1 MKAKKLLSLLL
12 ALIMC
17 AGLVPAQVL
26 AAGNKTIVINT
37 DGVENG
43 TVEIVSIPD
52 DATQDGNK
60 ITGLTAK
67 TGFISIKA
75 TPKEGYEFINW
86 TARFTMN
93 NGKTWVPKTTPNAH
107 YVLKSGNT
115 FGSNPMEI
123 APGSVGS
130 AKAYLELTP
139 NFGKPLKLAVE
150 SSDPEMGEV
159 VLGPNTGKQLTEKT
173 EKGYVGS
180 YTAGN
185 VEIGYRLKDSEKYQ
199 FVGWTIRYTNGESG
213 IVDDLDEYHYH
224 DLNMAKTTTW
234 PYDKNPWSTDETV
247 VGNTVRDLIDTNKKG
262 IKHDATITA
271 VFNDKT
277 SPNYAL
283 QDSYWNIRMH
293 VIFQTQTIYYPT
305 ITGWDNTTNEVV
317 VEFNDIPAADVLKSA
332 NECSIFM
339 PIGKS
344 GNTGKTA
351 PGLAINFTDDAP
363 KYTYK
368 DENKLEYGFGQ
379 YTIDDFADVYE
390 IHFNVLDNNG
400 NTKPGVIRLNFK
412 NRGKLTAEHGAVQY
426 LGKQYENGSVIDFV
440 PDGDGDATMTAVP
453 EEGYKLLKWIINGA
467 EYPANGNDI
476 TFAVPESTFDIQA
489 VFAAPEFV
497 VAGKTPR
504 FDIRD
509 NLLELTP
516 FVTLATEGTVTGWSN
531 DTDEQVVVTFNN
543 VGTLPQYVAAYY
555 RLNKDSYAPDGTSLS
570 FGGRETGEKGSWLS
584 WSRYYYTQLNADDYE
599 IPFTITDKNGFVK
612 RGVIRFERDG
622 KAGIEAEH
630 GSVIYN
636 DTEYT
641 NGQTIDVAAGE
652 ITLQAKADEGYAFA
666 GWEIA
671 GKEYSDNP
679 LTIEADGKFFIIKAK
694 FAKLVTVSTGEGIV
708 SEGAARFAD
717 DETAESKTVAA
728 GGSVSI
734 TNVPGE
740 KSKFVAWHV
749 EYEKAEGKFMPAE
762 EGRHYALG
770 AGESLTDGTITIVA
784 KEYNLRVYPEFER
797 TYSIT
802 LQQAEGGKASFA
814 KPISAI
820 GKDTVSGLTK
830 DSAEVTW
837 EIDSTEA
844 GYKFSSWGIEYF
856 DTAKNEWVTDTTG
869 SSQFERFNYW
879 TPVNGDGRTQRSMSA
894 KVTKYD
900 LRITPQFAK
909 GNIVEA
915 VADPAAGGTAEVTG
929 DADGYF
935 YKYSN
940 SAQLKATAA
949 DGYNF
954 GGWTIEYKQ
963 EDGTYAPAE
972 LMKQYS
978 SASGNENTPNMS
990 INVMGYDLR
999 FTAKFTKQLYVE
1011 LAQGEH
1017 GTAEFVGVTPDADN
1031 RVYGPD
1037 DSTGNI
1043 VATVKATPEEGYVFG
1058 GWNVVDAETGNSV
1071 MPSEPGFDFYYEIA
1085 DGGTVA
1091 SNPMGVGFSKSEM
1104 DRYHVN
1110 LKIKPVF
1117 GKGIKVIVGSD
1128 NSAYGTVTPEG
1139 ENIISGT
1146 NGRLDFSAKPA
1157 EGCMFMGWE
1166 VTYADGTEIPDE
1178 EKGNMFMFNVN
1189 TVNNDETG
1197 DNNQLLTFNCEK
1209 DLKLTAHFVKK
1220 GEPNFVRYNTN
1231 SYHAGCLMMP
1241 ESTIYAPGR
1250 TVPSSFTGWSNDLSE
1265 PIVITFNAAAQAD
1278 KAVSIFYRYRYTVLA
1293 APDVSFDFGEGTEH
1307 SNASD
1312 STRSYKYTFSA
1323 EQAATLYELP
1333 FTATDANGNVKKGVI
1348 RFTPARRALIEA
1360 ENGAVSYNDATYAA
1374 GSIIDFPAGEATITA
1389 AANEGYAFA
1398 GWEIEGVELSEEQA
1412 KSETITFNVPEK
1424 FFTIKAR
1431 FEVAAKQLYVEL
1443 AQGEHGTAE
1452 FVGVTPDANN
1462 RVYGPDDSTGNIVA
1476 TVKATPEEGYA
1487 FGGWTILN
1495 ADTGKKAVGLMGGQ
1509 YGNYFLEDG
1518 ESEASNPL
1526 RIGFSKHSS
1535 ANFHVNLKLV
1545 PVFGKE
1551 MKVTVASDNSEYG
1564 TVTPEGENIVSSVGG
1579 KLDFGAKP
1587 AEDCLFMG
1595 WEITY
1600 ADGTEIPEKEKDN
1613 LFSFNTNSTDNDATG
1628 DNNQLTIFSCEKDLK
1643 LTAHFVKKGEPNFV
1657 RYNSHKS
1664 DRGSMQ
1670 APRVTVFAPNMTLP
1684 SSYTGWSNDVSEPIV
1699 IIFDA
1704 PAMQSKSGLRLFYRY
1719 KSTDL
1724 TAAGVTF
1731 NLGEGTEHDASRDT
1745 TKYYVY
1751 NITAEEAATLYELP
1765 FTATDANGNVKKGV
1779 IRFTPARR
1787 ALIEAENGAV
1797 SYNDATYAAG
1807 SIIDFPAGEATITAA
1822 ANEGYAFAGWEI
1834 EGVEL
1839 SEEQAKSET
1848 LTFNVPEKFFTIKA
1862 KFEVE
1867 NKVNVTLSVN
1877 EATYGTLTSE
1887 SNLTG
1892 LKKGDKVE
1900 LVAAR
1905 NPDGYED
1912 FLLWHISGK
1921 EGTDYT
1927 IDNDPEVPG
1936 KATLTVLGTK
1946 DISVMAVFR
1955 GKVVGLQTSGRK
1967 YAIMPVKHGQ
1977 RLIITYLG
1985 HQDVKVGVTEVTG
1998 WNNNPN
2004 ETLAVT
2010 ITLNGFNDG
2019 GSLVVLKKYMGMM
2032 RDNAPDILAPG
2043 ASYVFPDMEDT
2054 AGPVTSIGA
2063 MYLHFTNG
2071 WDRTKTY
2078 HFSIVDESGNVLK
2091 NGTVEF
2097 RAKGLAKIEAEN
2109 GAVEFD
2115 GTKYNNGEKVYLG
2128 TGSATITAAANEGY
2142 AFAGWEIEGVELS
2155 EEQAKSETL
2164 TFTVPEKFFTI
2175 KAKFEAD
2182 TTPGIKVTVKS
2193 ENTAKGSAAAT
2204 TDGLDNF
2211 KPNGT
2216 SIIELSATPAANCTL
2231 VGWTV
2236 TDTAS
2241 GEYLDKSLY
2250 TLYEEGENKLLLAK
2264 GVDKDVTVTAY
2275 FANSTEGVFVM
2286 PGERLPAFTITGK
2299 DGTVYTGAIENWD
2312 NNTYNEIVVTF
2323 SGFGTSDILG
2333 QDMLITLSNGS
2344 SDVLA
2349 PTDLVMK
2356 RTDAGNGKEE
2366 VVRHENDGKVYYSL
2380 SGYQRESRIPFTFT
2394 DRNGNVKK
2402 GTIKLNLDYR
2412 AEVYIVGFCQ
2422 PSGDRLGGYVLYNG
2436 NKYYSGDVIP
2446 FEPDTEGYVTITAVP
2461 EEKFANIE
2469 YVFKNWKMD
2478 TVELTADEVYANPL
2492 KFKPSKEYCVIQPQF
2507 AGDGRLVVVT
2517 DAENG
2522 HAEIKKNG
2530 ELVEGGEANG
2540 IAYGT
2545 DKLSVEAIPDDGYV
2559 FVRWQVEMNNSIIDP
2574 DSWVGEK
2581 FTEDE
2586 QARLLA
2592 RNTSLSESDISE
2604 AKLDFTLEGSGAY
2617 GLRLTPLFG
2626 LDAKGAT
2633 ITLDNSESEKGTISS
2648 EDDLTDVR
2656 WYLPAVTIKAEK
2668 KDGYEFQG
2676 WTVTSTATGKRLYNG
2691 KDYEMVEVDEYTMTI
2706 RPLRSSTQ
2714 DMTVKG
2720 IFIDYQPVHGTVK
2733 GHGYAVVYEGKEY
2746 REGDVI
2752 TFPNGKGIA
2761 TLEWKPDNADT
2772 HFVFWFFS
2780 NYVMNNESEARR
2792 QPRIDVQ
2799 LLERDF
2805 DINVVMGYYVDYRI
2819 MCDGVDITNSDDWA
2833 NSIGPSIY
2841 NLQGRYGYDIS
2852 KYPTIDD
2859 AIDNYSEITSSGN
2872 HTNYVAPGDGMIFWF
2887 DENFRLGG
2895 NVGDGRVKYVYDS
2908 VTTEPAAEEIGIT
2921 KELIDKQY
2929 SGRTDKSDEYRVW
2942 AAYVM
2947 PESDITIV
2955 INVRRIGYSQITAQ
2969 PNNTAYGSVT
2979 MSPESTGGDGY
2990 YREGIYLRINAAAKS
3005 GYRFVKWEEAQGSSY
3020 LSEEQ
3025 KLSSS
3030 LNLRV
3035 GIDSA
3040 ALTAVFEEDTNP
3052 VAQALNLVVDPAG
3065 KANVL
3070 VNGAKGVT
3078 GAFEGES
3085 VTVSLGDLDDYY
3097 EFDHWEITRDSSGES
3112 LITSAASYNE
3122 SVTFV
3127 VPNGSVSVKAVLNQR
3142 AIEVT
3147 WMYYVKKG
3155 ENSYVSSSV
3164 TTPYMADISIWK
3176 NGVYQDPN
3184 SKTTVVKGDTIS
3196 FEVKL
3201 KDANK
3206 YILEKIWLVSSGTMV
3221 QNYDDYN
3228 GEYTVTS
3235 WKYKGKNIYQLTI
3248 NAYFDTNNGDIQR
3261 YNLNVVQPASG
3272 GTIECSSV
3280 YPLADSIVK
3289 LTAKPE
3295 ENYRL
3300 KRWIVTDEYNNAVDV
3315 TVDDSDA
3322 NSAKFTMPA
3331 ADVTVTAEF
3340 EQTDV
3345 RGAEMLAV
3353 DILSGKG
3360 GAVIA
3365 SGALAGDAWTVD
3377 LSGVID
3383 KATADGIP
3391 QGTSGLYMRI
3401 TANEGTT
3408 VEQVNAFTGDWS
3420 NGDIAC
3426 YMPLNQGVIFIAHN
3440 GEQSRNYT
3448 ITLAYSEP
3456 GAPELSNG
3464 SAERISDKEANI
3476 KFTSSEGGSCYY
3488 VVVESGAAEPAI
3500 DTEGRGMSISAG
3512 ENTLM
3517 LTNLAKGARDIYI
3530 VVKNASG
3537 VASKPMKIEI
3547 PAFSSGEEE
3556 GEYTISV
3563 AEHVGGTLTPS
3574 RTRANE
3580 GDEVTISISAADGMQ
3595 MKAGSLTYTEAIENG
3610 KTVTIENG
3618 KFTMPA
3624 CDVTISCQWE
3634 STASQPTGGGITGFV
3649 IDGIPGTIDASGN
3662 IVVTMPYKTDVTA
3675 LRPVIT
3681 GVNIAEMTPASGEA
3695 VDFTKPVIYT
3705 VTLTDGTV
3713 KLYTVTVQ
3721 LQNAGAADELW
3732 DKLTDPSQTLPWWKY
3747 AEQQRNS
3754 GYYPRYW

>member
-17 AGLVPAQVL
+17 AGLVPTQAL
-26 AAGNKTIVINT
+26 AAGNMTLMINT
-37 DGVENG
+37 EGIENG

-52 DATQDGNK
+52 GATQEGNK
-60 ITGLTAK
+60 VSGLTAK
-67 TGFISIKA
+67 TGFVTVKA
-75 TPKEGYEFINW
+75 TPKEGYEFLNW
-86 TARFTMN
+86 TVKIST
-93 NGKTWVPKTTPNAH
+93 NGTKWLSTAKPNSG
-107 YVLKSGNT
+107 YVLKSGQT
-115 FGSNPMEI
+115 FASNPIEI
-123 APGSVGS
+123 ANGTM
-130 AKAYLELTP
+130 AKFLQLTP
-139 NFGKPLKLAVE
+139 NFGIPLKLAVE

-180 YTAGN
+180 YNAGN

-213 IVDDLDEYHYH
+213 ITEDLDAYHYM
-224 DLNMAKTTTW
+224 DLSMRPTTTW
-234 PYDKNPWSTDETV
+234 PYDQNPWSKDDTV
-247 VGNTVRDLIDTNKKG
+247 VGNTVRDLISYNRKG
-262 IKHDATITA
+262 IKHDITITA

-277 SPNYAL
+277 SPNYTLADDNWKIGMTVRP
-283 QDSYWNIRMH
+283 QNGNQS
-293 VIFQTQTIYYPT
+293 IYSANV
-305 ITGWDNTTNEVV
+305 TGWDNTTNEVV
-317 VEFNDIPAADVLKSA
+317 AEFNGAVTAAELKDA
-332 NECSIFM
+332 NTYFISM
-339 PIGKS
+339 PIGMD
-344 GNTGKTA
+344 GGTIRTA
-351 PGLAINFTDDAP
+351 PGLTVEFTDENP
-363 KYTYK
+363 NYTYGIG
-368 DENKLEYGFGQ
+368 DTQGLSPDTYHVGN
-379 YTIDDFADVYE
+379 FADVYE

-426 LGKQYENGSVIDFV
+426 FGKQYENGSVIDFV

-453 EEGYKLLKWIINGA
+453 EEGYKLLKWIINDV

-570 FGGRETGEKGSWLS
+570 FDGRETGEKGSWLS

-666 GWEIA
+666 GWEIG
-671 GKEYSDNP
+671 GKEYSNNP

-728 GGSVSI
+728 GESVSI

-740 KSKFVAWHV
+740 KSKFVRWHV
-749 EYEKAEGKFMPAE
+749 DYEKAEGKFMPAE
-762 EGRHYALG
+762 EGRHYTLG
-770 AGESLTDGTITIVA
+770 EGASYTDGTITIVA
-784 KEYNLRVYPEFER
+784 KEYNIKVYPEFER

-814 KPISAI
+814 EPVSAI
-820 GKDTVSGLTK
+820 GKDAVSGLTK
-830 DSAEVTW
+830 DSAAVTW
-837 EIDSTEA
+837 EREVET
-844 GYKFSSWGIEYF
+844 GYRFVKWGIEYF
-856 DTAKNEWVTDTTG
+856 DTAKNEWVADPTG
-869 SSQFERFNYW
+869 GGSTAIYRYW
-879 TPVNGDGRTQRSMSA
+879 TPVNGDGRMRPSMSV
-894 KVTKYD
+894 KVTEYD
-900 LRITPQFAK
+900 LRITPQFSK
-909 GNIVEA
+909 GLTVEA

-929 DADGYF
+929 DTDGYF
-935 YKYSN
+935 YKNQY
-940 SAQLKATAA
+940 AKLKAAAA

-963 EDGTYAPAE
+963 EDGIYAPAVAGTH
-972 LMKQYS
+972 YRAIIG
-978 SASGNENTPNMS
+978 SADTAEITAAVLDHS
-990 INVMGYDLR
+990 LR
-999 FTAKFTKQLYVE
+999 FTAKFT
-1011 LAQGEH
+1011 
-1017 GTAEFVGVTPDADN
+1017 
-1031 RVYGPD
+1031 
-1037 DSTGNI
+1037 
-1043 VATVKATPEEGYVFG
+1043 
-1058 GWNVVDAETGNSV
+1058 
-1071 MPSEPGFDFYYEIA
+1071 
-1085 DGGTVA
+1085 
-1091 SNPMGVGFSKSEM
+1091 
-1104 DRYHVN
+1104 
-1110 LKIKPVF
+1110 
-1117 GKGIKVIVGSD
+1117 
-1128 NSAYGTVTPEG
+1128 
-1139 ENIISGT
+1139 
-1146 NGRLDFSAKPA
+1146 
-1157 EGCMFMGWE
+1157 
-1166 VTYADGTEIPDE
+1166 
-1178 EKGNMFMFNVN
+1178 
-1189 TVNNDETG
+1189 
-1197 DNNQLLTFNCEK
+1197 
-1209 DLKLTAHFVKK
+1209 
-1220 GEPNFVRYNTN
+1220 
-1231 SYHAGCLMMP
+1231 
-1241 ESTIYAPGR
+1241 
-1250 TVPSSFTGWSNDLSE
+1250 
-1265 PIVITFNAAAQAD
+1265 
-1278 KAVSIFYRYRYTVLA
+1278 
-1293 APDVSFDFGEGTEH
+1293 
-1307 SNASD
+1307 
-1312 STRSYKYTFSA
+1312 
-1323 EQAATLYELP
+1323 
-1333 FTATDANGNVKKGVI
+1333 
-1348 RFTPARRALIEA
+1348 
-1360 ENGAVSYNDATYAA
+1360 
-1374 GSIIDFPAGEATITA
+1374 
-1389 AANEGYAFA
+1389 
-1398 GWEIEGVELSEEQA
+1398 
-1412 KSETITFNVPEK
+1412 
-1424 FFTIKAR
+1424 
-1431 FEVAAKQLYVEL
+1431 KQLYVEL

-1476 TVKATPEEGYA
+1476 TVKATPEEGYV
-1487 FGGWTILN
+1487 FGGWEVVDAETGDMMFPSEPDFDFHYEI
-1495 ADTGKKAVGLMGGQ
+1495 ADGGTV
-1509 YGNYFLEDG
+1509 
-1518 ESEASNPL
+1518 ASNPMSV
-1526 RIGFSKHSS
+1526 GFSKSGMDS
-1535 ANFHVNLKLV
+1535 YHVNLKIK
-1545 PVFGKE
+1545 PVFGKGI
-1551 MKVTVASDNSEYG
+1551 KVTVGSDNSAYG
-1564 TVTPEGENIVSSVGG
+1564 TVTPEGENIISGTNG
-1579 KLDFGAKP
+1579 RLDFSAKP
-1587 AEDCLFMG
+1587 ADGCLFMG
-1595 WEITY
+1595 WEVTY
-1600 ADGTEIPEKEKDN
+1600 ADGTAIPDAEKGN
-1613 LFSFNTNSTDNDATG
+1613 MFMFNVNTVNNDETG
-1628 DNNQLTIFSCEKDLK
+1628 DDNQLTIFECEKDLK

-1657 RYNSHKS
+1657 RYNTDSYHAGCRMPLEIDLS
-1664 DRGSMQ
+1664 DKTSTRIY
-1670 APRVTVFAPNMTLP
+1670 P
-1684 SSYTGWSNDVSEPIV
+1684 SSVTGWSNDLSELFV
-1699 IIFDA
+1699 ITFDVAA
-1704 PAMQSKSGLRLFYRY
+1704 PADESVMICYRY
-1719 KSTDL
+1719 RFTDL
-1724 TAAGVTF
+1724 AAPDVSF
-1731 NLGEGTEHDASRDT
+1731 DYGEGTEKGSST
-1745 TKYYVY
+1745 GGSTIGYNYYF
-1751 NITAEEAATLYELP
+1751 TEEQAATLYELP

-1848 LTFNVPEKFFTIKA
+1848 LTFTVPEKFFTIKA
-1862 KFEVE
+1862 RFEVE

-1912 FLLWHISGK
+1912 FLLWYISGT

-1946 DISVMAVFR
+1946 DVSVMAVFR
-1955 GKVVGLQTSGRK
+1955 GKVVGLQPSSRK

-2004 ETLAVT
+2004 EPLAVT
-2010 ITLNGFNDG
+2010 ITLDNFNDG

-2097 RAKGLAKIEAEN
+2097 RAKGLAKIDAEN

-2356 RTDAGNGKEE
+2356 RTDAGDGKEE
-2366 VVRHENDGKVYYSL
+2366 VVRHEDGGKVYYSL
-2380 SGYQRESRIPFTFT
+2380 SDYQRESRIPFTFT

-2412 AEVYIVGFCQ
+2412 AEVNIVGFCQ
-2422 PSGDRLGGYVLYNG
+2422 PSGNRLGGYVLYNG

-2446 FEPDTEGYVTITAVP
+2446 FEPDAEGYVTITAVP

-2492 KFKPSKEYCVIQPQF
+2492 KFKPSKEYCMIQPQF

-2522 HAEIKKNG
+2522 RAEIKKNG

-2559 FVRWQVEMNNSIIDP
+2559 FVRWQVEKNYSIIDQ

-2581 FTEDE
+2581 FTEEE

-2592 RNTSLSESDISE
+2592 LVTSLSENDIRE
-2604 AKLDFTLEGSGAY
+2604 AKLDFTLEDGLYA
-2617 GLRLTPLFG
+2617 LRLTPLFG

-2633 ITLDNSESEKGTISS
+2633 ITLDNSESEKGTLSS

-2706 RPLRSSTQ
+2706 RPLRTSTQ

-2720 IFIDYQPVHGTVK
+2720 IFPEYQPVHGTVK

-2761 TLEWKPDNADT
+2761 TLEWKPDNANA
-2772 HFVFWFFS
+2772 HFVYWFFS
-2780 NYVMNNESEARR
+2780 DYVMNNESEARR

-2805 DINVVMGYYVDYRI
+2805 EINVTMGYQVNYRI
-2819 MCDGVDITNSDDWA
+2819 MCDGKDITRSDDWA
-2833 NSIGPSIY
+2833 SAGTANIY
-2841 NLQGRYGYDIS
+2841 ALQGLYGYNRS

-2859 AIDNYSEITSSGN
+2859 AIDNYSEIAKAASRS
-2872 HTNYVAPGDGMIFWF
+2872 YVIPGDGVIFWLN
-2887 DENFRLGG
+2887 ENFRLGG
-2895 NVGDGRVKYVYDS
+2895 AINGRIKYVYDS
-2908 VTTEPAAEEIGIT
+2908 ITVEPAAEEIGVT

-2929 SGRTDKSDEYRVW
+2929 GAYEDKSDEYRVW

-2947 PESDITIV
+2947 PESDITID
-2955 INVRRIGYSQITAQ
+2955 INIRRIGYSQITAQ

-3035 GIDSA
+3035 GVDSA

-3052 VAQALNLVVDPAG
+3052 IAQALNLVVEPAG

-3070 VNGAKGVT
+3070 VNGAKGVA

-3127 VPNGSVSVKAVLNQR
+3127 MPNGSVSVKAVLNAKSVNVAWR
-3142 AIEVT
+3142 FMI
-3147 WMYYVKKG
+3147 KKG
-3155 ENSYVSSSV
+3155 NNTYVGSSA

-3184 SKTTVVKGDTIS
+3184 SKITVVKGDTIS

-3201 KDANK
+3201 KDPNK
-3206 YILEKIWLVSSGTMV
+3206 YILEKIWLDLSGTTAK
-3221 QNYDDYN
+3221 NYYDYK
-3228 GEYTVTS
+3228 GEYTLTS
-3235 WKYKGKNIYQLTI
+3235 WKHNGKAIYQFLI
-3248 NAYFDTNNGDIQR
+3248 NVGFDMNDGDIQR

-3280 YPLADSIVK
+3280 YPLADSVVK

-3331 ADVTVTAEF
+3331 ADVTITAEF
-3340 EQTDV
+3340 EQTDAS
-3345 RGAEMLAV
+3345 GAEMLAV

-3365 SGALAGDAWTVD
+3365 SGTLAGDAWTVD

-3476 KFTSSEGGSCYY
+3476 KFTLSEGGSCYY

-3547 PAFSSGEEE
+3547 PAFSSGEDD

-3574 RTRANE
+3574 RTKANE
-3580 GDEVTISISAADGMQ
+3580 GNEVTISISAADGMQ
-3595 MKAGSLTYTEAIENG
+3595 MKVGSLTYTEAIENG

-3649 IDGIPGTIDASGN
+3649 IDGIPGTIDVGGN

-3747 AEQQRNS
+3747 AEHQQS
-3754 GYYPRYW
+3754 YGKYPRYW

>member
-26 AAGNKTIVINT
+26 AAGNMTLMINT
-37 DGVENG
+37 EGIENG

-52 DATQDGNK
+52 GATQDGNTV
-60 ITGLTAK
+60 TGLTAK
-67 TGFISIKA
+67 TSFVTVKA
-75 TPKEGYEFINW
+75 TPKEGYEFLNW
-86 TARFTMN
+86 TVKIST
-93 NGKTWVPKTTPNAH
+93 NGKKWLSTAKPNSG
-107 YVLKSGNT
+107 YVLKSGQT
-115 FGSNPMEI
+115 FASNPIEI
-123 APGSVGS
+123 ANGPM
-130 AKAYLELTP
+130 AKFLQLTP
-139 NFGKPLKLAVE
+139 NFGIPLKLAVE

-180 YTAGN
+180 YNAGN

-213 IVDDLDEYHYH
+213 ITEDLDAYHYM
-224 DLNMAKTTTW
+224 DLSMRPTTTW
-234 PYDKNPWSTDETV
+234 PYDQNPWSKDDTV
-247 VGNTVRDLIDTNKKG
+247 VGNTVRDLISYNRKG
-262 IKHDATITA
+262 IKHDITITA

-277 SPNYAL
+277 SPNYTLADDNWKIGMTVRP
-283 QDSYWNIRMH
+283 QNGNQS
-293 VIFQTQTIYYPT
+293 IYSANV
-305 ITGWDNTTNEVV
+305 TGWDNTTNEVV
-317 VEFNDIPAADVLKSA
+317 AEFNGAVTAAELKDA
-332 NECSIFM
+332 NTYFISM
-339 PIGKS
+339 PIGMDGGTIRTAS
-344 GNTGKTA
+344 GLTVE
-351 PGLAINFTDDAP
+351 FTDEKP
-363 KYTYK
+363 GYTYGVG
-368 DENKLEYGFGQ
+368 DIQGLSPDTYHVGN
-379 YTIDDFADVYE
+379 FADVYE

-453 EEGYKLLKWIINGA
+453 EEGYKLLKWIINGT

-555 RLNKDSYAPDGTSLS
+555 RLNNDSYAPDGTSLS
-570 FGGRETGEKGSWLS
+570 FGGRETGEKGSWLG

-666 GWEIA
+666 GWEIG
-671 GKEYSDNP
+671 GKEYSNNP

-728 GGSVSI
+728 GESVSL

-762 EGRHYALG
+762 EGRHYTLG
-770 AGESLTDGTITIVA
+770 EGASYTDGTITIVT

-802 LQQAEGGKASFA
+802 LQQAEGGKANFA
-814 KPISAI
+814 YPIPAI
-820 GKDTVSGLTK
+820 GKDAVSGLTK

-837 EIDSTEA
+837 ELESTEA

-856 DTAKNEWVTDTTG
+856 DTTKNEWVADTTPSG
-869 SSQFERFNYW
+869 STVLYRYW
-879 TPVNGDGRTQRSMSA
+879 TPVNGDGRRKASMSV
-894 KVTKYD
+894 KVTEYD
-900 LRITPQFAK
+900 LRITPQIFK
-909 GNIVEA
+909 GHTVEA
-915 VADPAAGGTAEVTG
+915 VADPAAGGTAEVSG
-929 DADGYF
+929 DTNGYF
-935 YKYSN
+935 YKN
-940 SAQLKATAA
+940 ESARLKATAN
-949 DGYNF
+949 DGYEFN
-954 GGWTIEYKQ
+954 GWTVEYKQ

-972 LMKQYS
+972 SLTHYYPM
-978 SASGNENTPNMS
+978 SGTMNTVNTT
-990 INVMGYDLR
+990 VRVLDYDLR
-999 FTAKFTKQLYVE
+999 LTAKFTKQLYVE

-1058 GWNVVDAETGNSV
+1058 GWEVVNGETGNSV
-1071 MPSEPGFDFYYEIA
+1071 SPSKPGYSFYYEIA

-1091 SNPMGVGFSKSEM
+1091 SNPMSVGFSKSEM
-1104 DRYHVN
+1104 DSYHVN

-1312 STRSYKYTFSA
+1312 STRSYKYTFS
-1323 EQAATLYELP
+1323 E
-1333 FTATDANGNVKKGVI
+1333 
-1348 RFTPARRALIEA
+1348 
-1360 ENGAVSYNDATYAA
+1360 
-1374 GSIIDFPAGEATITA
+1374 
-1389 AANEGYAFA
+1389 
-1398 GWEIEGVELSEEQA
+1398 
-1412 KSETITFNVPEK
+1412 
-1424 FFTIKAR
+1424 
-1431 FEVAAKQLYVEL
+1431 
-1443 AQGEHGTAE
+1443 
-1452 FVGVTPDANN
+1452 
-1462 RVYGPDDSTGNIVA
+1462 
-1476 TVKATPEEGYA
+1476 
-1487 FGGWTILN
+1487 
-1495 ADTGKKAVGLMGGQ
+1495 
-1509 YGNYFLEDG
+1509 
-1518 ESEASNPL
+1518 
-1526 RIGFSKHSS
+1526 
-1535 ANFHVNLKLV
+1535 
-1545 PVFGKE
+1545 
-1551 MKVTVASDNSEYG
+1551 
-1564 TVTPEGENIVSSVGG
+1564 
-1579 KLDFGAKP
+1579 
-1587 AEDCLFMG
+1587 
-1595 WEITY
+1595 
-1600 ADGTEIPEKEKDN
+1600 
-1613 LFSFNTNSTDNDATG
+1613 
-1628 DNNQLTIFSCEKDLK
+1628 
-1643 LTAHFVKKGEPNFV
+1643 
-1657 RYNSHKS
+1657 
-1664 DRGSMQ
+1664 
-1670 APRVTVFAPNMTLP
+1670 
-1684 SSYTGWSNDVSEPIV
+1684 
-1699 IIFDA
+1699 
-1704 PAMQSKSGLRLFYRY
+1704 
-1719 KSTDL
+1719 
-1724 TAAGVTF
+1724 
-1731 NLGEGTEHDASRDT
+1731 
-1745 TKYYVY
+1745 
-1751 NITAEEAATLYELP
+1751 EEAATLYELP

-1787 ALIEAENGAV
+1787 ALIEAENGVV

-1862 KFEVE
+1862 RFEVE

-1977 RLIITYLG
+1977 KLIITYLG
-1985 HQDVKVGVTEVTG
+1985 HQDMKVGVTEVTG

-2004 ETLAVT
+2004 EPLAVT
-2010 ITLNGFNDG
+2010 ITLNDFFNDSG
-2019 GSLVVLKKYMGMM
+2019 DLVVLKKFMGMM
-2032 RDNAPDILAPG
+2032 RANVPDILAPG
-2043 ASYVFPDMEDT
+2043 ASYVFPGMKDT
-2054 AGPVTSIGA
+2054 ATGVSAIG
-2063 MYLHFTNG
+2063 MMRMQFIDG
-2071 WDRTKTY
+2071 WDRIKTY

-2109 GAVEFD
+2109 GAVEFN

-2128 TGSATITAAANEGY
+2128 TDSATITAAANEGY

-2264 GVDKDVTVTAY
+2264 GVDKDITVTAY

-2366 VVRHENDGKVYYSL
+2366 VVRHENGGKVYYSL

-2446 FEPDTEGYVTITAVP
+2446 FEPDAEGYVTITAVP

-2522 HAEIKKNG
+2522 RAEFKKNG
-2530 ELVEGGEANG
+2530 ELVEGGEADG

-2559 FVRWQVEMNNSIIDP
+2559 FVRWQVEMNNSITDP
-2574 DSWVGEK
+2574 DLWVGEK

-2592 RNTSLSESDISE
+2592 RNTSLSESDIRE
-2604 AKLDFTLEGSGAY
+2604 AKLDFTLEGGIYA
-2617 GLRLTPLFG
+2617 LRLTPLFG

-2706 RPLRSSTQ
+2706 RPLRTSTQ

-2720 IFIDYQPVHGTVK
+2720 IFPEYQPVHGTVK

-2761 TLEWKPDNADT
+2761 TLEWKPDNANA
-2772 HFVFWFFS
+2772 HFVYWFFS
-2780 NYVMNNESEARR
+2780 DYVMNNESEARR

-2805 DINVVMGYYVDYRI
+2805 EINVTMGYQVNYRI
-2819 MCDGVDITNSDDWA
+2819 MCDGKDITRSDDWA
-2833 NSIGPSIY
+2833 SAGTANIY
-2841 NLQGRYGYDIS
+2841 TLQGLYGYDRS

-2859 AIDNYSEITSSGN
+2859 AIDNYSEIAKAASRS
-2872 HTNYVAPGDGMIFWF
+2872 YVIPGDGVIFWLN
-2887 DENFRLGG
+2887 ENFRLGG
-2895 NVGDGRVKYVYDS
+2895 AINGRIKYVYDS
-2908 VTTEPAAEEIGIT
+2908 ITVEPAAEEIGVT

-2929 SGRTDKSDEYRVW
+2929 GAYEDKSDEYRVW

-2969 PNNTAYGSVT
+2969 PNNTTYGSVT

-3085 VTVSLGDLDDYY
+3085 VTVSLGDVDDYY
-3097 EFDHWEITRDSSGES
+3097 AFDHWEITRDSSGES
-3112 LITSAASYNE
+3112 LITSAASYSE
-3122 SVTFV
+3122 SLTFV
-3127 VPNGSVSVKAVLNQR
+3127 MPNGSVTVKAVLNAKSVNVSWR
-3142 AIEVT
+3142 FMI
-3147 WMYYVKKG
+3147 KKG
-3155 ENSYVSSSV
+3155 ENTYVGSSAI
-3164 TTPYMADISIWK
+3164 TPYMADMSIWK
-3176 NGVYQDPN
+3176 NGVLQDPN
-3184 SKTTVVKGDTIS
+3184 SKITVVKGDTIS

-3201 KDANK
+3201 KDPNK
-3206 YILEKIWLVSSGTMV
+3206 YILEKIWLDLSGTTAK
-3221 QNYDDYN
+3221 NYYDYK
-3228 GEYTVTS
+3228 GEYTLTS
-3235 WKYKGKNIYQLTI
+3235 WKHNGKAIYQFLI
-3248 NAYFDTNNGDIQR
+3248 NVGFDMNDGDIQR

-3280 YPLADSIVK
+3280 YPLADSVVK

-3331 ADVTVTAEF
+3331 ADVTITAEF

-3547 PAFSSGEEE
+3547 PAFSSGEDD

-3595 MKAGSLTYTEAIENG
+3595 MKVGSLTYTEAIENG

-3721 LQNAGAADELW
+3721 LHNAGAANELW

>member
-17 AGLVPAQVL
+17 AGLVPTQAL
-26 AAGNKTIVINT
+26 AAGNMTLMINT
-37 DGVENG
+37 EGIENG

-52 DATQDGNK
+52 GATQEGNK
-60 ITGLTAK
+60 VSGLTAK
-67 TGFISIKA
+67 TGFVTVKA
-75 TPKEGYEFINW
+75 TPKEGYEFLNW
-86 TARFTMN
+86 TVKIST
-93 NGKTWVPKTTPNAH
+93 NGTKWLSTAKPNSG
-107 YVLKSGNT
+107 YVLKSGQT
-115 FGSNPMEI
+115 FASNPIEI
-123 APGSVGS
+123 ANGTM
-130 AKAYLELTP
+130 AKFLQLTP
-139 NFGKPLKLAVE
+139 NFGIPLKLAVE

-180 YTAGN
+180 YNAGN

-213 IVDDLDEYHYH
+213 ITEDLDPYHYM
-224 DLNMAKTTTW
+224 DLSMRPTTTW
-234 PYDKNPWSTDETV
+234 PYDKNPWSKDDTV
-247 VGNTVRDLIDTNKKG
+247 VGNTVRDLISYNRKG
-262 IKHDATITA
+262 IKHDITITA
-271 VFNDKT
+271 MFNDKT
-277 SPNYAL
+277 SPNYTLADDNWKIGMTVRP
-283 QDSYWNIRMH
+283 QNGNQS
-293 VIFQTQTIYYPT
+293 IYSANV
-305 ITGWDNTTNEVV
+305 TGWDNTTNEVV
-317 VEFNDIPAADVLKSA
+317 AEFNGAVTAAELKDA
-332 NECSIFM
+332 NTYFISM
-339 PIGKS
+339 PIGMDGGTIRTAS
-344 GNTGKTA
+344 GLTVE
-351 PGLAINFTDDAP
+351 FTDEKP
-363 KYTYK
+363 GYTYGVG
-368 DENKLEYGFGQ
+368 DIQGLSPTTYHVGN
-379 YTIDDFADVYE
+379 FADVYE

-400 NTKPGVIRLNFK
+400 NTKPGVIRLNLK

-426 LGKQYENGSVIDFV
+426 LGKQYENGSVIDFITDS
-440 PDGDGDATMTAVP
+440 DGEATMTAVP
-453 EEGYKLLKWIINGA
+453 EEGYKLLKWIINGT

-666 GWEIA
+666 GWEIG

-679 LTIEADGKFFIIKAK
+679 LTIEADSKFFIIKAK

-708 SEGAARFAD
+708 SEGVSRFAD

-728 GGSVSI
+728 GESVSL

-740 KSKFVAWHV
+740 KSKFARWHV
-749 EYEKAEGKFMPAE
+749 DYEKAEGKFMPAE
-762 EGRHYALG
+762 EGRHYTLG
-770 AGESLTDGTITIVA
+770 EGASYTDGTITIVT
-784 KEYNLRVYPEFER
+784 KEYNIKVYPEFER

-814 KPISAI
+814 EPVSAI
-820 GKDTVSGLTK
+820 GKDAVSGLTK
-830 DSAEVTW
+830 DSNAVTW
-837 EIDSTEA
+837 EREVET
-844 GYKFSSWGIEYF
+844 GYRFVKWGIEYF
-856 DTAKNEWVTDTTG
+856 DTAKNEWVADPTG
-869 SSQFERFNYW
+869 GGSTAIYRYW
-879 TPVNGDGRTQRSMSA
+879 TPVNGDGRMRPSMSV
-894 KVTKYD
+894 KVTEYD
-900 LRITPQFAK
+900 LRITPQFSK
-909 GNIVEA
+909 GLTVEA

-929 DADGYF
+929 DTDGYF
-935 YKYSN
+935 YKNQY
-940 SAQLKATAA
+940 AKLKAAAA
-949 DGYNF
+949 DGYSF

-963 EDGTYAPAE
+963 EDGIYAPAVAGTHYRAVIGSTDTAE
-972 LMKQYS
+972 ITATVLDYS
-978 SASGNENTPNMS
+978 
-990 INVMGYDLR
+990 LR

-1017 GTAEFVGVTPDADN
+1017 GTAEFVGVTPDANN

-1043 VATVKATPEEGYVFG
+1043 AATVKATPEEGYVFG
-1058 GWNVVDAETGNSV
+1058 GWDVVDAETGNSV

-1312 STRSYKYTFSA
+1312 STRSYKYTFS
-1323 EQAATLYELP
+1323 E
-1333 FTATDANGNVKKGVI
+1333 
-1348 RFTPARRALIEA
+1348 
-1360 ENGAVSYNDATYAA
+1360 
-1374 GSIIDFPAGEATITA
+1374 
-1389 AANEGYAFA
+1389 
-1398 GWEIEGVELSEEQA
+1398 
-1412 KSETITFNVPEK
+1412 
-1424 FFTIKAR
+1424 
-1431 FEVAAKQLYVEL
+1431 
-1443 AQGEHGTAE
+1443 
-1452 FVGVTPDANN
+1452 
-1462 RVYGPDDSTGNIVA
+1462 
-1476 TVKATPEEGYA
+1476 
-1487 FGGWTILN
+1487 
-1495 ADTGKKAVGLMGGQ
+1495 
-1509 YGNYFLEDG
+1509 
-1518 ESEASNPL
+1518 
-1526 RIGFSKHSS
+1526 
-1535 ANFHVNLKLV
+1535 
-1545 PVFGKE
+1545 
-1551 MKVTVASDNSEYG
+1551 
-1564 TVTPEGENIVSSVGG
+1564 
-1579 KLDFGAKP
+1579 
-1587 AEDCLFMG
+1587 
-1595 WEITY
+1595 
-1600 ADGTEIPEKEKDN
+1600 
-1613 LFSFNTNSTDNDATG
+1613 
-1628 DNNQLTIFSCEKDLK
+1628 
-1643 LTAHFVKKGEPNFV
+1643 
-1657 RYNSHKS
+1657 
-1664 DRGSMQ
+1664 
-1670 APRVTVFAPNMTLP
+1670 
-1684 SSYTGWSNDVSEPIV
+1684 
-1699 IIFDA
+1699 
-1704 PAMQSKSGLRLFYRY
+1704 
-1719 KSTDL
+1719 
-1724 TAAGVTF
+1724 
-1731 NLGEGTEHDASRDT
+1731 
-1745 TKYYVY
+1745 
-1751 NITAEEAATLYELP
+1751 EEAATLYELP

-1797 SYNDATYAAG
+1797 SYNNATYAAG

-1848 LTFNVPEKFFTIKA
+1848 LTFTVPEKFFTIKA

-1892 LKKGDKVE
+1892 LKNGDKVE

-1905 NPDGYED
+1905 NPNGYED

-1977 RLIITYLG
+1977 KLIITYLG

-2019 GSLVVLKKYMGMM
+2019 GDLVVLKKYMGMM

-2043 ASYVFPDMEDT
+2043 ASYVFPGMKDT
-2054 AGPVTSIGA
+2054 ATGVSVIG
-2063 MYLHFTNG
+2063 MMRMQFTDG

-2097 RAKGLAKIEAEN
+2097 RAKGLAKIDAEN

-2128 TGSATITAAANEGY
+2128 TDSATITAAANEGY

-2155 EEQAKSETL
+2155 EEQAKSETI

-2356 RTDAGNGKEE
+2356 RTDAGDGKEE
-2366 VVRHENDGKVYYSL
+2366 VVRHEDGGKVYYSL

-2422 PSGDRLGGYVLYNG
+2422 PAGDRLGGYVLYNG

-2446 FEPDTEGYVTITAVP
+2446 FEPDAEGYVTITAVP

-2522 HAEIKKNG
+2522 RAEFKKNG
-2530 ELVEGGEANG
+2530 ELVESGEADG

-2559 FVRWQVEMNNSIIDP
+2559 FVRWQVEMNNSITDP

-2592 RNTSLSESDISE
+2592 RNTSLSESDIRE
-2604 AKLDFTLEGSGAY
+2604 AKLDFTLEGGIYA
-2617 GLRLTPLFG
+2617 LRLTPLFG

-2706 RPLRSSTQ
+2706 RPLRTSTQ

-2720 IFIDYQPVHGTVK
+2720 IFLEYQPVHGTVK

-2761 TLEWKPDNADT
+2761 TLEWKPDNANV
-2772 HFVFWFFS
+2772 HFVYWFFS
-2780 NYVMNNESEARR
+2780 NYVMNNESEARK

-2805 DINVVMGYYVDYRI
+2805 EINVVMGYHVDYRI
-2819 MCDGVDITNSDDWA
+2819 MCDGVDITRSDDWA
-2833 NSIGPSIY
+2833 SAGTANIY
-2841 NLQGRYGYDIS
+2841 TLQGLYGYDRS

-2859 AIDNYSEITSSGN
+2859 AIDNYSEIFKAASRS
-2872 HTNYVAPGDGMIFWF
+2872 YVIPGDGVIFWLN
-2887 DENFRLGG
+2887 ENFRLGG
-2895 NVGDGRVKYVYDS
+2895 ATNGRIKYVYDS
-2908 VTTEPAAEEIGIT
+2908 ITVEPAAEEIGIT

-2929 SGRTDKSDEYRVW
+2929 GAYDDKSDEYRVW

-2947 PESDITIV
+2947 PESDITID
-2955 INVRRIGYSQITAQ
+2955 INIRRIGYSQITAQ
-2969 PNNTAYGSVT
+2969 PNNTTYGSVT

-2990 YREGIYLRINAAAKS
+2990 YREGAYLRINAAAKS

-3035 GIDSA
+3035 GVDSA

-3052 VAQALNLVVDPAG
+3052 IAQALNLVVDPAG

-3112 LITSAASYNE
+3112 LITSAASYSE
-3122 SVTFV
+3122 SLTFV
-3127 VPNGSVSVKAVLNQR
+3127 MPNGSVTVKAVLNAKSVNVSWR
-3142 AIEVT
+3142 FMI
-3147 WMYYVKKG
+3147 KKG
-3155 ENSYVSSSV
+3155 ENTYVGSSAI
-3164 TTPYMADISIWK
+3164 TPYMADMSIWK
-3176 NGVYQDPN
+3176 NGVLQDPN
-3184 SKTTVVKGDTIS
+3184 SKITVVKGDTIS

-3201 KDANK
+3201 KDPNK
-3206 YILEKIWLVSSGTMV
+3206 YILEKIWLDLSGTTAK
-3221 QNYDDYN
+3221 NYYDYK

-3235 WKYKGKNIYQLTI
+3235 WKFRGKKIYQFLI
-3248 NAYFDTNNGDIQR
+3248 NVGFDMNDGDIQR

-3272 GTIECSSV
+3272 GTIECDSV
-3280 YPLADSIVK
+3280 YPLADSVVNLI
-3289 LTAKPE
+3289 AKPE

-3300 KRWIVTDEYNNAVDV
+3300 KRWIVTDEYNNAVEV

-3383 KATADGIP
+3383 KATANGIP

-3547 PAFSSGEEE
+3547 PAFSSGEDD

-3595 MKAGSLTYTEAIENG
+3595 MKVGSLTYTEAIENG

-3649 IDGIPGTIDASGN
+3649 IDGIPGTIDVGGN

-3681 GVNIAEMTPASGEA
+3681 GVNIAEMTPASSEA

>member
-17 AGLVPAQVL
+17 AGLVPTQAL
-26 AAGNKTIVINT
+26 AAGNMTLMINT
-37 DGVENG
+37 EGIENG

-52 DATQDGNK
+52 GATQEGNK
-60 ITGLTAK
+60 VSGLTAK
-67 TGFISIKA
+67 TGFVTVKA
-75 TPKEGYEFINW
+75 TPKEGYEFLNW
-86 TARFTMN
+86 TVKIST
-93 NGKTWVPKTTPNAH
+93 NGTKWLSTAKPNSG
-107 YVLKSGNT
+107 YVLKSGQT
-115 FGSNPMEI
+115 FASNPIEI
-123 APGSVGS
+123 ANGTM
-130 AKAYLELTP
+130 AKFLQLTP
-139 NFGKPLKLAVE
+139 NFGIPLKLAVE

-180 YTAGN
+180 YNAGN

-213 IVDDLDEYHYH
+213 ITEDLDPYHYM
-224 DLNMAKTTTW
+224 DLSMRPTTTW
-234 PYDKNPWSTDETV
+234 PYDKNPWSKDDTV
-247 VGNTVRDLIDTNKKG
+247 VGNTVRDLISYNRKG
-262 IKHDATITA
+262 IKHDITITA
-271 VFNDKT
+271 MFNDKT
-277 SPNYAL
+277 SPNYTLADDNWKIGMTVRP
-283 QDSYWNIRMH
+283 QNGNQS
-293 VIFQTQTIYYPT
+293 IYSANV
-305 ITGWDNTTNEVV
+305 TGWDNTTNEVV
-317 VEFNDIPAADVLKSA
+317 AEFNGAVTAAELKDA
-332 NECSIFM
+332 NTYFISM
-339 PIGKS
+339 PIGMDGGTIRTAS
-344 GNTGKTA
+344 GLTVE
-351 PGLAINFTDDAP
+351 FTDEKP
-363 KYTYK
+363 GYTYGVG
-368 DENKLEYGFGQ
+368 DIQGLSPTTYHVGN
-379 YTIDDFADVYE
+379 FADVYE

-400 NTKPGVIRLNFK
+400 NTKPGVIRLNLK

-426 LGKQYENGSVIDFV
+426 LGKQYENGSVIDFITDS
-440 PDGDGDATMTAVP
+440 DGEATMTAVP
-453 EEGYKLLKWIINGA
+453 EEGYKLLKWIINGT

-728 GGSVSI
+728 GESVSI
-734 TNVPGE
+734 TNVPGK

-762 EGRHYALG
+762 EGRHYTLG
-770 AGESLTDGTITIVA
+770 DDTSLSDGTITIVA
-784 KEYNLRVYPEFER
+784 KEYNIKVYPEFER

-814 KPISAI
+814 EPVSAI
-820 GKDTVSGLTK
+820 GKDAVSGLTK
-830 DSAEVTW
+830 DSAAVTW
-837 EIDSTEA
+837 EREVET
-844 GYKFSSWGIEYF
+844 GYRFDKWGIEYF
-856 DTAKNEWVTDTTG
+856 DTAKNEWVADPTG
-869 SSQFERFNYW
+869 GGSTAIYRYW
-879 TPVNGDGRTQRSMSA
+879 TPVNGDGRMRPSMSV
-894 KVTKYD
+894 KVTEYD
-900 LRITPQFAK
+900 LRITPQFSK
-909 GNIVEA
+909 GLTVEA

-929 DADGYF
+929 DTDGYF
-935 YKYSN
+935 YKNQY
-940 SAQLKATAA
+940 AKLKAAAA

-963 EDGTYAPAE
+963 EDGTYAPAVAGTH
-972 LMKQYS
+972 YRAIIG
-978 SASGNENTPNMS
+978 SADTAEITAAVLDHS
-990 INVMGYDLR
+990 LR

-1017 GTAEFVGVTPDADN
+1017 GTAEFVGVTPDANN

-1058 GWNVVDAETGNSV
+1058 GWEVVNGETGNSV
-1071 MPSEPGFDFYYEIA
+1071 SPSETGYSFHYEIA

-1091 SNPMGVGFSKSEM
+1091 SNPMSVGFSKSEM
-1104 DRYHVN
+1104 DSYHVN

-1117 GKGIKVIVGSD
+1117 GKGIKVTVGSD

-1312 STRSYKYTFSA
+1312 STRSYKYTFS
-1323 EQAATLYELP
+1323 E
-1333 FTATDANGNVKKGVI
+1333 
-1348 RFTPARRALIEA
+1348 
-1360 ENGAVSYNDATYAA
+1360 
-1374 GSIIDFPAGEATITA
+1374 
-1389 AANEGYAFA
+1389 
-1398 GWEIEGVELSEEQA
+1398 
-1412 KSETITFNVPEK
+1412 
-1424 FFTIKAR
+1424 
-1431 FEVAAKQLYVEL
+1431 
-1443 AQGEHGTAE
+1443 
-1452 FVGVTPDANN
+1452 
-1462 RVYGPDDSTGNIVA
+1462 
-1476 TVKATPEEGYA
+1476 
-1487 FGGWTILN
+1487 
-1495 ADTGKKAVGLMGGQ
+1495 
-1509 YGNYFLEDG
+1509 
-1518 ESEASNPL
+1518 
-1526 RIGFSKHSS
+1526 
-1535 ANFHVNLKLV
+1535 
-1545 PVFGKE
+1545 
-1551 MKVTVASDNSEYG
+1551 
-1564 TVTPEGENIVSSVGG
+1564 
-1579 KLDFGAKP
+1579 
-1587 AEDCLFMG
+1587 
-1595 WEITY
+1595 
-1600 ADGTEIPEKEKDN
+1600 
-1613 LFSFNTNSTDNDATG
+1613 
-1628 DNNQLTIFSCEKDLK
+1628 
-1643 LTAHFVKKGEPNFV
+1643 
-1657 RYNSHKS
+1657 
-1664 DRGSMQ
+1664 
-1670 APRVTVFAPNMTLP
+1670 
-1684 SSYTGWSNDVSEPIV
+1684 
-1699 IIFDA
+1699 
-1704 PAMQSKSGLRLFYRY
+1704 
-1719 KSTDL
+1719 
-1724 TAAGVTF
+1724 
-1731 NLGEGTEHDASRDT
+1731 
-1745 TKYYVY
+1745 
-1751 NITAEEAATLYELP
+1751 EEAATLYELP

-1779 IRFTPARR
+1779 IRFAPARR

-1797 SYNDATYAAG
+1797 SYNNATYAAG

-1848 LTFNVPEKFFTIKA
+1848 LTFTVPEKFFTIKA
-1862 KFEVE
+1862 RFEVE

-2155 EEQAKSETL
+2155 EEQAKSETI

-2366 VVRHENDGKVYYSL
+2366 VVRHENGGKVYYSL

-2446 FEPDTEGYVTITAVP
+2446 FEPDAEGYVTITAVP

-2522 HAEIKKNG
+2522 RAEFKKNG
-2530 ELVEGGEANG
+2530 ELVEGGEADG

-2559 FVRWQVEMNNSIIDP
+2559 FVRWQVEMNNSITDP
-2574 DSWVGEK
+2574 DLWVGEK

-2592 RNTSLSESDISE
+2592 RNTSLSESDIRE
-2604 AKLDFTLEGSGAY
+2604 AKLDFTLEGGIYA
-2617 GLRLTPLFG
+2617 LRLTPLFG

-2720 IFIDYQPVHGTVK
+2720 IFLEYQPVYGTVK

-2761 TLEWKPDNADT
+2761 TLEWKPDNANV
-2772 HFVFWFFS
+2772 HFVYWFFS
-2780 NYVMNNESEARR
+2780 NYVMNNESEARK

-2805 DINVVMGYYVDYRI
+2805 EINVVMGYHVDYRI
-2819 MCDGVDITNSDDWA
+2819 MCDGVDITRSDDWA
-2833 NSIGPSIY
+2833 SAGTANIY
-2841 NLQGRYGYDIS
+2841 TLQGLYGYDRS

-2859 AIDNYSEITSSGN
+2859 AIDNYSEIFKAASRS
-2872 HTNYVAPGDGMIFWF
+2872 YVIPGDGVIFWLN
-2887 DENFRLGG
+2887 ENFRLGG
-2895 NVGDGRVKYVYDS
+2895 ATNGRIKYVYDS
-2908 VTTEPAAEEIGIT
+2908 ITVEPAAEEIGIT

-2929 SGRTDKSDEYRVW
+2929 GAYDDKSDEYRVW

-2947 PESDITIV
+2947 PESDITID
-2955 INVRRIGYSQITAQ
+2955 INIRRIGYSQITAQ
-2969 PNNTAYGSVT
+2969 PNNTTYGSVT

-2990 YREGIYLRINAAAKS
+2990 YREGAYLRINAAAKS

-3035 GIDSA
+3035 GVDSA

-3052 VAQALNLVVDPAG
+3052 IAQALNLVVDPAG

-3112 LITSAASYNE
+3112 LITSAASYSE
-3122 SVTFV
+3122 SLTFV
-3127 VPNGSVSVKAVLNQR
+3127 MPNGSVTVKAVLNAKSVNVSWR
-3142 AIEVT
+3142 FMI
-3147 WMYYVKKG
+3147 KKG
-3155 ENSYVSSSV
+3155 ENTYVGSSAI
-3164 TTPYMADISIWK
+3164 TPYMADMSIWK
-3176 NGVYQDPN
+3176 NGVLQDPN
-3184 SKTTVVKGDTIS
+3184 SKITVVKGDTIS

-3201 KDANK
+3201 KDPNK
-3206 YILEKIWLVSSGTMV
+3206 YILEKIWLDLSGTTAK
-3221 QNYDDYN
+3221 NYYDYK

-3235 WKYKGKNIYQLTI
+3235 WKFRGKKIYQFLI
-3248 NAYFDTNNGDIQR
+3248 NVGFDMNDGDIQR

-3280 YPLADSIVK
+3280 YPLADSVVK

-3331 ADVTVTAEF
+3331 ADVTITAEF

-3547 PAFSSGEEE
+3547 PAFSSGEDD

-3595 MKAGSLTYTEAIENG
+3595 MKVGSLTYTEAIENG

-3649 IDGIPGTIDASGN
+3649 IDGIPGTIDVGGN

-3681 GVNIAEMTPASGEA
+3681 GVNIAKMTPASSEA

-3721 LQNAGAADELW
+3721 LHNAGAANELW

>member
-17 AGLVPAQVL
+17 AGLVPTQAL
-26 AAGNKTIVINT
+26 AAGNMTLMINT
-37 DGVENG
+37 EGIENG

-52 DATQDGNK
+52 GATQEGNK
-60 ITGLTAK
+60 VSGLTAK
-67 TGFISIKA
+67 TGFVTVKA
-75 TPKEGYEFINW
+75 TPKEGYEFLNW
-86 TARFTMN
+86 TVKIST
-93 NGKTWVPKTTPNAH
+93 NGTKWLSTAKPNSG
-107 YVLKSGNT
+107 YVLKSGQT
-115 FGSNPMEI
+115 FASNPIEI
-123 APGSVGS
+123 ANGTM
-130 AKAYLELTP
+130 AKFLQLTP
-139 NFGKPLKLAVE
+139 NFGIPLKLAVE

-180 YTAGN
+180 YNAGN

-213 IVDDLDEYHYH
+213 ITEDLDPYHYM
-224 DLNMAKTTTW
+224 DLSMRPTTTW
-234 PYDKNPWSTDETV
+234 PYDKNPWSKDDTV
-247 VGNTVRDLIDTNKKG
+247 VGNTVRDLISYNRKG
-262 IKHDATITA
+262 IKHDITITA
-271 VFNDKT
+271 MFNDKT
-277 SPNYAL
+277 SPNYTLADDNWKIGMTVRP
-283 QDSYWNIRMH
+283 QNGNQS
-293 VIFQTQTIYYPT
+293 IYSANV
-305 ITGWDNTTNEVV
+305 TGWDNTTNEVV
-317 VEFNDIPAADVLKSA
+317 AEFNGAVTAAELKDA
-332 NECSIFM
+332 NTYFISM
-339 PIGKS
+339 PIGMDGGTIRTAS
-344 GNTGKTA
+344 GLTVE
-351 PGLAINFTDDAP
+351 FTDEKP
-363 KYTYK
+363 GYTYGVG
-368 DENKLEYGFGQ
+368 DIQGLSPTTYHVGN
-379 YTIDDFADVYE
+379 FADVYE

-400 NTKPGVIRLNFK
+400 NTKPGVIRLNLK

-426 LGKQYENGSVIDFV
+426 LGKQYENGSVIDFITDS
-440 PDGDGDATMTAVP
+440 DGEATMTAVP
-453 EEGYKLLKWIINGA
+453 EEGYKLLKWIINGT

-666 GWEIA
+666 GWEIG

-728 GGSVSI
+728 GESVSI
-734 TNVPGE
+734 TNVPGK

-762 EGRHYALG
+762 EGRHYTLG
-770 AGESLTDGTITIVA
+770 EGASYTDGTITIVT
-784 KEYNLRVYPEFER
+784 KEYNIKVYPEFER

-814 KPISAI
+814 EPVSAI
-820 GKDTVSGLTK
+820 GKDAVSGLTK
-830 DSAEVTW
+830 DSAAVTW
-837 EIDSTEA
+837 EREVET
-844 GYKFSSWGIEYF
+844 GYRFDKWGIEYF
-856 DTAKNEWVTDTTG
+856 DTAKNEWVADPTG
-869 SSQFERFNYW
+869 GGSTAIYRYW
-879 TPVNGDGRTQRSMSA
+879 TPVNGDGRMRPSMSV
-894 KVTKYD
+894 KVTEYD
-900 LRITPQFAK
+900 LRITPQFSK
-909 GNIVEA
+909 GLTVEA

-929 DADGYF
+929 DTDGYF
-935 YKYSN
+935 YKNQY
-940 SAQLKATAA
+940 AKLKAAAA

-963 EDGTYAPAE
+963 EDGIYAPAVAGTH
-972 LMKQYS
+972 YRAIIG
-978 SASGNENTPNMS
+978 SADTAEITAAVLDHS
-990 INVMGYDLR
+990 LR
-999 FTAKFTKQLYVE
+999 FTAKFT
-1011 LAQGEH
+1011 
-1017 GTAEFVGVTPDADN
+1017 
-1031 RVYGPD
+1031 
-1037 DSTGNI
+1037 
-1043 VATVKATPEEGYVFG
+1043 
-1058 GWNVVDAETGNSV
+1058 
-1071 MPSEPGFDFYYEIA
+1071 
-1085 DGGTVA
+1085 
-1091 SNPMGVGFSKSEM
+1091 
-1104 DRYHVN
+1104 
-1110 LKIKPVF
+1110 
-1117 GKGIKVIVGSD
+1117 
-1128 NSAYGTVTPEG
+1128 
-1139 ENIISGT
+1139 
-1146 NGRLDFSAKPA
+1146 
-1157 EGCMFMGWE
+1157 
-1166 VTYADGTEIPDE
+1166 
-1178 EKGNMFMFNVN
+1178 
-1189 TVNNDETG
+1189 
-1197 DNNQLLTFNCEK
+1197 
-1209 DLKLTAHFVKK
+1209 
-1220 GEPNFVRYNTN
+1220 
-1231 SYHAGCLMMP
+1231 
-1241 ESTIYAPGR
+1241 
-1250 TVPSSFTGWSNDLSE
+1250 
-1265 PIVITFNAAAQAD
+1265 
-1278 KAVSIFYRYRYTVLA
+1278 
-1293 APDVSFDFGEGTEH
+1293 
-1307 SNASD
+1307 
-1312 STRSYKYTFSA
+1312 
-1323 EQAATLYELP
+1323 
-1333 FTATDANGNVKKGVI
+1333 
-1348 RFTPARRALIEA
+1348 
-1360 ENGAVSYNDATYAA
+1360 
-1374 GSIIDFPAGEATITA
+1374 
-1389 AANEGYAFA
+1389 
-1398 GWEIEGVELSEEQA
+1398 
-1412 KSETITFNVPEK
+1412 
-1424 FFTIKAR
+1424 
-1431 FEVAAKQLYVEL
+1431 KQLYVEL

-1699 IIFDA
+1699 IVFDA

-1731 NLGEGTEHDASRDT
+1731 NLGEGTVHDASRDT

-1765 FTATDANGNVKKGV
+1765 FTATDANGNVKNGV
-1779 IRFTPARR
+1779 IRFAPARR

-1848 LTFNVPEKFFTIKA
+1848 ITFNVPEKFFTIKA
-1862 KFEVE
+1862 RFEVE

-1900 LVAAR
+1900 LIAAR
-1905 NPDGYED
+1905 NPNGYED

-1946 DISVMAVFR
+1946 DVSVMAVFR
-1955 GKVVGLQTSGRK
+1955 GKVVGLQPSGRK

-2115 GTKYNNGEKVYLG
+2115 STKYNNGEKVYLG
-2128 TGSATITAAANEGY
+2128 TDSATITAAANEGY

-2366 VVRHENDGKVYYSL
+2366 VVRHENGGKVYYSL

-2446 FEPDTEGYVTITAVP
+2446 FEPDAEGYVTITAVP

-2522 HAEIKKNG
+2522 RAEFKKNG
-2530 ELVEGGEANG
+2530 ELVEGGEADG

-2559 FVRWQVEMNNSIIDP
+2559 FVRWQVEMNNSITDP
-2574 DSWVGEK
+2574 DLWVGEK

-2592 RNTSLSESDISE
+2592 RNTSLSESDIRE
-2604 AKLDFTLEGSGAY
+2604 AKLDFTLEGGIYA
-2617 GLRLTPLFG
+2617 LRLTPLFG

-2720 IFIDYQPVHGTVK
+2720 IFLEYQPVYGTVK

-2761 TLEWKPDNADT
+2761 TLEWKPDNANV
-2772 HFVFWFFS
+2772 HFVYWFFS
-2780 NYVMNNESEARR
+2780 NYVMNNESEARK

-2805 DINVVMGYYVDYRI
+2805 EINVVMGYHVDYRI
-2819 MCDGVDITNSDDWA
+2819 MCDGVDITRSDDWA
-2833 NSIGPSIY
+2833 SAGTANIY
-2841 NLQGRYGYDIS
+2841 TLQGLYGYDRS

-2859 AIDNYSEITSSGN
+2859 AIDNYSEIFKAASRS
-2872 HTNYVAPGDGMIFWF
+2872 YVIPGDGVIFWLN
-2887 DENFRLGG
+2887 ENFRLGG
-2895 NVGDGRVKYVYDS
+2895 ATNGRIKYVYDS
-2908 VTTEPAAEEIGIT
+2908 ITVEPAAEEIGIT

-2929 SGRTDKSDEYRVW
+2929 GAYDDKSDEYRVW

-2947 PESDITIV
+2947 PESDITID
-2955 INVRRIGYSQITAQ
+2955 INIRRIGYSQITAQ
-2969 PNNTAYGSVT
+2969 PNNTTYGSVT

-2990 YREGIYLRINAAAKS
+2990 YREGAYLRINAAAKS

-3035 GIDSA
+3035 GVDSA

-3052 VAQALNLVVDPAG
+3052 IAQALNLVVDPAG

-3112 LITSAASYNE
+3112 LITSAASYSE
-3122 SVTFV
+3122 SLTFV
-3127 VPNGSVSVKAVLNQR
+3127 MPNGSVTVKAVLNAKSVNVAWR
-3142 AIEVT
+3142 FMI
-3147 WMYYVKKG
+3147 KKG
-3155 ENSYVSSSV
+3155 ENTYVGSSAI
-3164 TTPYMADISIWK
+3164 TPYMADISIWK
-3176 NGVYQDPN
+3176 NGVLQDQN
-3184 SKTTVVKGDTIS
+3184 SKITVVKGDTIS

-3201 KDANK
+3201 KDPNK
-3206 YILEKIWLVSSGTMV
+3206 YILEKIWLDLSGTTAK
-3221 QNYDDYN
+3221 NYYDYK

-3235 WKYKGKNIYQLTI
+3235 WKFRGKKIYQFLI
-3248 NAYFDTNNGDIQR
+3248 NVGFDMNDGDIQR

-3280 YPLADSIVK
+3280 YPLADSVVNLI
-3289 LTAKPE
+3289 AKPE

-3300 KRWIVTDEYNNAVDV
+3300 KRWIVTDEYNNAVEV

-3340 EQTDV
+3340 EQTDAS
-3345 RGAEMLAV
+3345 GAEILAV

-3365 SGALAGDAWTVD
+3365 SGTLAGDAWTVD

-3547 PAFSSGEEE
+3547 PAFSSGEDD

-3595 MKAGSLTYTEAIENG
+3595 MKVGSLTYTEAIENG

-3649 IDGIPGTIDASGN
+3649 IDGIPGTIDVGGN

-3681 GVNIAEMTPASGEA
+3681 GVNIAKMTPASSEA

-3721 LQNAGAADELW
+3721 LHNAGAANELW

>member
-26 AAGNKTIVINT
+26 AAGNMTLMINT
-37 DGVENG
+37 EGIENG

-52 DATQDGNK
+52 GATQEGNK
-60 ITGLTAK
+60 VSGLTAK
-67 TGFISIKA
+67 TGFVTVKA
-75 TPKEGYEFINW
+75 TPKEGYEFLNW
-86 TARFTMN
+86 TVKIST
-93 NGKTWVPKTTPNAH
+93 NGTKWLSTAKPNSG
-107 YVLKSGNT
+107 YVLKSGQT
-115 FGSNPMEI
+115 FASNPIEI
-123 APGSVGS
+123 ANGTM
-130 AKAYLELTP
+130 AKFLQLTP
-139 NFGKPLKLAVE
+139 NFGIPLKLAVE

-180 YTAGN
+180 YNAGN

-213 IVDDLDEYHYH
+213 ITEDLDAYHYM
-224 DLNMAKTTTW
+224 DLSMRPTTTW
-234 PYDKNPWSTDETV
+234 PYDQNPWSKDDTV
-247 VGNTVRDLIDTNKKG
+247 VGNTVRDLISYNRKG
-262 IKHDATITA
+262 IKHDITITA

-277 SPNYAL
+277 SPNYTLADDNWKIGMTVRP
-283 QDSYWNIRMH
+283 QNGNQS
-293 VIFQTQTIYYPT
+293 IYSANV
-305 ITGWDNTTNEVV
+305 TGWDNTTNEVV
-317 VEFNDIPAADVLKSA
+317 AEFNGAVTAAELKDA
-332 NECSIFM
+332 NTYFISM
-339 PIGKS
+339 PIGMDGGTIRTAS
-344 GNTGKTA
+344 GLTVE
-351 PGLAINFTDDAP
+351 FTDEKP
-363 KYTYK
+363 GYTYGVG
-368 DENKLEYGFGQ
+368 DIQGLSPDTYHVGN
-379 YTIDDFADVYE
+379 FADVYE

-400 NTKPGVIRLNFK
+400 NTKPGVIRLNLK
-412 NRGKLTAEHGAVQY
+412 NRGRLTAEHGAVQY

-666 GWEIA
+666 GWEIG

-728 GGSVSI
+728 GESVSI
-734 TNVPGE
+734 TNVPGK

-762 EGRHYALG
+762 EGRHYTLG
-770 AGESLTDGTITIVA
+770 EGASYTDGTITIVT
-784 KEYNLRVYPEFER
+784 KEYNIKVYPEFER

-814 KPISAI
+814 EPVSAI
-820 GKDTVSGLTK
+820 GKDAVSGLTK
-830 DSAEVTW
+830 DSAAVTW
-837 EIDSTEA
+837 EREVET
-844 GYKFSSWGIEYF
+844 GYRFDKWGIEYF
-856 DTAKNEWVTDTTG
+856 DTAKNEWVADPTG
-869 SSQFERFNYW
+869 GGSTAIYRYW
-879 TPVNGDGRTQRSMSA
+879 TPVNGDGRMRPSMSV
-894 KVTKYD
+894 KVTEYD
-900 LRITPQFAK
+900 LRITPQFSK
-909 GNIVEA
+909 GLTVEA

-929 DADGYF
+929 DTDGYF
-935 YKYSN
+935 YKNQY
-940 SAQLKATAA
+940 AKLKAAAA

-963 EDGTYAPAE
+963 EDGIYAPAVAGTH
-972 LMKQYS
+972 YRAIIG
-978 SASGNENTPNMS
+978 SADTAEITAAVLDHS
-990 INVMGYDLR
+990 LR
-999 FTAKFTKQLYVE
+999 FTAKFT
-1011 LAQGEH
+1011 
-1017 GTAEFVGVTPDADN
+1017 
-1031 RVYGPD
+1031 
-1037 DSTGNI
+1037 
-1043 VATVKATPEEGYVFG
+1043 
-1058 GWNVVDAETGNSV
+1058 
-1071 MPSEPGFDFYYEIA
+1071 
-1085 DGGTVA
+1085 
-1091 SNPMGVGFSKSEM
+1091 
-1104 DRYHVN
+1104 
-1110 LKIKPVF
+1110 
-1117 GKGIKVIVGSD
+1117 
-1128 NSAYGTVTPEG
+1128 
-1139 ENIISGT
+1139 
-1146 NGRLDFSAKPA
+1146 
-1157 EGCMFMGWE
+1157 
-1166 VTYADGTEIPDE
+1166 
-1178 EKGNMFMFNVN
+1178 
-1189 TVNNDETG
+1189 
-1197 DNNQLLTFNCEK
+1197 
-1209 DLKLTAHFVKK
+1209 
-1220 GEPNFVRYNTN
+1220 
-1231 SYHAGCLMMP
+1231 
-1241 ESTIYAPGR
+1241 
-1250 TVPSSFTGWSNDLSE
+1250 
-1265 PIVITFNAAAQAD
+1265 
-1278 KAVSIFYRYRYTVLA
+1278 
-1293 APDVSFDFGEGTEH
+1293 
-1307 SNASD
+1307 
-1312 STRSYKYTFSA
+1312 
-1323 EQAATLYELP
+1323 
-1333 FTATDANGNVKKGVI
+1333 
-1348 RFTPARRALIEA
+1348 
-1360 ENGAVSYNDATYAA
+1360 
-1374 GSIIDFPAGEATITA
+1374 
-1389 AANEGYAFA
+1389 
-1398 GWEIEGVELSEEQA
+1398 
-1412 KSETITFNVPEK
+1412 
-1424 FFTIKAR
+1424 
-1431 FEVAAKQLYVEL
+1431 KQLYVEL

-1699 IIFDA
+1699 IVFDA

-1731 NLGEGTEHDASRDT
+1731 NLGEGTVHDASRDT

-1751 NITAEEAATLYELP
+1751 NITAEEAATLYELPFTATDANGNVKNGVIRFAPARRALIEAENGAVSYNDATYAAGSIIDFPAGEATITAAANEGYAFAGWEIEGVELSEEQAKSETITFNVPEKFFTIKARFEVENKVNVTLSVNEATYGTLTSESNLTGLKKGDKVELIAARNPNGYEDFLLWHISGKEGTDYTIDNDPEVPGKATLTVLGTKDVSVMAVFRGKVVGLQPSGRKYAIMPVKHGQRLIITYLGPQDQKVGVTEVTGWNNNPNETLAVTIKLTDKPTGNGNAELVVLKKFMGMMYANIPDILAPGASYVFPGTVDNAKGTSVVGMMRLQFIDEDWGWTTYHFSIVDESGSVLKNGIVEFEYNGLAKIEAENGAVEFNGTKYNNGEKVYLGTDSATITAAANEGYAFAGWEIEGVELSEEQAKSETITFTVPEKFFTIKAKFEVAAKQLYVELAQGEHGTAEFVGVTPDANNRVYGPDDSTGNIVATVKATPEEGYVFGGWDVVDAETGNSVMPSEPGFDFYYEIADGGTVASNPMGVGFSKSEMDRYHVNLKIKPVFGKGIKVIVGSDNSAYGTVTPEGENIISGTNGRLDFSAKPAEGCMFMGWEVTYADGTEIPDEEKGNMFMFNVNTVNNDETGDNNQLLTFNCEKDLKLTAHFVKKGEPNFVRYNTNSYHAGCLMMPESTIYAPGRTVPSSFTGWSNDLSEPIVITFNAAAQADKAVSIFYRYRYTVLAAPDVSFDFGEGTEHSNASDSTRSYKYTFSEEEAATLYELP

-1848 LTFNVPEKFFTIKA
+1848 LTF
-1862 KFEVE
+1862 
-1867 NKVNVTLSVN
+1867 
-1877 EATYGTLTSE
+1877 
-1887 SNLTG
+1887 
-1892 LKKGDKVE
+1892 
-1900 LVAAR
+1900 
-1905 NPDGYED
+1905 
-1912 FLLWHISGK
+1912 
-1921 EGTDYT
+1921 
-1927 IDNDPEVPG
+1927 
-1936 KATLTVLGTK
+1936 
-1946 DISVMAVFR
+1946 
-1955 GKVVGLQTSGRK
+1955 
-1967 YAIMPVKHGQ
+1967 
-1977 RLIITYLG
+1977 
-1985 HQDVKVGVTEVTG
+1985 
-1998 WNNNPN
+1998 
-2004 ETLAVT
+2004 
-2010 ITLNGFNDG
+2010 
-2019 GSLVVLKKYMGMM
+2019 
-2032 RDNAPDILAPG
+2032 
-2043 ASYVFPDMEDT
+2043 
-2054 AGPVTSIGA
+2054 
-2063 MYLHFTNG
+2063 
-2071 WDRTKTY
+2071 
-2078 HFSIVDESGNVLK
+2078 
-2091 NGTVEF
+2091 
-2097 RAKGLAKIEAEN
+2097 
-2109 GAVEFD
+2109 
-2115 GTKYNNGEKVYLG
+2115 
-2128 TGSATITAAANEGY
+2128 
-2142 AFAGWEIEGVELS
+2142 
-2155 EEQAKSETL
+2155 
-2164 TFTVPEKFFTI
+2164 TVPEKFFTI
-2175 KAKFEAD
+2175 KARFEAD

-2366 VVRHENDGKVYYSL
+2366 VVRHENGGKVYYSL

-2412 AEVYIVGFCQ
+2412 AEVNIVGFCQ

-2446 FEPDTEGYVTITAVP
+2446 FEPDAEGYVTITAVP

-2522 HAEIKKNG
+2522 HAEFKKNG
-2530 ELVEGGEANG
+2530 ELVESGEADG

-2559 FVRWQVEMNNSIIDP
+2559 FVRWQVEMNNSITDP
-2574 DSWVGEK
+2574 DLWVGEK
-2581 FTEDE
+2581 FTEEE

-2592 RNTSLSESDISE
+2592 RNTSLSESDIRE
-2604 AKLDFTLEGSGAY
+2604 AKLDFTLEGGIYA
-2617 GLRLTPLFG
+2617 LRLTPLFG

-2706 RPLRSSTQ
+2706 RPLRSSTK

-2720 IFIDYQPVHGTVK
+2720 IFLEYQPVHGTVK

-2761 TLEWKPDNADT
+2761 TLEWKPDNANA
-2772 HFVFWFFS
+2772 HFVYWFFS
-2780 NYVMNNESEARR
+2780 DYVMNNESEARR

-2805 DINVVMGYYVDYRI
+2805 EINVTMGYQVNYRI
-2819 MCDGVDITNSDDWA
+2819 MCDGKDITRSDDWA
-2833 NSIGPSIY
+2833 SAGTANIY
-2841 NLQGRYGYDIS
+2841 ALQGLYGYNRS

-2859 AIDNYSEITSSGN
+2859 AIDNYSEIAKAASRS
-2872 HTNYVAPGDGMIFWF
+2872 YVIPGDGVIFWLN
-2887 DENFRLGG
+2887 ENFRLGG
-2895 NVGDGRVKYVYDS
+2895 ATNGRIKYVYDS
-2908 VTTEPAAEEIGIT
+2908 ITVEPAAEEIGIT

-2929 SGRTDKSDEYRVW
+2929 GGYEDKSDEYRVW

-2947 PESDITIV
+2947 PESDITID
-2955 INVRRIGYSQITAQ
+2955 INIRRIGYSQITAQ

-3035 GIDSA
+3035 GVDSA

-3052 VAQALNLVVDPAG
+3052 IAQALNLVVDPAG

-3112 LITSAASYNE
+3112 LITSAASYSE
-3122 SVTFV
+3122 SLTFV
-3127 VPNGSVSVKAVLNQR
+3127 MPNGSVTVKAVLNAKSVNVSWR
-3142 AIEVT
+3142 FMI
-3147 WMYYVKKG
+3147 KKG
-3155 ENSYVSSSV
+3155 ENTYVGSSAI
-3164 TTPYMADISIWK
+3164 TPYMADMSIWK
-3176 NGVYQDPN
+3176 NGVLQDPN
-3184 SKTTVVKGDTIS
+3184 SKITVVKGDTIS

-3201 KDANK
+3201 KDPNK
-3206 YILEKIWLVSSGTMV
+3206 YILEKIWLDLSGTTAK
-3221 QNYDDYN
+3221 NYYDYK

-3235 WKYKGKNIYQLTI
+3235 WKFRGKKIYQFLI
-3248 NAYFDTNNGDIQR
+3248 NVGFDMNDGDIQR

-3272 GTIECSSV
+3272 GTIECDSV
-3280 YPLADSIVK
+3280 YPLADSVVNLI
-3289 LTAKPE
+3289 AKPE

-3300 KRWIVTDEYNNAVDV
+3300 KRWIVTDEYNNAVEV

-3383 KATADGIP
+3383 KATANGIP

-3547 PAFSSGEEE
+3547 PAFSSGEDD

-3595 MKAGSLTYTEAIENG
+3595 MKVGSLTYTEAIENG

-3649 IDGIPGTIDASGN
+3649 IDGIPGTIDVGGN

-3681 GVNIAEMTPASGEA
+3681 GVNIAEMTPASSEA

-3721 LQNAGAADELW
+3721 LHNAGAADELW

>member
-67 TGFISIKA
+67 TGFVTVKA
-75 TPKEGYEFINW
+75 TPKEGYEFLNW
-86 TARFTMN
+86 TVKIST
-93 NGKTWVPKTTPNAH
+93 NGTKWLSTAKPNSG
-107 YVLKSGNT
+107 YVLKSGQT
-115 FGSNPMEI
+115 FASNPIEI
-123 APGSVGS
+123 ANGTM
-130 AKAYLELTP
+130 AKFLQLTP
-139 NFGKPLKLAVE
+139 NFGIPLKLAVE

-213 IVDDLDEYHYH
+213 IVDDLDVYHYH
-224 DLNMAKTTTW
+224 DLGMSKTTTW
-234 PYDKNPWSTDETV
+234 PYDKEPWSTDETV
-247 VGNTVRDLIDTNKKG
+247 VGNTVRDLIDYNRKG

-351 PGLAINFTDDAP
+351 PGLVISFTDDAP

-379 YTIDDFADVYE
+379 YTIDDFADAYE

-555 RLNKDSYAPDGTSLS
+555 RLNNDSYAPDGTSLS
-570 FGGRETGEKGSWLS
+570 FGGRETGEKGSWLG

-666 GWEIA
+666 GWEIG

-708 SEGAARFAD
+708 SEGAAKFAD

-728 GGSVSI
+728 GESVSI

-740 KSKFVAWHV
+740 KSKFARWHV
-749 EYEKAEGKFMPAE
+749 DYEKAEGKFMPAE
-762 EGRHYALG
+762 EGRHYTLG
-770 AGESLTDGTITIVA
+770 EGASYTDGTITIVA
-784 KEYNLRVYPEFER
+784 KEYNLRVYPEFEP

-814 KPISAI
+814 EPVSAI

-830 DSAEVTW
+830 DSAAVTW
-837 EIDSTEA
+837 ELESTET
-844 GYKFSSWGIEYF
+844 GYRFVKWGIEYF
-856 DTAKNEWVTDTTG
+856 DTAKNEWVADPTLAG
-869 SSQFERFNYW
+869 SFVTYRFW

-894 KVTKYD
+894 KVTEYD
-900 LRITPQFAK
+900 LRITPQFSK
-909 GNIVEA
+909 GLTVEA
-915 VADPAAGGTAEVTG
+915 VADPAAGGKVEASG
-929 DADGYF
+929 DTDGYF
-935 YKYSN
+935 YTN
-940 SAQLKATAA
+940 DMAFVTATAN
-949 DGYNF
+949 DGYEFN
-954 GGWTIEYKQ
+954 GWTVEYKQ

-972 LMKQYS
+972 LAKHYSPFGSLDDADLGVRMKDYS
-978 SASGNENTPNMS
+978 
-990 INVMGYDLR
+990 LR
-999 FTAKFTKQLYVE
+999 FTAKFT
-1011 LAQGEH
+1011 
-1017 GTAEFVGVTPDADN
+1017 
-1031 RVYGPD
+1031 
-1037 DSTGNI
+1037 
-1043 VATVKATPEEGYVFG
+1043 
-1058 GWNVVDAETGNSV
+1058 
-1071 MPSEPGFDFYYEIA
+1071 
-1085 DGGTVA
+1085 
-1091 SNPMGVGFSKSEM
+1091 
-1104 DRYHVN
+1104 
-1110 LKIKPVF
+1110 
-1117 GKGIKVIVGSD
+1117 
-1128 NSAYGTVTPEG
+1128 
-1139 ENIISGT
+1139 
-1146 NGRLDFSAKPA
+1146 
-1157 EGCMFMGWE
+1157 
-1166 VTYADGTEIPDE
+1166 
-1178 EKGNMFMFNVN
+1178 
-1189 TVNNDETG
+1189 
-1197 DNNQLLTFNCEK
+1197 
-1209 DLKLTAHFVKK
+1209 
-1220 GEPNFVRYNTN
+1220 
-1231 SYHAGCLMMP
+1231 
-1241 ESTIYAPGR
+1241 
-1250 TVPSSFTGWSNDLSE
+1250 
-1265 PIVITFNAAAQAD
+1265 
-1278 KAVSIFYRYRYTVLA
+1278 
-1293 APDVSFDFGEGTEH
+1293 
-1307 SNASD
+1307 
-1312 STRSYKYTFSA
+1312 
-1323 EQAATLYELP
+1323 
-1333 FTATDANGNVKKGVI
+1333 
-1348 RFTPARRALIEA
+1348 
-1360 ENGAVSYNDATYAA
+1360 
-1374 GSIIDFPAGEATITA
+1374 
-1389 AANEGYAFA
+1389 
-1398 GWEIEGVELSEEQA
+1398 
-1412 KSETITFNVPEK
+1412 
-1424 FFTIKAR
+1424 
-1431 FEVAAKQLYVEL
+1431 KQLYVEL

-1765 FTATDANGNVKKGV
+1765 FTATDANGNVKNGV
-1779 IRFTPARR
+1779 IRFAPARR

-1797 SYNDATYAAG
+1797 SYNNATYAAG

-1848 LTFNVPEKFFTIKA
+1848 ITFNVPEKFFTIKA
-1862 KFEVE
+1862 RFEVE

-2097 RAKGLAKIEAEN
+2097 RAKGLAKIDAEN

-2128 TGSATITAAANEGY
+2128 TDSATITAAANEGY

-2155 EEQAKSETL
+2155 EEQAKSETI

-2356 RTDAGNGKEE
+2356 RTDAGDGKEE
-2366 VVRHENDGKVYYSL
+2366 VVRHEDGGKVYYSL

-2422 PSGDRLGGYVLYNG
+2422 PAGDRLGGYVLYNG

-2446 FEPDTEGYVTITAVP
+2446 FEPDAEGYVTITAVP

-2522 HAEIKKNG
+2522 RAEFKKNG
-2530 ELVEGGEANG
+2530 ELVESGEADG

-2559 FVRWQVEMNNSIIDP
+2559 FVRWQVEMNNSITDP

-2592 RNTSLSESDISE
+2592 RNTSLSESDIRE
-2604 AKLDFTLEGSGAY
+2604 AKLDFTLEGGIYA
-2617 GLRLTPLFG
+2617 LRLTPLFG

-2706 RPLRSSTQ
+2706 RPLRTSTQ

-2720 IFIDYQPVHGTVK
+2720 IFLEYQPVHGTVK

-2761 TLEWKPDNADT
+2761 TLEWKPDNANV
-2772 HFVFWFFS
+2772 HFVYWFFS
-2780 NYVMNNESEARR
+2780 NYVMNNESEARK

-2805 DINVVMGYYVDYRI
+2805 EINVVMGYHVDYRI
-2819 MCDGVDITNSDDWA
+2819 MCDGVDITRSDDWA
-2833 NSIGPSIY
+2833 SAGTANIY
-2841 NLQGRYGYDIS
+2841 TLQGLYGYDRS

-2859 AIDNYSEITSSGN
+2859 AIDNYSEIFKAASRS
-2872 HTNYVAPGDGMIFWF
+2872 YVIPGDGVIFWLN
-2887 DENFRLGG
+2887 ENFRLGG
-2895 NVGDGRVKYVYDS
+2895 AINGRIKYVYDS
-2908 VTTEPAAEEIGIT
+2908 ITVEPAAEEIGIT

-2929 SGRTDKSDEYRVW
+2929 GAYDDKSDEYRVW

-2947 PESDITIV
+2947 PESDITID
-2955 INVRRIGYSQITAQ
+2955 INIRRIGYSQITAQ
-2969 PNNTAYGSVT
+2969 PNNTTYGSVT

-2990 YREGIYLRINAAAKS
+2990 YREGAYLRINAAAKS

-3030 LNLRV
+3030 LTIKV
-3035 GIDSA
+3035 GVDSA

-3052 VAQALNLVVDPAG
+3052 VAQALNLVVEPAG

-3070 VNGAKGVT
+3070 VNGTKGVT

-3085 VTVSLGDLDDYY
+3085 VTVSLGDVDDYY
-3097 EFDHWEITRDSSGES
+3097 AFDHWEITRDSSGES
-3112 LITSAASYNE
+3112 LITSAASYSE
-3122 SVTFV
+3122 SLTFV
-3127 VPNGSVSVKAVLNQR
+3127 MPNGSVTVKAVLNAKSVNVSWR
-3142 AIEVT
+3142 FMI
-3147 WMYYVKKG
+3147 KKG
-3155 ENSYVSSSV
+3155 ENTYVGSSA
-3164 TTPYMADISIWK
+3164 TTPYMADMSIWK
-3176 NGVYQDPN
+3176 NGVLQDPN
-3184 SKTTVVKGDTIS
+3184 SKITVVKGDTIS

-3201 KDANK
+3201 KDPNK
-3206 YILEKIWLVSSGTMV
+3206 YILEKIWLDLSGTTAK
-3221 QNYDDYN
+3221 NYYDYK
-3228 GEYTVTS
+3228 GEYTLTS
-3235 WKYKGKNIYQLTI
+3235 WKHNGKAIYQFLI
-3248 NAYFDTNNGDIQR
+3248 NVGFDMNDGDIQR

-3280 YPLADSIVK
+3280 YPLADSVVK

-3315 TVDDSDA
+3315 AVDDSDA

-3345 RGAEMLAV
+3345 HGAEILAV

-3365 SGALAGDAWTVD
+3365 SGTLAGDAWTVD

-3547 PAFSSGEEE
+3547 PAFSSGEDD

-3580 GDEVTISISAADGMQ
+3580 GDEVTMIISAADGMQ
-3595 MKAGSLTYTEAIENG
+3595 MKVGSLTYTEAIENG

-3649 IDGIPGTIDASGN
+3649 IDGIPGTIDVGGN

-3681 GVNIAEMTPASGEA
+3681 GVNIAEMTPASSEA

-3721 LQNAGAADELW
+3721 LHNAGAADELW

>member
-52 DATQDGNK
+52 GATQDGNTV
-60 ITGLTAK
+60 TGLTAK
-67 TGFISIKA
+67 TSFVTVKA
-75 TPKEGYEFINW
+75 TPKEGYEFLNW
-86 TARFTMN
+86 TVKISP
-93 NGKTWVPKTTPNAH
+93 NGTKWLSTAKPNSG
-107 YVLKSGNT
+107 YVLKSGQT
-115 FGSNPMEI
+115 FASNPIEI
-123 APGSVGS
+123 ANGTM
-130 AKAYLELTP
+130 AKFLQLTP
-139 NFGKPLKLAVE
+139 NFGIPLKLAVE

-180 YTAGN
+180 YNAGN

-199 FVGWTIRYTNGESG
+199 FVGWAIRYTNGESG
-213 IVDDLDEYHYH
+213 ITEDLDPYHYM
-224 DLNMAKTTTW
+224 DLSMRPTTTW
-234 PYDKNPWSTDETV
+234 PYDKNPWSKDDTV
-247 VGNTVRDLIDTNKKG
+247 VGNTVRDLISYNRKG
-262 IKHDATITA
+262 IKHDITITA
-271 VFNDKT
+271 MFNDKT
-277 SPNYAL
+277 SPNYTLADDNWKIGMTVRP
-283 QDSYWNIRMH
+283 QNGNQS
-293 VIFQTQTIYYPT
+293 IYSANV
-305 ITGWDNTTNEVV
+305 TGWDNTTNEVV
-317 VEFNDIPAADVLKSA
+317 AEFNGAVTAAELKDA
-332 NECSIFM
+332 NTYFISM
-339 PIGKS
+339 PIGMDGGTIRTAS
-344 GNTGKTA
+344 GLTVE
-351 PGLAINFTDDAP
+351 FTDEKP
-363 KYTYK
+363 GYTYGVG
-368 DENKLEYGFGQ
+368 DIQGLSPTTYHVGN
-379 YTIDDFADVYE
+379 FADAYE

-555 RLNKDSYAPDGTSLS
+555 RLNNDSYAPDGTSLS
-570 FGGRETGEKGSWLS
+570 FGGRETGEKGSWLG

-728 GGSVSI
+728 GESVSL

-740 KSKFVAWHV
+740 KSKFVRWHV
-749 EYEKAEGKFMPAE
+749 DYEKAEGKFMPAE
-762 EGRHYALG
+762 EGRHYTLG
-770 AGESLTDGTITIVA
+770 EGASYTDGTITIVA
-784 KEYNLRVYPEFER
+784 KEYNLRVYPEFEP

-814 KPISAI
+814 EPVIAI
-820 GKDTVSGLTK
+820 GKDAVSGLTK
-830 DSAEVTW
+830 DSNAVTW
-837 EIDSTEA
+837 ELESTET
-844 GYKFSSWGIEYF
+844 GYKFTKWGIEYF
-856 DTAKNEWVTDTTG
+856 DTAKNEWVADPTLAG
-869 SSQFERFNYW
+869 SFVTYRYW
-879 TPVNGDGRTQRSMSA
+879 TPVNGDGRMRPSMSV
-894 KVTKYD
+894 KVTEYD

-1058 GWNVVDAETGNSV
+1058 GWEVVNGETGNSVSPSETGYSFHYEIADGGTVASNPMSVGFSKSEMDSYHVNLKIKPVFGKGIKVTVGSDNSAYGTVTPEGENIISGTNGRLDFSAKPADGCLFMGWEVTYADGTAIPDAEKGNMFMFNVNTVDNDETGDDNQLTIFECEKDLKLTAHFVKKGEPNFVRYNSNSSYAGSKQIPRVTVFAPGMTLPSSYTGWSNDVSEPIVITFDAPAMESKSGLRLFYRYKSTDLTAAGVTFNLGEGTEHDASRDTTKCYVYNITAEEAATLYELPFTATDANGNVKKGVIRFAPARRALIEAENGAVSYNDATYAAGSIIDFPAGEATITAAANEGYAFAGWEIEGVELSEEQAKSETITFTVPEKFFTIKARFEVAAKQLYVELAQGEHGTAEFVGVTPDADNRVYGPDDSTGNIVATVKATPEEGYVFGGWEVVDAETGNSV

-1312 STRSYKYTFSA
+1312 STRSYKYTFS
-1323 EQAATLYELP
+1323 EEEAATLYELP

-1348 RFTPARRALIEA
+1348 RFAPARRALIEA

-1412 KSETITFNVPEK
+1412 KSETITFTVPEK

-1431 FEVAAKQLYVEL
+1431 
-1443 AQGEHGTAE
+1443 
-1452 FVGVTPDANN
+1452 
-1462 RVYGPDDSTGNIVA
+1462 
-1476 TVKATPEEGYA
+1476 
-1487 FGGWTILN
+1487 
-1495 ADTGKKAVGLMGGQ
+1495 
-1509 YGNYFLEDG
+1509 
-1518 ESEASNPL
+1518 
-1526 RIGFSKHSS
+1526 
-1535 ANFHVNLKLV
+1535 
-1545 PVFGKE
+1545 
-1551 MKVTVASDNSEYG
+1551 
-1564 TVTPEGENIVSSVGG
+1564 
-1579 KLDFGAKP
+1579 
-1587 AEDCLFMG
+1587 
-1595 WEITY
+1595 
-1600 ADGTEIPEKEKDN
+1600 
-1613 LFSFNTNSTDNDATG
+1613 
-1628 DNNQLTIFSCEKDLK
+1628 
-1643 LTAHFVKKGEPNFV
+1643 
-1657 RYNSHKS
+1657 
-1664 DRGSMQ
+1664 
-1670 APRVTVFAPNMTLP
+1670 
-1684 SSYTGWSNDVSEPIV
+1684 
-1699 IIFDA
+1699 
-1704 PAMQSKSGLRLFYRY
+1704 
-1719 KSTDL
+1719 
-1724 TAAGVTF
+1724 
-1731 NLGEGTEHDASRDT
+1731 
-1745 TKYYVY
+1745 
-1751 NITAEEAATLYELP
+1751 
-1765 FTATDANGNVKKGV
+1765 
-1779 IRFTPARR
+1779 
-1787 ALIEAENGAV
+1787 
-1797 SYNDATYAAG
+1797 
-1807 SIIDFPAGEATITAA
+1807 
-1822 ANEGYAFAGWEI
+1822 
-1834 EGVEL
+1834 
-1839 SEEQAKSET
+1839 
-1848 LTFNVPEKFFTIKA
+1848 
-1862 KFEVE
+1862 
-1867 NKVNVTLSVN
+1867 
-1877 EATYGTLTSE
+1877 
-1887 SNLTG
+1887 
-1892 LKKGDKVE
+1892 
-1900 LVAAR
+1900 
-1905 NPDGYED
+1905 
-1912 FLLWHISGK
+1912 
-1921 EGTDYT
+1921 
-1927 IDNDPEVPG
+1927 
-1936 KATLTVLGTK
+1936 
-1946 DISVMAVFR
+1946 
-1955 GKVVGLQTSGRK
+1955 
-1967 YAIMPVKHGQ
+1967 
-1977 RLIITYLG
+1977 
-1985 HQDVKVGVTEVTG
+1985 
-1998 WNNNPN
+1998 
-2004 ETLAVT
+2004 
-2010 ITLNGFNDG
+2010 
-2019 GSLVVLKKYMGMM
+2019 
-2032 RDNAPDILAPG
+2032 
-2043 ASYVFPDMEDT
+2043 
-2054 AGPVTSIGA
+2054 
-2063 MYLHFTNG
+2063 
-2071 WDRTKTY
+2071 
-2078 HFSIVDESGNVLK
+2078 
-2091 NGTVEF
+2091 
-2097 RAKGLAKIEAEN
+2097 
-2109 GAVEFD
+2109 
-2115 GTKYNNGEKVYLG
+2115 
-2128 TGSATITAAANEGY
+2128 
-2142 AFAGWEIEGVELS
+2142 
-2155 EEQAKSETL
+2155 
-2164 TFTVPEKFFTI
+2164 
-2175 KAKFEAD
+2175 FEAD

-2366 VVRHENDGKVYYSL
+2366 VVRHENGGKVYYSL

-2446 FEPDTEGYVTITAVP
+2446 FEPDAEGYVTITAVP

-2522 HAEIKKNG
+2522 RAEFKKNG
-2530 ELVEGGEANG
+2530 ELVESGEADG

-2559 FVRWQVEMNNSIIDP
+2559 FVRWQVEMNNSITDP
-2574 DSWVGEK
+2574 DLWVGEK

-2592 RNTSLSESDISE
+2592 RNTSLSESDIRE
-2604 AKLDFTLEGSGAY
+2604 AKLDFTLEGGIYA
-2617 GLRLTPLFG
+2617 LRLTPLFG

-2706 RPLRSSTQ
+2706 RPLRTSTQ

-2720 IFIDYQPVHGTVK
+2720 IFPEYQPVHGTVK

-2761 TLEWKPDNADT
+2761 TLEWKPDNANV
-2772 HFVFWFFS
+2772 HFVYWFFS

-2805 DINVVMGYYVDYRI
+2805 EINVTMGYQVNYRI
-2819 MCDGVDITNSDDWA
+2819 MCDGKDITRSDDWA
-2833 NSIGPSIY
+2833 SAGTANIY
-2841 NLQGRYGYDIS
+2841 TLQGLYGYDRS

-2859 AIDNYSEITSSGN
+2859 AIDNYSEIFKAASRS
-2872 HTNYVAPGDGMIFWF
+2872 YVIPGDGVIFWLN
-2887 DENFRLGG
+2887 ENFRLGG
-2895 NVGDGRVKYVYDS
+2895 ATNGRIKYVYDS
-2908 VTTEPAAEEIGIT
+2908 ITVEPAAEEIGIT

-2929 SGRTDKSDEYRVW
+2929 GAYDDKSDEYRVW

-3030 LNLRV
+3030 LNLKV
-3035 GIDSA
+3035 GADSA

-3052 VAQALNLVVDPAG
+3052 IAQALNLVVEPAG

-3085 VTVSLGDLDDYY
+3085 VTVSLGDVDDYY
-3097 EFDHWEITRDSSGES
+3097 AFDHWEITRDSSGES
-3112 LITSAASYNE
+3112 LITSAESYGK

-3127 VPNGSVSVKAVLNQR
+3127 MPNGSVTVKAVLNER
-3142 AIEVT
+3142 AIGVG
-3147 WMYYVKKG
+3147 WRYWIKKG
-3155 ENSYVSSSV
+3155 DNAYTGSSV

-3176 NGVYQDPN
+3176 NGVLQDLN
-3184 SKTTVVKGDTIS
+3184 SKITVVKGDTIS

-3201 KDANK
+3201 KDPNK
-3206 YILEKIWLVSSGTMV
+3206 YILEKIWLVSSNYMV
-3221 QNYDDYN
+3221 KNYDDYK

-3235 WKYKGKNIYQLTI
+3235 WKHRGKKIYGLTI
-3248 NAYFDTNNGDIQR
+3248 EVYFDTNNGDIQR

-3280 YPLADSIVK
+3280 YPLADSVVK

-3331 ADVTVTAEF
+3331 ADVTITAEF
-3340 EQTDV
+3340 EQTDAS
-3345 RGAEMLAV
+3345 GAEILAV

-3365 SGALAGDAWTVD
+3365 SGTLAGDAWTVD

-3488 VVVESGAAEPAI
+3488 VVVESGAAEPTI
-3500 DTEGRGMSISAG
+3500 DTEGKGMSISAG

-3547 PAFSSGEEE
+3547 PVFSSGEDD

-3595 MKAGSLTYTEAIENG
+3595 MKVGSLTYTEAIENG

-3649 IDGIPGTIDASGN
+3649 IDGIPGTIDVGGN

-3721 LQNAGAADELW
+3721 LHNAGAANELW

>member
-17 AGLVPAQVL
+17 AGLVPTQAL

-67 TGFISIKA
+67 TGFVTVKA
-75 TPKEGYEFINW
+75 TPKEGYEFLNW
-86 TARFTMN
+86 TVKIST
-93 NGKTWVPKTTPNAH
+93 NGTKWLSTAKPNSG
-107 YVLKSGNT
+107 YVLKSGQT
-115 FGSNPMEI
+115 FASNPIEI
-123 APGSVGS
+123 ANGPM
-130 AKAYLELTP
+130 AKFLQLTP
-139 NFGKPLKLAVE
+139 NFGIPLKLAVE

-180 YTAGN
+180 YNAGN

-213 IVDDLDEYHYH
+213 ITEDLDAYHYM
-224 DLNMAKTTTW
+224 DLSMRPTTTW
-234 PYDKNPWSTDETV
+234 PYDQNPWSKDDTV
-247 VGNTVRDLIDTNKKG
+247 VGNTVRDLISYNRKG
-262 IKHDATITA
+262 IKHDITITA

-277 SPNYAL
+277 SPNYTLADDNWKIGMTVRP
-283 QDSYWNIRMH
+283 QNGNQS
-293 VIFQTQTIYYPT
+293 IYSANV
-305 ITGWDNTTNEVV
+305 TGWDNTTNEVV
-317 VEFNDIPAADVLKSA
+317 AEFNGTVTAAELKDA
-332 NECSIFM
+332 NTYFISM
-339 PIGKS
+339 PIGMD
-344 GNTGKTA
+344 GGTIRTA
-351 PGLAINFTDDAP
+351 PGLTVEFTDENP
-363 KYTYK
+363 NYTYGIG
-368 DENKLEYGFGQ
+368 DTQGLSPDTYHVGN
-379 YTIDDFADVYE
+379 FADVYE

-426 LGKQYENGSVIDFV
+426 LGKQYENGSVIDFITDS
-440 PDGDGDATMTAVP
+440 DGEATMTAVP
-453 EEGYKLLKWIINGA
+453 EEGYKLLKWIINGT

-543 VGTLPQYVAAYY
+543 VGTLPRYVAAYY

-666 GWEIA
+666 GWEIG
-671 GKEYSDNP
+671 GKEYSNNP

-728 GGSVSI
+728 GESVSI

-814 KPISAI
+814 EPVSAI
-820 GKDTVSGLTK
+820 GKDAVSGLTK
-830 DSAEVTW
+830 ESAAVTW
-837 EIDSTEA
+837 EREVET
-844 GYKFSSWGIEYF
+844 GYRFVKWGIEYF
-856 DTAKNEWVTDTTG
+856 DTAKNEWVADPTG
-869 SSQFERFNYW
+869 GGSTAIYRYW
-879 TPVNGDGRTQRSMSA
+879 TPVNGDGRMRPSMSA
-894 KVTKYD
+894 KVTEYD
-900 LRITPQFAK
+900 LRITPQFSK
-909 GNIVEA
+909 GLTVEA

-929 DADGYF
+929 DTDGYF
-935 YKYSN
+935 YKNQY
-940 SAQLKATAA
+940 AKLKAAAA

-963 EDGTYAPAE
+963 EDGIYAPAVAGTH
-972 LMKQYS
+972 YRAIIG
-978 SASGNENTPNMS
+978 SADTAEITAAVLDHS
-990 INVMGYDLR
+990 LR
-999 FTAKFTKQLYVE
+999 FTAKFT
-1011 LAQGEH
+1011 
-1017 GTAEFVGVTPDADN
+1017 
-1031 RVYGPD
+1031 
-1037 DSTGNI
+1037 
-1043 VATVKATPEEGYVFG
+1043 
-1058 GWNVVDAETGNSV
+1058 
-1071 MPSEPGFDFYYEIA
+1071 
-1085 DGGTVA
+1085 
-1091 SNPMGVGFSKSEM
+1091 
-1104 DRYHVN
+1104 
-1110 LKIKPVF
+1110 
-1117 GKGIKVIVGSD
+1117 
-1128 NSAYGTVTPEG
+1128 
-1139 ENIISGT
+1139 
-1146 NGRLDFSAKPA
+1146 
-1157 EGCMFMGWE
+1157 
-1166 VTYADGTEIPDE
+1166 
-1178 EKGNMFMFNVN
+1178 
-1189 TVNNDETG
+1189 
-1197 DNNQLLTFNCEK
+1197 
-1209 DLKLTAHFVKK
+1209 
-1220 GEPNFVRYNTN
+1220 
-1231 SYHAGCLMMP
+1231 
-1241 ESTIYAPGR
+1241 
-1250 TVPSSFTGWSNDLSE
+1250 
-1265 PIVITFNAAAQAD
+1265 
-1278 KAVSIFYRYRYTVLA
+1278 
-1293 APDVSFDFGEGTEH
+1293 
-1307 SNASD
+1307 
-1312 STRSYKYTFSA
+1312 
-1323 EQAATLYELP
+1323 
-1333 FTATDANGNVKKGVI
+1333 
-1348 RFTPARRALIEA
+1348 
-1360 ENGAVSYNDATYAA
+1360 
-1374 GSIIDFPAGEATITA
+1374 
-1389 AANEGYAFA
+1389 
-1398 GWEIEGVELSEEQA
+1398 
-1412 KSETITFNVPEK
+1412 
-1424 FFTIKAR
+1424 
-1431 FEVAAKQLYVEL
+1431 KQLYVEL

-1476 TVKATPEEGYA
+1476 TVKATPEEGYV
-1487 FGGWTILN
+1487 FGGWEVVNGETGNSVSPSKTGYSFHYEI
-1495 ADTGKKAVGLMGGQ
+1495 ADGGTV
-1509 YGNYFLEDG
+1509 
-1518 ESEASNPL
+1518 ASNPMSV
-1526 RIGFSKHSS
+1526 GFSKSEMDS
-1535 ANFHVNLKLV
+1535 YHVNLKIK

-1848 LTFNVPEKFFTIKA
+1848 ITFTVPEKFFTIKA

-1887 SNLTG
+1887 SSLTG

-1900 LVAAR
+1900 LIAAR
-1905 NPDGYED
+1905 NPNGYED

-1955 GKVVGLQTSGRK
+1955 GKVVGLQPSGRK

-2004 ETLAVT
+2004 EPLAVT

-2128 TGSATITAAANEGY
+2128 TDSATITAAANEGY

-2155 EEQAKSETL
+2155 EEQAKSETI

-2349 PTDLVMK
+2349 PTDLAMK

-2366 VVRHENDGKVYYSL
+2366 VVRHENGGKVYYSL

-2446 FEPDTEGYVTITAVP
+2446 FEPDAEGYVTITAVP

-2522 HAEIKKNG
+2522 RAEIKKNG

-2559 FVRWQVEMNNSIIDP
+2559 FVRWQVEKNNSIIDQ

-2581 FTEDE
+2581 FTEEE

-2592 RNTSLSESDISE
+2592 LVTSLSENDIRE
-2604 AKLDFTLEGSGAY
+2604 AKLDFTLEDGLYA
-2617 GLRLTPLFG
+2617 LRLTPLFG

-2706 RPLRSSTQ
+2706 RPLRTSTQ

-2720 IFIDYQPVHGTVK
+2720 IFPEYQPVHGTVK

-2761 TLEWKPDNADT
+2761 TLEWKPDNANA
-2772 HFVFWFFS
+2772 HFVYWFFS
-2780 NYVMNNESEARR
+2780 DYVMNNESEARR

-2805 DINVVMGYYVDYRI
+2805 EINVTMGYQVNYRI
-2819 MCDGVDITNSDDWA
+2819 MCDGKDITRSDDWA
-2833 NSIGPSIY
+2833 SAGTANIY
-2841 NLQGRYGYDIS
+2841 TLQGLYGYDRS

-2859 AIDNYSEITSSGN
+2859 AIDNYSEIFKAASRS
-2872 HTNYVAPGDGMIFWF
+2872 YVIPGDGVIFWLN
-2887 DENFRLGG
+2887 ENFRLGG
-2895 NVGDGRVKYVYDS
+2895 ATNGRIKYVYDS
-2908 VTTEPAAEEIGIT
+2908 ITVEPAAEEIGIT

-2929 SGRTDKSDEYRVW
+2929 GGYDDKSDEYRVW

-2947 PESDITIV
+2947 PESDITID

-3035 GIDSA
+3035 GVDSA

-3052 VAQALNLVVDPAG
+3052 IAQALNLVVEPEG

-3112 LITSAASYNE
+3112 LITSAESYGK

-3127 VPNGSVSVKAVLNQR
+3127 MPNSPVTVKAVLNAKSVNVAWR
-3142 AIEVT
+3142 FMI
-3147 WMYYVKKG
+3147 KKG
-3155 ENSYVSSSV
+3155 NNTYVGSSA

-3184 SKTTVVKGDTIS
+3184 SKITVVKGDTIS

-3206 YILEKIWLVSSGTMV
+3206 YILEKIWLDLSGTTAK
-3221 QNYDDYN
+3221 NYYDYK
-3228 GEYTVTS
+3228 GEYTLTS
-3235 WKYKGKNIYQLTI
+3235 WKHNGKAIYQFLI
-3248 NAYFDTNNGDIQR
+3248 NVGFDMNDGDIQR

-3280 YPLADSIVK
+3280 YPLADSVVK

-3331 ADVTVTAEF
+3331 ADVTITAEF

-3476 KFTSSEGGSCYY
+3476 KFTLSEDGSCYY

-3547 PAFSSGEEE
+3547 PAFSSGEDD

-3580 GDEVTISISAADGMQ
+3580 GDEVTVSISAVDGMQ

-3649 IDGIPGTIDASGN
+3649 IDGIPGTIDAGGN

>member
-26 AAGNKTIVINT
+26 AAGNMTLMINT
-37 DGVENG
+37 EGIENG

-52 DATQDGNK
+52 GATQEGNK
-60 ITGLTAK
+60 VSGLTAK
-67 TGFISIKA
+67 TGFVTVKA
-75 TPKEGYEFINW
+75 TPKEGYEFLNW
-86 TARFTMN
+86 TVKIST
-93 NGKTWVPKTTPNAH
+93 NGTKWLSTAKPNSG
-107 YVLKSGNT
+107 YVLKSGQT
-115 FGSNPMEI
+115 FASNPIEI
-123 APGSVGS
+123 ANGTM
-130 AKAYLELTP
+130 AKFLQLTP
-139 NFGKPLKLAVE
+139 NFGIPLKLAVE

-180 YTAGN
+180 YNAGN

-213 IVDDLDEYHYH
+213 ITEDLDAYHYM
-224 DLNMAKTTTW
+224 DLSMRPTTTW
-234 PYDKNPWSTDETV
+234 PYDQNPWSKDDTV
-247 VGNTVRDLIDTNKKG
+247 VGNTVRDLISYNRKG
-262 IKHDATITA
+262 IKHDITITA

-277 SPNYAL
+277 SPNYTLADDNWKIGMTVRP
-283 QDSYWNIRMH
+283 QNGNQS
-293 VIFQTQTIYYPT
+293 IYSANV
-305 ITGWDNTTNEVV
+305 TGWDNTTNEVV
-317 VEFNDIPAADVLKSA
+317 AEFNGAVTAAELKDA
-332 NECSIFM
+332 NTYFISM
-339 PIGKS
+339 PIGMDGGTIRTAS
-344 GNTGKTA
+344 GLTVE
-351 PGLAINFTDDAP
+351 FTDEKP
-363 KYTYK
+363 GYTYGVG
-368 DENKLEYGFGQ
+368 DIQGLSPDTYHVGN
-379 YTIDDFADVYE
+379 FADVYE

-400 NTKPGVIRLNFK
+400 NTKPGVIRLNLK
-412 NRGKLTAEHGAVQY
+412 NRGRLTAEHGAVQY

-666 GWEIA
+666 GWEIG
-671 GKEYSDNP
+671 GKEYSNNP

-694 FAKLVTVSTGEGIV
+694 FTKLVTVSTGEGIV
-708 SEGAARFAD
+708 SEGVSRFAD

-728 GGSVSI
+728 GESVSL

-762 EGRHYALG
+762 EGRHYTLG
-770 AGESLTDGTITIVA
+770 EGASYTDGTITIVA
-784 KEYNLRVYPEFER
+784 KEYNLRVYPEFEP

-814 KPISAI
+814 EPVSAI
-820 GKDTVSGLTK
+820 GKDAVSGLTK
-830 DSAEVTW
+830 DSAAVTW
-837 EIDSTEA
+837 EREVET
-844 GYKFSSWGIEYF
+844 GYRFVKWGIEYF
-856 DTAKNEWVTDTTG
+856 DTAKNEWVADPTG
-869 SSQFERFNYW
+869 GGSTAIYRYW
-879 TPVNGDGRTQRSMSA
+879 TPVNGDGRMRPSMSV
-894 KVTKYD
+894 KVTEYD
-900 LRITPQFAK
+900 LRITPQFSK
-909 GNIVEA
+909 GLTVEA

-929 DADGYF
+929 DTDGYF
-935 YKYSN
+935 YKNQY
-940 SAQLKATAA
+940 AKLKAAAA
-949 DGYNF
+949 DGYSF

-963 EDGTYAPAE
+963 EDGIYAPAVAGTHYRAVIGSTDTAE
-972 LMKQYS
+972 ITATVLDYS
-978 SASGNENTPNMS
+978 
-990 INVMGYDLR
+990 LR

-1058 GWNVVDAETGNSV
+1058 GWEVVNGETGNSV
-1071 MPSEPGFDFYYEIA
+1071 SPSKTGYSFHYEIA

-1091 SNPMGVGFSKSEM
+1091 SNPMSVGFSKSEM
-1104 DRYHVN
+1104 DSYHVN

-1117 GKGIKVIVGSD
+1117 GKGIKVTVGSD

-1157 EGCMFMGWE
+1157 DGCLFMGWE

-1312 STRSYKYTFSA
+1312 STRSYKYTFS
-1323 EQAATLYELP
+1323 E
-1333 FTATDANGNVKKGVI
+1333 
-1348 RFTPARRALIEA
+1348 
-1360 ENGAVSYNDATYAA
+1360 
-1374 GSIIDFPAGEATITA
+1374 
-1389 AANEGYAFA
+1389 
-1398 GWEIEGVELSEEQA
+1398 
-1412 KSETITFNVPEK
+1412 
-1424 FFTIKAR
+1424 
-1431 FEVAAKQLYVEL
+1431 
-1443 AQGEHGTAE
+1443 
-1452 FVGVTPDANN
+1452 
-1462 RVYGPDDSTGNIVA
+1462 
-1476 TVKATPEEGYA
+1476 
-1487 FGGWTILN
+1487 
-1495 ADTGKKAVGLMGGQ
+1495 
-1509 YGNYFLEDG
+1509 
-1518 ESEASNPL
+1518 
-1526 RIGFSKHSS
+1526 
-1535 ANFHVNLKLV
+1535 
-1545 PVFGKE
+1545 
-1551 MKVTVASDNSEYG
+1551 
-1564 TVTPEGENIVSSVGG
+1564 
-1579 KLDFGAKP
+1579 
-1587 AEDCLFMG
+1587 
-1595 WEITY
+1595 
-1600 ADGTEIPEKEKDN
+1600 
-1613 LFSFNTNSTDNDATG
+1613 
-1628 DNNQLTIFSCEKDLK
+1628 
-1643 LTAHFVKKGEPNFV
+1643 
-1657 RYNSHKS
+1657 
-1664 DRGSMQ
+1664 
-1670 APRVTVFAPNMTLP
+1670 
-1684 SSYTGWSNDVSEPIV
+1684 
-1699 IIFDA
+1699 
-1704 PAMQSKSGLRLFYRY
+1704 
-1719 KSTDL
+1719 
-1724 TAAGVTF
+1724 
-1731 NLGEGTEHDASRDT
+1731 
-1745 TKYYVY
+1745 
-1751 NITAEEAATLYELP
+1751 EEAATLYELP

-1848 LTFNVPEKFFTIKA
+1848 ITFNVPEKFFTIKA

-1977 RLIITYLG
+1977 KLIITYLG

-2019 GSLVVLKKYMGMM
+2019 GDLVVLKKYMGMM

-2043 ASYVFPDMEDT
+2043 ASYVFPGMKDT
-2054 AGPVTSIGA
+2054 ATGVSVIG
-2063 MYLHFTNG
+2063 MMRMQFTDG

-2078 HFSIVDESGNVLK
+2078 NFSIVDENGNVLK

-2109 GAVEFD
+2109 GAVEFN

-2175 KAKFEAD
+2175 KARFEAD

-2264 GVDKDVTVTAY
+2264 GVDKDVTVTAC

-2366 VVRHENDGKVYYSL
+2366 VVRHENGGKVYYSL

-2446 FEPDTEGYVTITAVP
+2446 FEPDAEGYVTITAVP

-2522 HAEIKKNG
+2522 RAEFKKNG
-2530 ELVEGGEANG
+2530 ELVEGGEADG

-2559 FVRWQVEMNNSIIDP
+2559 FVRWQVEKNYSIIDQ

-2581 FTEDE
+2581 FTEEE

-2592 RNTSLSESDISE
+2592 LVTSLSENDIRE
-2604 AKLDFTLEGSGAY
+2604 AKLDFTLEDGLYA
-2617 GLRLTPLFG
+2617 LRLTPLFG

-2706 RPLRSSTQ
+2706 RPLRTSTQ

-2720 IFIDYQPVHGTVK
+2720 IFLEYQPVHGTVK

-2761 TLEWKPDNADT
+2761 TLEWKPDNANA
-2772 HFVFWFFS
+2772 HFVYWFFS
-2780 NYVMNNESEARR
+2780 DYVMNNESEARR

-2805 DINVVMGYYVDYRI
+2805 EINVTMGYQVNYRI
-2819 MCDGVDITNSDDWA
+2819 MCDGKDITRSDDWA
-2833 NSIGPSIY
+2833 SAGTANIY
-2841 NLQGRYGYDIS
+2841 ALQGLYGYNRS

-2859 AIDNYSEITSSGN
+2859 AIDNYSEIAKAASRS
-2872 HTNYVAPGDGMIFWF
+2872 YVIPGDGVIFWLN
-2887 DENFRLGG
+2887 ENFRLGG
-2895 NVGDGRVKYVYDS
+2895 ATNGRIKYVYDS
-2908 VTTEPAAEEIGIT
+2908 ITVEPAAEEIGIT

-2929 SGRTDKSDEYRVW
+2929 GGYEDKSDEYRVW

-2947 PESDITIV
+2947 PESDITID
-2955 INVRRIGYSQITAQ
+2955 INIRRIGYSQITAQ

-3035 GIDSA
+3035 GVDSA

-3052 VAQALNLVVDPAG
+3052 IAQALNLVVDPAG

-3112 LITSAASYNE
+3112 LITSAASYSE
-3122 SVTFV
+3122 SLTFV
-3127 VPNGSVSVKAVLNQR
+3127 MPNGSVTVKAVLNAKSVNVSWR
-3142 AIEVT
+3142 FMI
-3147 WMYYVKKG
+3147 KKG
-3155 ENSYVSSSV
+3155 ENTYVGSSAI
-3164 TTPYMADISIWK
+3164 TPYMADMSIWK
-3176 NGVYQDPN
+3176 NGVLQDPN
-3184 SKTTVVKGDTIS
+3184 SKITVVKGDTIS

-3201 KDANK
+3201 KDPNK
-3206 YILEKIWLVSSGTMV
+3206 YILEKIWLDLSGTTAK
-3221 QNYDDYN
+3221 NYYDYK

-3235 WKYKGKNIYQLTI
+3235 WKFRGKKIYQFLI
-3248 NAYFDTNNGDIQR
+3248 NVGFDMNDGDIQR

-3272 GTIECSSV
+3272 GTIECDSV
-3280 YPLADSIVK
+3280 YPLADSVVNLI
-3289 LTAKPE
+3289 AKPE

-3300 KRWIVTDEYNNAVDV
+3300 KRWIVTDEYNNAVEV

-3383 KATADGIP
+3383 KATANGIP

-3547 PAFSSGEEE
+3547 PAFSSGEDD

-3595 MKAGSLTYTEAIENG
+3595 MKVGSLTYTEAIENG

-3649 IDGIPGTIDASGN
+3649 IDGIPGTIDVGGN

-3681 GVNIAEMTPASGEA
+3681 GVNIAEMTPASSEA

-3721 LQNAGAADELW
+3721 LHNAGAADELW

>member
-67 TGFISIKA
+67 TGFVTVKA
-75 TPKEGYEFINW
+75 TPKEGYEFLNW
-86 TARFTMN
+86 TVKIST
-93 NGKTWVPKTTPNAH
+93 NGTKWLSTAKPNSG
-107 YVLKSGNT
+107 YVLKSGQT
-115 FGSNPMEI
+115 FASNPIEI
-123 APGSVGS
+123 ANGTM
-130 AKAYLELTP
+130 AKFLQLTP
-139 NFGKPLKLAVE
+139 NFGIPLTLAVE

-180 YTAGN
+180 YNAGN

-199 FVGWTIRYTNGESG
+199 FVGWAIRYTNGESG
-213 IVDDLDEYHYH
+213 ITEDLDPYHYM
-224 DLNMAKTTTW
+224 DLSMRPTTTW
-234 PYDKNPWSTDETV
+234 PYDKNPWSKDDTV
-247 VGNTVRDLIDTNKKG
+247 VGNTVRDLISYNRKG
-262 IKHDATITA
+262 IKHDITITA
-271 VFNDKT
+271 MFNDKT
-277 SPNYAL
+277 SPNYTLADDNWKIGMTVRP
-283 QDSYWNIRMH
+283 QNGNQS
-293 VIFQTQTIYYPT
+293 IYSANV
-305 ITGWDNTTNEVV
+305 TGWDNTTNEVV
-317 VEFNDIPAADVLKSA
+317 AEFNGAVTAAELKDA
-332 NECSIFM
+332 NTYFISM
-339 PIGKS
+339 PIGMDGGTIRTAS
-344 GNTGKTA
+344 GLTVE
-351 PGLAINFTDDAP
+351 FTDEKP
-363 KYTYK
+363 GYTYGVG
-368 DENKLEYGFGQ
+368 DIQGLSPTTYHVGN
-379 YTIDDFADVYE
+379 FADVYE

-400 NTKPGVIRLNFK
+400 NTKPGVIRLNLK
-412 NRGKLTAEHGAVQY
+412 NRGRLTAEHGAVQY

-440 PDGDGDATMTAVP
+440 PDGDGEATMTAVP

-666 GWEIA
+666 GWEIG

-740 KSKFVAWHV
+740 KSKFVRWHV
-749 EYEKAEGKFMPAE
+749 DYEKAEGKFMPAE

-784 KEYNLRVYPEFER
+784 KEYNIKVYPEFER

-814 KPISAI
+814 EPVSAI
-820 GKDTVSGLTK
+820 GKDAVSGLTK
-830 DSAEVTW
+830 DSAAVTW
-837 EIDSTEA
+837 EREVET
-844 GYKFSSWGIEYF
+844 GYRFVKWGIEYF
-856 DTAKNEWVTDTTG
+856 DTAKNEWVADPTG
-869 SSQFERFNYW
+869 GGSTAIYRYW
-879 TPVNGDGRTQRSMSA
+879 TPVNGDGRMRPSMSV
-894 KVTKYD
+894 KVTEYD
-900 LRITPQFAK
+900 LRITPQFSK
-909 GNIVEA
+909 GLTVEA

-929 DADGYF
+929 DTDGYF
-935 YKYSN
+935 YKN
-940 SAQLKATAA
+940 QTAKLKAAA
-949 DGYNF
+949 TDGYAF
-954 GGWTIEYKQ
+954 GGWTIEYRQ
-963 EDGTYAPAE
+963 EDGTYAPAVAGTH
-972 LMKQYS
+972 YRAIIG
-978 SASGNENTPNMS
+978 SADTAEITAAVLDHS
-990 INVMGYDLR
+990 LR

-1017 GTAEFVGVTPDADN
+1017 GTAEFVGVTPDANN

-1058 GWNVVDAETGNSV
+1058 GWDVVDAETGD
-1071 MPSEPGFDFYYEIA
+1071 MMFPSEPDYNFHYEIA
-1085 DGGTVA
+1085 DGGTVG
-1091 SNPMGVGFSKSEM
+1091 SNPMGIGFSKSSF
-1104 DRYHVN
+1104 DGFHHS
-1110 LKIKPVF
+1110 LKITPTF
-1117 GKGIKVIVGSD
+1117 GKGIKVTVDSD

-1139 ENIISGT
+1139 DNTVSGT
-1146 NGRLDFSAKPA
+1146 NGVLDISAKPA
-1157 EGCMFMGWE
+1157 DGCLFMGWE
-1166 VTYADGTEIPDE
+1166 LTYADGTAIPDA
-1178 EKGNMFMFNVN
+1178 EKVLMFMF
-1189 TVNNDETG
+1189 TRDPADNDEVG
-1197 DNNQLLTFNCEK
+1197 GNKQLTVINCEK

-1220 GEPNFVRYNTN
+1220 GEPNFVRYNTDEYN
-1231 SYHAGCLMMP
+1231 DMGSMVVP
-1241 ESTIYAPGR
+1241 EFAHNTARSTKADI
-1250 TVPSSFTGWSNDLSE
+1250 TGWSNDLSE
-1265 PIVITFNAAAQAD
+1265 TIVVTLNTIPAD
-1278 KAVSIFYRYRYTVLA
+1278 TEAGVRVFYRLVYEDLTA
-1293 APDVSFDFGEGTEH
+1293 AGVTFDFGEGTENDG
-1307 SNASD
+1307 SSAS
-1312 STRSYKYTFSA
+1312 SRVFVYYPSE
-1323 EQAATLYELP
+1323 EQLVGLYELP

-1398 GWEIEGVELSEEQA
+1398 GWEIEGVELTEEQA
-1412 KSETITFNVPEK
+1412 KS
-1424 FFTIKAR
+1424 A
-1431 FEVAAKQLYVEL
+1431 
-1443 AQGEHGTAE
+1443 
-1452 FVGVTPDANN
+1452 
-1462 RVYGPDDSTGNIVA
+1462 
-1476 TVKATPEEGYA
+1476 
-1487 FGGWTILN
+1487 
-1495 ADTGKKAVGLMGGQ
+1495 
-1509 YGNYFLEDG
+1509 
-1518 ESEASNPL
+1518 
-1526 RIGFSKHSS
+1526 
-1535 ANFHVNLKLV
+1535 
-1545 PVFGKE
+1545 
-1551 MKVTVASDNSEYG
+1551 
-1564 TVTPEGENIVSSVGG
+1564 
-1579 KLDFGAKP
+1579 
-1587 AEDCLFMG
+1587 
-1595 WEITY
+1595 
-1600 ADGTEIPEKEKDN
+1600 
-1613 LFSFNTNSTDNDATG
+1613 
-1628 DNNQLTIFSCEKDLK
+1628 
-1643 LTAHFVKKGEPNFV
+1643 
-1657 RYNSHKS
+1657 
-1664 DRGSMQ
+1664 
-1670 APRVTVFAPNMTLP
+1670 
-1684 SSYTGWSNDVSEPIV
+1684 
-1699 IIFDA
+1699 
-1704 PAMQSKSGLRLFYRY
+1704 
-1719 KSTDL
+1719 
-1724 TAAGVTF
+1724 
-1731 NLGEGTEHDASRDT
+1731 
-1745 TKYYVY
+1745 
-1751 NITAEEAATLYELP
+1751 
-1765 FTATDANGNVKKGV
+1765 
-1779 IRFTPARR
+1779 
-1787 ALIEAENGAV
+1787 
-1797 SYNDATYAAG
+1797 
-1807 SIIDFPAGEATITAA
+1807 
-1822 ANEGYAFAGWEI
+1822 
-1834 EGVEL
+1834 
-1839 SEEQAKSET
+1839 T
-1848 LTFNVPEKFFTIKA
+1848 LTFTVPEKFFTIKA
-1862 KFEVE
+1862 KFEAE

-1977 RLIITYLG
+1977 KLIITYLG

-2004 ETLAVT
+2004 EPLAVT

-2019 GSLVVLKKYMGMM
+2019 GDLVVLKKYMGMM

-2043 ASYVFPDMEDT
+2043 ASYVFPGMEDT
-2054 AGPVTSIGA
+2054 ATGVSVIG
-2063 MYLHFTNG
+2063 MMRMQFTDG

-2155 EEQAKSETL
+2155 EEQAKSESI

-2356 RTDAGNGKEE
+2356 RTDAGDGKEE
-2366 VVRHENDGKVYYSL
+2366 VVRHEDGGKVYYSL

-2422 PSGDRLGGYVLYNG
+2422 PAGDRLGGYVLYNG

-2446 FEPDTEGYVTITAVP
+2446 FEPDAEGYVTITAVP

-2522 HAEIKKNG
+2522 RAEFKKNG
-2530 ELVEGGEANG
+2530 ELVESGEADG

-2559 FVRWQVEMNNSIIDP
+2559 FVRWQVEMNNSITDP

-2592 RNTSLSESDISE
+2592 RNTSLSESDIRE
-2604 AKLDFTLEGSGAY
+2604 AKLDFTLEGGIYA
-2617 GLRLTPLFG
+2617 LRLTPLFG

-2706 RPLRSSTQ
+2706 RPLRTSTQ

-2720 IFIDYQPVHGTVK
+2720 IFLEYQPVHGTVK

-2761 TLEWKPDNADT
+2761 TLEWKPDNANV
-2772 HFVFWFFS
+2772 HFVYWFFS
-2780 NYVMNNESEARR
+2780 NYVMNNESEARK

-2805 DINVVMGYYVDYRI
+2805 EINVVMGYHVDYRI
-2819 MCDGVDITNSDDWA
+2819 MCDGVDITRSDDWA
-2833 NSIGPSIY
+2833 SAGTANIY
-2841 NLQGRYGYDIS
+2841 TLQGLYGYDRS

-2859 AIDNYSEITSSGN
+2859 AIDNYSEIFKAASRS
-2872 HTNYVAPGDGMIFWF
+2872 YVIPGDGVIFWLN
-2887 DENFRLGG
+2887 ENFRLGG
-2895 NVGDGRVKYVYDS
+2895 ATNGRIKYVYDS
-2908 VTTEPAAEEIGIT
+2908 ITVEPAAEEIGIT

-2929 SGRTDKSDEYRVW
+2929 GAYDDKSDEYRVW

-2947 PESDITIV
+2947 PESDITID
-2955 INVRRIGYSQITAQ
+2955 INIRRIGYSQITAQ
-2969 PNNTAYGSVT
+2969 PNNTTYGSVT

-2990 YREGIYLRINAAAKS
+2990 YREGAYLRINAAAKS

-3035 GIDSA
+3035 GVDSA

-3052 VAQALNLVVDPAG
+3052 IAQALNLVVDPAG

-3112 LITSAASYNE
+3112 LITSAASYSE
-3122 SVTFV
+3122 SLTFV
-3127 VPNGSVSVKAVLNQR
+3127 MPNGSVTVKAVLNAKSVNVSWR
-3142 AIEVT
+3142 FMI
-3147 WMYYVKKG
+3147 KKG
-3155 ENSYVSSSV
+3155 ENTYVGSSAI
-3164 TTPYMADISIWK
+3164 TPYMADMSIWK
-3176 NGVYQDPN
+3176 NGVLQDPN
-3184 SKTTVVKGDTIS
+3184 SKITVVKGDTIS

-3201 KDANK
+3201 KDPNK
-3206 YILEKIWLVSSGTMV
+3206 YILEKIWLDLSGTTAK
-3221 QNYDDYN
+3221 NYYDYK

-3235 WKYKGKNIYQLTI
+3235 WKFRGKKIYQFLI
-3248 NAYFDTNNGDIQR
+3248 NVGFDMNDGDIQR

-3272 GTIECSSV
+3272 GTIECDSV
-3280 YPLADSIVK
+3280 YPLADSVVNLI
-3289 LTAKPE
+3289 AKPE

-3300 KRWIVTDEYNNAVDV
+3300 KRWIVTDEYNNAVEV

-3383 KATADGIP
+3383 KATANGIP

-3547 PAFSSGEEE
+3547 PAFSSGEDD

-3595 MKAGSLTYTEAIENG
+3595 MKVGSLTYTEAIENG

-3649 IDGIPGTIDASGN
+3649 IDGIPGTIDVGGN

-3681 GVNIAEMTPASGEA
+3681 GVNIAEMTPASSEA

-3721 LQNAGAADELW
+3721 LHNAGAADELW

>member
-17 AGLVPAQVL
+17 AGLVPTQAL
-26 AAGNKTIVINT
+26 AAGNMTLMINT
-37 DGVENG
+37 EGIENG

-52 DATQDGNK
+52 GATQEGNK
-60 ITGLTAK
+60 VSGLTAK
-67 TGFISIKA
+67 TGFVTVKA
-75 TPKEGYEFINW
+75 TPKEGYEFLNW
-86 TARFTMN
+86 TVKIST
-93 NGKTWVPKTTPNAH
+93 NGTKWLSTAKPNSG
-107 YVLKSGNT
+107 YVLKSGQT
-115 FGSNPMEI
+115 FASNPIEI
-123 APGSVGS
+123 ANGTM
-130 AKAYLELTP
+130 AKFLQLTP
-139 NFGKPLKLAVE
+139 NFGIPLKLAVE

-180 YTAGN
+180 YNAGN

-199 FVGWTIRYTNGESG
+199 FVGWAIRYTNGESG
-213 IVDDLDEYHYH
+213 ITEDLSSYHYM
-224 DLNMAKTTTW
+224 DLAMTGTTTW
-234 PYDKNPWSTDETV
+234 PYEHNPWNTDETV
-247 VGNTVRDLIDTNKKG
+247 VGNTIRDLIDTNKKG

-271 VFNDKT
+271 VFNDRT
-277 SPNYAL
+277 SPNFTLA
-283 QDSYWNIRMH
+283 DDTWPISMN
-293 VIFQTQTIYYPT
+293 VIPQNSNQQIYSPN

-317 VEFNDIPAADVLKSA
+317 VEFDGNVTAAELKDA
-332 NECSIFM
+332 KQYHILMNTA
-339 PIGKS
+339 S
-344 GNTGKTA
+344 GTVNRTA
-351 PGLAINFTDDAP
+351 PGLTVKFTDENPNYICGNGSDATLASISP
-363 KYTYK
+363 STYWVRS
-368 DENKLEYGFGQ
+368 
-379 YTIDDFADVYE
+379 FADAYE

-400 NTKPGVIRLNFK
+400 NTKPGVIRLNLK
-412 NRGKLTAEHGAVQY
+412 NRGRLTAEHGAVQY

-440 PDGDGDATMTAVP
+440 PDGDGEATMTAVP
-453 EEGYKLLKWIINGA
+453 EEGYKLLKWIINGT

-476 TFAVPESTFDIQA
+476 TFAVPENTFDIQA

-509 NLLELTP
+509 SLLNISLFAE
-516 FVTLATEGTVTGWSN
+516 LATEGAVTGWSN
-531 DTDEQVVVTFNN
+531 DADEQVVVTFNN

-555 RLNKDSYAPDGTSLS
+555 KLNSDSYAPDGATLS
-570 FGGRETGEKGSWLS
+570 FDGRTTDERGTLLS
-584 WSRYYYTQLNADDYE
+584 WSRYYYTRLNADDYE

-666 GWEIA
+666 GWEIG

-679 LTIEADGKFFIIKAK
+679 LTVEADGKFFIIKAK

-728 GGSVSI
+728 GESVSL

-762 EGRHYALG
+762 EGRHYTLG

-802 LQQAEGGKASFA
+802 LQQAEGGKANFA
-814 KPISAI
+814 YPVTAI
-820 GKDTVSGLTK
+820 GKDTVAGLTK

-837 EIDSTEA
+837 ELESTEA
-844 GYKFSSWGIEYF
+844 GYKFNKWGIEYF
-856 DTAKNEWVTDTTG
+856 NTDKNEWVADPTG
-869 SSQFERFNYW
+869 SGSYVKFDYW
-879 TPVNGDGRTQRSMSA
+879 TPVNGDGRWKTSMSV

-900 LRITPQFAK
+900 LRITPQFSK
-909 GNIVEA
+909 GLTVEA
-915 VADPAAGGTAEVTG
+915 VADPAAGGKVEASG
-929 DADGYF
+929 DTDGYF
-935 YKYSN
+935 YTN
-940 SAQLKATAA
+940 NMAFVTATAN
-949 DGYNF
+949 DGYEFN
-954 GGWTIEYKQ
+954 GWTVEYKQ

-972 LMKQYS
+972 LAKHYSPFGSLDDADLGVRMKD
-978 SASGNENTPNMS
+978 
-990 INVMGYDLR
+990 YDLR
-999 FTAKFTKQLYVE
+999 FTAKFT
-1011 LAQGEH
+1011 
-1017 GTAEFVGVTPDADN
+1017 
-1031 RVYGPD
+1031 
-1037 DSTGNI
+1037 
-1043 VATVKATPEEGYVFG
+1043 
-1058 GWNVVDAETGNSV
+1058 
-1071 MPSEPGFDFYYEIA
+1071 
-1085 DGGTVA
+1085 
-1091 SNPMGVGFSKSEM
+1091 
-1104 DRYHVN
+1104 
-1110 LKIKPVF
+1110 
-1117 GKGIKVIVGSD
+1117 
-1128 NSAYGTVTPEG
+1128 
-1139 ENIISGT
+1139 
-1146 NGRLDFSAKPA
+1146 
-1157 EGCMFMGWE
+1157 
-1166 VTYADGTEIPDE
+1166 
-1178 EKGNMFMFNVN
+1178 
-1189 TVNNDETG
+1189 
-1197 DNNQLLTFNCEK
+1197 
-1209 DLKLTAHFVKK
+1209 
-1220 GEPNFVRYNTN
+1220 
-1231 SYHAGCLMMP
+1231 
-1241 ESTIYAPGR
+1241 
-1250 TVPSSFTGWSNDLSE
+1250 
-1265 PIVITFNAAAQAD
+1265 
-1278 KAVSIFYRYRYTVLA
+1278 
-1293 APDVSFDFGEGTEH
+1293 
-1307 SNASD
+1307 
-1312 STRSYKYTFSA
+1312 
-1323 EQAATLYELP
+1323 
-1333 FTATDANGNVKKGVI
+1333 
-1348 RFTPARRALIEA
+1348 
-1360 ENGAVSYNDATYAA
+1360 
-1374 GSIIDFPAGEATITA
+1374 
-1389 AANEGYAFA
+1389 
-1398 GWEIEGVELSEEQA
+1398 
-1412 KSETITFNVPEK
+1412 
-1424 FFTIKAR
+1424 
-1431 FEVAAKQLYVEL
+1431 KQLYVEL

-1495 ADTGKKAVGLMGGQ
+1495 ADTGEKAVGLMGKQ
-1509 YGNYFLEDG
+1509 YMNYVLADG
-1518 ESEASNPL
+1518 ESAASNPL
-1526 RIGFSKHSS
+1526 NIGFSNNSK
-1535 ANFHVNLKLV
+1535 ANFHINLKLV

-1551 MKVTVASDNSEYG
+1551 MKVTVASNNSEYG
-1564 TVTPEGENIVSSVGG
+1564 TVTPEGENIVSGTNG
-1579 KLDFGAKP
+1579 RLDFSAKP
-1587 AEDCLFMG
+1587 ADGCLFMG
-1595 WEITY
+1595 WEVTY
-1600 ADGTEIPEKEKDN
+1600 ADGTAIPDEEKGN
-1613 LFSFNTNSTDNDATG
+1613 MFMFNVNTVDNDETG
-1628 DNNQLTIFSCEKDLK
+1628 DNNQLTIFECEKDLK

-1657 RYNSHKS
+1657 RYNSDKS

-1704 PAMQSKSGLRLFYRY
+1704 PAMESKSGLRLFYRY

-1731 NLGEGTEHDASRDT
+1731 DLGEGTVHDASRAT

-1787 ALIEAENGAV
+1787 ALIEAENGTV

-1848 LTFNVPEKFFTIKA
+1848 LTFTVPEKFFTIKA

-1887 SNLTG
+1887 SSLTG

-1912 FLLWHISGK
+1912 FLLWHISGT

-1936 KATLTVLGTK
+1936 RATLTVLGTQ

-1955 GKVVGLQTSGRK
+1955 GKVVGLQPSSRK

-2004 ETLAVT
+2004 EPLAVT
-2010 ITLNGFNDG
+2010 ITLDNFNDG

-2043 ASYVFPDMEDT
+2043 ASYVFPGMEDR
-2054 AGPVTSIGA
+2054 AGTITGIGA

-2155 EEQAKSETL
+2155 EEQAKSATL

-2193 ENTAKGSAAAT
+2193 ENAAKGSAAAMT
-2204 TDGLDNF
+2204 EGLDNF

-2216 SIIELSATPAANCTL
+2216 SIIELSAAPAANCTL

-2299 DGTVYTGAIENWD
+2299 DGTMYTGAIENWD

-2356 RTDAGNGKEE
+2356 RTDAGDGKEE
-2366 VVRHENDGKVYYSL
+2366 VVRHEDGGKVYYSL
-2380 SGYQRESRIPFTFT
+2380 SDYQRESRIPFTFT

-2412 AEVYIVGFCQ
+2412 AEVYIYGFCQ
-2422 PSGDRLGGYVLYNG
+2422 PAGDRLGGYVLYNG

-2446 FEPDTEGYVTITAVP
+2446 FEPDAEGYVTITAVP

-2478 TVELTADEVYANPL
+2478 TVELTADEIYSNPL

-2522 HAEIKKNG
+2522 RAEFKKNG
-2530 ELVEGGEANG
+2530 ELVEGGEADG

-2559 FVRWQVEMNNSIIDP
+2559 FVRWQVEMNNSITDP
-2574 DSWVGEK
+2574 DLWVGEK

-2592 RNTSLSESDISE
+2592 RNTSLSESDIRE
-2604 AKLDFTLEGSGAY
+2604 AKLDFTLEGGIYA
-2617 GLRLTPLFG
+2617 LRLTPLFG

-2720 IFIDYQPVHGTVK
+2720 IFPEYQPVHGTVK

-2761 TLEWKPDNADT
+2761 TLEWKPDNANA
-2772 HFVFWFFS
+2772 HFVYWFFS
-2780 NYVMNNESEARR
+2780 DYVMNNESEARR

-2805 DINVVMGYYVDYRI
+2805 EINVTMGYQVNYRI
-2819 MCDGVDITNSDDWA
+2819 MCDGKDITRSDDWA
-2833 NSIGPSIY
+2833 SAAGVNIY
-2841 NLQGRYGYDIS
+2841 TLQGLYGYDRS

-2859 AIDNYSEITSSGN
+2859 AIDNYSEIFKAASRS
-2872 HTNYVAPGDGMIFWF
+2872 YVIPGDGVIFWF
-2887 DENFRLGG
+2887 NENFRVGG
-2895 NVGDGRVKYVYDS
+2895 NIDGRIKYVYDS
-2908 VTTEPAAEEIGIT
+2908 ITVEPAAEEIGIT
-2921 KELIDKQY
+2921 KRLIDKQY
-2929 SGRTDKSDEYRVW
+2929 GGYDDKSDEYRVW

-2947 PESDITIV
+2947 PESDITID
-2955 INVRRIGYSQITAQ
+2955 INIRRIGYSQITAQ

-3030 LNLRV
+3030 LTIKV
-3035 GIDSA
+3035 GVDSA

-3052 VAQALNLVVDPAG
+3052 IAQALNLVVDPAG

-3112 LITSAASYNE
+3112 LITSAESYGE
-3122 SVTFV
+3122 SVMFV
-3127 VPNGSVSVKAVLNQR
+3127 MPNGSVSVKAVLNAKSVNVAWR
-3142 AIEVT
+3142 FMI
-3147 WMYYVKKG
+3147 KKG
-3155 ENSYVSSSV
+3155 ANTYVGSSA

-3176 NGVYQDPN
+3176 NGVLQDPN

-3201 KDANK
+3201 KDPNK
-3206 YILEKIWLVSSGTMV
+3206 YILEKIWLDLSGTTAK
-3221 QNYDDYN
+3221 NYYDYK
-3228 GEYTVTS
+3228 GEYTLTS
-3235 WKYKGKNIYQLTI
+3235 WKHNGKAIYQFLI
-3248 NAYFDTNNGDIQR
+3248 SVGFDMNDGDIQR

-3272 GTIECSSV
+3272 GTIECGSV
-3280 YPLADSIVK
+3280 YPLADSVVK

-3295 ENYRL
+3295 ENYKL

-3315 TVDDSDA
+3315 AVDDSDA

-3345 RGAEMLAV
+3345 HGAEILAV

-3365 SGALAGDAWTVD
+3365 SGTLAGDAWTVD

-3476 KFTSSEGGSCYY
+3476 KFTASEGGSCYY
-3488 VVVESGAAEPAI
+3488 VVVESGAAEPSI

-3547 PAFSSGEEE
+3547 PAFSSGEDD

-3580 GDEVTISISAADGMQ
+3580 GDEVTVSISAADGMQ

-3649 IDGIPGTIDASGN
+3649 IDGIPGTIDAGGN

>member
-67 TGFISIKA
+67 TGFVTVKA
-75 TPKEGYEFINW
+75 TPKEGYEFLNW
-86 TARFTMN
+86 TVKIST
-93 NGKTWVPKTTPNAH
+93 NGTKWLSTAKPNSG
-107 YVLKSGNT
+107 YVLKSGQT
-115 FGSNPMEI
+115 FASNPIEI
-123 APGSVGS
+123 ANGTM
-130 AKAYLELTP
+130 AKFLQLTP
-139 NFGKPLKLAVE
+139 NFGIPLKLAVE

-180 YTAGN
+180 YNAGN

-199 FVGWTIRYTNGESG
+199 FVGWAIRYTNGESG
-213 IVDDLDEYHYH
+213 ITEDLDPYHYM
-224 DLNMAKTTTW
+224 DLSMRPTTTW
-234 PYDKNPWSTDETV
+234 PYDKNPWSKDDTV
-247 VGNTVRDLIDTNKKG
+247 VGNTVRDLISYNRKG
-262 IKHDATITA
+262 IKHDITITA
-271 VFNDKT
+271 MFNDKT
-277 SPNYAL
+277 SPNYTLADDNWKIGMTVRP
-283 QDSYWNIRMH
+283 QNGNQS
-293 VIFQTQTIYYPT
+293 IYSANV
-305 ITGWDNTTNEVV
+305 TGWDNTTNEVV
-317 VEFNDIPAADVLKSA
+317 AEFNGAVTAAELKDA
-332 NECSIFM
+332 NTYFISM
-339 PIGKS
+339 PIGMDGGTIRTAS
-344 GNTGKTA
+344 GLTVE
-351 PGLAINFTDDAP
+351 FTDEKP
-363 KYTYK
+363 GYTYGVG
-368 DENKLEYGFGQ
+368 DIQGLSPTTYHVGN
-379 YTIDDFADVYE
+379 FADVYE

-400 NTKPGVIRLNFK
+400 NTKPGVIRLNLK
-412 NRGKLTAEHGAVQY
+412 NRGRLTAEHGAVQY

-440 PDGDGDATMTAVP
+440 PDGDGEATMTAVP

-694 FAKLVTVSTGEGIV
+694 FTKLVTVSTGEGIV
-708 SEGAARFAD
+708 SEGVSRFAD

-728 GGSVSI
+728 GESVSL

-740 KSKFVAWHV
+740 KSKFVRWHV
-749 EYEKAEGKFMPAE
+749 DYEKAEGKFMPAE
-762 EGRHYALG
+762 EGRHYTLG
-770 AGESLTDGTITIVA
+770 DDTSLSDGTITIVA
-784 KEYNLRVYPEFER
+784 KEYNLRVYPEFEP

-814 KPISAI
+814 WPVSAI
-820 GKDTVSGLTK
+820 GKDAVSGLTK
-830 DSAEVTW
+830 DSNAVTW
-837 EIDSTEA
+837 ELESTET
-844 GYKFSSWGIEYF
+844 GYRFVKWGIEYF
-856 DTAKNEWVTDTTG
+856 DTAKNEWVADPTLAG
-869 SSQFERFNYW
+869 SFVTYRFW

-894 KVTKYD
+894 KVTEYD
-900 LRITPQFAK
+900 LRITPQFSK
-909 GNIVEA
+909 GLTVEA
-915 VADPAAGGTAEVTG
+915 VADPAAGGKVEASG
-929 DADGYF
+929 DTDGYF
-935 YKYSN
+935 YTN
-940 SAQLKATAA
+940 DMAFVTATAN
-949 DGYNF
+949 DGYEFN
-954 GGWTIEYKQ
+954 GWTVEYKQ

-972 LMKQYS
+972 LAKHYSPFGSLDDADLGVRMKDYS
-978 SASGNENTPNMS
+978 
-990 INVMGYDLR
+990 LR

-1017 GTAEFVGVTPDADN
+1017 GTAEFVGVTPDAD
-1031 RVYGPD
+1031 
-1037 DSTGNI
+1037 
-1043 VATVKATPEEGYVFG
+1043 
-1058 GWNVVDAETGNSV
+1058 
-1071 MPSEPGFDFYYEIA
+1071 
-1085 DGGTVA
+1085 
-1091 SNPMGVGFSKSEM
+1091 
-1104 DRYHVN
+1104 
-1110 LKIKPVF
+1110 
-1117 GKGIKVIVGSD
+1117 
-1128 NSAYGTVTPEG
+1128 
-1139 ENIISGT
+1139 
-1146 NGRLDFSAKPA
+1146 
-1157 EGCMFMGWE
+1157 
-1166 VTYADGTEIPDE
+1166 
-1178 EKGNMFMFNVN
+1178 
-1189 TVNNDETG
+1189 
-1197 DNNQLLTFNCEK
+1197 
-1209 DLKLTAHFVKK
+1209 
-1220 GEPNFVRYNTN
+1220 
-1231 SYHAGCLMMP
+1231 
-1241 ESTIYAPGR
+1241 
-1250 TVPSSFTGWSNDLSE
+1250 
-1265 PIVITFNAAAQAD
+1265 
-1278 KAVSIFYRYRYTVLA
+1278 
-1293 APDVSFDFGEGTEH
+1293 
-1307 SNASD
+1307 
-1312 STRSYKYTFSA
+1312 
-1323 EQAATLYELP
+1323 
-1333 FTATDANGNVKKGVI
+1333 
-1348 RFTPARRALIEA
+1348 
-1360 ENGAVSYNDATYAA
+1360 
-1374 GSIIDFPAGEATITA
+1374 
-1389 AANEGYAFA
+1389 
-1398 GWEIEGVELSEEQA
+1398 
-1412 KSETITFNVPEK
+1412 
-1424 FFTIKAR
+1424 
-1431 FEVAAKQLYVEL
+1431 
-1443 AQGEHGTAE
+1443 
-1452 FVGVTPDANN
+1452 N

-1765 FTATDANGNVKKGV
+1765 FTATDANGNVKNGV
-1779 IRFTPARR
+1779 IRFAPARR

-1797 SYNDATYAAG
+1797 SYNNATYAAG

-1848 LTFNVPEKFFTIKA
+1848 ITFNVPEKFFTIKA
-1862 KFEVE
+1862 RFEVE

-1955 GKVVGLQTSGRK
+1955 GKVVGLQPSGRK

-2128 TGSATITAAANEGY
+2128 TDSATITAAANEGY

-2155 EEQAKSETL
+2155 EEQAKSETI

-2349 PTDLVMK
+2349 PTDLAMK
-2356 RTDAGNGKEE
+2356 RTDAGDGKEE
-2366 VVRHENDGKVYYSL
+2366 VVRHENGGKVYYSL

-2446 FEPDTEGYVTITAVP
+2446 FEPDAEGYVTITAVP

-2522 HAEIKKNG
+2522 RAEFKKNG
-2530 ELVEGGEANG
+2530 ELVEGGEADG

-2559 FVRWQVEMNNSIIDP
+2559 FVRWQVEKNYSIIDQ

-2581 FTEDE
+2581 FTEEE

-2592 RNTSLSESDISE
+2592 LVTSLSENDIRE
-2604 AKLDFTLEGSGAY
+2604 AKLDFTLEDGLYA
-2617 GLRLTPLFG
+2617 LRLTPLFG

-2706 RPLRSSTQ
+2706 RPLRTSTQ

-2720 IFIDYQPVHGTVK
+2720 IFPEYQPVHGTVK

-2761 TLEWKPDNADT
+2761 TLEWKPDNANA
-2772 HFVFWFFS
+2772 HFVYWFFS
-2780 NYVMNNESEARR
+2780 DYVMNNESEARR

-2805 DINVVMGYYVDYRI
+2805 EINVTMGYQVNYRI
-2819 MCDGVDITNSDDWA
+2819 MCDGKDITRSDDWA
-2833 NSIGPSIY
+2833 SAGTANIY
-2841 NLQGRYGYDIS
+2841 ALQGLYGYNRS

-2859 AIDNYSEITSSGN
+2859 AIDNYSEIAKAASRS
-2872 HTNYVAPGDGMIFWF
+2872 YVIPGDGVIFWLN
-2887 DENFRLGG
+2887 ENFRLGG
-2895 NVGDGRVKYVYDS
+2895 AINGRIKYVYDS
-2908 VTTEPAAEEIGIT
+2908 ITVEPAAEEIGVT

-2929 SGRTDKSDEYRVW
+2929 GAYEDKSDEYRVW

-2990 YREGIYLRINAAAKS
+2990 YREGAYLRINAAAKS

-3035 GIDSA
+3035 GVDSA

-3052 VAQALNLVVDPAG
+3052 IAQALNLVVDPAG

-3112 LITSAASYNE
+3112 LITSAASYSE
-3122 SVTFV
+3122 SLTFV
-3127 VPNGSVSVKAVLNQR
+3127 MPNGSVTVKAVLNAKSVNVSWR
-3142 AIEVT
+3142 FMI
-3147 WMYYVKKG
+3147 KKG
-3155 ENSYVSSSV
+3155 ENTYVGSSAI
-3164 TTPYMADISIWK
+3164 TPYMADMSIWK
-3176 NGVYQDPN
+3176 NGVLQDPN
-3184 SKTTVVKGDTIS
+3184 SKITVVKGDTIS

-3201 KDANK
+3201 KDPNK
-3206 YILEKIWLVSSGTMV
+3206 YILEKIWLDLSGTTAK
-3221 QNYDDYN
+3221 NYYDYK

-3235 WKYKGKNIYQLTI
+3235 WKFRGKKIYQFLI
-3248 NAYFDTNNGDIQR
+3248 NVGFDMNDGDIQR

-3272 GTIECSSV
+3272 GTIECDSV
-3280 YPLADSIVK
+3280 YPLADSVVNLI
-3289 LTAKPE
+3289 AKPE

-3300 KRWIVTDEYNNAVDV
+3300 KRWIVTDEYNNAVEV

-3383 KATADGIP
+3383 KATANGIP

-3547 PAFSSGEEE
+3547 PAFSSGEDD

-3595 MKAGSLTYTEAIENG
+3595 MKVGSLTYTEAIENG

-3649 IDGIPGTIDASGN
+3649 IDGIPGTIDVGGN

-3681 GVNIAEMTPASGEA
+3681 GVNIAEMTPASSEA

-3721 LQNAGAADELW
+3721 LHNAGAADELW

>member
-26 AAGNKTIVINT
+26 AAGNMTLMINT
-37 DGVENG
+37 EGIENG

-52 DATQDGNK
+52 GATQDGNTV
-60 ITGLTAK
+60 TGLTAK
-67 TGFISIKA
+67 TSFVTVKA
-75 TPKEGYEFINW
+75 TPKEGYEFLNW
-86 TARFTMN
+86 TVKISP
-93 NGKTWVPKTTPNAH
+93 NGKNWLSKAMPNAG
-107 YVLKSGNT
+107 YVLKSGQT
-115 FGSNPMEI
+115 FASNPIEI
-123 APGSVGS
+123 ANGTM
-130 AKAYLELTP
+130 AKFLQLTP
-139 NFGKPLKLAVE
+139 NFGLPLKLAVE

-180 YTAGN
+180 YNAGN

-213 IVDDLDEYHYH
+213 IVDDLDVYHYH
-224 DLNMAKTTTW
+224 DLGMSKTTTW

-247 VGNTVRDLIDTNKKG
+247 VGNTVRDLIDYNRKG

-283 QDSYWNIRMH
+283 QDSYWNIRMY
-293 VIFQTQTIYYPT
+293 VILQSQTVYYPT

-317 VEFNDIPAADVLKSA
+317 VEFNDVPSADVLKSA
-332 NECSIFM
+332 QQCHIYM

-344 GNTGKTA
+344 GTTGITA

-379 YTIDDFADVYE
+379 YTIDDFADAYE

-453 EEGYKLLKWIINGA
+453 EEGYKLLKWIINGT

-570 FGGRETGEKGSWLS
+570 FDGRETEEKGSWLG

-666 GWEIA
+666 GWEIG

-728 GGSVSI
+728 GESVSL
-734 TNVPGE
+734 TNVPGK

-762 EGRHYALG
+762 EGRHYTLG
-770 AGESLTDGTITIVA
+770 NDTSLSDGTITIVA
-784 KEYNLRVYPEFER
+784 KEYNLRVYPEFEP

-814 KPISAI
+814 EPVSAI
-820 GKDTVSGLTK
+820 GKDAVSGLTK
-830 DSAEVTW
+830 DSAAVTW
-837 EIDSTEA
+837 EREVET
-844 GYKFSSWGIEYF
+844 GYRFDKWGIEYF
-856 DTAKNEWVTDTTG
+856 DTAKNEWVADPTLAG
-869 SSQFERFNYW
+869 SFVTYRFW
-879 TPVNGDGRTQRSMSA
+879 TPVNGDGRMRPSMSA
-894 KVTKYD
+894 KVTEYD
-900 LRITPQFAK
+900 LRITPQFSK
-909 GNIVEA
+909 GLTVEA

-949 DGYNF
+949 DGYAF

-963 EDGTYAPAE
+963 EDGTYAPAVAGTH
-972 LMKQYS
+972 YRAIIG
-978 SASGNENTPNMS
+978 SADTAEITATVLDHS
-990 INVMGYDLR
+990 LR

-1058 GWNVVDAETGNSV
+1058 GWEVVNGETGNSV
-1071 MPSEPGFDFYYEIA
+1071 SPSETGYSFHYEIA

-1091 SNPMGVGFSKSEM
+1091 SNPMSVGFSKSEM
-1104 DRYHVN
+1104 DSYHVN

-1117 GKGIKVIVGSD
+1117 GKGIKVTVGSD

-1312 STRSYKYTFSA
+1312 STRSYKYTFS
-1323 EQAATLYELP
+1323 E
-1333 FTATDANGNVKKGVI
+1333 
-1348 RFTPARRALIEA
+1348 
-1360 ENGAVSYNDATYAA
+1360 
-1374 GSIIDFPAGEATITA
+1374 
-1389 AANEGYAFA
+1389 
-1398 GWEIEGVELSEEQA
+1398 
-1412 KSETITFNVPEK
+1412 
-1424 FFTIKAR
+1424 
-1431 FEVAAKQLYVEL
+1431 
-1443 AQGEHGTAE
+1443 
-1452 FVGVTPDANN
+1452 
-1462 RVYGPDDSTGNIVA
+1462 
-1476 TVKATPEEGYA
+1476 
-1487 FGGWTILN
+1487 
-1495 ADTGKKAVGLMGGQ
+1495 
-1509 YGNYFLEDG
+1509 
-1518 ESEASNPL
+1518 
-1526 RIGFSKHSS
+1526 
-1535 ANFHVNLKLV
+1535 
-1545 PVFGKE
+1545 
-1551 MKVTVASDNSEYG
+1551 
-1564 TVTPEGENIVSSVGG
+1564 
-1579 KLDFGAKP
+1579 
-1587 AEDCLFMG
+1587 
-1595 WEITY
+1595 
-1600 ADGTEIPEKEKDN
+1600 
-1613 LFSFNTNSTDNDATG
+1613 
-1628 DNNQLTIFSCEKDLK
+1628 
-1643 LTAHFVKKGEPNFV
+1643 
-1657 RYNSHKS
+1657 
-1664 DRGSMQ
+1664 
-1670 APRVTVFAPNMTLP
+1670 
-1684 SSYTGWSNDVSEPIV
+1684 
-1699 IIFDA
+1699 
-1704 PAMQSKSGLRLFYRY
+1704 
-1719 KSTDL
+1719 
-1724 TAAGVTF
+1724 
-1731 NLGEGTEHDASRDT
+1731 
-1745 TKYYVY
+1745 
-1751 NITAEEAATLYELP
+1751 EEAATLYELP

-1779 IRFTPARR
+1779 IRFAPARR

-1797 SYNDATYAAG
+1797 SYNNATYAAG

-1848 LTFNVPEKFFTIKA
+1848 LTFTVPEKFFTIKA
-1862 KFEVE
+1862 RFEVE

-2366 VVRHENDGKVYYSL
+2366 VVRHENGGKVYYSL

-2412 AEVYIVGFCQ
+2412 AEVYVNGFCQ

-2446 FEPDTEGYVTITAVP
+2446 FEPDAEGYVTITAVP
-2461 EEKFANIE
+2461 EEKFTNIE

-2522 HAEIKKNG
+2522 RAEFKKNG
-2530 ELVEGGEANG
+2530 ELVESGEADG

-2720 IFIDYQPVHGTVK
+2720 IFPEYQPVHGTVK

-2761 TLEWKPDNADT
+2761 TLEWKPDNANA
-2772 HFVFWFFS
+2772 HFVYWFFS

-2805 DINVVMGYYVDYRI
+2805 EINVTMGYQVNYRI
-2819 MCDGVDITNSDDWA
+2819 MCDGKDITRSDDWA
-2833 NSIGPSIY
+2833 SAGTANIY
-2841 NLQGRYGYDIS
+2841 ALQGLYGYNRS

-2859 AIDNYSEITSSGN
+2859 AIDNYSEIAKAASRS
-2872 HTNYVAPGDGMIFWF
+2872 YVIPGDGVIFWLN
-2887 DENFRLGG
+2887 ENFRLGG
-2895 NVGDGRVKYVYDS
+2895 AINGRIKYVYDS
-2908 VTTEPAAEEIGIT
+2908 ITVEPAAEEIGVT

-2929 SGRTDKSDEYRVW
+2929 GAYDDKSDEYRVW

-2969 PNNTAYGSVT
+2969 PNNTTYGSVT

-2990 YREGIYLRINAAAKS
+2990 YREGAYLRINAAAKS

-3035 GIDSA
+3035 GVDSA

-3085 VTVSLGDLDDYY
+3085 VTVSLGDVDDYY
-3097 EFDHWEITRDSSGES
+3097 AFDHWEITRDSSGES
-3112 LITSAASYNE
+3112 LITSAASYSE
-3122 SVTFV
+3122 SLTFV
-3127 VPNGSVSVKAVLNQR
+3127 MPNGSVSVKAVLNQR

-3147 WMYYVKKG
+3147 YMYYIKRG

-3176 NGVYQDPN
+3176 NGVYQDLN

-3221 QNYDDYN
+3221 QNYDDYK

-3235 WKYKGKNIYQLTI
+3235 WKFRGKRIYQLAI
-3248 NAYFDTNNGDIQR
+3248 NVYFDTNDGDIQR

-3272 GTIECSSV
+3272 GTIECGSV
-3280 YPLADSIVK
+3280 YPLADSVVN

-3295 ENYRL
+3295 ENYKL

-3315 TVDDSDA
+3315 AVDDSDA

-3345 RGAEMLAV
+3345 HGAEILAV

-3365 SGALAGDAWTVD
+3365 SGTLAGDAWTVD

-3420 NGDIAC
+3420 KGDIAC

-3488 VVVESGAAEPAI
+3488 VVVESGAAEPSI

-3580 GDEVTISISAADGMQ
+3580 GDEVTVSISAVDGMQ

-3649 IDGIPGTIDASGN
+3649 IDGIPGTIDVGGN

-3681 GVNIAEMTPASGEA
+3681 GVNIAKMTPASSEA

-3721 LQNAGAADELW
+3721 LHNAGAANELW

>member
-52 DATQDGNK
+52 GATQDGNK

-93 NGKTWVPKTTPNAH
+93 NGKTWVPKTTPNVH

-139 NFGKPLKLAVE
+139 NFGIPLKLAVE

-213 IVDDLDEYHYH
+213 IVDDLDVYHYH
-224 DLNMAKTTTW
+224 DLGMSKTTTW
-234 PYDKNPWSTDETV
+234 PYDKEPWSTDETV
-247 VGNTVRDLIDTNKKG
+247 VGNTVRDLIDYNRKG

-351 PGLAINFTDDAP
+351 PGLVISFTDDAP

-379 YTIDDFADVYE
+379 YTIDDFADAYE

-453 EEGYKLLKWIINGA
+453 EEGYKLLKWIINGT

-570 FGGRETGEKGSWLS
+570 FDGRETGEKGSWLS

-666 GWEIA
+666 GWEIS

-694 FAKLVTVSTGEGIV
+694 FTKLVTVSTGEGIV

-728 GGSVSI
+728 GESVSL

-740 KSKFVAWHV
+740 KSKFVRWHV
-749 EYEKAEGKFMPAE
+749 DYEKAEGKFMPAE
-762 EGRHYALG
+762 EGRHYTLG
-770 AGESLTDGTITIVA
+770 DDTSLSDGTITIVA
-784 KEYNLRVYPEFER
+784 KEYNLRVYPEFEP

-814 KPISAI
+814 WPVSAI
-820 GKDTVSGLTK
+820 GKDAVSGLTK
-830 DSAEVTW
+830 DSNAVTW
-837 EIDSTEA
+837 ELESTET
-844 GYKFSSWGIEYF
+844 GYRFVKWGIEYF
-856 DTAKNEWVTDTTG
+856 DTAKNEWVADPTLAG
-869 SSQFERFNYW
+869 SFVTYRFW

-894 KVTKYD
+894 KVTEYD
-900 LRITPQFAK
+900 LRITPQFSK
-909 GNIVEA
+909 GLTVEA
-915 VADPAAGGTAEVTG
+915 VADPAAGGKVEASG
-929 DADGYF
+929 DTDGYF
-935 YKYSN
+935 YTN
-940 SAQLKATAA
+940 DMAFVTATAN
-949 DGYNF
+949 DGYEFN
-954 GGWTIEYKQ
+954 GWTVEYKQ

-972 LMKQYS
+972 LAKHYSPFGSLDDADLGVRMKDYS
-978 SASGNENTPNMS
+978 
-990 INVMGYDLR
+990 LR

-1017 GTAEFVGVTPDADN
+1017 GTAEFVGVTPDAD
-1031 RVYGPD
+1031 
-1037 DSTGNI
+1037 
-1043 VATVKATPEEGYVFG
+1043 
-1058 GWNVVDAETGNSV
+1058 
-1071 MPSEPGFDFYYEIA
+1071 
-1085 DGGTVA
+1085 
-1091 SNPMGVGFSKSEM
+1091 
-1104 DRYHVN
+1104 
-1110 LKIKPVF
+1110 
-1117 GKGIKVIVGSD
+1117 
-1128 NSAYGTVTPEG
+1128 
-1139 ENIISGT
+1139 
-1146 NGRLDFSAKPA
+1146 
-1157 EGCMFMGWE
+1157 
-1166 VTYADGTEIPDE
+1166 
-1178 EKGNMFMFNVN
+1178 
-1189 TVNNDETG
+1189 
-1197 DNNQLLTFNCEK
+1197 
-1209 DLKLTAHFVKK
+1209 
-1220 GEPNFVRYNTN
+1220 
-1231 SYHAGCLMMP
+1231 
-1241 ESTIYAPGR
+1241 
-1250 TVPSSFTGWSNDLSE
+1250 
-1265 PIVITFNAAAQAD
+1265 
-1278 KAVSIFYRYRYTVLA
+1278 
-1293 APDVSFDFGEGTEH
+1293 
-1307 SNASD
+1307 
-1312 STRSYKYTFSA
+1312 
-1323 EQAATLYELP
+1323 
-1333 FTATDANGNVKKGVI
+1333 
-1348 RFTPARRALIEA
+1348 
-1360 ENGAVSYNDATYAA
+1360 
-1374 GSIIDFPAGEATITA
+1374 
-1389 AANEGYAFA
+1389 
-1398 GWEIEGVELSEEQA
+1398 
-1412 KSETITFNVPEK
+1412 
-1424 FFTIKAR
+1424 
-1431 FEVAAKQLYVEL
+1431 
-1443 AQGEHGTAE
+1443 
-1452 FVGVTPDANN
+1452 N

-1848 LTFNVPEKFFTIKA
+1848 LTFTVPEKFFTIKA
-1862 KFEVE
+1862 RFEVE

-1900 LVAAR
+1900 LVATR

-1912 FLLWHISGK
+1912 FLLWHISGT

-1936 KATLTVLGTK
+1936 RATLTVLGTK

-2097 RAKGLAKIEAEN
+2097 RAKGLAKIDAEN

-2128 TGSATITAAANEGY
+2128 TDSATITAAANEGY

-2155 EEQAKSETL
+2155 EEQAKSETI

-2366 VVRHENDGKVYYSL
+2366 VVRHENGGKVYYSL

-2446 FEPDTEGYVTITAVP
+2446 FEPDAEGYVTITAVP

-2522 HAEIKKNG
+2522 RAEFKKNG
-2530 ELVEGGEANG
+2530 ELVEGGDADG

-2545 DKLSVEAIPDDGYV
+2545 DKLSVETIPDDGYV
-2559 FVRWQVEMNNSIIDP
+2559 FVRWQVEMNNSITDP
-2574 DSWVGEK
+2574 DLWVGEK

-2592 RNTSLSESDISE
+2592 RNTSLSESDIRE
-2604 AKLDFTLEGSGAY
+2604 AKLDFTLEGGIYA
-2617 GLRLTPLFG
+2617 LRLTPLFG

-2633 ITLDNSESEKGTISS
+2633 ITLDNSESEKGTLSS

-2720 IFIDYQPVHGTVK
+2720 IFLEYQPVHGTVK

-2761 TLEWKPDNADT
+2761 TLEWKPDNADA
-2772 HFVFWFFS
+2772 HFVSWFFS

-2805 DINVVMGYYVDYRI
+2805 EINVTMGYQVNYRI
-2819 MCDGVDITNSDDWA
+2819 MCDGKDITRSDDWA
-2833 NSIGPSIY
+2833 SAGTANIY
-2841 NLQGRYGYDIS
+2841 ALQGIYGYNRS

-2859 AIDNYSEITSSGN
+2859 AIDNYSEIAKAASRS
-2872 HTNYVAPGDGMIFWF
+2872 YVIPGDGVIFWLN
-2887 DENFRLGG
+2887 ENFRLGG
-2895 NVGDGRVKYVYDS
+2895 NVVNGRVKYVYDS
-2908 VTTEPAAEEIGIT
+2908 INTEPAAEEIGIT
-2921 KELIDKQY
+2921 KRLIDKQY
-2929 SGRTDKSDEYRVW
+2929 GAYEDKSDEYRVC

-3097 EFDHWEITRDSSGES
+3097 AFDHWEITRDSSGES

-3176 NGVYQDPN
+3176 NGVLQDPN
-3184 SKTTVVKGDTIS
+3184 SKITVVKGDTIG

-3280 YPLADSIVK
+3280 YPLADSVVK

-3331 ADVTVTAEF
+3331 ADVTITAEF

-3345 RGAEMLAV
+3345 RGAEILAV

-3547 PAFSSGEEE
+3547 PAFSSGEDD

-3595 MKAGSLTYTEAIENG
+3595 MKVGSLTYTEAIENG

>member
-213 IVDDLDEYHYH
+213 IVDDLDVYHYH
-224 DLNMAKTTTW
+224 DLGMSKTTTW
-234 PYDKNPWSTDETV
+234 PYDKEPWSTDETV
-247 VGNTVRDLIDTNKKG
+247 VGNTVRDLIDYNRKG

-351 PGLAINFTDDAP
+351 PGLVISFTDDAP

-379 YTIDDFADVYE
+379 YTIDDFADAYE

-440 PDGDGDATMTAVP
+440 PDGDGEATMTAVP
-453 EEGYKLLKWIINGA
+453 EEGYKLLKWIINGT

-555 RLNKDSYAPDGTSLS
+555 RLNNDSYAPDGTSLS
-570 FGGRETGEKGSWLS
+570 FGGRETGEKGSWLG

-666 GWEIA
+666 GWEIG

-728 GGSVSI
+728 GESVSI

-740 KSKFVAWHV
+740 KSKFARWHV
-749 EYEKAEGKFMPAE
+749 DYEKAEGKFMPAE
-762 EGRHYALG
+762 EGRHYTLG
-770 AGESLTDGTITIVA
+770 EGASYTDGTITIVA
-784 KEYNLRVYPEFER
+784 KEYNLRVYPEFEP

-814 KPISAI
+814 EPVSAI
-820 GKDTVSGLTK
+820 GKDAVSGLTK
-830 DSAEVTW
+830 DSNAVTW
-837 EIDSTEA
+837 ELESTET
-844 GYKFSSWGIEYF
+844 GYRFVKWGIEYF
-856 DTAKNEWVTDTTG
+856 DTAKNEWVADPTLAG
-869 SSQFERFNYW
+869 SFVTYRFW

-894 KVTKYD
+894 KVTEYD
-900 LRITPQFAK
+900 LRITPQFSK
-909 GNIVEA
+909 GLTVEA
-915 VADPAAGGTAEVTG
+915 VADPAAGGKVEASG
-929 DADGYF
+929 DTDGYF
-935 YKYSN
+935 YTN
-940 SAQLKATAA
+940 DMAFVTATAN
-949 DGYNF
+949 DGYEFN
-954 GGWTIEYKQ
+954 GWTVEYKQ

-972 LMKQYS
+972 LAKHYSPFGSLDDADLGVRMKDYS
-978 SASGNENTPNMS
+978 
-990 INVMGYDLR
+990 LR

-1017 GTAEFVGVTPDADN
+1017 GTAEFVGVTPDANN

-1058 GWNVVDAETGNSV
+1058 GWDVVDAETGNSV

-1312 STRSYKYTFSA
+1312 STRSYKYTFS
-1323 EQAATLYELP
+1323 EEEAATLYELP

-1360 ENGAVSYNDATYAA
+1360 ENGAVSYNNATYAA

-1431 FEVAAKQLYVEL
+1431 
-1443 AQGEHGTAE
+1443 
-1452 FVGVTPDANN
+1452 
-1462 RVYGPDDSTGNIVA
+1462 
-1476 TVKATPEEGYA
+1476 
-1487 FGGWTILN
+1487 
-1495 ADTGKKAVGLMGGQ
+1495 
-1509 YGNYFLEDG
+1509 
-1518 ESEASNPL
+1518 
-1526 RIGFSKHSS
+1526 
-1535 ANFHVNLKLV
+1535 
-1545 PVFGKE
+1545 
-1551 MKVTVASDNSEYG
+1551 
-1564 TVTPEGENIVSSVGG
+1564 
-1579 KLDFGAKP
+1579 
-1587 AEDCLFMG
+1587 
-1595 WEITY
+1595 
-1600 ADGTEIPEKEKDN
+1600 
-1613 LFSFNTNSTDNDATG
+1613 
-1628 DNNQLTIFSCEKDLK
+1628 
-1643 LTAHFVKKGEPNFV
+1643 
-1657 RYNSHKS
+1657 
-1664 DRGSMQ
+1664 
-1670 APRVTVFAPNMTLP
+1670 
-1684 SSYTGWSNDVSEPIV
+1684 
-1699 IIFDA
+1699 
-1704 PAMQSKSGLRLFYRY
+1704 
-1719 KSTDL
+1719 
-1724 TAAGVTF
+1724 
-1731 NLGEGTEHDASRDT
+1731 
-1745 TKYYVY
+1745 
-1751 NITAEEAATLYELP
+1751 
-1765 FTATDANGNVKKGV
+1765 
-1779 IRFTPARR
+1779 
-1787 ALIEAENGAV
+1787 
-1797 SYNDATYAAG
+1797 
-1807 SIIDFPAGEATITAA
+1807 
-1822 ANEGYAFAGWEI
+1822 
-1834 EGVEL
+1834 
-1839 SEEQAKSET
+1839 
-1848 LTFNVPEKFFTIKA
+1848 
-1862 KFEVE
+1862 FEVE

-1977 RLIITYLG
+1977 KLIITYLG
-1985 HQDVKVGVTEVTG
+1985 PQDQKVGVTEVTG

-2004 ETLAVT
+2004 EPLTVT
-2010 ITLNGFNDG
+2010 IKLTDKPTGNGNAE
-2019 GSLVVLKKYMGMM
+2019 LVVLKKFMGMM
-2032 RDNAPDILAPG
+2032 YANIPDILAPG
-2043 ASYVFPDMEDT
+2043 ASYVFPGTVDNAKGTSVVGMMRLQFIDEDW
-2054 AGPVTSIGA
+2054 
-2063 MYLHFTNG
+2063 G
-2071 WDRTKTY
+2071 WTTY
-2078 HFSIVDESGNVLK
+2078 HFSIVDESGSVLK
-2091 NGTVEF
+2091 NGIVEF
-2097 RAKGLAKIEAEN
+2097 EYNGLAKIEAEN
-2109 GAVEFD
+2109 GAVEFN

-2128 TGSATITAAANEGY
+2128 TDSATITAAANEGY

-2155 EEQAKSETL
+2155 EEQAKSETI

-2366 VVRHENDGKVYYSL
+2366 VVRHENGGKVYYSL

-2446 FEPDTEGYVTITAVP
+2446 FEPDAEGYVTITAVP

-2522 HAEIKKNG
+2522 RAEFKKNG
-2530 ELVEGGEANG
+2530 ELVEGGEADG

-2559 FVRWQVEMNNSIIDP
+2559 FVRWQVEMNNSITDP
-2574 DSWVGEK
+2574 DLWVGEK

-2592 RNTSLSESDISE
+2592 RNTSLSESDIRE
-2604 AKLDFTLEGSGAY
+2604 AKLDFTLEGGIYA
-2617 GLRLTPLFG
+2617 LRLTPLFG

-2720 IFIDYQPVHGTVK
+2720 IFLEYQPVHGTVK

-2761 TLEWKPDNADT
+2761 TLEWKPDNADA
-2772 HFVFWFFS
+2772 HFVSWFFS

-2805 DINVVMGYYVDYRI
+2805 EINVTMGYQVNYRI
-2819 MCDGVDITNSDDWA
+2819 MCDGKDITRSDDWA
-2833 NSIGPSIY
+2833 SAGTANIY
-2841 NLQGRYGYDIS
+2841 ALQGLYGYNRS

-2859 AIDNYSEITSSGN
+2859 AIDNYSEIAKAASRS
-2872 HTNYVAPGDGMIFWF
+2872 YVIPGDGVIFWLN
-2887 DENFRLGG
+2887 ENFRLGG
-2895 NVGDGRVKYVYDS
+2895 AINGRIKYVYDS
-2908 VTTEPAAEEIGIT
+2908 ITVEPAAEEIGVT

-2929 SGRTDKSDEYRVW
+2929 GAYEDKSDEYRVW

-3035 GIDSA
+3035 GVDSA

-3085 VTVSLGDLDDYY
+3085 VTVSLGDVDDYY
-3097 EFDHWEITRDSSGES
+3097 AFDHWEITRDSSGES

-3155 ENSYVSSSV
+3155 ENSYVSSSA

-3176 NGVYQDPN
+3176 NGVLQDPN
-3184 SKTTVVKGDTIS
+3184 SKITVVKGDTIG

-3280 YPLADSIVK
+3280 YPLADSVVK

-3315 TVDDSDA
+3315 AVDDSDA

-3331 ADVTVTAEF
+3331 ADVTITAEF

-3488 VVVESGAAEPAI
+3488 VVVESGAAELAI

-3547 PAFSSGEEE
+3547 PAFSSGEDD

-3580 GDEVTISISAADGMQ
+3580 GDEVTMSISAADGMQ
-3595 MKAGSLTYTEAIENG
+3595 MKVGSLTYTEAIENG

-3649 IDGIPGTIDASGN
+3649 IDGIPGTIDVGGN

-3681 GVNIAEMTPASGEA
+3681 GVNIAEMTPASSEA

-3721 LQNAGAADELW
+3721 LHNAGAADELW

>member
-52 DATQDGNK
+52 GATQDGNK

-67 TGFISIKA
+67 TGFITIKA
-75 TPKEGYEFINW
+75 TPKEGYEFLNW
-86 TARFTMN
+86 TVKIST
-93 NGKTWVPKTTPNAH
+93 NGTKWLSTAKPNSG
-107 YVLKSGNT
+107 YVLKSGQT
-115 FGSNPMEI
+115 FASNPIEI
-123 APGSVGS
+123 ANGTM
-130 AKAYLELTP
+130 AKFLQLTP
-139 NFGKPLKLAVE
+139 NFGIPLKLAVE

-180 YTAGN
+180 YNAGN

-199 FVGWTIRYTNGESG
+199 FVGWAIRYTNGESG
-213 IVDDLDEYHYH
+213 ITEDLDPYHYM
-224 DLNMAKTTTW
+224 DLSMRPTTTW
-234 PYDKNPWSTDETV
+234 PYDKNPWSKDDTV
-247 VGNTVRDLIDTNKKG
+247 VGNTVRDLISYNRKG
-262 IKHDATITA
+262 IKHDITITA

-277 SPNYAL
+277 SPNYTLADDNWKIGMTVRP
-283 QDSYWNIRMH
+283 QNGNQS
-293 VIFQTQTIYYPT
+293 IYSANV
-305 ITGWDNTTNEVV
+305 TGWDNTTNEVV
-317 VEFNDIPAADVLKSA
+317 AEFNGAVTAAELKDA
-332 NECSIFM
+332 NTYFISM
-339 PIGKS
+339 PIGMDGGTIRTAS
-344 GNTGKTA
+344 GLTVE
-351 PGLAINFTDDAP
+351 FTDEKP
-363 KYTYK
+363 GYTYGVG
-368 DENKLEYGFGQ
+368 DIQGLSPTTYHVGN
-379 YTIDDFADVYE
+379 FADVYE

-400 NTKPGVIRLNFK
+400 NTKPGVIRLNLK

-440 PDGDGDATMTAVP
+440 PDGDGEATMTAVP

-489 VFAAPEFV
+489 VFAAPDFV

-555 RLNKDSYAPDGTSLS
+555 RLNNDSYAPDGTSLS
-570 FGGRETGEKGSWLS
+570 FGGRETGEKGSWLG

-666 GWEIA
+666 GWEIG
-671 GKEYSDNP
+671 GKEYSNNP

-728 GGSVSI
+728 GESVSI
-734 TNVPGE
+734 TNVPGK

-762 EGRHYALG
+762 EGRHYTLG
-770 AGESLTDGTITIVA
+770 DDTSLSDGTITIVA
-784 KEYNLRVYPEFER
+784 KEYNLRVYPEFEP

-814 KPISAI
+814 EPVSAI
-820 GKDTVSGLTK
+820 GKDAVSGLTK
-830 DSAEVTW
+830 DSAAVTW
-837 EIDSTEA
+837 EREVET
-844 GYKFSSWGIEYF
+844 GYRFDKWGIEYF
-856 DTAKNEWVTDTTG
+856 DTAKNEWVADPTMTG
-869 SSQFERFNYW
+869 STVTYRFW
-879 TPVNGDGRTQRSMSA
+879 TPVNGDGRMRPSMSA
-894 KVTKYD
+894 KVTEYD
-900 LRITPQFAK
+900 LRITPQFSK
-909 GNIVEA
+909 GLTVEA

-929 DADGYF
+929 GTDGYF
-935 YKYSN
+935 YKN
-940 SAQLKATAA
+940 QNAKLKATAT
-949 DGYNF
+949 DGYAF
-954 GGWTIEYKQ
+954 GGWTIEYRQ
-963 EDGTYAPAE
+963 EDGTYAPAVAGTH
-972 LMKQYS
+972 YRAIIG
-978 SASGNENTPNMS
+978 SADTAEITATVLDHS
-990 INVMGYDLR
+990 LR

-1043 VATVKATPEEGYVFG
+1043 VATVKATPEEGYAFG
-1058 GWNVVDAETGNSV
+1058 GWTILNADTGKKAVGLMGKKYINYV
-1071 MPSEPGFDFYYEIA
+1071 LA
-1085 DGGTVA
+1085 DGESAA
-1091 SNPMGVGFSKSEM
+1091 SNPLNIGFSNNSNANF
-1104 DRYHVN
+1104 HIN
-1110 LKIKPVF
+1110 LKLVPVF
-1117 GKGIKVIVGSD
+1117 NEAKEIIIVSD
-1128 NSAYGTVTPEG
+1128 NPEYGTVTPDG
-1139 ENIISGT
+1139 STQISLG
-1146 NGRLDFSAKPA
+1146 GSLDITAKPA

-1166 VTYADGTEIPDE
+1166 VVYADGSSFSSDNDRGNVYGLKTSLNNTAGETNTIKLYNG
-1178 EKGNMFMFNVN
+1178 EKV
-1189 TVNNDETG
+1189 
-1197 DNNQLLTFNCEK
+1197 
-1209 DLKLTAHFVKK
+1209 LKVIGHFVKASD
-1220 GEPNFVRYNTN
+1220 PNFVVYNWNVIKGIMGLPDFAFRQNPPITSN
-1231 SYHAGCLMMP
+1231 SIIGWNNNTDEEIVVTFNTAAVEGSMGIGTTYSNGSVLQV
-1241 ESTIYAPGR
+1241 APG
-1250 TVPSSFTGWSNDLSE
+1250 V
-1265 PIVITFNAAAQAD
+1265 
-1278 KAVSIFYRYRYTVLA
+1278 K
-1293 APDVSFDFGEGTEH
+1293 FDFGEGT
-1307 SNASD
+1307 
-1312 STRSYKYTFSA
+1312 YTMA
-1323 EQAATLYELP
+1323 GPNVVYMKEITEEEAATLYELP

-1360 ENGAVSYNDATYAA
+1360 ENGAVSYNNATYAA

-1431 FEVAAKQLYVEL
+1431 FEV
-1443 AQGEHGTAE
+1443 
-1452 FVGVTPDANN
+1452 
-1462 RVYGPDDSTGNIVA
+1462 
-1476 TVKATPEEGYA
+1476 
-1487 FGGWTILN
+1487 
-1495 ADTGKKAVGLMGGQ
+1495 
-1509 YGNYFLEDG
+1509 
-1518 ESEASNPL
+1518 
-1526 RIGFSKHSS
+1526 
-1535 ANFHVNLKLV
+1535 
-1545 PVFGKE
+1545 
-1551 MKVTVASDNSEYG
+1551 
-1564 TVTPEGENIVSSVGG
+1564 
-1579 KLDFGAKP
+1579 
-1587 AEDCLFMG
+1587 
-1595 WEITY
+1595 
-1600 ADGTEIPEKEKDN
+1600 
-1613 LFSFNTNSTDNDATG
+1613 
-1628 DNNQLTIFSCEKDLK
+1628 
-1643 LTAHFVKKGEPNFV
+1643 
-1657 RYNSHKS
+1657 
-1664 DRGSMQ
+1664 
-1670 APRVTVFAPNMTLP
+1670 
-1684 SSYTGWSNDVSEPIV
+1684 
-1699 IIFDA
+1699 
-1704 PAMQSKSGLRLFYRY
+1704 
-1719 KSTDL
+1719 
-1724 TAAGVTF
+1724 
-1731 NLGEGTEHDASRDT
+1731 
-1745 TKYYVY
+1745 
-1751 NITAEEAATLYELP
+1751 
-1765 FTATDANGNVKKGV
+1765 
-1779 IRFTPARR
+1779 
-1787 ALIEAENGAV
+1787 
-1797 SYNDATYAAG
+1797 
-1807 SIIDFPAGEATITAA
+1807 
-1822 ANEGYAFAGWEI
+1822 
-1834 EGVEL
+1834 
-1839 SEEQAKSET
+1839 
-1848 LTFNVPEKFFTIKA
+1848 
-1862 KFEVE
+1862 E

-1905 NPDGYED
+1905 NPNGYED

-1977 RLIITYLG
+1977 KLIITYLG
-1985 HQDVKVGVTEVTG
+1985 QQDMKVGVTEVTG

-2004 ETLAVT
+2004 EPLAVT
-2010 ITLNGFNDG
+2010 ITLNDFFDSGD
-2019 GSLVVLKKYMGMM
+2019 LVVLKKYMGMM

-2043 ASYVFPDMEDT
+2043 ASYVFPGMKDT
-2054 AGPVTSIGA
+2054 AAGVSVIG
-2063 MYLHFTNG
+2063 MMRMQFIDG
-2071 WDRTKTY
+2071 WDRIKTY

-2115 GTKYNNGEKVYLG
+2115 STKYNNGEKVYLG

-2241 GEYLDKSLY
+2241 DEYLDKSLY

-2366 VVRHENDGKVYYSL
+2366 VVRHEDGGKVYYSL
-2380 SGYQRESRIPFTFT
+2380 SDYQRESRIPFTFT

-2446 FEPDTEGYVTITAVP
+2446 FEPDAEGYVTITAVP

-2522 HAEIKKNG
+2522 HAEFKKNG

-2581 FTEDE
+2581 FTEEE

-2706 RPLRSSTQ
+2706 RPLRSSTK

-2761 TLEWKPDNADT
+2761 TLEWKPDNADA
-2772 HFVFWFFS
+2772 HFVSWFFS

-2805 DINVVMGYYVDYRI
+2805 EINVVMGYKVNYRI
-2819 MCDGVDITNSDDWA
+2819 MCDGKDITISDDWKGVTGT
-2833 NSIGPSIY
+2833 NIY
-2841 NLQGRYGYDIS
+2841 ALQGLYGYDIS

-2859 AIDNYSEITSSGN
+2859 AIDNYSEIAKAASRS
-2872 HTNYVAPGDGMIFWF
+2872 YVIPGDGVIFWF
-2887 DENFRLGG
+2887 NENFRLGG
-2895 NVGDGRVKYVYDS
+2895 NVINGRVKYVYDS
-2908 VTTEPAAEEIGIT
+2908 ITVEPAAEEIDIT

-2929 SGRTDKSDEYRVW
+2929 GGYNDKSDEYRVW

-2947 PESDITIV
+2947 PESDITID
-2955 INVRRIGYSQITAQ
+2955 INIRRIGYSQITAQ
-2969 PNNTAYGSVT
+2969 PNNTTYGSVT

-2990 YREGIYLRINAAAKS
+2990 YREGAYLRINAAAKS

-3030 LNLRV
+3030 LNLKV
-3035 GIDSA
+3035 GADSA
-3040 ALTAVFEEDTNP
+3040 ALTAVFEEDTDP

-3085 VTVSLGDLDDYY
+3085 VTVSLGDVDDYY
-3097 EFDHWEITRDSSGES
+3097 AFDHWEITRDSSGES

-3164 TTPYMADISIWK
+3164 TAPYMADISIWK
-3176 NGVYQDPN
+3176 NGVLQDPN
-3184 SKTTVVKGDTIS
+3184 SKITVVKGDTIG

-3280 YPLADSIVK
+3280 YPLADSVVK

-3331 ADVTVTAEF
+3331 ADVTITAEF

-3345 RGAEMLAV
+3345 CGAEMLAV

-3547 PAFSSGEEE
+3547 PAFSSGEDD

-3580 GDEVTISISAADGMQ
+3580 GDEVTMSISAADGMQ
-3595 MKAGSLTYTEAIENG
+3595 MKVGSLTYTEAIENG

-3649 IDGIPGTIDASGN
+3649 IDGIPGTIDVGGN

-3681 GVNIAEMTPASGEA
+3681 GVNIAKMTPASSEA

-3721 LQNAGAADELW
+3721 LHNAGAANELW

>member
-67 TGFISIKA
+67 TGFVTVKA
-75 TPKEGYEFINW
+75 TPKEGYEFLNW
-86 TARFTMN
+86 TVKIST
-93 NGKTWVPKTTPNAH
+93 NGTKWLSTAKPNSG
-107 YVLKSGNT
+107 YVLKSGQT
-115 FGSNPMEI
+115 FASNPIEI
-123 APGSVGS
+123 ANGTM
-130 AKAYLELTP
+130 AKFLQLTP
-139 NFGKPLKLAVE
+139 NFGIPLKLAVE

-180 YTAGN
+180 YNAGN

-199 FVGWTIRYTNGESG
+199 FVGWAIRYTNGESG
-213 IVDDLDEYHYH
+213 ITEDLDPYHYM
-224 DLNMAKTTTW
+224 DLSMRPTTTW
-234 PYDKNPWSTDETV
+234 PYDKNPWSKDDTV
-247 VGNTVRDLIDTNKKG
+247 VGNTVRDLISYNRKG
-262 IKHDATITA
+262 IKHDITITA
-271 VFNDKT
+271 MFNDKT
-277 SPNYAL
+277 SPNYTLADDNWKIGMTVRP
-283 QDSYWNIRMH
+283 QNGNQS
-293 VIFQTQTIYYPT
+293 IYSANV
-305 ITGWDNTTNEVV
+305 TGWDNTTNEVV
-317 VEFNDIPAADVLKSA
+317 AEFNGAVTAAELKDA
-332 NECSIFM
+332 NTYFISM
-339 PIGKS
+339 PIGMDGGTIRTAS
-344 GNTGKTA
+344 GLTVE
-351 PGLAINFTDDAP
+351 FTDEKP
-363 KYTYK
+363 GYTYGVG
-368 DENKLEYGFGQ
+368 DIQGLSPTTYHVGN
-379 YTIDDFADVYE
+379 FADVYE

-400 NTKPGVIRLNFK
+400 NTKPGVIRLNLK
-412 NRGKLTAEHGAVQY
+412 NRGRLTAEHGAVQY

-440 PDGDGDATMTAVP
+440 PDGDGEATMTAVP

-652 ITLQAKADEGYAFA
+652 ITLQAKADEGYAFT
-666 GWEIA
+666 GWEIG
-671 GKEYSDNP
+671 GKEYSNNP

-728 GGSVSI
+728 GESVSI
-734 TNVPGE
+734 TNVPGK

-762 EGRHYALG
+762 EGRHYTLG
-770 AGESLTDGTITIVA
+770 NDTSLSDGTITIVA
-784 KEYNLRVYPEFER
+784 KEYNLRVYPEFEP

-814 KPISAI
+814 EPVSAI
-820 GKDTVSGLTK
+820 GKDAVSGLTK
-830 DSAEVTW
+830 DSAAVTW
-837 EIDSTEA
+837 EREVET
-844 GYKFSSWGIEYF
+844 GYRFVKWGIEYF
-856 DTAKNEWVTDTTG
+856 DTAKNEWVADPTG
-869 SSQFERFNYW
+869 GGSTAIYRYW
-879 TPVNGDGRTQRSMSA
+879 TPVNGDGRMRPSMSV
-894 KVTKYD
+894 KVTEYD
-900 LRITPQFAK
+900 LRITPQFSK
-909 GNIVEA
+909 GLTVEA

-929 DADGYF
+929 DTDGYF
-935 YKYSN
+935 YKNQY
-940 SAQLKATAA
+940 AKLKAAAA
-949 DGYNF
+949 DGYSF
-954 GGWTIEYKQ
+954 GGWTIEYRQ
-963 EDGTYAPAE
+963 EDGTYAPAVAGTH
-972 LMKQYS
+972 YRAIIG
-978 SASGNENTPNMS
+978 SADTAEITAAVLDHS
-990 INVMGYDLR
+990 LR

-1058 GWNVVDAETGNSV
+1058 GWDVVDAETGNSV

-1312 STRSYKYTFSA
+1312 STRSYKYTFS
-1323 EQAATLYELP
+1323 E
-1333 FTATDANGNVKKGVI
+1333 
-1348 RFTPARRALIEA
+1348 
-1360 ENGAVSYNDATYAA
+1360 
-1374 GSIIDFPAGEATITA
+1374 
-1389 AANEGYAFA
+1389 
-1398 GWEIEGVELSEEQA
+1398 
-1412 KSETITFNVPEK
+1412 
-1424 FFTIKAR
+1424 
-1431 FEVAAKQLYVEL
+1431 
-1443 AQGEHGTAE
+1443 
-1452 FVGVTPDANN
+1452 
-1462 RVYGPDDSTGNIVA
+1462 
-1476 TVKATPEEGYA
+1476 
-1487 FGGWTILN
+1487 
-1495 ADTGKKAVGLMGGQ
+1495 
-1509 YGNYFLEDG
+1509 
-1518 ESEASNPL
+1518 
-1526 RIGFSKHSS
+1526 
-1535 ANFHVNLKLV
+1535 
-1545 PVFGKE
+1545 
-1551 MKVTVASDNSEYG
+1551 
-1564 TVTPEGENIVSSVGG
+1564 
-1579 KLDFGAKP
+1579 
-1587 AEDCLFMG
+1587 
-1595 WEITY
+1595 
-1600 ADGTEIPEKEKDN
+1600 
-1613 LFSFNTNSTDNDATG
+1613 
-1628 DNNQLTIFSCEKDLK
+1628 
-1643 LTAHFVKKGEPNFV
+1643 
-1657 RYNSHKS
+1657 
-1664 DRGSMQ
+1664 
-1670 APRVTVFAPNMTLP
+1670 
-1684 SSYTGWSNDVSEPIV
+1684 
-1699 IIFDA
+1699 
-1704 PAMQSKSGLRLFYRY
+1704 
-1719 KSTDL
+1719 
-1724 TAAGVTF
+1724 
-1731 NLGEGTEHDASRDT
+1731 
-1745 TKYYVY
+1745 
-1751 NITAEEAATLYELP
+1751 EEAATLYELP
-1765 FTATDANGNVKKGV
+1765 FTATDANGNVKNGV

-1848 LTFNVPEKFFTIKA
+1848 LTFTVPEKFFTIKA
-1862 KFEVE
+1862 RFEVE

-2097 RAKGLAKIEAEN
+2097 RAKGLAKIDAEN

-2128 TGSATITAAANEGY
+2128 TDSATITAAANEGY

-2155 EEQAKSETL
+2155 EEQAKSETI

-2236 TDTAS
+2236 TDTVS

-2366 VVRHENDGKVYYSL
+2366 VVRHENGGKVYYSL

-2446 FEPDTEGYVTITAVP
+2446 FEPDAEGYVTITAVP

-2522 HAEIKKNG
+2522 RAEFKKNG
-2530 ELVEGGEANG
+2530 ELVESGEADG

-2604 AKLDFTLEGSGAY
+2604 AKLDFTLEGGIYA
-2617 GLRLTPLFG
+2617 LRLTPLFG

-2706 RPLRSSTQ
+2706 RPLRTSTQ

-2720 IFIDYQPVHGTVK
+2720 IFLEYQPVHGTVK

-2761 TLEWKPDNADT
+2761 TLEWKPDNANV
-2772 HFVFWFFS
+2772 HFVYWFFS
-2780 NYVMNNESEARR
+2780 NYVMNNESEARK

-2805 DINVVMGYYVDYRI
+2805 EINVVMGYHVDYRI
-2819 MCDGVDITNSDDWA
+2819 MCDGVDITRSDDWA
-2833 NSIGPSIY
+2833 SAGTANIY
-2841 NLQGRYGYDIS
+2841 TLQGLYGYDRS

-2859 AIDNYSEITSSGN
+2859 AIDNYSEIFKAASRS
-2872 HTNYVAPGDGMIFWF
+2872 YVIPGDGVIFWLN
-2887 DENFRLGG
+2887 ENFRLGG
-2895 NVGDGRVKYVYDS
+2895 ATNGRIKYVYDS
-2908 VTTEPAAEEIGIT
+2908 ITVEPAAEEIGIT

-2929 SGRTDKSDEYRVW
+2929 GAYDDKSDEYRVW

-2947 PESDITIV
+2947 PESDITID
-2955 INVRRIGYSQITAQ
+2955 INIRRIGYSQITAQ
-2969 PNNTAYGSVT
+2969 PNNTTYGSVT

-2990 YREGIYLRINAAAKS
+2990 YREGAYLRINAAAKS

-3035 GIDSA
+3035 GVDSA

-3052 VAQALNLVVDPAG
+3052 IAQALNLVVDPAG

-3112 LITSAASYNE
+3112 LITSAASYSE
-3122 SVTFV
+3122 SLTFV
-3127 VPNGSVSVKAVLNQR
+3127 MPNGSVTVKAVLNAKSVNVSWR
-3142 AIEVT
+3142 FMI
-3147 WMYYVKKG
+3147 KKG
-3155 ENSYVSSSV
+3155 ENTYVGSSAI
-3164 TTPYMADISIWK
+3164 TPYMADMSIWK
-3176 NGVYQDPN
+3176 NGVLQDPN
-3184 SKTTVVKGDTIS
+3184 SKITVVKGDTIS

-3201 KDANK
+3201 KDPNK
-3206 YILEKIWLVSSGTMV
+3206 YILEKIWLDLSGTTAK
-3221 QNYDDYN
+3221 NYYDYK

-3235 WKYKGKNIYQLTI
+3235 WKFRGKKIYQFLI
-3248 NAYFDTNNGDIQR
+3248 NVGFDMNDGDIQR

-3272 GTIECSSV
+3272 GTIECDSV
-3280 YPLADSIVK
+3280 YPLADSVVNLI
-3289 LTAKPE
+3289 AKPE

-3300 KRWIVTDEYNNAVDV
+3300 KRWIVTDEYNNAVEV

-3383 KATADGIP
+3383 KATANGIP

-3547 PAFSSGEEE
+3547 PAFSSGEDD

-3595 MKAGSLTYTEAIENG
+3595 MKVGSLTYTEAIENG

-3649 IDGIPGTIDASGN
+3649 IDGILGTIDASGN

-3681 GVNIAEMTPASGEA
+3681 GVNIAKMTPASSEA

-3721 LQNAGAADELW
+3721 LHNAGAANELW

>member
-26 AAGNKTIVINT
+26 AAGNMTLMINT
-37 DGVENG
+37 EGIENG

-52 DATQDGNK
+52 GATQDGNTV
-60 ITGLTAK
+60 TGLTAK
-67 TGFISIKA
+67 TSFVTVKA
-75 TPKEGYEFINW
+75 TPKEGYEFLNW
-86 TARFTMN
+86 TVKISP
-93 NGKTWVPKTTPNAH
+93 NGKKWLSTAKPNSG
-107 YVLKSGNT
+107 YVLKSGQT
-115 FGSNPMEI
+115 FASNPIEI
-123 APGSVGS
+123 ANGPM
-130 AKAYLELTP
+130 AKFLQLTP
-139 NFGKPLKLAVE
+139 NFGIPLKLAVE

-180 YTAGN
+180 YNAGN

-213 IVDDLDEYHYH
+213 ITEDLDAYHYM
-224 DLNMAKTTTW
+224 DLSMRPTTTW
-234 PYDKNPWSTDETV
+234 PYDQNPWSKDDTV
-247 VGNTVRDLIDTNKKG
+247 VGNTVRDLISYNRKG
-262 IKHDATITA
+262 IKHDITITA

-277 SPNYAL
+277 SPNYTLADDNWKIGMTVRP
-283 QDSYWNIRMH
+283 QNGNQS
-293 VIFQTQTIYYPT
+293 IYSANV
-305 ITGWDNTTNEVV
+305 TGWDNTTNEVV
-317 VEFNDIPAADVLKSA
+317 AEFNGAVTAAELKDA
-332 NECSIFM
+332 NTYFISM
-339 PIGKS
+339 PIGMDGGTIRTAS
-344 GNTGKTA
+344 GLTVE
-351 PGLAINFTDDAP
+351 FTDEKP
-363 KYTYK
+363 GYTYGVG
-368 DENKLEYGFGQ
+368 DIQGLSPDTYHVGN
-379 YTIDDFADVYE
+379 FADVYE

-400 NTKPGVIRLNFK
+400 NTKPGVIRLNLK
-412 NRGKLTAEHGAVQY
+412 NRGRLTAEHGAVQY

-489 VFAAPEFV
+489 VFATPEFV

-666 GWEIA
+666 GWEIG
-671 GKEYSDNP
+671 GKEYSNNP

-694 FAKLVTVSTGEGIV
+694 FTKLVTVSTGEGIV
-708 SEGAARFAD
+708 SEGVSRFAD

-728 GGSVSI
+728 GESVSL

-740 KSKFVAWHV
+740 KSKFARWHV
-749 EYEKAEGKFMPAE
+749 DYEKAEGKFMPAE
-762 EGRHYALG
+762 EGRHYTLG
-770 AGESLTDGTITIVA
+770 EGASYTDGTITIVT
-784 KEYNLRVYPEFER
+784 KEYNIKVYPEFER

-814 KPISAI
+814 EPVSAI
-820 GKDTVSGLTK
+820 GKDAVSGLTK
-830 DSAEVTW
+830 DSNAVTW
-837 EIDSTEA
+837 EREVET
-844 GYKFSSWGIEYF
+844 GYRFVKWGIEYF
-856 DTAKNEWVTDTTG
+856 DTAKNEWVADPTG
-869 SSQFERFNYW
+869 GGSTAIYRYW
-879 TPVNGDGRTQRSMSA
+879 TPVNGDGRMRPSMSA
-894 KVTKYD
+894 KVTEYD
-900 LRITPQFAK
+900 LRITPQFSK
-909 GNIVEA
+909 GLTVEA

-929 DADGYF
+929 GTDGYF
-935 YKYSN
+935 YKN
-940 SAQLKATAA
+940 QTAKLKATAT
-949 DGYNF
+949 DGYAF
-954 GGWTIEYKQ
+954 GGWTIEYRQ
-963 EDGTYAPAE
+963 EDGTYAPAVAGTH
-972 LMKQYS
+972 YRAIIG
-978 SASGNENTPNMS
+978 SADTAEITAAVLDHS
-990 INVMGYDLR
+990 LR

-1058 GWNVVDAETGNSV
+1058 GWEVVNGETGNSV
-1071 MPSEPGFDFYYEIA
+1071 SPSETGYSFHYEIA

-1091 SNPMGVGFSKSEM
+1091 SNPMSVGFSKSEM
-1104 DRYHVN
+1104 DSYHVN

-1117 GKGIKVIVGSD
+1117 GKGIKVTVGSD

-1312 STRSYKYTFSA
+1312 STRSYKYTFS
-1323 EQAATLYELP
+1323 E
-1333 FTATDANGNVKKGVI
+1333 
-1348 RFTPARRALIEA
+1348 
-1360 ENGAVSYNDATYAA
+1360 
-1374 GSIIDFPAGEATITA
+1374 
-1389 AANEGYAFA
+1389 
-1398 GWEIEGVELSEEQA
+1398 
-1412 KSETITFNVPEK
+1412 
-1424 FFTIKAR
+1424 
-1431 FEVAAKQLYVEL
+1431 
-1443 AQGEHGTAE
+1443 
-1452 FVGVTPDANN
+1452 
-1462 RVYGPDDSTGNIVA
+1462 
-1476 TVKATPEEGYA
+1476 
-1487 FGGWTILN
+1487 
-1495 ADTGKKAVGLMGGQ
+1495 
-1509 YGNYFLEDG
+1509 
-1518 ESEASNPL
+1518 
-1526 RIGFSKHSS
+1526 
-1535 ANFHVNLKLV
+1535 
-1545 PVFGKE
+1545 
-1551 MKVTVASDNSEYG
+1551 
-1564 TVTPEGENIVSSVGG
+1564 
-1579 KLDFGAKP
+1579 
-1587 AEDCLFMG
+1587 
-1595 WEITY
+1595 
-1600 ADGTEIPEKEKDN
+1600 
-1613 LFSFNTNSTDNDATG
+1613 
-1628 DNNQLTIFSCEKDLK
+1628 
-1643 LTAHFVKKGEPNFV
+1643 
-1657 RYNSHKS
+1657 
-1664 DRGSMQ
+1664 
-1670 APRVTVFAPNMTLP
+1670 
-1684 SSYTGWSNDVSEPIV
+1684 
-1699 IIFDA
+1699 
-1704 PAMQSKSGLRLFYRY
+1704 
-1719 KSTDL
+1719 
-1724 TAAGVTF
+1724 
-1731 NLGEGTEHDASRDT
+1731 
-1745 TKYYVY
+1745 
-1751 NITAEEAATLYELP
+1751 EEAATLYELP

-1779 IRFTPARR
+1779 IRFAPARR

-1797 SYNDATYAAG
+1797 SYNNATYAAG

-1848 LTFNVPEKFFTIKA
+1848 LTFTVPEKFFTIKA
-1862 KFEVE
+1862 RFEVE

-2019 GSLVVLKKYMGMM
+2019 GDLVVLKKYMGMM

-2043 ASYVFPDMEDT
+2043 ASYVFPGMKDT
-2054 AGPVTSIGA
+2054 ATGVSVIG
-2063 MYLHFTNG
+2063 MMRMQFTDG

-2078 HFSIVDESGNVLK
+2078 HFSIVDENGNVLK

-2097 RAKGLAKIEAEN
+2097 RAKGLAKIDAEN
-2109 GAVEFD
+2109 GAVEFG

-2128 TGSATITAAANEGY
+2128 TDSATITAAANEGY

-2366 VVRHENDGKVYYSL
+2366 VVRHENGGKVYYSL

-2446 FEPDTEGYVTITAVP
+2446 FEPDAEGYVTITAVP

-2492 KFKPSKEYCVIQPQF
+2492 KFKPSKEYCMIQPQF

-2522 HAEIKKNG
+2522 RAEFKKNG
-2530 ELVEGGEANG
+2530 ELVESGEANG

-2559 FVRWQVEMNNSIIDP
+2559 FVRWQVEKNYSIIDQ

-2581 FTEDE
+2581 FTEEE

-2592 RNTSLSESDISE
+2592 LVTSLSENDIRE
-2604 AKLDFTLEGSGAY
+2604 AKLDFTLEDGLYA
-2617 GLRLTPLFG
+2617 LRLTPLFG

-2706 RPLRSSTQ
+2706 RPLRTSTQ

-2720 IFIDYQPVHGTVK
+2720 IFPEYQPVHGTVK

-2761 TLEWKPDNADT
+2761 TLEWKPDNANA
-2772 HFVFWFFS
+2772 HFVYWFFS
-2780 NYVMNNESEARR
+2780 DYVMNNESEARR

-2805 DINVVMGYYVDYRI
+2805 EINVVMGYHVDYRI
-2819 MCDGVDITNSDDWA
+2819 MCDGVDITRSDDWA
-2833 NSIGPSIY
+2833 SAGTANIY
-2841 NLQGRYGYDIS
+2841 TLQGLYGYDRS

-2859 AIDNYSEITSSGN
+2859 AIDNYSEIFKAASRS
-2872 HTNYVAPGDGMIFWF
+2872 YVIPGDGVIFWLN
-2887 DENFRLGG
+2887 ENFRLGG
-2895 NVGDGRVKYVYDS
+2895 ATNGRIKYVYDS
-2908 VTTEPAAEEIGIT
+2908 ITVEPAAEEIGIT

-2929 SGRTDKSDEYRVW
+2929 GAYDDKSDEYRVW

-2947 PESDITIV
+2947 PESDITID
-2955 INVRRIGYSQITAQ
+2955 INIRRIGYSQITAQ
-2969 PNNTAYGSVT
+2969 PNNTTYGSVT

-2990 YREGIYLRINAAAKS
+2990 YREGAYLRINAAAKS

-3035 GIDSA
+3035 GVDSA

-3052 VAQALNLVVDPAG
+3052 IAQALNLVVDPAG

-3112 LITSAASYNE
+3112 LITSAASYSE
-3122 SVTFV
+3122 SLTFV
-3127 VPNGSVSVKAVLNQR
+3127 MPNGSVTVKAVLNAKSVNVAWR
-3142 AIEVT
+3142 FMI
-3147 WMYYVKKG
+3147 KKG
-3155 ENSYVSSSV
+3155 ENTYVGSSAI
-3164 TTPYMADISIWK
+3164 TPYMADISIWK
-3176 NGVYQDPN
+3176 NGVLQDQN
-3184 SKTTVVKGDTIS
+3184 SKITVVKGDTIS

-3201 KDANK
+3201 KDPNK
-3206 YILEKIWLVSSGTMV
+3206 YILEKIWLDLSGTTAK
-3221 QNYDDYN
+3221 NYYDYK

-3235 WKYKGKNIYQLTI
+3235 WKFRGKKIYQFLI
-3248 NAYFDTNNGDIQR
+3248 NVGFDMNDGDIQR

-3280 YPLADSIVK
+3280 YPLADSVVNLI
-3289 LTAKPE
+3289 AKPE

-3300 KRWIVTDEYNNAVDV
+3300 KRWIVTDEYNNAVEV

-3340 EQTDV
+3340 EQTDAS
-3345 RGAEMLAV
+3345 GAEILAV

-3365 SGALAGDAWTVD
+3365 SGTLAGDAWTVD

-3547 PAFSSGEEE
+3547 PAFSSGEDD

-3595 MKAGSLTYTEAIENG
+3595 MKVGSLTYTEAIENG

-3649 IDGIPGTIDASGN
+3649 IDGIPGTIDVGGN

-3681 GVNIAEMTPASGEA
+3681 GVNIAKMTPASSEA

-3721 LQNAGAADELW
+3721 LHNAGAANELW

>member
-26 AAGNKTIVINT
+26 AAGNMTLMINT
-37 DGVENG
+37 EGIENG

-52 DATQDGNK
+52 GATQDGNTV
-60 ITGLTAK
+60 TGLTAK
-67 TGFISIKA
+67 TSFVTVKA
-75 TPKEGYEFINW
+75 TPKEGYEFLNW
-86 TARFTMN
+86 TVKISP
-93 NGKTWVPKTTPNAH
+93 NGKKWLSTAKPNSG
-107 YVLKSGNT
+107 YVLKSGQT
-115 FGSNPMEI
+115 FASNPIEI
-123 APGSVGS
+123 ANGTM
-130 AKAYLELTP
+130 AKFLQLTP
-139 NFGKPLKLAVE
+139 NFGIPLKLAVE

-213 IVDDLDEYHYH
+213 ITEDLDAYHYM
-224 DLNMAKTTTW
+224 DLSMRPTTTW
-234 PYDKNPWSTDETV
+234 PYDQNPWSKDDTV
-247 VGNTVRDLIDTNKKG
+247 VGNTVRDLISYNRKG
-262 IKHDATITA
+262 IKHDITITA

-277 SPNYAL
+277 SPNYTLADDNWKIGMTVRP
-283 QDSYWNIRMH
+283 QNGNQS
-293 VIFQTQTIYYPT
+293 IYSANV
-305 ITGWDNTTNEVV
+305 TGWDNTTNEVV
-317 VEFNDIPAADVLKSA
+317 AEFNGAVTAAELKDA
-332 NECSIFM
+332 NTYFISM
-339 PIGKS
+339 PIGMDGGTIRTAS
-344 GNTGKTA
+344 GLTVE
-351 PGLAINFTDDAP
+351 FTDEKP
-363 KYTYK
+363 GYTYGVG
-368 DENKLEYGFGQ
+368 DIQGLSPDTYHVGN
-379 YTIDDFADVYE
+379 FADVYE

-453 EEGYKLLKWIINGA
+453 EEGYKLLKWIINGT

-516 FVTLATEGTVTGWSN
+516 FVDLATEGTVTGWSN

-543 VGTLPQYVAAYY
+543 VGTLPRYVAAYY

-728 GGSVSI
+728 GESVSI

-814 KPISAI
+814 EPVSAI
-820 GKDTVSGLTK
+820 GKDAVSGLTK
-830 DSAEVTW
+830 DSAAVTW
-837 EIDSTEA
+837 EREVET
-844 GYKFSSWGIEYF
+844 GYKFDKWGIEYF
-856 DTAKNEWVTDTTG
+856 DTAKNEWVADPTLAG
-869 SSQFERFNYW
+869 SFVTYRFW
-879 TPVNGDGRTQRSMSA
+879 TPVNGDGRMRPSMSA
-894 KVTKYD
+894 KVTEYD
-900 LRITPQFAK
+900 LRITPQFSK
-909 GNIVEA
+909 GLTVEA
-915 VADPAAGGTAEVTG
+915 VADPAAGGKVEVTG
-929 DADGYF
+929 GTDGYF
-935 YKYSN
+935 YKN
-940 SAQLKATAA
+940 QTAKLKATAT
-949 DGYNF
+949 DGYAF
-954 GGWTIEYKQ
+954 GGWTIEYRQ
-963 EDGTYAPAE
+963 EDGTYAPAVAGTH
-972 LMKQYS
+972 YRAIIG
-978 SASGNENTPNMS
+978 SADTAEITAAVLDHS
-990 INVMGYDLR
+990 LR

-1043 VATVKATPEEGYVFG
+1043 VATVKATPEEGYAFG
-1058 GWNVVDAETGNSV
+1058 GWTILNADTGKKAVGLMGGQYGNYFLEDGE
-1071 MPSEPGFDFYYEIA
+1071 SE
-1085 DGGTVA
+1085 A
-1091 SNPMGVGFSKSEM
+1091 SNPLRIGFSKHSSANF
-1104 DRYHVN
+1104 HIN
-1110 LKIKPVF
+1110 LKLVPVF

-1139 ENIISGT
+1139 ENTVSGT
-1146 NGRLDFSAKPA
+1146 NGVLSFSAKPA

-1166 VTYADGTEIPDE
+1166 ITYADGTEIPDA

-1312 STRSYKYTFSA
+1312 STRSYKYTFS
-1323 EQAATLYELP
+1323 E
-1333 FTATDANGNVKKGVI
+1333 
-1348 RFTPARRALIEA
+1348 
-1360 ENGAVSYNDATYAA
+1360 
-1374 GSIIDFPAGEATITA
+1374 
-1389 AANEGYAFA
+1389 
-1398 GWEIEGVELSEEQA
+1398 
-1412 KSETITFNVPEK
+1412 
-1424 FFTIKAR
+1424 
-1431 FEVAAKQLYVEL
+1431 
-1443 AQGEHGTAE
+1443 
-1452 FVGVTPDANN
+1452 
-1462 RVYGPDDSTGNIVA
+1462 
-1476 TVKATPEEGYA
+1476 
-1487 FGGWTILN
+1487 
-1495 ADTGKKAVGLMGGQ
+1495 
-1509 YGNYFLEDG
+1509 
-1518 ESEASNPL
+1518 
-1526 RIGFSKHSS
+1526 
-1535 ANFHVNLKLV
+1535 
-1545 PVFGKE
+1545 
-1551 MKVTVASDNSEYG
+1551 
-1564 TVTPEGENIVSSVGG
+1564 
-1579 KLDFGAKP
+1579 
-1587 AEDCLFMG
+1587 
-1595 WEITY
+1595 
-1600 ADGTEIPEKEKDN
+1600 
-1613 LFSFNTNSTDNDATG
+1613 
-1628 DNNQLTIFSCEKDLK
+1628 
-1643 LTAHFVKKGEPNFV
+1643 
-1657 RYNSHKS
+1657 
-1664 DRGSMQ
+1664 
-1670 APRVTVFAPNMTLP
+1670 
-1684 SSYTGWSNDVSEPIV
+1684 
-1699 IIFDA
+1699 
-1704 PAMQSKSGLRLFYRY
+1704 
-1719 KSTDL
+1719 
-1724 TAAGVTF
+1724 
-1731 NLGEGTEHDASRDT
+1731 
-1745 TKYYVY
+1745 
-1751 NITAEEAATLYELP
+1751 EEAATLYELP
-1765 FTATDANGNVKKGV
+1765 FTATDAYGNVKKGV
-1779 IRFTPARR
+1779 IRFAPARR

-1848 LTFNVPEKFFTIKA
+1848 LTFTVPEKFFTIKA

-2004 ETLAVT
+2004 EPLAVT
-2010 ITLNGFNDG
+2010 ITLNDFINDG
-2019 GSLVVLKKYMGMM
+2019 GDLVVLKKYMGMM

-2043 ASYVFPDMEDT
+2043 ASYVFPGMKDT
-2054 AGPVTSIGA
+2054 ATGVSVIG
-2063 MYLHFTNG
+2063 MMRMQFTDG

-2078 HFSIVDESGNVLK
+2078 NFSIVDENGNVLK

-2175 KAKFEAD
+2175 KARFEAD

-2356 RTDAGNGKEE
+2356 RTDAGDGKEE
-2366 VVRHENDGKVYYSL
+2366 VVRHEDGGKVYYSL
-2380 SGYQRESRIPFTFT
+2380 SDYQRESRIPFTFT

-2412 AEVYIVGFCQ
+2412 AEVYINGFCQ
-2422 PSGDRLGGYVLYNG
+2422 PAGDRLGGYVLYNG

-2446 FEPDTEGYVTITAVP
+2446 FEPDAEGYVTITAVP

-2492 KFKPSKEYCVIQPQF
+2492 KFKPSREYCVIQPQF

-2522 HAEIKKNG
+2522 RAEFKKNG
-2530 ELVEGGEANG
+2530 ELVEGGEADG

-2559 FVRWQVEMNNSIIDP
+2559 FVRWQVEMNNSITDP
-2574 DSWVGEK
+2574 DLWVGEK

-2592 RNTSLSESDISE
+2592 RNTSLSESDIRE
-2604 AKLDFTLEGSGAY
+2604 AKLDFTLEGGIYA
-2617 GLRLTPLFG
+2617 LRLTPLFG

-2706 RPLRSSTQ
+2706 RPLRTSTQ

-2720 IFIDYQPVHGTVK
+2720 IFPEYQPVHGTVK

-2761 TLEWKPDNADT
+2761 TLEWKPDNANA
-2772 HFVFWFFS
+2772 HFVYWFFS
-2780 NYVMNNESEARR
+2780 DYVMNNESEARR

-2805 DINVVMGYYVDYRI
+2805 EINVTMGYQVNYRI
-2819 MCDGVDITNSDDWA
+2819 MCDGKDITRSDDWA
-2833 NSIGPSIY
+2833 SAGTANIY
-2841 NLQGRYGYDIS
+2841 TLQGLYGYDRS

-2859 AIDNYSEITSSGN
+2859 AIDNYSEIAIAASRS
-2872 HTNYVAPGDGMIFWF
+2872 YVIPGDGVIFWLN
-2887 DENFRLGG
+2887 ENFRLGG
-2895 NVGDGRVKYVYDS
+2895 AINGRIKYVYDS
-2908 VTTEPAAEEIGIT
+2908 ITVEPAAEEIGVT

-2929 SGRTDKSDEYRVW
+2929 GAYEDKSDEYRVW

-2990 YREGIYLRINAAAKS
+2990 YREGAYLRINAAAKS

-3052 VAQALNLVVDPAG
+3052 VAQALNLVVEPAG

-3070 VNGAKGVT
+3070 VNGTKGVT

-3112 LITSAASYNE
+3112 LITSAASYSE
-3122 SVTFV
+3122 SLTFV
-3127 VPNGSVSVKAVLNQR
+3127 MPNGSVTVKAVLNAKSVNVSWR
-3142 AIEVT
+3142 FMI
-3147 WMYYVKKG
+3147 KKG
-3155 ENSYVSSSV
+3155 ENTYVGSSAI
-3164 TTPYMADISIWK
+3164 TPYMADMSIWK
-3176 NGVYQDPN
+3176 NGVLQDPN
-3184 SKTTVVKGDTIS
+3184 SKITVVKGDTIS

-3201 KDANK
+3201 KDPNK
-3206 YILEKIWLVSSGTMV
+3206 YILEKIWLDLSGTTAK
-3221 QNYDDYN
+3221 NYYDYK

-3235 WKYKGKNIYQLTI
+3235 WKFRGKKIYQFLI
-3248 NAYFDTNNGDIQR
+3248 NVGFDMNDGDIQR

-3280 YPLADSIVK
+3280 YPLADSVVK

-3322 NSAKFTMPA
+3322 NNAKFTMPA

-3345 RGAEMLAV
+3345 HGAEMLAV

-3476 KFTSSEGGSCYY
+3476 KFTLSEGGSCYY

-3547 PAFSSGEEE
+3547 PAFSSGEDD

-3595 MKAGSLTYTEAIENG
+3595 MKVGSLTYTEAIENG

-3649 IDGIPGTIDASGN
+3649 IDGIPGTIDVGGN

-3747 AEQQRNS
+3747 AEHQQS
-3754 GYYPRYW
+3754 YGKYPRYW

>member
-26 AAGNKTIVINT
+26 AAGNMTLMINT
-37 DGVENG
+37 EGIENG

-52 DATQDGNK
+52 GATQDGNTV
-60 ITGLTAK
+60 TGLTAK
-67 TGFISIKA
+67 TSFVTVKA
-75 TPKEGYEFINW
+75 TPKEGYEFLNW
-86 TARFTMN
+86 TVKISP
-93 NGKTWVPKTTPNAH
+93 NGTKWLSTAKPNSG
-107 YVLKSGNT
+107 YVLKSGQT
-115 FGSNPMEI
+115 FASNPIEI
-123 APGSVGS
+123 ANGPM
-130 AKAYLELTP
+130 AKFLQLTP
-139 NFGKPLKLAVE
+139 NFGIPLKLAVE

-180 YTAGN
+180 YNAGN

-213 IVDDLDEYHYH
+213 ITEDLDAYHYM
-224 DLNMAKTTTW
+224 DLSMRPTTTW
-234 PYDKNPWSTDETV
+234 PYDQNPWSKDDTV
-247 VGNTVRDLIDTNKKG
+247 VGNTVRDLISYNRRG
-262 IKHDATITA
+262 IKHDITITA

-277 SPNYAL
+277 SPNYTLADDNWKIGMTVRP
-283 QDSYWNIRMH
+283 QNGNQS
-293 VIFQTQTIYYPT
+293 IYSANV
-305 ITGWDNTTNEVV
+305 TGWDNTTNEVV
-317 VEFNDIPAADVLKSA
+317 AEFNGTVTAAELKDA
-332 NECSIFM
+332 NTYFISM
-339 PIGKS
+339 PIGMD
-344 GNTGKTA
+344 GGTIRTA
-351 PGLAINFTDDAP
+351 PGLTVEFTDENP
-363 KYTYK
+363 NYTYGIG
-368 DENKLEYGFGQ
+368 DTQGLSPDTYHVGN
-379 YTIDDFADVYE
+379 FADVYE

-426 LGKQYENGSVIDFV
+426 LGKQYENGSVIDFITDS
-440 PDGDGDATMTAVP
+440 DGEATMTAVP
-453 EEGYKLLKWIINGA
+453 EEGYKLLKWIINGT

-543 VGTLPQYVAAYY
+543 VGTLPRYVAAYY

-570 FGGRETGEKGSWLS
+570 FDGRETGEKGSWLS

-666 GWEIA
+666 GWEIG
-671 GKEYSDNP
+671 GKEYSNNP

-728 GGSVSI
+728 GESVSI

-784 KEYNLRVYPEFER
+784 KEYNLRVYPEFEP

-814 KPISAI
+814 EPVSAI
-820 GKDTVSGLTK
+820 GKDAVSGLTK
-830 DSAEVTW
+830 DSAAVTW
-837 EIDSTEA
+837 EREVET
-844 GYKFSSWGIEYF
+844 GYKFVKWGIEYF
-856 DTAKNEWVTDTTG
+856 DTAKNEWVADPTG
-869 SSQFERFNYW
+869 GGSTAIYRYW
-879 TPVNGDGRTQRSMSA
+879 TPVNGDGRMRPSMSA
-894 KVTKYD
+894 KVTEYD
-900 LRITPQFAK
+900 LRITPQFSK
-909 GNIVEA
+909 GLTVEA

-929 DADGYF
+929 DTDGYF
-935 YKYSN
+935 YKNQY
-940 SAQLKATAA
+940 AKLKAAA
-949 DGYNF
+949 TDGYAF
-954 GGWTIEYKQ
+954 GGWTIEYRQ
-963 EDGTYAPAE
+963 EDGTYAPAVAGTH
-972 LMKQYS
+972 YRAIIG
-978 SASGNENTPNMS
+978 SADTAEITAAVLDHS
-990 INVMGYDLR
+990 LR
-999 FTAKFTKQLYVE
+999 FTAKFT
-1011 LAQGEH
+1011 
-1017 GTAEFVGVTPDADN
+1017 
-1031 RVYGPD
+1031 
-1037 DSTGNI
+1037 
-1043 VATVKATPEEGYVFG
+1043 
-1058 GWNVVDAETGNSV
+1058 
-1071 MPSEPGFDFYYEIA
+1071 
-1085 DGGTVA
+1085 
-1091 SNPMGVGFSKSEM
+1091 
-1104 DRYHVN
+1104 
-1110 LKIKPVF
+1110 
-1117 GKGIKVIVGSD
+1117 
-1128 NSAYGTVTPEG
+1128 
-1139 ENIISGT
+1139 
-1146 NGRLDFSAKPA
+1146 
-1157 EGCMFMGWE
+1157 
-1166 VTYADGTEIPDE
+1166 
-1178 EKGNMFMFNVN
+1178 
-1189 TVNNDETG
+1189 
-1197 DNNQLLTFNCEK
+1197 
-1209 DLKLTAHFVKK
+1209 
-1220 GEPNFVRYNTN
+1220 
-1231 SYHAGCLMMP
+1231 
-1241 ESTIYAPGR
+1241 
-1250 TVPSSFTGWSNDLSE
+1250 
-1265 PIVITFNAAAQAD
+1265 
-1278 KAVSIFYRYRYTVLA
+1278 
-1293 APDVSFDFGEGTEH
+1293 
-1307 SNASD
+1307 
-1312 STRSYKYTFSA
+1312 
-1323 EQAATLYELP
+1323 
-1333 FTATDANGNVKKGVI
+1333 
-1348 RFTPARRALIEA
+1348 
-1360 ENGAVSYNDATYAA
+1360 
-1374 GSIIDFPAGEATITA
+1374 
-1389 AANEGYAFA
+1389 
-1398 GWEIEGVELSEEQA
+1398 
-1412 KSETITFNVPEK
+1412 
-1424 FFTIKAR
+1424 
-1431 FEVAAKQLYVEL
+1431 KQLYVEL

-1476 TVKATPEEGYA
+1476 TVKATPEEGYV
-1487 FGGWTILN
+1487 FGGWEVVDAETGDMMFPSEPDYNFHYEI
-1495 ADTGKKAVGLMGGQ
+1495 ADGGTV
-1509 YGNYFLEDG
+1509 
-1518 ESEASNPL
+1518 ASNPMGV
-1526 RIGFSKHSS
+1526 GFSKSSFDGFHHS
-1535 ANFHVNLKLV
+1535 LKIT
-1545 PVFGKE
+1545 PTFGKGI
-1551 MKVTVASDNSEYG
+1551 KVIVGSDNSAYG
-1564 TVTPEGENIVSSVGG
+1564 TVTPEGDNTVSGTNGV
-1579 KLDFGAKP
+1579 LDISAKP
-1587 AEDCLFMG
+1587 ADGCLFMG
-1595 WEITY
+1595 WELTY
-1600 ADGTEIPEKEKDN
+1600 ADGTAIPDAEKVLMFMFTRD
-1613 LFSFNTNSTDNDATG
+1613 TADNDEVG
-1628 DNNQLTIFSCEKDLK
+1628 GNKQLTVINCEKDLK

-1657 RYNSHKS
+1657 RYNT
-1664 DRGSMQ
+1664 DEYNDMGSMVV
-1670 APRVTVFAPNMTLP
+1670 PEFAHNTAR
-1684 SSYTGWSNDVSEPIV
+1684 STKADITGWSNDLSETIV
-1699 IIFDA
+1699 VTLNTI
-1704 PAMQSKSGLRLFYRY
+1704 PADTEAGVRVFYRLVY
-1719 KSTDL
+1719 EDL

-1731 NLGEGTEHDASRDT
+1731 DFGEGTENDGSSASSRVFV
-1745 TKYYVY
+1745 YYPS
-1751 NITAEEAATLYELP
+1751 EEQLVGLYELP

-1797 SYNDATYAAG
+1797 SYNNATYAAG

-1848 LTFNVPEKFFTIKA
+1848 LTFTVPEKFFTIKA

-1955 GKVVGLQTSGRK
+1955 GKVVGLQPSSRK

-2128 TGSATITAAANEGY
+2128 TDSATITAAANEGY

-2182 TTPGIKVTVKS
+2182 ATPGIKVTVKS

-2366 VVRHENDGKVYYSL
+2366 VVRHENGGKVYYSL

-2446 FEPDTEGYVTITAVP
+2446 FEPDAEGYVTITAVP

-2492 KFKPSKEYCVIQPQF
+2492 KFKPSKEYCMIQPQF

-2522 HAEIKKNG
+2522 RAEFKKNG
-2530 ELVEGGEANG
+2530 ELVESGEANG

-2559 FVRWQVEMNNSIIDP
+2559 FVRWQVEMNNSITDP
-2574 DSWVGEK
+2574 DLWVGEK

-2592 RNTSLSESDISE
+2592 LVTSLSENDIRE
-2604 AKLDFTLEGSGAY
+2604 AKLDFTLEDGLYA
-2617 GLRLTPLFG
+2617 LRLTPLFG

-2706 RPLRSSTQ
+2706 RPLRTSTQ

-2720 IFIDYQPVHGTVK
+2720 IFLEYQPVHGTVK

-2761 TLEWKPDNADT
+2761 TLEWKPDNANA
-2772 HFVFWFFS
+2772 HFVYWFFS
-2780 NYVMNNESEARR
+2780 DYVMNNESEARR

-2805 DINVVMGYYVDYRI
+2805 EINVTMGYQVNYRI
-2819 MCDGVDITNSDDWA
+2819 MCDGKDITRSDDWA
-2833 NSIGPSIY
+2833 SAGTANIY
-2841 NLQGRYGYDIS
+2841 ALQGLYGYNRS

-2859 AIDNYSEITSSGN
+2859 AIDNYSEIAKAASRS
-2872 HTNYVAPGDGMIFWF
+2872 YVIPGDGVIFWLN
-2887 DENFRLGG
+2887 ENFRLGG
-2895 NVGDGRVKYVYDS
+2895 AINGRIKYVYDS
-2908 VTTEPAAEEIGIT
+2908 ITVEPAAEEIGVT

-2929 SGRTDKSDEYRVW
+2929 GAYEDKSDEYRVW

-2955 INVRRIGYSQITAQ
+2955 INIRRIGYSQITAQ
-2969 PNNTAYGSVT
+2969 PNNTTYGSVT

-2990 YREGIYLRINAAAKS
+2990 YREGAYLRINAAAKS

-3035 GIDSA
+3035 GVDSA

-3052 VAQALNLVVDPAG
+3052 IAQALNLVVDPAG

-3112 LITSAASYNE
+3112 LITSAASYSE
-3122 SVTFV
+3122 SLTFV
-3127 VPNGSVSVKAVLNQR
+3127 MPNGSVTVKAVLNAKSVNVSWR
-3142 AIEVT
+3142 FMI
-3147 WMYYVKKG
+3147 KKG
-3155 ENSYVSSSV
+3155 ENTYVGSSAI
-3164 TTPYMADISIWK
+3164 TPYMADMSIWK
-3176 NGVYQDPN
+3176 NGVLQDPN
-3184 SKTTVVKGDTIS
+3184 SKITVVKGDTIS

-3201 KDANK
+3201 KDPNK
-3206 YILEKIWLVSSGTMV
+3206 YILEKIWLDLSGTTAK
-3221 QNYDDYN
+3221 NYYDYK

-3235 WKYKGKNIYQLTI
+3235 WKFRGKKIYQFLI
-3248 NAYFDTNNGDIQR
+3248 NVGFDMNDGDIQR

-3272 GTIECSSV
+3272 GTIECDSV
-3280 YPLADSIVK
+3280 YPLADSVVNLI
-3289 LTAKPE
+3289 AKPE

-3300 KRWIVTDEYNNAVDV
+3300 KRWIVTDEYNNAVEV

-3383 KATADGIP
+3383 KATANGIP

-3547 PAFSSGEEE
+3547 PAFSSGEDD

-3595 MKAGSLTYTEAIENG
+3595 MKVGSLTYTEAIENG

-3649 IDGIPGTIDASGN
+3649 IDGILGTIDASGN

-3681 GVNIAEMTPASGEA
+3681 GVNIAKMTPASSEA

-3721 LQNAGAADELW
+3721 LHNAGAANELW

>member
-17 AGLVPAQVL
+17 AGLVPTQAL
-26 AAGNKTIVINT
+26 AAGNMTLMINT
-37 DGVENG
+37 EGIENG

-52 DATQDGNK
+52 GATQEGNK
-60 ITGLTAK
+60 VSGLTAK
-67 TGFISIKA
+67 TGFVTVKA
-75 TPKEGYEFINW
+75 TPKEGYEFLNW
-86 TARFTMN
+86 TVKIST
-93 NGKTWVPKTTPNAH
+93 NGTKWLSKAMPNAG
-107 YVLKSGNT
+107 YVLKSGQT
-115 FGSNPMEI
+115 FASNPIEI
-123 APGSVGS
+123 ANGTM
-130 AKAYLELTP
+130 AKFLQLTP
-139 NFGKPLKLAVE
+139 NFGIPLKLAIE

-180 YTAGN
+180 YNAGN

-213 IVDDLDEYHYH
+213 IVDDLDVYHYH
-224 DLNMAKTTTW
+224 DLGMSKTTTW
-234 PYDKNPWSTDETV
+234 PYDKEPWSTDETV
-247 VGNTVRDLIDTNKKG
+247 VGNTVRDLIDYNRKG

-283 QDSYWNIRMH
+283 QDSYWNIRMY
-293 VIFQTQTIYYPT
+293 VILQSQTVYYPT

-317 VEFNDIPAADVLKSA
+317 VEFNDVPSADVLKSA
-332 NECSIFM
+332 QQCHIYM

-344 GNTGKTA
+344 GTTGITA

-379 YTIDDFADVYE
+379 YTIDDFADAYE

-453 EEGYKLLKWIINGA
+453 EEGYKLLKWIINGT

-570 FGGRETGEKGSWLS
+570 FDGRETGEKGSWLG

-666 GWEIA
+666 GWEIG

-728 GGSVSI
+728 GESVSL

-762 EGRHYALG
+762 EGRHYTLG
-770 AGESLTDGTITIVA
+770 EGASYTDGTITIVA
-784 KEYNLRVYPEFER
+784 KEYNLRVYPEFEP

-814 KPISAI
+814 EPVSAI
-820 GKDTVSGLTK
+820 GKDAVSGLTK
-830 DSAEVTW
+830 DSAAVTW
-837 EIDSTEA
+837 EREVET
-844 GYKFSSWGIEYF
+844 GYKFVKWGIEYF
-856 DTAKNEWVTDTTG
+856 DTAKNEWVADPTG
-869 SSQFERFNYW
+869 GGSTAIYRYW
-879 TPVNGDGRTQRSMSA
+879 TPVNGDGRMRPSMSA
-894 KVTKYD
+894 KVTEYD
-900 LRITPQFAK
+900 LRITPQFSK
-909 GNIVEA
+909 GLTVEA
-915 VADPAAGGTAEVTG
+915 VADPAAGGKVEVTG
-929 DADGYF
+929 GTDGYF
-935 YKYSN
+935 YKN
-940 SAQLKATAA
+940 QTAKLKATAT
-949 DGYNF
+949 DGYAF
-954 GGWTIEYKQ
+954 GGWTIEYRQ
-963 EDGTYAPAE
+963 EDGTYAPAVAGTH
-972 LMKQYS
+972 YRAIIG
-978 SASGNENTPNMS
+978 SADTAEITAAVLDHS
-990 INVMGYDLR
+990 LR

-1058 GWNVVDAETGNSV
+1058 GWEVVNGETGD
-1071 MPSEPGFDFYYEIA
+1071 MMFPSEPDFDFHYEIA

-1091 SNPMGVGFSKSEM
+1091 SNPMSVGFSKSEM
-1104 DRYHVN
+1104 DSYHVN

-1117 GKGIKVIVGSD
+1117 GKGIKVTVGSD

-1157 EGCMFMGWE
+1157 DGCLFMGWE
-1166 VTYADGTEIPDE
+1166 VTYADGTAIPDA

-1197 DNNQLLTFNCEK
+1197 DDNQLTIFECEK

-1220 GEPNFVRYNTN
+1220 GEPNFVRYNTD
-1231 SYHAGCLMMP
+1231 SYHAGCRMP
-1241 ESTIYAPGR
+1241 LEIDLSDKTSTRIY
-1250 TVPSSFTGWSNDLSE
+1250 PSSVTGWSNDLSE
-1265 PIVITFNAAAQAD
+1265 LFVITFDVAAPAD
-1278 KAVSIFYRYRYTVLA
+1278 ESVRICYRYRFTDLA
-1293 APDVSFDFGEGTEH
+1293 APDVSFDYGEGTEKG
-1307 SNASD
+1307 S
-1312 STRSYKYTFSA
+1312 STGGSTIGYNYYFTE

-1360 ENGAVSYNDATYAA
+1360 ENGAVSYN
-1374 GSIIDFPAGEATITA
+1374 
-1389 AANEGYAFA
+1389 N
-1398 GWEIEGVELSEEQA
+1398 
-1412 KSETITFNVPEK
+1412 
-1424 FFTIKAR
+1424 
-1431 FEVAAKQLYVEL
+1431 
-1443 AQGEHGTAE
+1443 
-1452 FVGVTPDANN
+1452 
-1462 RVYGPDDSTGNIVA
+1462 
-1476 TVKATPEEGYA
+1476 
-1487 FGGWTILN
+1487 
-1495 ADTGKKAVGLMGGQ
+1495 
-1509 YGNYFLEDG
+1509 
-1518 ESEASNPL
+1518 
-1526 RIGFSKHSS
+1526 
-1535 ANFHVNLKLV
+1535 
-1545 PVFGKE
+1545 
-1551 MKVTVASDNSEYG
+1551 
-1564 TVTPEGENIVSSVGG
+1564 
-1579 KLDFGAKP
+1579 
-1587 AEDCLFMG
+1587 
-1595 WEITY
+1595 
-1600 ADGTEIPEKEKDN
+1600 
-1613 LFSFNTNSTDNDATG
+1613 
-1628 DNNQLTIFSCEKDLK
+1628 
-1643 LTAHFVKKGEPNFV
+1643 
-1657 RYNSHKS
+1657 
-1664 DRGSMQ
+1664 
-1670 APRVTVFAPNMTLP
+1670 
-1684 SSYTGWSNDVSEPIV
+1684 
-1699 IIFDA
+1699 
-1704 PAMQSKSGLRLFYRY
+1704 
-1719 KSTDL
+1719 
-1724 TAAGVTF
+1724 
-1731 NLGEGTEHDASRDT
+1731 
-1745 TKYYVY
+1745 
-1751 NITAEEAATLYELP
+1751 
-1765 FTATDANGNVKKGV
+1765 
-1779 IRFTPARR
+1779 
-1787 ALIEAENGAV
+1787 
-1797 SYNDATYAAG
+1797 ATYAAG

-1848 LTFNVPEKFFTIKA
+1848 LTFTVPEKFFTIKA
-1862 KFEVE
+1862 RFEAE

-2128 TGSATITAAANEGY
+2128 TDSATITAAANEGYAFAGWEIEGVELSEEQAKSETLTFTVPEKFFTIKARFEAENKVNVTLSVNEATYGTLTSESNLTGLKKGDKVELVAARNPDGYEDFLLWHISGKEGTDYTIDNDPEVPGKATLTVLGTKDISVMAVFRGKVVGLQASGRNYAIMPVKHGQKLVITSMNLNYQKLGDTEVTGWNNNPNEPLTVTIKLPVTPTSNEDVYLFVLKKYMGMMYANVPDILAPGASYVFPDMVDIATGVTSIGAMCMQFADDDWGWTTYHFSIVDESGNVLKNGIVEFEYNGLAKIEAENGAVEFNGTKYNNGERVYLGTGSATITAAANEGY

-2175 KAKFEAD
+2175 KARFEAD

-2366 VVRHENDGKVYYSL
+2366 VVRHENGGKVYYSL

-2402 GTIKLNLDYR
+2402 GTIKLNIDYR

-2446 FEPDTEGYVTITAVP
+2446 FEPDAEGYVTITAVP

-2522 HAEIKKNG
+2522 RAEFKKNG
-2530 ELVEGGEANG
+2530 ELVEGGEADG

-2559 FVRWQVEMNNSIIDP
+2559 FVRWQVEMNNSITDP
-2574 DSWVGEK
+2574 DLWVGEK

-2592 RNTSLSESDISE
+2592 RNTSLSESDIRE
-2604 AKLDFTLEGSGAY
+2604 AKLDFTLEGGIYA
-2617 GLRLTPLFG
+2617 LRLTPLFG

-2706 RPLRSSTQ
+2706 RPLRTSTQ

-2720 IFIDYQPVHGTVK
+2720 IFPEYQPVHGTVK

-2761 TLEWKPDNADT
+2761 TLEWKPDNANA
-2772 HFVFWFFS
+2772 HFVYWFFS
-2780 NYVMNNESEARR
+2780 DYVMNNESEARR

-2805 DINVVMGYYVDYRI
+2805 EINVTMGYQVNYRI
-2819 MCDGVDITNSDDWA
+2819 MCDGKDITRSDDWA
-2833 NSIGPSIY
+2833 SAGTANIY
-2841 NLQGRYGYDIS
+2841 ALQGLYGYNRS

-2859 AIDNYSEITSSGN
+2859 AIDNYSEIAKAASRS
-2872 HTNYVAPGDGMIFWF
+2872 YVIPGDGVIFWLN
-2887 DENFRLGG
+2887 ENFRLGG
-2895 NVGDGRVKYVYDS
+2895 AINGRIKYVYDS
-2908 VTTEPAAEEIGIT
+2908 ITVEPAAEEIGVT

-2929 SGRTDKSDEYRVW
+2929 GAYEDKSDEYRVW

-3035 GIDSA
+3035 GVDSA

-3085 VTVSLGDLDDYY
+3085 VTVSLGDVDDYY
-3097 EFDHWEITRDSSGES
+3097 AFDHWEITRDSSGES

-3164 TTPYMADISIWK
+3164 TAPYMADISIWR
-3176 NGVYQDPN
+3176 NGVLQDPN
-3184 SKTTVVKGDTIS
+3184 SKITVVKGDTIG

-3235 WKYKGKNIYQLTI
+3235 WKFRGKRIYQLAI
-3248 NAYFDTNNGDIQR
+3248 NVYFDTNDGDIQR

-3272 GTIECSSV
+3272 GTIECGSV
-3280 YPLADSIVK
+3280 YPLADSVVN

-3295 ENYRL
+3295 ENYKL

-3315 TVDDSDA
+3315 AVDDSDA

-3345 RGAEMLAV
+3345 HGAEILAV

-3365 SGALAGDAWTVD
+3365 SGTLAGDAWTVD

-3547 PAFSSGEEE
+3547 PAFSSGEDD

-3595 MKAGSLTYTEAIENG
+3595 MKVGSLTYTEAIENG

-3649 IDGIPGTIDASGN
+3649 IDGIPGTIDVGGN

-3681 GVNIAEMTPASGEA
+3681 GVNIAEMTPASSEA

>member
-17 AGLVPAQVL
+17 AGLVPTQAL

-67 TGFISIKA
+67 TGFVTVKA
-75 TPKEGYEFINW
+75 TPKEGYEFLNW
-86 TARFTMN
+86 TVKIST
-93 NGKTWVPKTTPNAH
+93 NGTKWLSTAKPNSG
-107 YVLKSGNT
+107 YVLKSGQT
-115 FGSNPMEI
+115 FASNPIEI
-123 APGSVGS
+123 ANGPM
-130 AKAYLELTP
+130 AKFLQLTP
-139 NFGKPLKLAVE
+139 NFGIPLKLAVE

-180 YTAGN
+180 YNAGN

-213 IVDDLDEYHYH
+213 ITEDLDAYHYM
-224 DLNMAKTTTW
+224 DLSMRPTTTW
-234 PYDKNPWSTDETV
+234 PYDQNPWSKDDTV
-247 VGNTVRDLIDTNKKG
+247 VGNTVRDLISYNRKG
-262 IKHDATITA
+262 IKHDITITA

-277 SPNYAL
+277 SPNYTLADDNWKIGMTVRP
-283 QDSYWNIRMH
+283 QNGNQS
-293 VIFQTQTIYYPT
+293 IYSANV
-305 ITGWDNTTNEVV
+305 TGWDNTTNEVV
-317 VEFNDIPAADVLKSA
+317 AEFNGTVTAAELKDA
-332 NECSIFM
+332 NTYFISM
-339 PIGKS
+339 PIGMD
-344 GNTGKTA
+344 GGTIRTA
-351 PGLAINFTDDAP
+351 PGLTVEFTDENP
-363 KYTYK
+363 NYTYGIG
-368 DENKLEYGFGQ
+368 DTQGLSPDTYHVGN
-379 YTIDDFADVYE
+379 FADVYE

-426 LGKQYENGSVIDFV
+426 LGKQYENGSVIDFITDS
-440 PDGDGDATMTAVP
+440 DGEATMTAVP
-453 EEGYKLLKWIINGA
+453 EEGYKLLKWIINGT

-543 VGTLPQYVAAYY
+543 VGTLPRYVAAYY

-666 GWEIA
+666 GWEIG
-671 GKEYSDNP
+671 GKEYSNNP

-728 GGSVSI
+728 GESVSI

-814 KPISAI
+814 EPVSAI
-820 GKDTVSGLTK
+820 GKDAVSGLTK
-830 DSAEVTW
+830 DSAAVTW
-837 EIDSTEA
+837 EREVET
-844 GYKFSSWGIEYF
+844 GYRFVKWGIEYF
-856 DTAKNEWVTDTTG
+856 DTAKNEWVADPTG
-869 SSQFERFNYW
+869 GGSTAIYRYW
-879 TPVNGDGRTQRSMSA
+879 TPVNGDGRMRPSMSA
-894 KVTKYD
+894 KVTEYD
-900 LRITPQFAK
+900 LRITPQFSK
-909 GNIVEA
+909 GLTVEA

-929 DADGYF
+929 DTDGYF
-935 YKYSN
+935 YKNQY
-940 SAQLKATAA
+940 AKLKAAAA

-963 EDGTYAPAE
+963 EDGIYAPAVAGTH
-972 LMKQYS
+972 YRAIIG
-978 SASGNENTPNMS
+978 SADTAEITAAVLDHS
-990 INVMGYDLR
+990 LR

-1017 GTAEFVGVTPDADN
+1017 GTAEFVGVTPDANN

-1058 GWNVVDAETGNSV
+1058 GWEVVNGETGNSV
-1071 MPSEPGFDFYYEIA
+1071 SPSETGYSFHYEIA

-1312 STRSYKYTFSA
+1312 STRSYKYTFS
-1323 EQAATLYELP
+1323 E
-1333 FTATDANGNVKKGVI
+1333 
-1348 RFTPARRALIEA
+1348 
-1360 ENGAVSYNDATYAA
+1360 
-1374 GSIIDFPAGEATITA
+1374 
-1389 AANEGYAFA
+1389 
-1398 GWEIEGVELSEEQA
+1398 
-1412 KSETITFNVPEK
+1412 
-1424 FFTIKAR
+1424 
-1431 FEVAAKQLYVEL
+1431 
-1443 AQGEHGTAE
+1443 
-1452 FVGVTPDANN
+1452 
-1462 RVYGPDDSTGNIVA
+1462 
-1476 TVKATPEEGYA
+1476 
-1487 FGGWTILN
+1487 
-1495 ADTGKKAVGLMGGQ
+1495 
-1509 YGNYFLEDG
+1509 
-1518 ESEASNPL
+1518 
-1526 RIGFSKHSS
+1526 
-1535 ANFHVNLKLV
+1535 
-1545 PVFGKE
+1545 
-1551 MKVTVASDNSEYG
+1551 
-1564 TVTPEGENIVSSVGG
+1564 
-1579 KLDFGAKP
+1579 
-1587 AEDCLFMG
+1587 
-1595 WEITY
+1595 
-1600 ADGTEIPEKEKDN
+1600 
-1613 LFSFNTNSTDNDATG
+1613 
-1628 DNNQLTIFSCEKDLK
+1628 
-1643 LTAHFVKKGEPNFV
+1643 
-1657 RYNSHKS
+1657 
-1664 DRGSMQ
+1664 
-1670 APRVTVFAPNMTLP
+1670 
-1684 SSYTGWSNDVSEPIV
+1684 
-1699 IIFDA
+1699 
-1704 PAMQSKSGLRLFYRY
+1704 
-1719 KSTDL
+1719 
-1724 TAAGVTF
+1724 
-1731 NLGEGTEHDASRDT
+1731 
-1745 TKYYVY
+1745 
-1751 NITAEEAATLYELP
+1751 EEAATLYELP

-1779 IRFTPARR
+1779 IRFAPARR

-1797 SYNDATYAAG
+1797 SYNNATYAAG

-1848 LTFNVPEKFFTIKA
+1848 LTFTVPEKFFTIKA

-2097 RAKGLAKIEAEN
+2097 RAKGLAKIDAEN

-2128 TGSATITAAANEGY
+2128 TDSATITAAANEGY

-2155 EEQAKSETL
+2155 EEQAKSETI

-2366 VVRHENDGKVYYSL
+2366 VVRHENGGKVYYSL

-2446 FEPDTEGYVTITAVP
+2446 FEPDAEGYVTITAVP

-2522 HAEIKKNG
+2522 RAEIKKNG

-2559 FVRWQVEMNNSIIDP
+2559 FVRWQVEKNYSIIDQ

-2581 FTEDE
+2581 FTEEE

-2592 RNTSLSESDISE
+2592 LVTSLSENDIRE
-2604 AKLDFTLEGSGAY
+2604 AKLDFTLEDGLYA
-2617 GLRLTPLFG
+2617 LRLTPLFG

-2706 RPLRSSTQ
+2706 RPLRTSTQ

-2720 IFIDYQPVHGTVK
+2720 IFLEYQPVHGTVK

-2761 TLEWKPDNADT
+2761 TLEWKPDNANA
-2772 HFVFWFFS
+2772 HFVYWFFS

-2805 DINVVMGYYVDYRI
+2805 EINVTMGYQVNYRI
-2819 MCDGVDITNSDDWA
+2819 MCDGKDITRSDDWA
-2833 NSIGPSIY
+2833 SAGTANIY
-2841 NLQGRYGYDIS
+2841 ALQGLYGYNRS

-2859 AIDNYSEITSSGN
+2859 AIDNYSEIAKAASRS
-2872 HTNYVAPGDGMIFWF
+2872 YVIPGDGVIFWLN
-2887 DENFRLGG
+2887 ENFRLGG
-2895 NVGDGRVKYVYDS
+2895 AINGRIKYVYDS
-2908 VTTEPAAEEIGIT
+2908 ITVEPAAEEIGVT

-2929 SGRTDKSDEYRVW
+2929 GAYEDKSDEYRVW

-2947 PESDITIV
+2947 PESDITID
-2955 INVRRIGYSQITAQ
+2955 INIRRIGYSQITAQ
-2969 PNNTAYGSVT
+2969 PNNTTYGSVT

-2990 YREGIYLRINAAAKS
+2990 YREGAYLRINAAAKS

-3035 GIDSA
+3035 GVDSA

-3052 VAQALNLVVDPAG
+3052 IAQALNLVVDPAG

-3112 LITSAASYNE
+3112 LITSAASYSE
-3122 SVTFV
+3122 SLTFV
-3127 VPNGSVSVKAVLNQR
+3127 MPNGSVSVKAVLNQR

-3176 NGVYQDPN
+3176 NGVLQDPN
-3184 SKTTVVKGDTIS
+3184 SKITVVKGDTIG

-3280 YPLADSIVK
+3280 YPLADSVVK

-3331 ADVTVTAEF
+3331 ADVTITAEF

-3345 RGAEMLAV
+3345 RGAEILAV

-3420 NGDIAC
+3420 KGDIAC

-3547 PAFSSGEEE
+3547 PAFSSGEDD

-3580 GDEVTISISAADGMQ
+3580 GDEVTVSISAVDGMQ

-3649 IDGIPGTIDASGN
+3649 IDGIPGTIDAGGN

>member
-17 AGLVPAQVL
+17 AGLVPTQAL
-26 AAGNKTIVINT
+26 AAGNMTLMINT
-37 DGVENG
+37 EGIENG

-52 DATQDGNK
+52 GATQEGNK
-60 ITGLTAK
+60 VSGLTAK
-67 TGFISIKA
+67 TGFVTVKA
-75 TPKEGYEFINW
+75 TPKEGYEFLNW
-86 TARFTMN
+86 TVKIST
-93 NGKTWVPKTTPNAH
+93 NGTKWLSTAKPNSG
-107 YVLKSGNT
+107 YVLKSGQT
-115 FGSNPMEI
+115 FASNPIEI
-123 APGSVGS
+123 ANGTM
-130 AKAYLELTP
+130 AKFLQLTP
-139 NFGKPLKLAVE
+139 NFGIPLKLAVE

-180 YTAGN
+180 YNAGN

-213 IVDDLDEYHYH
+213 ITEDLDPYHYM
-224 DLNMAKTTTW
+224 DLSMRPTTTW
-234 PYDKNPWSTDETV
+234 PYDKNPWSKDDTV
-247 VGNTVRDLIDTNKKG
+247 VGNTVRDLISYNRKG
-262 IKHDATITA
+262 IKHDITITA
-271 VFNDKT
+271 MFNDKT
-277 SPNYAL
+277 SPNYTLADDNWKIGMTVRP
-283 QDSYWNIRMH
+283 QNGNQS
-293 VIFQTQTIYYPT
+293 IYSANV
-305 ITGWDNTTNEVV
+305 TGWDNTTNEVV
-317 VEFNDIPAADVLKSA
+317 AEFNGAVTAAELKDA
-332 NECSIFM
+332 NTYFISM
-339 PIGKS
+339 PIGMDGGTIRTAS
-344 GNTGKTA
+344 GLTVE
-351 PGLAINFTDDAP
+351 FTDEKP
-363 KYTYK
+363 GYTYGVG
-368 DENKLEYGFGQ
+368 DIQGLSPTTYHVGN
-379 YTIDDFADVYE
+379 FADVYE

-400 NTKPGVIRLNFK
+400 NTKPGVIRLNLK

-426 LGKQYENGSVIDFV
+426 LGKQYENGSVIDFITDS
-440 PDGDGDATMTAVP
+440 DGEATMTAVP
-453 EEGYKLLKWIINGA
+453 EEGYKLLKWIINGT

-666 GWEIA
+666 GWEIG
-671 GKEYSDNP
+671 GKEYSNNP

-694 FAKLVTVSTGEGIV
+694 FTKLVTVSTGEGIV
-708 SEGAARFAD
+708 SEGVSRFAD

-728 GGSVSI
+728 GESVSL

-762 EGRHYALG
+762 EGRHYTLG
-770 AGESLTDGTITIVA
+770 EGASYTDGTITIVA
-784 KEYNLRVYPEFER
+784 KEYNLRVYPEFEP

-814 KPISAI
+814 EPVSAI
-820 GKDTVSGLTK
+820 GKDAVSGLTK
-830 DSAEVTW
+830 DSAAVTW
-837 EIDSTEA
+837 EREVET
-844 GYKFSSWGIEYF
+844 GYKFVKWGIEYF
-856 DTAKNEWVTDTTG
+856 DTAKNEWVADPTG
-869 SSQFERFNYW
+869 GGSTAIYRYW
-879 TPVNGDGRTQRSMSA
+879 TPVNGDGRMRPSMSA
-894 KVTKYD
+894 KVTEYD
-900 LRITPQFAK
+900 LRITPQFSK
-909 GNIVEA
+909 GLTVEA
-915 VADPAAGGTAEVTG
+915 VADPAAGGKVEVTG
-929 DADGYF
+929 GTDGYF
-935 YKYSN
+935 YKN
-940 SAQLKATAA
+940 QTAKLKATAT
-949 DGYNF
+949 DGYAF
-954 GGWTIEYKQ
+954 GGWTIEYRQ
-963 EDGTYAPAE
+963 EDGTYAPAVAGTH
-972 LMKQYS
+972 YRAIIG
-978 SASGNENTPNMS
+978 SADTAEITAAVLDHS
-990 INVMGYDLR
+990 LR

-1058 GWNVVDAETGNSV
+1058 GWEVVNGETGD
-1071 MPSEPGFDFYYEIA
+1071 MMFPSEPDFDFHYEIA

-1091 SNPMGVGFSKSEM
+1091 SNPMSVGFSKSEM
-1104 DRYHVN
+1104 DSYHVN

-1117 GKGIKVIVGSD
+1117 GKGIKVTVGSD

-1157 EGCMFMGWE
+1157 DGCLFMGWE
-1166 VTYADGTEIPDE
+1166 VTYADGTAIPDA

-1197 DNNQLLTFNCEK
+1197 DDNQLTIFECEK

-1220 GEPNFVRYNTN
+1220 GEPNFVRYNTD
-1231 SYHAGCLMMP
+1231 SYHAGCRMP
-1241 ESTIYAPGR
+1241 LEIDLSDKTSTRIY
-1250 TVPSSFTGWSNDLSE
+1250 PSSVTGWSNDLSE
-1265 PIVITFNAAAQAD
+1265 LFVITFDVAAPAD
-1278 KAVSIFYRYRYTVLA
+1278 ESVRICYRYRFTDLA
-1293 APDVSFDFGEGTEH
+1293 APDVSFDYGEGTEKG
-1307 SNASD
+1307 S
-1312 STRSYKYTFSA
+1312 STGGSTIGYNYYFTE

-1360 ENGAVSYNDATYAA
+1360 ENGAVSYN
-1374 GSIIDFPAGEATITA
+1374 
-1389 AANEGYAFA
+1389 N
-1398 GWEIEGVELSEEQA
+1398 
-1412 KSETITFNVPEK
+1412 
-1424 FFTIKAR
+1424 
-1431 FEVAAKQLYVEL
+1431 
-1443 AQGEHGTAE
+1443 
-1452 FVGVTPDANN
+1452 
-1462 RVYGPDDSTGNIVA
+1462 
-1476 TVKATPEEGYA
+1476 
-1487 FGGWTILN
+1487 
-1495 ADTGKKAVGLMGGQ
+1495 
-1509 YGNYFLEDG
+1509 
-1518 ESEASNPL
+1518 
-1526 RIGFSKHSS
+1526 
-1535 ANFHVNLKLV
+1535 
-1545 PVFGKE
+1545 
-1551 MKVTVASDNSEYG
+1551 
-1564 TVTPEGENIVSSVGG
+1564 
-1579 KLDFGAKP
+1579 
-1587 AEDCLFMG
+1587 
-1595 WEITY
+1595 
-1600 ADGTEIPEKEKDN
+1600 
-1613 LFSFNTNSTDNDATG
+1613 
-1628 DNNQLTIFSCEKDLK
+1628 
-1643 LTAHFVKKGEPNFV
+1643 
-1657 RYNSHKS
+1657 
-1664 DRGSMQ
+1664 
-1670 APRVTVFAPNMTLP
+1670 
-1684 SSYTGWSNDVSEPIV
+1684 
-1699 IIFDA
+1699 
-1704 PAMQSKSGLRLFYRY
+1704 
-1719 KSTDL
+1719 
-1724 TAAGVTF
+1724 
-1731 NLGEGTEHDASRDT
+1731 
-1745 TKYYVY
+1745 
-1751 NITAEEAATLYELP
+1751 
-1765 FTATDANGNVKKGV
+1765 
-1779 IRFTPARR
+1779 
-1787 ALIEAENGAV
+1787 
-1797 SYNDATYAAG
+1797 ATYAAG

-1848 LTFNVPEKFFTIKA
+1848 LTFTVPEKFFTIKA
-1862 KFEVE
+1862 RFEAE

-1977 RLIITYLG
+1977 KLIITYLG
-1985 HQDVKVGVTEVTG
+1985 PQDQKVGVTEVTG

-2004 ETLAVT
+2004 EPLTVT
-2010 ITLNGFNDG
+2010 IKLTNKPTGNGNAE
-2019 GSLVVLKKYMGMM
+2019 LVVLKKFMGMM
-2032 RDNAPDILAPG
+2032 YANIPDILAPG
-2043 ASYVFPDMEDT
+2043 ASYVFPGTVDNAKGTSVVGMMRLQFIDEDW
-2054 AGPVTSIGA
+2054 
-2063 MYLHFTNG
+2063 G
-2071 WDRTKTY
+2071 WTTY
-2078 HFSIVDESGNVLK
+2078 HFSIVDESGSVLK
-2091 NGTVEF
+2091 NGIVEF
-2097 RAKGLAKIEAEN
+2097 EYNGLAKIEAEN
-2109 GAVEFD
+2109 GAVEFN

-2366 VVRHENDGKVYYSL
+2366 VVRHENGGKVYYSL

-2446 FEPDTEGYVTITAVP
+2446 FEPDAEGYVTITAVP

-2522 HAEIKKNG
+2522 RAEFKKNG
-2530 ELVEGGEANG
+2530 ELVEGGEADG

-2559 FVRWQVEMNNSIIDP
+2559 FVRWQVEKNYSIIDQ

-2581 FTEDE
+2581 FTEEE

-2592 RNTSLSESDISE
+2592 LVTSLSENDIRE
-2604 AKLDFTLEGSGAY
+2604 AKLDFTLEDGLYA
-2617 GLRLTPLFG
+2617 LRLTPLFG

-2706 RPLRSSTQ
+2706 RPLRTSTQ

-2720 IFIDYQPVHGTVK
+2720 IFLEYQPVHGTVK

-2761 TLEWKPDNADT
+2761 TLEWKPDNANA
-2772 HFVFWFFS
+2772 HFVYWFFS
-2780 NYVMNNESEARR
+2780 DYVMNNESEARR

-2805 DINVVMGYYVDYRI
+2805 EINVTMGYQVNYRI
-2819 MCDGVDITNSDDWA
+2819 MCDGKDITRSDDWA
-2833 NSIGPSIY
+2833 SAGTANIY
-2841 NLQGRYGYDIS
+2841 ALQGLYGYNRS

-2859 AIDNYSEITSSGN
+2859 AIDNYSEIAKAASRS
-2872 HTNYVAPGDGMIFWF
+2872 YVIPGDGVIFWLN
-2887 DENFRLGG
+2887 ENFRLGG
-2895 NVGDGRVKYVYDS
+2895 ATNGRIKYVYDS
-2908 VTTEPAAEEIGIT
+2908 ITVEPAAEEIGIT

-2929 SGRTDKSDEYRVW
+2929 GGYEDKSDEYRVW

-2947 PESDITIV
+2947 PESDITID
-2955 INVRRIGYSQITAQ
+2955 INIRRIGYSQITAQ

-3035 GIDSA
+3035 GVDSA

-3052 VAQALNLVVDPAG
+3052 IAQALNLVVDPAG

-3112 LITSAASYNE
+3112 LITSAASYSE
-3122 SVTFV
+3122 SLTFV
-3127 VPNGSVSVKAVLNQR
+3127 MPNGSVTVKAVLNAKSVNVSWR
-3142 AIEVT
+3142 FMI
-3147 WMYYVKKG
+3147 KKG
-3155 ENSYVSSSV
+3155 ENTYVGSSAI
-3164 TTPYMADISIWK
+3164 TPYMADMSIWK
-3176 NGVYQDPN
+3176 NGVLQDPN
-3184 SKTTVVKGDTIS
+3184 SKITVVKGDTIS

-3201 KDANK
+3201 KDPNK
-3206 YILEKIWLVSSGTMV
+3206 YILEKIWLDLSGTTAK
-3221 QNYDDYN
+3221 NYYDYK

-3235 WKYKGKNIYQLTI
+3235 WKFRGKKIYQFLI
-3248 NAYFDTNNGDIQR
+3248 NVGFDMNDGDIQR

-3272 GTIECSSV
+3272 GTIECDSV
-3280 YPLADSIVK
+3280 YPLADSVVNLI
-3289 LTAKPE
+3289 AKPE

-3300 KRWIVTDEYNNAVDV
+3300 KRWIVTDEYNNAVEV

-3383 KATADGIP
+3383 KATANGIP

-3547 PAFSSGEEE
+3547 PAFSSGEDD

-3595 MKAGSLTYTEAIENG
+3595 MKVGSLTYTEAIENG

-3649 IDGIPGTIDASGN
+3649 IDGIPGTIDVGGN

-3681 GVNIAEMTPASGEA
+3681 GVNIAEMTPASSEA

-3721 LQNAGAADELW
+3721 LHNAGAADELW

>member
-26 AAGNKTIVINT
+26 AAGNMTLMINT
-37 DGVENG
+37 EGIENG

-52 DATQDGNK
+52 GATQDGNTV
-60 ITGLTAK
+60 TGLTAK
-67 TGFISIKA
+67 TSFVTVKA
-75 TPKEGYEFINW
+75 TPKEGYEFLNW
-86 TARFTMN
+86 TVKISP
-93 NGKTWVPKTTPNAH
+93 NGKKWLSTAKPNSG
-107 YVLKSGNT
+107 YVLKSGQT
-115 FGSNPMEI
+115 FASNPIEI
-123 APGSVGS
+123 ANGPM
-130 AKAYLELTP
+130 AKFLQLTP
-139 NFGKPLKLAVE
+139 NFGIPLKLAVE

-180 YTAGN
+180 YNAGN

-213 IVDDLDEYHYH
+213 ITEDLDAYHYM
-224 DLNMAKTTTW
+224 DLSMRPTTTW
-234 PYDKNPWSTDETV
+234 PYDQNPWSKDDTV
-247 VGNTVRDLIDTNKKG
+247 VGNTVRDLISYNRKG
-262 IKHDATITA
+262 IKHDITITA

-277 SPNYAL
+277 SPNYTLADDNWKIGMTVRP
-283 QDSYWNIRMH
+283 QNGNQS
-293 VIFQTQTIYYPT
+293 IYSANV
-305 ITGWDNTTNEVV
+305 TGWDNTTNEVV
-317 VEFNDIPAADVLKSA
+317 AEFNGAVTAAELKDA
-332 NECSIFM
+332 NTYFISM
-339 PIGKS
+339 PIGMDGGTIRTAS
-344 GNTGKTA
+344 GLTVE
-351 PGLAINFTDDAP
+351 FTDEKP
-363 KYTYK
+363 GYTYGVG
-368 DENKLEYGFGQ
+368 DIQGLSPDTYHVGN
-379 YTIDDFADVYE
+379 FADVYE

-400 NTKPGVIRLNFK
+400 NTKPGVIRLNLK
-412 NRGKLTAEHGAVQY
+412 NRGRLTAEHGAVQY

-666 GWEIA
+666 GWEIG

-728 GGSVSI
+728 GESVSI

-814 KPISAI
+814 EPVSAI
-820 GKDTVSGLTK
+820 GKDAVSGLTK
-830 DSAEVTW
+830 DSAAVTW
-837 EIDSTEA
+837 EREVET
-844 GYKFSSWGIEYF
+844 GYRFVKWGIEYF
-856 DTAKNEWVTDTTG
+856 DTAKNEWVADPTG
-869 SSQFERFNYW
+869 GGSTAIYRYW
-879 TPVNGDGRTQRSMSA
+879 TPVNGDGRMRPSMSV
-894 KVTKYD
+894 KVTEYD
-900 LRITPQFAK
+900 LRITPQFSK
-909 GNIVEA
+909 GLTVEA

-929 DADGYF
+929 DTDGYF
-935 YKYSN
+935 YKNQY
-940 SAQLKATAA
+940 AKLKAAAA
-949 DGYNF
+949 DGYSF

-963 EDGTYAPAE
+963 EDGIYAPAVAGTHYRAVIGSTDTAE
-972 LMKQYS
+972 ITATVLDYS
-978 SASGNENTPNMS
+978 
-990 INVMGYDLR
+990 LR
-999 FTAKFTKQLYVE
+999 FTAKFT
-1011 LAQGEH
+1011 
-1017 GTAEFVGVTPDADN
+1017 
-1031 RVYGPD
+1031 
-1037 DSTGNI
+1037 
-1043 VATVKATPEEGYVFG
+1043 
-1058 GWNVVDAETGNSV
+1058 
-1071 MPSEPGFDFYYEIA
+1071 
-1085 DGGTVA
+1085 
-1091 SNPMGVGFSKSEM
+1091 
-1104 DRYHVN
+1104 
-1110 LKIKPVF
+1110 
-1117 GKGIKVIVGSD
+1117 
-1128 NSAYGTVTPEG
+1128 
-1139 ENIISGT
+1139 
-1146 NGRLDFSAKPA
+1146 
-1157 EGCMFMGWE
+1157 
-1166 VTYADGTEIPDE
+1166 
-1178 EKGNMFMFNVN
+1178 
-1189 TVNNDETG
+1189 
-1197 DNNQLLTFNCEK
+1197 
-1209 DLKLTAHFVKK
+1209 
-1220 GEPNFVRYNTN
+1220 
-1231 SYHAGCLMMP
+1231 
-1241 ESTIYAPGR
+1241 
-1250 TVPSSFTGWSNDLSE
+1250 
-1265 PIVITFNAAAQAD
+1265 
-1278 KAVSIFYRYRYTVLA
+1278 
-1293 APDVSFDFGEGTEH
+1293 
-1307 SNASD
+1307 
-1312 STRSYKYTFSA
+1312 
-1323 EQAATLYELP
+1323 
-1333 FTATDANGNVKKGVI
+1333 
-1348 RFTPARRALIEA
+1348 
-1360 ENGAVSYNDATYAA
+1360 
-1374 GSIIDFPAGEATITA
+1374 
-1389 AANEGYAFA
+1389 
-1398 GWEIEGVELSEEQA
+1398 
-1412 KSETITFNVPEK
+1412 
-1424 FFTIKAR
+1424 
-1431 FEVAAKQLYVEL
+1431 KQLYVEL

-1765 FTATDANGNVKKGV
+1765 FTATDANGNVKNGV

-1848 LTFNVPEKFFTIKA
+1848 ITFNVPEKFFTIKA
-1862 KFEVE
+1862 RFEVE

-2019 GSLVVLKKYMGMM
+2019 GDLVVLKKYMGMM

-2043 ASYVFPDMEDT
+2043 ASYVFPGMKDT
-2054 AGPVTSIGA
+2054 ATGVSVIG
-2063 MYLHFTNG
+2063 MMRMQFIDG

-2078 HFSIVDESGNVLK
+2078 NFSIVDENGNVLK

-2097 RAKGLAKIEAEN
+2097 RAKGLAKIDAEN

-2128 TGSATITAAANEGY
+2128 TDSATITAAANEGY

-2164 TFTVPEKFFTI
+2164 TFTVPDKFFTI

-2349 PTDLVMK
+2349 PTDLAMK
-2356 RTDAGNGKEE
+2356 RTDAGDGKEE
-2366 VVRHENDGKVYYSL
+2366 VVRHENGGKVYYSL

-2446 FEPDTEGYVTITAVP
+2446 FEPDAEGYVTITAVP

-2522 HAEIKKNG
+2522 RAEIKKNG

-2559 FVRWQVEMNNSIIDP
+2559 FVRWQVEKNYSIIDQ

-2581 FTEDE
+2581 FTEEE

-2592 RNTSLSESDISE
+2592 LVTSLSENDIRE
-2604 AKLDFTLEGSGAY
+2604 AKLDFTLEDGLYA
-2617 GLRLTPLFG
+2617 LRLTPLFG

-2720 IFIDYQPVHGTVK
+2720 IFPEYQPVHGTVK

-2761 TLEWKPDNADT
+2761 TLEWKPDNANV
-2772 HFVFWFFS
+2772 HFVYWFFS
-2780 NYVMNNESEARR
+2780 NYVMNNESEARK

-2805 DINVVMGYYVDYRI
+2805 EINVVMGYHVDYRI
-2819 MCDGVDITNSDDWA
+2819 MCDGVDITRSDDWA
-2833 NSIGPSIY
+2833 SAGTANIY
-2841 NLQGRYGYDIS
+2841 TLQGLYGYDRS

-2859 AIDNYSEITSSGN
+2859 AIDNYSEIFKAASRS
-2872 HTNYVAPGDGMIFWF
+2872 YVIPGDGVIFWLN
-2887 DENFRLGG
+2887 ENFRLGG
-2895 NVGDGRVKYVYDS
+2895 ATNGRIKYVYDS
-2908 VTTEPAAEEIGIT
+2908 ITVEPAAEEIGIT

-2929 SGRTDKSDEYRVW
+2929 GAYDDKSDEYRVW

-2947 PESDITIV
+2947 PESDITID
-2955 INVRRIGYSQITAQ
+2955 INIRRIGYSQITAQ
-2969 PNNTAYGSVT
+2969 PNNTTYGSVT

-2990 YREGIYLRINAAAKS
+2990 YREGAYLRINAAAKS

-3030 LNLRV
+3030 LNLKV
-3035 GIDSA
+3035 GADSA

-3085 VTVSLGDLDDYY
+3085 VTVSLGDVDDYY
-3097 EFDHWEITRDSSGES
+3097 AFDHWEITRDSSGES
-3112 LITSAASYNE
+3112 LITSAASYSE
-3122 SVTFV
+3122 SLTFV
-3127 VPNGSVSVKAVLNQR
+3127 MPNGSVTVKAVLNAKSVNVSWR
-3142 AIEVT
+3142 FMI
-3147 WMYYVKKG
+3147 KKG
-3155 ENSYVSSSV
+3155 ENTYVGSSAI
-3164 TTPYMADISIWK
+3164 TPYMADMSIWK
-3176 NGVYQDPN
+3176 NGVLQDPN
-3184 SKTTVVKGDTIS
+3184 SKITVVKGDTIS

-3201 KDANK
+3201 KDPNK
-3206 YILEKIWLVSSGTMV
+3206 YILEKIWLDLSGTTAK
-3221 QNYDDYN
+3221 NYYDYK
-3228 GEYTVTS
+3228 GEYTLTS
-3235 WKYKGKNIYQLTI
+3235 WKHNGKAIYQFLI
-3248 NAYFDTNNGDIQR
+3248 NVGFDMNDGDIQR

-3280 YPLADSIVK
+3280 YPLADSVVK

-3331 ADVTVTAEF
+3331 ADVTITAEF

-3547 PAFSSGEEE
+3547 PAFSSGEDD

-3595 MKAGSLTYTEAIENG
+3595 MKVGSLTYTEAIENG

-3649 IDGIPGTIDASGN
+3649 IDGIPGTIDVGGN

-3681 GVNIAEMTPASGEA
+3681 GVNIAEMTPASSEA

-3721 LQNAGAADELW
+3721 LHNAGAADELW

>member
-17 AGLVPAQVL
+17 AGLVPTQAL
-26 AAGNKTIVINT
+26 AAGNMTLMINT
-37 DGVENG
+37 EGIENG

-52 DATQDGNK
+52 GATQEGNK
-60 ITGLTAK
+60 VSGLTAK
-67 TGFISIKA
+67 TGFVTVKA
-75 TPKEGYEFINW
+75 TPKEGYEFLNW
-86 TARFTMN
+86 TVKIST
-93 NGKTWVPKTTPNAH
+93 NGTKWLSTAKPNSG
-107 YVLKSGNT
+107 YVLKSGQT
-115 FGSNPMEI
+115 FASNPIEI
-123 APGSVGS
+123 ANGTM
-130 AKAYLELTP
+130 AKFLQLTP
-139 NFGKPLKLAVE
+139 NFGIPLKLAVE

-180 YTAGN
+180 YNAGN

-213 IVDDLDEYHYH
+213 ITEDLDAYHYM
-224 DLNMAKTTTW
+224 DLSMRPTTTW
-234 PYDKNPWSTDETV
+234 PYDQNPWSKDDTV
-247 VGNTVRDLIDTNKKG
+247 VGNTVRDLISYNRKG
-262 IKHDATITA
+262 IKHDITITA

-277 SPNYAL
+277 SPNYTLADDNWKIGMTVRP
-283 QDSYWNIRMH
+283 QNGNQS
-293 VIFQTQTIYYPT
+293 IYSANV
-305 ITGWDNTTNEVV
+305 TGWDNTTNEVV
-317 VEFNDIPAADVLKSA
+317 AEFNGTVTAAELKDA
-332 NECSIFM
+332 NTYFISM
-339 PIGKS
+339 PIGMDGGTIRTAS
-344 GNTGKTA
+344 GLTVE
-351 PGLAINFTDDAP
+351 FTDEKP
-363 KYTYK
+363 GYTYGVG
-368 DENKLEYGFGQ
+368 DIQGLSPDTYHVGN
-379 YTIDDFADVYE
+379 FADVYE

-400 NTKPGVIRLNFK
+400 NTKPGVIRLNLK
-412 NRGKLTAEHGAVQY
+412 NRGRLTAEHGAVQY

-440 PDGDGDATMTAVP
+440 PDGDGEATMTAVP

-666 GWEIA
+666 GWEIG
-671 GKEYSDNP
+671 GKEYSNNP

-728 GGSVSI
+728 GESVSI
-734 TNVPGE
+734 TNVPGK

-762 EGRHYALG
+762 EGRHYTLG
-770 AGESLTDGTITIVA
+770 NDTSLSDGTITIVA
-784 KEYNLRVYPEFER
+784 KEYNLRVYPEFEP

-814 KPISAI
+814 EPVSAI
-820 GKDTVSGLTK
+820 GKDAVSGLTK
-830 DSAEVTW
+830 DSAAVTW
-837 EIDSTEA
+837 EREVET
-844 GYKFSSWGIEYF
+844 GYRFVKWGIEYF
-856 DTAKNEWVTDTTG
+856 DTAKNEWVADPTG
-869 SSQFERFNYW
+869 GGSTAIYRYW
-879 TPVNGDGRTQRSMSA
+879 TPVNGDGRMRPSMSV
-894 KVTKYD
+894 KVTEYD
-900 LRITPQFAK
+900 LRITPQFSK
-909 GNIVEA
+909 GLTVEA

-929 DADGYF
+929 DTDGYF
-935 YKYSN
+935 YKN
-940 SAQLKATAA
+940 QTAKLKATAT
-949 DGYNF
+949 DGYAF

-963 EDGTYAPAE
+963 EDGIYAPAVAGTH
-972 LMKQYS
+972 YRAIIG
-978 SASGNENTPNMS
+978 SADTAEITAAVLDHS
-990 INVMGYDLR
+990 LR
-999 FTAKFTKQLYVE
+999 FTAKFT
-1011 LAQGEH
+1011 
-1017 GTAEFVGVTPDADN
+1017 
-1031 RVYGPD
+1031 
-1037 DSTGNI
+1037 
-1043 VATVKATPEEGYVFG
+1043 
-1058 GWNVVDAETGNSV
+1058 
-1071 MPSEPGFDFYYEIA
+1071 
-1085 DGGTVA
+1085 
-1091 SNPMGVGFSKSEM
+1091 
-1104 DRYHVN
+1104 
-1110 LKIKPVF
+1110 
-1117 GKGIKVIVGSD
+1117 
-1128 NSAYGTVTPEG
+1128 
-1139 ENIISGT
+1139 
-1146 NGRLDFSAKPA
+1146 
-1157 EGCMFMGWE
+1157 
-1166 VTYADGTEIPDE
+1166 
-1178 EKGNMFMFNVN
+1178 
-1189 TVNNDETG
+1189 
-1197 DNNQLLTFNCEK
+1197 
-1209 DLKLTAHFVKK
+1209 
-1220 GEPNFVRYNTN
+1220 
-1231 SYHAGCLMMP
+1231 
-1241 ESTIYAPGR
+1241 
-1250 TVPSSFTGWSNDLSE
+1250 
-1265 PIVITFNAAAQAD
+1265 
-1278 KAVSIFYRYRYTVLA
+1278 
-1293 APDVSFDFGEGTEH
+1293 
-1307 SNASD
+1307 
-1312 STRSYKYTFSA
+1312 
-1323 EQAATLYELP
+1323 
-1333 FTATDANGNVKKGVI
+1333 
-1348 RFTPARRALIEA
+1348 
-1360 ENGAVSYNDATYAA
+1360 
-1374 GSIIDFPAGEATITA
+1374 
-1389 AANEGYAFA
+1389 
-1398 GWEIEGVELSEEQA
+1398 
-1412 KSETITFNVPEK
+1412 
-1424 FFTIKAR
+1424 
-1431 FEVAAKQLYVEL
+1431 KQLYVEL

-1476 TVKATPEEGYA
+1476 TVKATPEEGYV
-1487 FGGWTILN
+1487 FGGWEVVNGETGNSVSPSETGYSFHYEI
-1495 ADTGKKAVGLMGGQ
+1495 ADGGTV
-1509 YGNYFLEDG
+1509 
-1518 ESEASNPL
+1518 ASNPMSV
-1526 RIGFSKHSS
+1526 GFSKSEMDS
-1535 ANFHVNLKLV
+1535 YHVNLKIK
-1545 PVFGKE
+1545 PVFGKGI
-1551 MKVTVASDNSEYG
+1551 KVTVGSDNSAYG
-1564 TVTPEGENIVSSVGG
+1564 TVTPEGENIISGTNG
-1579 KLDFGAKP
+1579 RLDFSAKP
-1587 AEDCLFMG
+1587 ADGCLFMG
-1595 WEITY
+1595 WEVTY
-1600 ADGTEIPEKEKDN
+1600 ADGTAIPDAEKGN
-1613 LFSFNTNSTDNDATG
+1613 MFMFNVNTVDNDETG
-1628 DNNQLTIFSCEKDLK
+1628 DNNQLTIFECEKDLK

-1657 RYNSHKS
+1657 RYNSNS
-1664 DRGSMQ
+1664 SYAGSKQ
-1670 APRVTVFAPNMTLP
+1670 IPRVTVFAPGMTLP

-1699 IIFDA
+1699 ITFDA
-1704 PAMQSKSGLRLFYRY
+1704 PAMESKSGLRLFYRFM
-1719 KSTDL
+1719 STDL

-1731 NLGEGTEHDASRDT
+1731 DLGEGTENSNSSAS
-1745 TKYYVY
+1745 TKCFIYYF
-1751 NITAEEAATLYELP
+1751 TEEQAATLYELP

-1779 IRFTPARR
+1779 IRFAPARR

-1797 SYNDATYAAG
+1797 SYNNATCAAG

-1848 LTFNVPEKFFTIKA
+1848 LTFTVPEKFFTIKA
-1862 KFEVE
+1862 RFEVE

-1905 NPDGYED
+1905 NPNGYED

-1955 GKVVGLQTSGRK
+1955 GKVVGLQPSSRK

-2097 RAKGLAKIEAEN
+2097 RAKGLAKIDAEN

-2128 TGSATITAAANEGY
+2128 TDSATITAAANEGY

-2250 TLYEEGENKLLLAK
+2250 TMYEEGENKLLLAK

-2349 PTDLVMK
+2349 PTDLAMK
-2356 RTDAGNGKEE
+2356 RTDAGDGKEE
-2366 VVRHENDGKVYYSL
+2366 VVRHEDGGKVYYSL

-2446 FEPDTEGYVTITAVP
+2446 FEPDAEGYVTITAVP

-2522 HAEIKKNG
+2522 RAEFKKNG
-2530 ELVEGGEANG
+2530 ELVEGGEADG

-2559 FVRWQVEMNNSIIDP
+2559 FVRWQVEMNNSITDP

-2592 RNTSLSESDISE
+2592 RNTSLSESDIRE
-2604 AKLDFTLEGSGAY
+2604 AKLDFTLEGGIYA
-2617 GLRLTPLFG
+2617 LRLTPLFG

-2706 RPLRSSTQ
+2706 RPLRTSTQ

-2761 TLEWKPDNADT
+2761 TLEWKPDNANA
-2772 HFVFWFFS
+2772 HFVYWFFS
-2780 NYVMNNESEARR
+2780 DYVMNNESEARR

-2805 DINVVMGYYVDYRI
+2805 EINVTMGYQVNYRI
-2819 MCDGVDITNSDDWA
+2819 MCDGKDITRSDDWA
-2833 NSIGPSIY
+2833 SAGTANIY
-2841 NLQGRYGYDIS
+2841 ALQGLYGYNRS

-2859 AIDNYSEITSSGN
+2859 AIDNYSEIAKAASRS
-2872 HTNYVAPGDGMIFWF
+2872 YVIPGDGVIFWLN
-2887 DENFRLGG
+2887 ENFRLGG
-2895 NVGDGRVKYVYDS
+2895 AINGRIKYVYDS
-2908 VTTEPAAEEIGIT
+2908 ITVEPAAEEIGVT

-2929 SGRTDKSDEYRVW
+2929 GAYEDKSDEYRVW

-2990 YREGIYLRINAAAKS
+2990 YREGAYLRINAAAKS

-3030 LNLRV
+3030 LNLKV

-3052 VAQALNLVVDPAG
+3052 IAQALNLVVDPAG

-3112 LITSAASYNE
+3112 LITSAASYSE
-3122 SVTFV
+3122 SLTFV
-3127 VPNGSVSVKAVLNQR
+3127 MPNGSVTVKAVLNAKSVNVSWR
-3142 AIEVT
+3142 FMI
-3147 WMYYVKKG
+3147 KKG
-3155 ENSYVSSSV
+3155 ENTYVGSSAI
-3164 TTPYMADISIWK
+3164 TPYMADMSIWK
-3176 NGVYQDPN
+3176 NGVLQDPN
-3184 SKTTVVKGDTIS
+3184 SKITVVKGDTIS

-3201 KDANK
+3201 KDPNK
-3206 YILEKIWLVSSGTMV
+3206 YILEKIWLDLSGTTAK
-3221 QNYDDYN
+3221 NYYDYK

-3235 WKYKGKNIYQLTI
+3235 WKFRGKKIYQFLI
-3248 NAYFDTNNGDIQR
+3248 NVGFDMNDGDIQR

-3272 GTIECSSV
+3272 GTIECDSV
-3280 YPLADSIVK
+3280 YPLADSVVK

-3300 KRWIVTDEYNNAVDV
+3300 KRWIVTDEYNNAVEV

-3340 EQTDV
+3340 EQTDAS
-3345 RGAEMLAV
+3345 GAEILAV

-3365 SGALAGDAWTVD
+3365 SGTLAGDAWTVD

-3547 PAFSSGEEE
+3547 PAFSSGEDD

-3595 MKAGSLTYTEAIENG
+3595 MKVGSLTYTEAIENG

-3649 IDGIPGTIDASGN
+3649 IDGIPGTIDVGGN

-3721 LQNAGAADELW
+3721 LHNAGAANELW

>member
-67 TGFISIKA
+67 TGFVTVKA
-75 TPKEGYEFINW
+75 TPKEGYEFLNW
-86 TARFTMN
+86 TVKIST
-93 NGKTWVPKTTPNAH
+93 NGTKWLSTAKPNSG
-107 YVLKSGNT
+107 YVLKSGQT
-115 FGSNPMEI
+115 FASNPIEI
-123 APGSVGS
+123 ANGTM
-130 AKAYLELTP
+130 AKFLQLTP
-139 NFGKPLKLAVE
+139 NFGIPLKLAVE

-173 EKGYVGS
+173 ENGYVGS
-180 YTAGN
+180 YNAGN

-199 FVGWTIRYTNGESG
+199 FVGWAIRYTNGESG
-213 IVDDLDEYHYH
+213 ITEDLDPYHYM
-224 DLNMAKTTTW
+224 DLSMRPTTTW
-234 PYDKNPWSTDETV
+234 PYDKNPWSKDDTV
-247 VGNTVRDLIDTNKKG
+247 VGNTVRDLISYNRKG
-262 IKHDATITA
+262 IKHDITITA
-271 VFNDKT
+271 MFNDKT
-277 SPNYAL
+277 SPNYTLADDNWKIGMTVRP
-283 QDSYWNIRMH
+283 QNGNQS
-293 VIFQTQTIYYPT
+293 IYSANV
-305 ITGWDNTTNEVV
+305 TGWDNTTNEVV
-317 VEFNDIPAADVLKSA
+317 AEFNGAVTAAELKDA
-332 NECSIFM
+332 NTYFISM
-339 PIGKS
+339 PIGMDGGTIRTAS
-344 GNTGKTA
+344 GLTVE
-351 PGLAINFTDDAP
+351 FTDEKP
-363 KYTYK
+363 GYTYGVG
-368 DENKLEYGFGQ
+368 DIQGLSPTTYHVGN
-379 YTIDDFADVYE
+379 FADVYE

-400 NTKPGVIRLNFK
+400 NTKPGVIRLNLK
-412 NRGKLTAEHGAVQY
+412 NRGRLTAEHGAVQY

-440 PDGDGDATMTAVP
+440 PDGDGEATMTAVP

-666 GWEIA
+666 GWEIG
-671 GKEYSDNP
+671 GKEYSNNP

-694 FAKLVTVSTGEGIV
+694 FTKLVTVSTGEGIV
-708 SEGAARFAD
+708 SEGVSRFAD

-728 GGSVSI
+728 GESVSL

-740 KSKFVAWHV
+740 KSKFVRWHV
-749 EYEKAEGKFMPAE
+749 DYEKAEGKFMPAE
-762 EGRHYALG
+762 EGRHYTLG
-770 AGESLTDGTITIVA
+770 EGASYTDGTITIVA
-784 KEYNLRVYPEFER
+784 KEYNLRVYPEFEP

-814 KPISAI
+814 WPVSAI
-820 GKDTVSGLTK
+820 GKDAVSGLTK
-830 DSAEVTW
+830 DSAAVTW
-837 EIDSTEA
+837 EREVET
-844 GYKFSSWGIEYF
+844 GYRFDKWGIEYF
-856 DTAKNEWVTDTTG
+856 DTAKNEWVADPTG
-869 SSQFERFNYW
+869 GGSTAIYRYW
-879 TPVNGDGRTQRSMSA
+879 TPVNGDGRMRPSMSV
-894 KVTKYD
+894 KVTEYD
-900 LRITPQFAK
+900 LRITPQFSK
-909 GNIVEA
+909 GLTVEA
-915 VADPAAGGTAEVTG
+915 VADPAAGGKVEASG
-929 DADGYF
+929 DTDGYF
-935 YKYSN
+935 YTN
-940 SAQLKATAA
+940 DMAFVTATAN
-949 DGYNF
+949 DGYEFN
-954 GGWTIEYKQ
+954 GWTVEYKQ
-963 EDGTYAPAE
+963 EDGTYAPAVAGTH
-972 LMKQYS
+972 YRAIIG
-978 SASGNENTPNMS
+978 SADTAEITAAVLDHS
-990 INVMGYDLR
+990 LR

-1058 GWNVVDAETGNSV
+1058 GWEVVNGETGNSV
-1071 MPSEPGFDFYYEIA
+1071 SPSETGYSFHYEIA

-1091 SNPMGVGFSKSEM
+1091 SNPMSVGFSKSEM
-1104 DRYHVN
+1104 DSYHVN

-1117 GKGIKVIVGSD
+1117 GKGIKVTVGSD

-1157 EGCMFMGWE
+1157 DGCLFMGWE
-1166 VTYADGTEIPDE
+1166 VTYADGTAIPDA

-1189 TVNNDETG
+1189 TVDNDETG
-1197 DNNQLLTFNCEK
+1197 DNNQLTIFECEK

-1312 STRSYKYTFSA
+1312 STRSYKYTFS
-1323 EQAATLYELP
+1323 EEEAATLYELP

-1348 RFTPARRALIEA
+1348 RFAPARRALIEA
-1360 ENGAVSYNDATYAA
+1360 ENGAVSYNNATYAA

-1412 KSETITFNVPEK
+1412 KSETI
-1424 FFTIKAR
+1424 
-1431 FEVAAKQLYVEL
+1431 
-1443 AQGEHGTAE
+1443 
-1452 FVGVTPDANN
+1452 
-1462 RVYGPDDSTGNIVA
+1462 
-1476 TVKATPEEGYA
+1476 
-1487 FGGWTILN
+1487 
-1495 ADTGKKAVGLMGGQ
+1495 
-1509 YGNYFLEDG
+1509 
-1518 ESEASNPL
+1518 
-1526 RIGFSKHSS
+1526 
-1535 ANFHVNLKLV
+1535 
-1545 PVFGKE
+1545 
-1551 MKVTVASDNSEYG
+1551 
-1564 TVTPEGENIVSSVGG
+1564 
-1579 KLDFGAKP
+1579 
-1587 AEDCLFMG
+1587 
-1595 WEITY
+1595 
-1600 ADGTEIPEKEKDN
+1600 
-1613 LFSFNTNSTDNDATG
+1613 
-1628 DNNQLTIFSCEKDLK
+1628 
-1643 LTAHFVKKGEPNFV
+1643 
-1657 RYNSHKS
+1657 
-1664 DRGSMQ
+1664 
-1670 APRVTVFAPNMTLP
+1670 
-1684 SSYTGWSNDVSEPIV
+1684 
-1699 IIFDA
+1699 
-1704 PAMQSKSGLRLFYRY
+1704 
-1719 KSTDL
+1719 
-1724 TAAGVTF
+1724 
-1731 NLGEGTEHDASRDT
+1731 
-1745 TKYYVY
+1745 
-1751 NITAEEAATLYELP
+1751 
-1765 FTATDANGNVKKGV
+1765 
-1779 IRFTPARR
+1779 
-1787 ALIEAENGAV
+1787 
-1797 SYNDATYAAG
+1797 
-1807 SIIDFPAGEATITAA
+1807 
-1822 ANEGYAFAGWEI
+1822 
-1834 EGVEL
+1834 
-1839 SEEQAKSET
+1839 
-1848 LTFNVPEKFFTIKA
+1848 TFNVPEKFFTIKA

-1955 GKVVGLQTSGRK
+1955 GKVVGLQPSGRK

-2032 RDNAPDILAPG
+2032 RADAPDILAPG

-2078 HFSIVDESGNVLK
+2078 NFSIVDENGNVLK

-2128 TGSATITAAANEGY
+2128 TDSATITAAANEGY

-2366 VVRHENDGKVYYSL
+2366 VVRHEDGGKVYYSL

-2412 AEVYIVGFCQ
+2412 AEVNIVGFCQ

-2446 FEPDTEGYVTITAVP
+2446 FEPDAEGYVTITAVP

-2522 HAEIKKNG
+2522 RAEFKKNG
-2530 ELVEGGEANG
+2530 ELVESGEADG

-2604 AKLDFTLEGSGAY
+2604 AKLDFTLEGGIYA
-2617 GLRLTPLFG
+2617 LRLTPLFG

-2706 RPLRSSTQ
+2706 RPLRTSTQ

-2720 IFIDYQPVHGTVK
+2720 IFLEYQPVHGTVK

-2761 TLEWKPDNADT
+2761 TLEWKPDDANA
-2772 HFVFWFFS
+2772 HFVYWFFS
-2780 NYVMNNESEARR
+2780 DYVMNNESEARR

-2805 DINVVMGYYVDYRI
+2805 EINVTMGYQVNYRI
-2819 MCDGVDITNSDDWA
+2819 MCDGKDITRSDDWA
-2833 NSIGPSIY
+2833 SAGTANIY
-2841 NLQGRYGYDIS
+2841 ALQGLYGYNRS

-2859 AIDNYSEITSSGN
+2859 AIDNYSEIFKAASRS
-2872 HTNYVAPGDGMIFWF
+2872 YVIPGDGVIFWLN
-2887 DENFRLGG
+2887 ENFRLGG
-2895 NVGDGRVKYVYDS
+2895 AINGRIKYVYDS
-2908 VTTEPAAEEIGIT
+2908 ITVEPAAEEIGVT

-2929 SGRTDKSDEYRVW
+2929 GAYEDKSDEYRVW

-2990 YREGIYLRINAAAKS
+2990 YREGAYLRINAAAKS

-3030 LNLRV
+3030 LNLKV
-3035 GIDSA
+3035 GADSA

-3078 GAFEGES
+3078 GTFEGES
-3085 VTVSLGDLDDYY
+3085 VTVSLGDVDDYY
-3097 EFDHWEITRDSSGES
+3097 AFDHWEITRDSSGES
-3112 LITSAASYNE
+3112 LITSAASYSE
-3122 SVTFV
+3122 SLTFV
-3127 VPNGSVSVKAVLNQR
+3127 MPNGSVTVKAVLNAKSVNVSWR
-3142 AIEVT
+3142 FMI
-3147 WMYYVKKG
+3147 KKG
-3155 ENSYVSSSV
+3155 ENTYVGSSAI
-3164 TTPYMADISIWK
+3164 TPYMADMSIWK
-3176 NGVYQDPN
+3176 NGVLQDPN
-3184 SKTTVVKGDTIS
+3184 SKITVVKGDTIS

-3201 KDANK
+3201 KDPNK
-3206 YILEKIWLVSSGTMV
+3206 YILEKIWLDLSGTTAK
-3221 QNYDDYN
+3221 NYYDYK

-3235 WKYKGKNIYQLTI
+3235 WKFRGKKIYQFLI
-3248 NAYFDTNNGDIQR
+3248 NVGFDMNDGDIQR

-3272 GTIECSSV
+3272 GTIECDSV
-3280 YPLADSIVK
+3280 YPLADSVVK

-3331 ADVTVTAEF
+3331 ADVTITAEF

-3365 SGALAGDAWTVD
+3365 SGTLAGDAWTVD

-3547 PAFSSGEEE
+3547 PAFSSGEDD

-3595 MKAGSLTYTEAIENG
+3595 MKVGSLTYTEAIENG

-3649 IDGIPGTIDASGN
+3649 IDGIPGTIDVGGN

-3681 GVNIAEMTPASGEA
+3681 GVNIAEMTPASSEA

-3721 LQNAGAADELW
+3721 LHNAGAANELW

>member
-52 DATQDGNK
+52 GATQDGNK

-67 TGFISIKA
+67 TGFITIKA

-93 NGKTWVPKTTPNAH
+93 NGKTWVPKTTPNVH

-139 NFGKPLKLAVE
+139 NFGIPLKLAVE

-213 IVDDLDEYHYH
+213 IVDDLDVYHYH
-224 DLNMAKTTTW
+224 DLGMSKTTTW
-234 PYDKNPWSTDETV
+234 PYDKEPWSTDETV
-247 VGNTVRDLIDTNKKG
+247 VGNTVRDLIDYNRKG

-351 PGLAINFTDDAP
+351 PGLVISFTDDAP

-379 YTIDDFADVYE
+379 YTIDDFADAYE

-570 FGGRETGEKGSWLS
+570 FDGRETGEKGSWLG

-666 GWEIA
+666 GWEIG

-728 GGSVSI
+728 GESVSI

-762 EGRHYALG
+762 EGRHYTLG

-814 KPISAI
+814 EPVSAI
-820 GKDTVSGLTK
+820 GKDAVSGLTK
-830 DSAEVTW
+830 DSAAVTW
-837 EIDSTEA
+837 EREVET
-844 GYKFSSWGIEYF
+844 GYRFDKWGIEYF
-856 DTAKNEWVTDTTG
+856 DTAKNEWVADPTG
-869 SSQFERFNYW
+869 GGSTAIYRYW
-879 TPVNGDGRTQRSMSA
+879 TPVNGDGRMRPSMSV
-894 KVTKYD
+894 KVTEYD
-900 LRITPQFAK
+900 LRITPQFSK
-909 GNIVEA
+909 GLTVEA

-929 DADGYF
+929 DTDGYF
-935 YKYSN
+935 YKNQY
-940 SAQLKATAA
+940 AKLKAAAA

-963 EDGTYAPAE
+963 EDGTYAPAVAGTH
-972 LMKQYS
+972 YRAIIG
-978 SASGNENTPNMS
+978 SADTAEITAAVLDHS
-990 INVMGYDLR
+990 LR

-1017 GTAEFVGVTPDADN
+1017 GTAEFVGVTPDANN

-1058 GWNVVDAETGNSV
+1058 GWEVVNGETGNSV
-1071 MPSEPGFDFYYEIA
+1071 SPSETGYSFHYEIA

-1091 SNPMGVGFSKSEM
+1091 SNPMSVGFSKSEM
-1104 DRYHVN
+1104 DSYHVN

-1117 GKGIKVIVGSD
+1117 GKGIKVTVGSD

-1312 STRSYKYTFSA
+1312 STRSYKYTFS
-1323 EQAATLYELP
+1323 E
-1333 FTATDANGNVKKGVI
+1333 
-1348 RFTPARRALIEA
+1348 
-1360 ENGAVSYNDATYAA
+1360 
-1374 GSIIDFPAGEATITA
+1374 
-1389 AANEGYAFA
+1389 
-1398 GWEIEGVELSEEQA
+1398 
-1412 KSETITFNVPEK
+1412 
-1424 FFTIKAR
+1424 
-1431 FEVAAKQLYVEL
+1431 
-1443 AQGEHGTAE
+1443 
-1452 FVGVTPDANN
+1452 
-1462 RVYGPDDSTGNIVA
+1462 
-1476 TVKATPEEGYA
+1476 
-1487 FGGWTILN
+1487 
-1495 ADTGKKAVGLMGGQ
+1495 
-1509 YGNYFLEDG
+1509 
-1518 ESEASNPL
+1518 
-1526 RIGFSKHSS
+1526 
-1535 ANFHVNLKLV
+1535 
-1545 PVFGKE
+1545 
-1551 MKVTVASDNSEYG
+1551 
-1564 TVTPEGENIVSSVGG
+1564 
-1579 KLDFGAKP
+1579 
-1587 AEDCLFMG
+1587 
-1595 WEITY
+1595 
-1600 ADGTEIPEKEKDN
+1600 
-1613 LFSFNTNSTDNDATG
+1613 
-1628 DNNQLTIFSCEKDLK
+1628 
-1643 LTAHFVKKGEPNFV
+1643 
-1657 RYNSHKS
+1657 
-1664 DRGSMQ
+1664 
-1670 APRVTVFAPNMTLP
+1670 
-1684 SSYTGWSNDVSEPIV
+1684 
-1699 IIFDA
+1699 
-1704 PAMQSKSGLRLFYRY
+1704 
-1719 KSTDL
+1719 
-1724 TAAGVTF
+1724 
-1731 NLGEGTEHDASRDT
+1731 
-1745 TKYYVY
+1745 
-1751 NITAEEAATLYELP
+1751 EEAATLYELP

-1779 IRFTPARR
+1779 IRFAPARR

-1797 SYNDATYAAG
+1797 SYNNATYAAG

-1862 KFEVE
+1862 KFEAE

-1977 RLIITYLG
+1977 KLIITYLG
-1985 HQDVKVGVTEVTG
+1985 HQDMKVGVTEVTG

-2004 ETLAVT
+2004 EPLAVT
-2010 ITLNGFNDG
+2010 ITLNDFFNDSG
-2019 GSLVVLKKYMGMM
+2019 DLVVLKKFMGMM
-2032 RDNAPDILAPG
+2032 RANVPDILAPG
-2043 ASYVFPDMEDT
+2043 ASYVFPGMKDT
-2054 AGPVTSIGA
+2054 ATGVSAIG
-2063 MYLHFTNG
+2063 MMRMQFIDG
-2071 WDRTKTY
+2071 WDRIKTY

-2097 RAKGLAKIEAEN
+2097 RAKGLAKIDAEN
-2109 GAVEFD
+2109 GAVEFN

-2366 VVRHENDGKVYYSL
+2366 VVRHENGGKVYYSL

-2446 FEPDTEGYVTITAVP
+2446 FEPDAEGYVTITAVP

-2492 KFKPSKEYCVIQPQF
+2492 KFKPSREYCVIQPQF

-2522 HAEIKKNG
+2522 RAEFKKNG
-2530 ELVEGGEANG
+2530 ELVEGGEADG

-2559 FVRWQVEMNNSIIDP
+2559 FVRWQVEMNNSITDP
-2574 DSWVGEK
+2574 DLWVGEK

-2592 RNTSLSESDISE
+2592 RNTSLSESDIRE
-2604 AKLDFTLEGSGAY
+2604 AKLDFTLEGGIYA
-2617 GLRLTPLFG
+2617 LRLTPLFG

-2633 ITLDNSESEKGTISS
+2633 ITLDNSESEKGTLSS

-2720 IFIDYQPVHGTVK
+2720 IFLEYQPVHGTVK

-2761 TLEWKPDNADT
+2761 TLEWKPDNANA
-2772 HFVFWFFS
+2772 HFVYWFFS
-2780 NYVMNNESEARR
+2780 DYVMNNESEARR

-2805 DINVVMGYYVDYRI
+2805 EINVTMGYQVNYRI
-2819 MCDGVDITNSDDWA
+2819 MCDGKDITRSDDWA
-2833 NSIGPSIY
+2833 SAGTANIY
-2841 NLQGRYGYDIS
+2841 ALQGLYGYNRS

-2859 AIDNYSEITSSGN
+2859 AIDNYSEIAKAASRS
-2872 HTNYVAPGDGMIFWF
+2872 YVIPGDGVIFWLN
-2887 DENFRLGG
+2887 ENFRLGG
-2895 NVGDGRVKYVYDS
+2895 AINGRIKYVYDS
-2908 VTTEPAAEEIGIT
+2908 ITVEPAAEEIGIT

-2929 SGRTDKSDEYRVW
+2929 GGYDDKSDEYRVW

-2947 PESDITIV
+2947 PESDITID

-3035 GIDSA
+3035 GVDSA

-3052 VAQALNLVVDPAG
+3052 IAQALNLVVEPAG

-3112 LITSAASYNE
+3112 LITSAASYSE
-3122 SVTFV
+3122 SLTFV
-3127 VPNGSVSVKAVLNQR
+3127 VPNSPVTVKAVLNAKSVNVAWR
-3142 AIEVT
+3142 FMI
-3147 WMYYVKKG
+3147 KKG
-3155 ENSYVSSSV
+3155 NNTYVGSSA

-3184 SKTTVVKGDTIS
+3184 SKITVVKGDTIS

-3201 KDANK
+3201 KDPNK
-3206 YILEKIWLVSSGTMV
+3206 YILEKIWLDLSGTTAK
-3221 QNYDDYN
+3221 NYYDYK
-3228 GEYTVTS
+3228 GEYTLTS
-3235 WKYKGKNIYQLTI
+3235 WKHNGKAIYQFLI
-3248 NAYFDTNNGDIQR
+3248 NVGFDMNDGDIQR

-3280 YPLADSIVK
+3280 YPLADSVVNLI
-3289 LTAKPE
+3289 AKPE

-3300 KRWIVTDEYNNAVDV
+3300 KRWIVTDEYNNAVEV

-3340 EQTDV
+3340 EQTDAS
-3345 RGAEMLAV
+3345 GAEILAV

-3365 SGALAGDAWTVD
+3365 SGTLAGDAWTVD

-3547 PAFSSGEEE
+3547 PAFSSGEDD

-3595 MKAGSLTYTEAIENG
+3595 MKVGSLTYTEAIENG

-3649 IDGIPGTIDASGN
+3649 IDGIPGTIDVGGN

-3681 GVNIAEMTPASGEA
+3681 GVNIAKMTPASSEA

-3721 LQNAGAADELW
+3721 LHNAGAANELW

>member
-26 AAGNKTIVINT
+26 AAGNMTLMINT
-37 DGVENG
+37 EGIENG

-52 DATQDGNK
+52 GATQDGNTV
-60 ITGLTAK
+60 TGLTAK
-67 TGFISIKA
+67 TSFVTVKA
-75 TPKEGYEFINW
+75 TPKEGYEFLNW
-86 TARFTMN
+86 TVKISP
-93 NGKTWVPKTTPNAH
+93 NGTKWLSTAKPNSG
-107 YVLKSGNT
+107 YVLKSGQT
-115 FGSNPMEI
+115 FASNPIEI
-123 APGSVGS
+123 ANGTM
-130 AKAYLELTP
+130 AKFLQLTP
-139 NFGKPLKLAVE
+139 NFGIPLKLAVE

-180 YTAGN
+180 YNAGN

-199 FVGWTIRYTNGESG
+199 FVGWAIRYTNGESG
-213 IVDDLDEYHYH
+213 ITEDLDPYHYM
-224 DLNMAKTTTW
+224 DLSMRPTTTW
-234 PYDKNPWSTDETV
+234 PYDKNPWSKDDTV
-247 VGNTVRDLIDTNKKG
+247 VGNTVRDLISYNRKG
-262 IKHDATITA
+262 IKHDITITA
-271 VFNDKT
+271 MFNDKT
-277 SPNYAL
+277 SPNYTLADDNWKIGMTVRP
-283 QDSYWNIRMH
+283 QNGNQS
-293 VIFQTQTIYYPT
+293 IYSANV
-305 ITGWDNTTNEVV
+305 TGWDNTTNEVV
-317 VEFNDIPAADVLKSA
+317 AEFNGAVTAAELKDA
-332 NECSIFM
+332 NTYFISM
-339 PIGKS
+339 PIGMDGGTIRTAS
-344 GNTGKTA
+344 GLTVE
-351 PGLAINFTDDAP
+351 FTDEKP
-363 KYTYK
+363 GYTYGVG
-368 DENKLEYGFGQ
+368 DIQGLSPTTYHVGN
-379 YTIDDFADVYE
+379 FADVYE

-400 NTKPGVIRLNFK
+400 NTKPGVIRLNLK

-440 PDGDGDATMTAVP
+440 PDGDGEATMTAVP
-453 EEGYKLLKWIINGA
+453 EEGYKLLKWIINGT

-666 GWEIA
+666 GWEIG
-671 GKEYSDNP
+671 GKEYSNNP

-694 FAKLVTVSTGEGIV
+694 FTKLVTVSTGEGIV
-708 SEGAARFAD
+708 SEGVSRFAD

-728 GGSVSI
+728 GESVSL

-740 KSKFVAWHV
+740 KSKFARWHV
-749 EYEKAEGKFMPAE
+749 DYEKAEGKFMPAE
-762 EGRHYALG
+762 EGRHYTLG
-770 AGESLTDGTITIVA
+770 EGASYTDGTITIVT
-784 KEYNLRVYPEFER
+784 KEYNIKVYPEFER

-814 KPISAI
+814 EPVSAI
-820 GKDTVSGLTK
+820 GKDAVSGLTK
-830 DSAEVTW
+830 DSNAVTW
-837 EIDSTEA
+837 EREVET
-844 GYKFSSWGIEYF
+844 GYRFVKWGIEYF
-856 DTAKNEWVTDTTG
+856 DTAKNEWVADPTG
-869 SSQFERFNYW
+869 GGSTAIYRYW
-879 TPVNGDGRTQRSMSA
+879 TPVNGDGRMRPSMSV
-894 KVTKYD
+894 KVTEYD
-900 LRITPQFAK
+900 LRITPQFSK
-909 GNIVEA
+909 GLTVEA

-929 DADGYF
+929 DTDGYF
-935 YKYSN
+935 YKNQY
-940 SAQLKATAA
+940 AKLKAAAA
-949 DGYNF
+949 DGYSF

-963 EDGTYAPAE
+963 EDGIYAPAVAGTHYRAVIGSTDTAE
-972 LMKQYS
+972 ITATVLDYS
-978 SASGNENTPNMS
+978 
-990 INVMGYDLR
+990 LR
-999 FTAKFTKQLYVE
+999 FTAKFT
-1011 LAQGEH
+1011 
-1017 GTAEFVGVTPDADN
+1017 
-1031 RVYGPD
+1031 
-1037 DSTGNI
+1037 
-1043 VATVKATPEEGYVFG
+1043 
-1058 GWNVVDAETGNSV
+1058 
-1071 MPSEPGFDFYYEIA
+1071 
-1085 DGGTVA
+1085 
-1091 SNPMGVGFSKSEM
+1091 
-1104 DRYHVN
+1104 
-1110 LKIKPVF
+1110 
-1117 GKGIKVIVGSD
+1117 
-1128 NSAYGTVTPEG
+1128 
-1139 ENIISGT
+1139 
-1146 NGRLDFSAKPA
+1146 
-1157 EGCMFMGWE
+1157 
-1166 VTYADGTEIPDE
+1166 
-1178 EKGNMFMFNVN
+1178 
-1189 TVNNDETG
+1189 
-1197 DNNQLLTFNCEK
+1197 
-1209 DLKLTAHFVKK
+1209 
-1220 GEPNFVRYNTN
+1220 
-1231 SYHAGCLMMP
+1231 
-1241 ESTIYAPGR
+1241 
-1250 TVPSSFTGWSNDLSE
+1250 
-1265 PIVITFNAAAQAD
+1265 
-1278 KAVSIFYRYRYTVLA
+1278 
-1293 APDVSFDFGEGTEH
+1293 
-1307 SNASD
+1307 
-1312 STRSYKYTFSA
+1312 
-1323 EQAATLYELP
+1323 
-1333 FTATDANGNVKKGVI
+1333 
-1348 RFTPARRALIEA
+1348 
-1360 ENGAVSYNDATYAA
+1360 
-1374 GSIIDFPAGEATITA
+1374 
-1389 AANEGYAFA
+1389 
-1398 GWEIEGVELSEEQA
+1398 
-1412 KSETITFNVPEK
+1412 
-1424 FFTIKAR
+1424 
-1431 FEVAAKQLYVEL
+1431 KQLYVEL

-1699 IIFDA
+1699 IVFDA

-1731 NLGEGTEHDASRDT
+1731 NLGEGTVHDASRDT

-1779 IRFTPARR
+1779 IRFAPARR

-1848 LTFNVPEKFFTIKA
+1848 ITFNVPEKFFTIKA

-1892 LKKGDKVE
+1892 LKNGDKVE

-2109 GAVEFD
+2109 GAVEFN

-2366 VVRHENDGKVYYSL
+2366 VVRHENGGKVYYSL

-2446 FEPDTEGYVTITAVP
+2446 FEPDAEGYVTITAVP

-2559 FVRWQVEMNNSIIDP
+2559 FVRWQVEKNYSIIDQ

-2581 FTEDE
+2581 FTEEE

-2592 RNTSLSESDISE
+2592 LVTSLSENDIRE
-2604 AKLDFTLEGSGAY
+2604 AKLDFTLEDGLYA
-2617 GLRLTPLFG
+2617 LRLTPLFG

-2720 IFIDYQPVHGTVK
+2720 IFLEYQPVHGTVK

-2761 TLEWKPDNADT
+2761 TLEWKPDNANA
-2772 HFVFWFFS
+2772 HFVYWFFS
-2780 NYVMNNESEARR
+2780 DYVMNNESEARR

-2805 DINVVMGYYVDYRI
+2805 EINVTMGYQVNYRI
-2819 MCDGVDITNSDDWA
+2819 MCDGKDITRSDDWA
-2833 NSIGPSIY
+2833 SAGTANIY
-2841 NLQGRYGYDIS
+2841 ALQGLYGYNRS

-2859 AIDNYSEITSSGN
+2859 AIDNYSEIAKAASRS
-2872 HTNYVAPGDGMIFWF
+2872 YVIPGDGVIFWLN
-2887 DENFRLGG
+2887 ENFRLGG
-2895 NVGDGRVKYVYDS
+2895 AINGRIKYVYDS
-2908 VTTEPAAEEIGIT
+2908 ITVEPAAEEIGVT

-2929 SGRTDKSDEYRVW
+2929 GGYDDKSDEYRVW

-2947 PESDITIV
+2947 PESDITID

-3035 GIDSA
+3035 GVDSA

-3052 VAQALNLVVDPAG
+3052 IAQALNLVVEPAG

-3085 VTVSLGDLDDYY
+3085 VTVSLGDVDDYY
-3097 EFDHWEITRDSSGES
+3097 AFDHWEITRDSSGES

-3127 VPNGSVSVKAVLNQR
+3127 VPNGSVTVKAVLNAKSVNVAWR
-3142 AIEVT
+3142 FMI
-3147 WMYYVKKG
+3147 KKG
-3155 ENSYVSSSV
+3155 ENTYVGSSA

-3184 SKTTVVKGDTIS
+3184 SKITVVKGDTIS

-3201 KDANK
+3201 KDPNK
-3206 YILEKIWLVSSGTMV
+3206 YILEKIWLDLSGTTAK
-3221 QNYDDYN
+3221 NYYDYK
-3228 GEYTVTS
+3228 GEYTLTS
-3235 WKYKGKNIYQLTI
+3235 WKHNGKAIYQFLI
-3248 NAYFDTNNGDIQR
+3248 NVGFDMNDGDIQR

-3272 GTIECSSV
+3272 GTIECDSV
-3280 YPLADSIVK
+3280 YPLADSVVK

-3322 NSAKFTMPA
+3322 NGAKFTMPA

-3345 RGAEMLAV
+3345 HGAEILAV

-3365 SGALAGDAWTVD
+3365 SGTLAGDAWTVD

-3383 KATADGIP
+3383 KATANGIP

-3547 PAFSSGEEE
+3547 PAFSSGEDD

-3595 MKAGSLTYTEAIENG
+3595 MKVGSLTYTEAIENG

-3649 IDGIPGTIDASGN
+3649 IDGIPGTIDVGGN

-3681 GVNIAEMTPASGEA
+3681 GVNIAKMTPASSEA

-3721 LQNAGAADELW
+3721 LHNAGAANELW

>member
-67 TGFISIKA
+67 TGFVTVKA

-93 NGKTWVPKTTPNAH
+93 NGSTWVPKTTPNVH

-123 APGSVGS
+123 APGSIGS

-139 NFGKPLKLAVE
+139 NFGIPLKLAVE

-213 IVDDLDEYHYH
+213 IVDDLDVYHYH
-224 DLNMAKTTTW
+224 DLGMSKTTTW
-234 PYDKNPWSTDETV
+234 PYDKEPWSTDETV
-247 VGNTVRDLIDTNKKG
+247 VGNTVRDLIDYNRKG

-351 PGLAINFTDDAP
+351 PGLVISFTDDAP

-379 YTIDDFADVYE
+379 YTIDDFADAYE

-453 EEGYKLLKWIINGA
+453 EEGYKLLKWIINGT

-543 VGTLPQYVAAYY
+543 VGTLPLYVAAYY

-570 FGGRETGEKGSWLS
+570 FDGRETGEKGSWLG

-622 KAGIEAEH
+622 KAGIEAVH

-728 GGSVSI
+728 GESVSI

-740 KSKFVAWHV
+740 KSKFARWHV
-749 EYEKAEGKFMPAE
+749 DYEKAEGKFMPAE
-762 EGRHYALG
+762 EGRHYTLG
-770 AGESLTDGTITIVA
+770 NDTSLSDDTITIVA
-784 KEYNLRVYPEFER
+784 KEYNLRVYPEFEP

-814 KPISAI
+814 WPVSAI
-820 GKDTVSGLTK
+820 GKDAVSGLTK
-830 DSAEVTW
+830 DSNAVTW
-837 EIDSTEA
+837 ELESTET
-844 GYKFSSWGIEYF
+844 GYRFTKWGIEYF
-856 DTAKNEWVTDTTG
+856 DTAKNEWVADPTLAG
-869 SSQFERFNYW
+869 SFVTYRFW

-894 KVTKYD
+894 KVTEYD
-900 LRITPQFAK
+900 LRITPQFSK
-909 GNIVEA
+909 GLTVEA
-915 VADPAAGGTAEVTG
+915 VADPAAGGKVEASG
-929 DADGYF
+929 DTDGYF
-935 YKYSN
+935 YTN
-940 SAQLKATAA
+940 DMAFVTATAN
-949 DGYNF
+949 DGYEFN
-954 GGWTIEYKQ
+954 GWTVEYKQ

-972 LMKQYS
+972 LAKHYSPFGSLDDADLGVRMKDYS
-978 SASGNENTPNMS
+978 
-990 INVMGYDLR
+990 LR

-1017 GTAEFVGVTPDADN
+1017 GTAEFVGVTPDAD
-1031 RVYGPD
+1031 
-1037 DSTGNI
+1037 
-1043 VATVKATPEEGYVFG
+1043 
-1058 GWNVVDAETGNSV
+1058 
-1071 MPSEPGFDFYYEIA
+1071 
-1085 DGGTVA
+1085 
-1091 SNPMGVGFSKSEM
+1091 
-1104 DRYHVN
+1104 
-1110 LKIKPVF
+1110 
-1117 GKGIKVIVGSD
+1117 
-1128 NSAYGTVTPEG
+1128 
-1139 ENIISGT
+1139 
-1146 NGRLDFSAKPA
+1146 
-1157 EGCMFMGWE
+1157 
-1166 VTYADGTEIPDE
+1166 
-1178 EKGNMFMFNVN
+1178 
-1189 TVNNDETG
+1189 
-1197 DNNQLLTFNCEK
+1197 
-1209 DLKLTAHFVKK
+1209 
-1220 GEPNFVRYNTN
+1220 
-1231 SYHAGCLMMP
+1231 
-1241 ESTIYAPGR
+1241 
-1250 TVPSSFTGWSNDLSE
+1250 
-1265 PIVITFNAAAQAD
+1265 
-1278 KAVSIFYRYRYTVLA
+1278 
-1293 APDVSFDFGEGTEH
+1293 
-1307 SNASD
+1307 
-1312 STRSYKYTFSA
+1312 
-1323 EQAATLYELP
+1323 
-1333 FTATDANGNVKKGVI
+1333 
-1348 RFTPARRALIEA
+1348 
-1360 ENGAVSYNDATYAA
+1360 
-1374 GSIIDFPAGEATITA
+1374 
-1389 AANEGYAFA
+1389 
-1398 GWEIEGVELSEEQA
+1398 
-1412 KSETITFNVPEK
+1412 
-1424 FFTIKAR
+1424 
-1431 FEVAAKQLYVEL
+1431 
-1443 AQGEHGTAE
+1443 
-1452 FVGVTPDANN
+1452 N

-1657 RYNSHKS
+1657 RYNTNSYHAGCLMMPES
-1664 DRGSMQ
+1664 TIY
-1670 APRVTVFAPNMTLP
+1670 APGRTVP
-1684 SSYTGWSNDVSEPIV
+1684 SSFTGWSNDLSEPIV
-1699 IIFDA
+1699 ITFNAAAQADKAVSI
-1704 PAMQSKSGLRLFYRY
+1704 FYRY
-1719 KSTDL
+1719 RYTVL
-1724 TAAGVTF
+1724 AAPDVSF
-1731 NLGEGTEHDASRDT
+1731 DFGEGTEHSNASDSTRSY
-1745 TKYYVY
+1745 KY
-1751 NITAEEAATLYELP
+1751 TFSEEEAATLYELP

-1797 SYNDATYAAG
+1797 SYNNATYAAG

-1848 LTFNVPEKFFTIKA
+1848 LTFTVPEKFFTIKA
-1862 KFEVE
+1862 RFEAE

-1977 RLIITYLG
+1977 KLIITYLG
-1985 HQDVKVGVTEVTG
+1985 PQDQKVGVTEVTG

-2004 ETLAVT
+2004 EPLTVT
-2010 ITLNGFNDG
+2010 IKLTNKPTGNGNAE
-2019 GSLVVLKKYMGMM
+2019 LVVLKKFMGMM
-2032 RDNAPDILAPG
+2032 YANIPDILAPG
-2043 ASYVFPDMEDT
+2043 ASYVFPGTVDNAKGTSVVGMMRLQFIDEDW
-2054 AGPVTSIGA
+2054 
-2063 MYLHFTNG
+2063 G
-2071 WDRTKTY
+2071 WTTY
-2078 HFSIVDESGNVLK
+2078 HFSIVDESGSVLK
-2091 NGTVEF
+2091 NGIVEF
-2097 RAKGLAKIEAEN
+2097 EYNGLAKIEAEN
-2109 GAVEFD
+2109 GAVEFN

-2366 VVRHENDGKVYYSL
+2366 VVRHENGGKVYYSL

-2446 FEPDTEGYVTITAVP
+2446 FEPDAEGYVTITAVP

-2522 HAEIKKNG
+2522 RAEFKKNG
-2530 ELVEGGEANG
+2530 ELVEGGEADG

-2559 FVRWQVEMNNSIIDP
+2559 FVRWQVEMNNSIIDQ

-2592 RNTSLSESDISE
+2592 RNTSLSESDIRE
-2604 AKLDFTLEGSGAY
+2604 AKLDFTLEGGIYA
-2617 GLRLTPLFG
+2617 LRLTPLFG

-2691 KDYEMVEVDEYTMTI
+2691 KDYEMVEADEYTMTI

-2720 IFIDYQPVHGTVK
+2720 IFLEYQPVYGTVK

-2761 TLEWKPDNADT
+2761 TLEWKPDNANA
-2772 HFVFWFFS
+2772 HFVYWFFS
-2780 NYVMNNESEARR
+2780 DYVMNNESEARR

-2805 DINVVMGYYVDYRI
+2805 EINVTMGYQVNYRI
-2819 MCDGVDITNSDDWA
+2819 MCDGKDITRSDDWA
-2833 NSIGPSIY
+2833 SAGTANIY
-2841 NLQGRYGYDIS
+2841 ALQGLYGYNRS

-2859 AIDNYSEITSSGN
+2859 AIDNYSEIAKAASRS
-2872 HTNYVAPGDGMIFWF
+2872 YVIPGDGVIFWLN
-2887 DENFRLGG
+2887 ENFRLGG
-2895 NVGDGRVKYVYDS
+2895 AINGRIKYVYDS
-2908 VTTEPAAEEIGIT
+2908 ITVEPAAEEIGVT

-2929 SGRTDKSDEYRVW
+2929 GAYEDKSDEYRVW

-2955 INVRRIGYSQITAQ
+2955 INIRRIGYSQITAQ

-3030 LNLRV
+3030 LTIKV
-3035 GIDSA
+3035 GVDSA

-3070 VNGAKGVT
+3070 VNGAKGVA

-3127 VPNGSVSVKAVLNQR
+3127 VPNSPVTVKAVLNAKSVNVAWR
-3142 AIEVT
+3142 FMI
-3147 WMYYVKKG
+3147 KKG
-3155 ENSYVSSSV
+3155 NNTYVGSSA

-3176 NGVYQDPN
+3176 NGVLQDPN
-3184 SKTTVVKGDTIS
+3184 SKITVVKGDTIG

-3280 YPLADSIVK
+3280 YPLADSVVK

-3331 ADVTVTAEF
+3331 ADVTITAEF

-3345 RGAEMLAV
+3345 RGAEILAV

-3420 NGDIAC
+3420 KGDIAC

-3476 KFTSSEGGSCYY
+3476 KFTASEGGSCYY
-3488 VVVESGAAEPAI
+3488 VVVESGAAEPSI

-3649 IDGIPGTIDASGN
+3649 IDGIPGTIDVGGN

>member
-26 AAGNKTIVINT
+26 AAGNMTLMINT
-37 DGVENG
+37 EGIENG

-52 DATQDGNK
+52 GATQDGNTV
-60 ITGLTAK
+60 TGLTAR
-67 TGFISIKA
+67 TSFVTVKA
-75 TPKEGYEFINW
+75 TPKEGYEFLNW
-86 TARFTMN
+86 TVKISQ
-93 NGKTWVPKTTPNAH
+93 NGTKWLSTAKPNSG
-107 YVLKSGNT
+107 YVLKSGQT
-115 FGSNPMEI
+115 FASNPIEI
-123 APGSVGS
+123 ANGTM
-130 AKAYLELTP
+130 AKFLQLTP
-139 NFGKPLKLAVE
+139 NFGIPLKLAVE

-173 EKGYVGS
+173 EKGYIGS
-180 YTAGN
+180 YNEGD

-213 IVDDLDEYHYH
+213 ITEDLDTYHYL
-224 DLNMAKTTTW
+224 DLGMNSTWTW
-234 PYDKNPWSTDETV
+234 PYKNNPWSTDDTV
-247 VGNTVRDLIDTNKKG
+247 VGNTVRDLMDTNGKG

-277 SPNYAL
+277 SPNYVL
-283 QDSYWNIRMH
+283 QDSDWNIRMN
-293 VIFQTQTIYYPT
+293 VVDQGQTIYYPT
-305 ITGWDNTTNEVV
+305 ITGWNNTTEEVV
-317 VEFNDIPAADVLKSA
+317 FEFNDIPTIDVLKSA
-332 NECSIFM
+332 QLCSIYM
-339 PIGKS
+339 NIGKA
-344 GNTGKTA
+344 GDRGRTA
-351 PGLAINFTDDAP
+351 LGIKVNFTDENP
-363 KYTYK
+363 TYTYTG
-368 DENKLEYGFGQ
+368 ETNEESGSGQ
-379 YTIDDFADVYE
+379 YQISDFADTYE
-390 IHFNVLDNNG
+390 IHFNMLDTNG
-400 NTKPGVIRLNFK
+400 NTKPGVIRLNLK

-440 PDGDGDATMTAVP
+440 PDSDGEATMTAVP
-453 EEGYKLLKWIINGA
+453 EEGYKLLKWIINGT

-509 NLLELTP
+509 SLLNISLFAE
-516 FVTLATEGTVTGWSN
+516 LATEGTVTGWSN

-555 RLNKDSYAPDGTSLS
+555 KLNSESYAPDGATLS
-570 FGGRETGEKGSWLS
+570 FDGRTTDERGTLLS
-584 WSRYYYTQLNADDYE
+584 WSRYYYTRLNADDYE

-641 NGQTIDVAAGE
+641 NGQTIDVAKGE

-666 GWEIA
+666 GWEIS

-694 FAKLVTVSTGEGIV
+694 FTKLVTVSTGEGIV
-708 SEGAARFAD
+708 SEGVSRFAD

-728 GGSVSI
+728 GESVSL

-740 KSKFVAWHV
+740 KSKFARWHV
-749 EYEKAEGKFMPAE
+749 DYEKAEGKFMPAE
-762 EGRHYALG
+762 EGRHYTLG
-770 AGESLTDGTITIVA
+770 EGASYTDGTITIVT
-784 KEYNLRVYPEFER
+784 KEYNIKVYPEFER

-814 KPISAI
+814 EPVSAI

-837 EIDSTEA
+837 ELESTEA
-844 GYKFSSWGIEYF
+844 GYKFTKWGIEYF
-856 DTAKNEWVTDTTG
+856 NTDKNEWVADPTG
-869 SSQFERFNYW
+869 SGSYVKFNHW
-879 TPVNGDGRTQRSMSA
+879 TPVNGDGRLMPTMSA
-894 KVTKYD
+894 KVTEYD
-900 LRITPQFAK
+900 LRITPQFSK
-909 GNIVEA
+909 GLTIEM
-915 VADPAAGGTAEVTG
+915 VADPAAGGKVEASG
-929 DADGYF
+929 DTDGYF
-935 YKYSN
+935 YTN
-940 SAQLKATAA
+940 NMAFVTATAN
-949 DGYNF
+949 DGYEFN
-954 GGWTIEYKQ
+954 GWTVEYKQ

-972 LMKQYS
+972 LAKHYSPFGSLDNADLGVRMKDYS
-978 SASGNENTPNMS
+978 
-990 INVMGYDLR
+990 LR

-1017 GTAEFVGVTPDADN
+1017 GTAEFVGVTPDAD
-1031 RVYGPD
+1031 
-1037 DSTGNI
+1037 
-1043 VATVKATPEEGYVFG
+1043 
-1058 GWNVVDAETGNSV
+1058 
-1071 MPSEPGFDFYYEIA
+1071 
-1085 DGGTVA
+1085 
-1091 SNPMGVGFSKSEM
+1091 
-1104 DRYHVN
+1104 
-1110 LKIKPVF
+1110 
-1117 GKGIKVIVGSD
+1117 
-1128 NSAYGTVTPEG
+1128 
-1139 ENIISGT
+1139 
-1146 NGRLDFSAKPA
+1146 
-1157 EGCMFMGWE
+1157 
-1166 VTYADGTEIPDE
+1166 
-1178 EKGNMFMFNVN
+1178 
-1189 TVNNDETG
+1189 
-1197 DNNQLLTFNCEK
+1197 
-1209 DLKLTAHFVKK
+1209 
-1220 GEPNFVRYNTN
+1220 
-1231 SYHAGCLMMP
+1231 
-1241 ESTIYAPGR
+1241 
-1250 TVPSSFTGWSNDLSE
+1250 
-1265 PIVITFNAAAQAD
+1265 
-1278 KAVSIFYRYRYTVLA
+1278 
-1293 APDVSFDFGEGTEH
+1293 
-1307 SNASD
+1307 
-1312 STRSYKYTFSA
+1312 
-1323 EQAATLYELP
+1323 
-1333 FTATDANGNVKKGVI
+1333 
-1348 RFTPARRALIEA
+1348 
-1360 ENGAVSYNDATYAA
+1360 
-1374 GSIIDFPAGEATITA
+1374 
-1389 AANEGYAFA
+1389 
-1398 GWEIEGVELSEEQA
+1398 
-1412 KSETITFNVPEK
+1412 
-1424 FFTIKAR
+1424 
-1431 FEVAAKQLYVEL
+1431 
-1443 AQGEHGTAE
+1443 
-1452 FVGVTPDANN
+1452 N

-1670 APRVTVFAPNMTLP
+1670 APRVTVLAPNMTLP

-1704 PAMQSKSGLRLFYRY
+1704 PAMQSKGGLRLFYRY

-1848 LTFNVPEKFFTIKA
+1848 LTFTVPEKFFTIKA

-1892 LKKGDKVE
+1892 LKNGDKVE

-1946 DISVMAVFR
+1946 DVSVMAVFR
-1955 GKVVGLQTSGRK
+1955 GKVVGLQPSSRK

-2155 EEQAKSETL
+2155 EEQAKSETI
-2164 TFTVPEKFFTI
+2164 TFNVPEKFFTI

-2366 VVRHENDGKVYYSL
+2366 VVRHENGGKVYYSL

-2446 FEPDTEGYVTITAVP
+2446 FEPDAEGYVTITAVP

-2522 HAEIKKNG
+2522 RAEFKKNG
-2530 ELVEGGEANG
+2530 ELVEGGEADG

-2559 FVRWQVEMNNSIIDP
+2559 FVRWQVEMNNSITDP
-2574 DSWVGEK
+2574 DLWVGEK

-2592 RNTSLSESDISE
+2592 RNTSLSESDIRE
-2604 AKLDFTLEGSGAY
+2604 AKLDFTLEGGLYA
-2617 GLRLTPLFG
+2617 LRLTPLFG

-2720 IFIDYQPVHGTVK
+2720 IFLEYQPVHGTVK

-2761 TLEWKPDNADT
+2761 TLEWKPDNANA
-2772 HFVFWFFS
+2772 HFVYWFFS
-2780 NYVMNNESEARR
+2780 DYVMNNESEARR

-2805 DINVVMGYYVDYRI
+2805 EINVTMGYQVNYRI
-2819 MCDGVDITNSDDWA
+2819 MCDGKDITRSDDWA
-2833 NSIGPSIY
+2833 SAGTANIY
-2841 NLQGRYGYDIS
+2841 ALQGLYGYNRS

-2859 AIDNYSEITSSGN
+2859 AIDNYSEIAKAASRS
-2872 HTNYVAPGDGMIFWF
+2872 YVIPGDGVIFWLN
-2887 DENFRLGG
+2887 ENFRLGG
-2895 NVGDGRVKYVYDS
+2895 AINGRIKYVYDS
-2908 VTTEPAAEEIGIT
+2908 ITVEPAAEEIGVT

-2929 SGRTDKSDEYRVW
+2929 GAYEDKSDEYRVW

-2990 YREGIYLRINAAAKS
+2990 YREGAYLRINAAAKS

-3085 VTVSLGDLDDYY
+3085 VTVSLGDVDDYY
-3097 EFDHWEITRDSSGES
+3097 AFDHWEITRDSSGES

-3184 SKTTVVKGDTIS
+3184 SKITVVKGDTIS

-3201 KDANK
+3201 KDPNK

-3221 QNYDDYN
+3221 QNYDDYK

-3235 WKYKGKNIYQLTI
+3235 WKFRGKRIYQLAI
-3248 NAYFDTNNGDIQR
+3248 NVYFDTNDGDIQR

-3280 YPLADSIVK
+3280 YPLADSVVK

-3331 ADVTVTAEF
+3331 ADVTITAEF
-3340 EQTDV
+3340 EQTDAS
-3345 RGAEMLAV
+3345 GAEILAV

-3365 SGALAGDAWTVD
+3365 SGTLAGDAWTVD

-3426 YMPLNQGVIFIAHN
+3426 YMPLNQSVIFIAHN

-3547 PAFSSGEEE
+3547 PAFSSGEDD

-3580 GDEVTISISAADGMQ
+3580 GDEVTMSISAADGMQ

-3681 GVNIAEMTPASGEA
+3681 GVNIAKMTPASSEA

-3721 LQNAGAADELW
+3721 LHNAGAANELW

>member
-1 MKAKKLLSLLL
+1 MKAKKLLPLLL

-52 DATQDGNK
+52 GATQDGNTV
-60 ITGLTAK
+60 TGLTAK
-67 TGFISIKA
+67 TSFVTVKA
-75 TPKEGYEFINW
+75 TPKEGYEFLNW
-86 TARFTMN
+86 TVKIST
-93 NGKTWVPKTTPNAH
+93 NGKKWLSTAKPNSG
-107 YVLKSGNT
+107 YVLKSGQT
-115 FGSNPMEI
+115 FASNPIEI
-123 APGSVGS
+123 ANGPM
-130 AKAYLELTP
+130 AKFLQLTP
-139 NFGKPLKLAVE
+139 NFGIPLKLAVE

-180 YTAGN
+180 YNAGN

-213 IVDDLDEYHYH
+213 ITEDLDAYHYM
-224 DLNMAKTTTW
+224 DLSMRPTTTW
-234 PYDKNPWSTDETV
+234 PYDQNPWSKDDTV
-247 VGNTVRDLIDTNKKG
+247 VGNTVRDLISYNRKG
-262 IKHDATITA
+262 IKHDITITA

-277 SPNYAL
+277 SPNYTLADDNWKIGMTVRP
-283 QDSYWNIRMH
+283 QNGNQS
-293 VIFQTQTIYYPT
+293 IYSANV
-305 ITGWDNTTNEVV
+305 TGWDNTTNEVV
-317 VEFNDIPAADVLKSA
+317 AEFNGAVTAAELKDA
-332 NECSIFM
+332 NTYFISM
-339 PIGKS
+339 PIGMDGGTIRTAS
-344 GNTGKTA
+344 GLTVE
-351 PGLAINFTDDAP
+351 FTDEKP
-363 KYTYK
+363 GYTYGVG
-368 DENKLEYGFGQ
+368 DIQGLSPDTYHVGN
-379 YTIDDFADVYE
+379 FADVYE

-400 NTKPGVIRLNFK
+400 NTKPGVIRLNLK

-509 NLLELTP
+509 DLLKLTP
-516 FVTLATEGTVTGWSN
+516 LVKLATEGTVTGWSN

-555 RLNKDSYAPDGTSLS
+555 RLNEVSYAPDGTSLS
-570 FGGRETGEKGSWLS
+570 FGGRETGEKGSWLG

-728 GGSVSI
+728 GESVSI

-784 KEYNLRVYPEFER
+784 KEYNLRVYPEFEP

-814 KPISAI
+814 EPVSAI
-820 GKDTVSGLTK
+820 GKDAVSGLTK
-830 DSAEVTW
+830 DSAAVTW
-837 EIDSTEA
+837 EREVET
-844 GYKFSSWGIEYF
+844 GYRFVKWGIEYF
-856 DTAKNEWVTDTTG
+856 DTAKNEWVADPTG
-869 SSQFERFNYW
+869 GGSTAIYRYW
-879 TPVNGDGRTQRSMSA
+879 TPVNGDGRMRPSMSV
-894 KVTKYD
+894 KVTEYD
-900 LRITPQFAK
+900 LRITPQFSK
-909 GNIVEA
+909 GLTVEA

-929 DADGYF
+929 DTDGYF
-935 YKYSN
+935 YKNQY
-940 SAQLKATAA
+940 AKLKAAAA
-949 DGYNF
+949 DGYSF

-963 EDGTYAPAE
+963 EDGIYAPAVAGTHYRAIIGSADTAE
-972 LMKQYS
+972 ITATVLDYS
-978 SASGNENTPNMS
+978 
-990 INVMGYDLR
+990 LR
-999 FTAKFTKQLYVE
+999 FTAKFT
-1011 LAQGEH
+1011 
-1017 GTAEFVGVTPDADN
+1017 
-1031 RVYGPD
+1031 
-1037 DSTGNI
+1037 
-1043 VATVKATPEEGYVFG
+1043 
-1058 GWNVVDAETGNSV
+1058 
-1071 MPSEPGFDFYYEIA
+1071 
-1085 DGGTVA
+1085 
-1091 SNPMGVGFSKSEM
+1091 
-1104 DRYHVN
+1104 
-1110 LKIKPVF
+1110 
-1117 GKGIKVIVGSD
+1117 
-1128 NSAYGTVTPEG
+1128 
-1139 ENIISGT
+1139 
-1146 NGRLDFSAKPA
+1146 
-1157 EGCMFMGWE
+1157 
-1166 VTYADGTEIPDE
+1166 
-1178 EKGNMFMFNVN
+1178 
-1189 TVNNDETG
+1189 
-1197 DNNQLLTFNCEK
+1197 
-1209 DLKLTAHFVKK
+1209 
-1220 GEPNFVRYNTN
+1220 
-1231 SYHAGCLMMP
+1231 
-1241 ESTIYAPGR
+1241 
-1250 TVPSSFTGWSNDLSE
+1250 
-1265 PIVITFNAAAQAD
+1265 
-1278 KAVSIFYRYRYTVLA
+1278 
-1293 APDVSFDFGEGTEH
+1293 
-1307 SNASD
+1307 
-1312 STRSYKYTFSA
+1312 
-1323 EQAATLYELP
+1323 
-1333 FTATDANGNVKKGVI
+1333 
-1348 RFTPARRALIEA
+1348 
-1360 ENGAVSYNDATYAA
+1360 
-1374 GSIIDFPAGEATITA
+1374 
-1389 AANEGYAFA
+1389 
-1398 GWEIEGVELSEEQA
+1398 
-1412 KSETITFNVPEK
+1412 
-1424 FFTIKAR
+1424 
-1431 FEVAAKQLYVEL
+1431 KQLYVEL

-1526 RIGFSKHSS
+1526 RIGFSNNSS

-1699 IIFDA
+1699 IVFDA

-1731 NLGEGTEHDASRDT
+1731 NLGEGTVHDASRDT

-1779 IRFTPARR
+1779 IRFAPARR

-1839 SEEQAKSET
+1839 SEEQAKSAT
-1848 LTFNVPEKFFTIKA
+1848 LTFTVPEKFFTIKA
-1862 KFEVE
+1862 RFEVE

-2078 HFSIVDESGNVLK
+2078 HFSIVDESGSVLK

-2128 TGSATITAAANEGY
+2128 TDSATITAAANEGY

-2182 TTPGIKVTVKS
+2182 ATPGIKVTVKS

-2366 VVRHENDGKVYYSL
+2366 VVRHENGGKVYYSL

-2446 FEPDTEGYVTITAVP
+2446 FEPDAEGYVTITAVP

-2522 HAEIKKNG
+2522 RAEFKKNG
-2530 ELVEGGEANG
+2530 ELVESGEADG

-2604 AKLDFTLEGSGAY
+2604 AKLDFTLEGGIYA
-2617 GLRLTPLFG
+2617 LRLTPLFG

-2706 RPLRSSTQ
+2706 RPLRTSTQ

-2720 IFIDYQPVHGTVK
+2720 IFPEYQPVHGTVK

-2761 TLEWKPDNADT
+2761 TLEWKPDNANA
-2772 HFVFWFFS
+2772 HFVYWFFS
-2780 NYVMNNESEARR
+2780 DYVMNNESEARR

-2805 DINVVMGYYVDYRI
+2805 EINVTMGYQVNYRI
-2819 MCDGVDITNSDDWA
+2819 MCDGKDITRSDDWA
-2833 NSIGPSIY
+2833 SAGTANIY
-2841 NLQGRYGYDIS
+2841 TLQGLYGYDRS

-2859 AIDNYSEITSSGN
+2859 AIDNYSEIFKAASRS
-2872 HTNYVAPGDGMIFWF
+2872 YVIPGDGVIFWLN
-2887 DENFRLGG
+2887 ENFRLGG
-2895 NVGDGRVKYVYDS
+2895 ATNGRIKYVYDS
-2908 VTTEPAAEEIGIT
+2908 ITVEPAAEEIGIT

-2929 SGRTDKSDEYRVW
+2929 GGYDDKSDEYRVW

-2947 PESDITIV
+2947 PESDITID

-3035 GIDSA
+3035 GVDSA

-3052 VAQALNLVVDPAG
+3052 IAQALNLVVEPAG

-3112 LITSAASYNE
+3112 LITSAASYSE
-3122 SVTFV
+3122 SLTFV
-3127 VPNGSVSVKAVLNQR
+3127 MPNGSVTVKAVLNAKSVNVAWR
-3142 AIEVT
+3142 FMI
-3147 WMYYVKKG
+3147 KKG
-3155 ENSYVSSSV
+3155 ENTYVGSSA

-3184 SKTTVVKGDTIS
+3184 SKITVVKGDTIS

-3201 KDANK
+3201 KDPNK
-3206 YILEKIWLVSSGTMV
+3206 YILEKIWLDLSGTTAK
-3221 QNYDDYN
+3221 NYYDYK
-3228 GEYTVTS
+3228 GEYTLTS
-3235 WKYKGKNIYQLTI
+3235 WKHNGKAIYQFLI
-3248 NAYFDTNNGDIQR
+3248 NVGFDMNDGDIQR

-3272 GTIECSSV
+3272 GTIECDSV
-3280 YPLADSIVK
+3280 YPLADSVVN

-3331 ADVTVTAEF
+3331 ADVTITAEF

-3345 RGAEMLAV
+3345 HGAEILAV

-3365 SGALAGDAWTVD
+3365 SGTLAGDAWTVD

-3488 VVVESGAAEPAI
+3488 VVVESGAAEPSI

-3547 PAFSSGEEE
+3547 PAFSSGEDD

-3580 GDEVTISISAADGMQ
+3580 GDEVTISISAVDGMQ
-3595 MKAGSLTYTEAIENG
+3595 MKVGSLTYTEAIENG

-3649 IDGIPGTIDASGN
+3649 IDGIPGTIDAGGN

>member
-26 AAGNKTIVINT
+26 AAGNMTLMINT
-37 DGVENG
+37 EGIENG

-52 DATQDGNK
+52 GATQDGNTV
-60 ITGLTAK
+60 TGLTAK
-67 TGFISIKA
+67 TSFVTVKA
-75 TPKEGYEFINW
+75 TPKEGYEFLNW
-86 TARFTMN
+86 TVKISP
-93 NGKTWVPKTTPNAH
+93 NGKKWLSTAKPNSG
-107 YVLKSGNT
+107 YVLKSGQT
-115 FGSNPMEI
+115 FASNPIEI
-123 APGSVGS
+123 ANGPM
-130 AKAYLELTP
+130 AKFLQLTP
-139 NFGKPLKLAVE
+139 NFGIPLKLAVE

-180 YTAGN
+180 YNAGN

-213 IVDDLDEYHYH
+213 ITEDLDAYHYM
-224 DLNMAKTTTW
+224 DLSMRPTTTW
-234 PYDKNPWSTDETV
+234 PYDQNPWSKDDTV
-247 VGNTVRDLIDTNKKG
+247 VGNTVRDLISYNRKG
-262 IKHDATITA
+262 IKHDITITA

-277 SPNYAL
+277 SPNYTLADDNWKIGMTVRP
-283 QDSYWNIRMH
+283 QNGNQS
-293 VIFQTQTIYYPT
+293 IYSANV
-305 ITGWDNTTNEVV
+305 TGWDNTTNEVV
-317 VEFNDIPAADVLKSA
+317 AEFNGAVTAAELKDA
-332 NECSIFM
+332 NTYFISM
-339 PIGKS
+339 PIGMD
-344 GNTGKTA
+344 GGTIRTA
-351 PGLAINFTDDAP
+351 PGLTVEFTDENP
-363 KYTYK
+363 NYTYGIG
-368 DENKLEYGFGQ
+368 DTQGLSPDTYHVGN
-379 YTIDDFADVYE
+379 FADVYE

-453 EEGYKLLKWIINGA
+453 EEGYKLLKWIINGT

-555 RLNKDSYAPDGTSLS
+555 RLNNDSYAPDGTSLS
-570 FGGRETGEKGSWLS
+570 FGGRETGEKGSWLG

-666 GWEIA
+666 GWEIG

-728 GGSVSI
+728 GESVSL

-740 KSKFVAWHV
+740 KSKFVRWHV
-749 EYEKAEGKFMPAE
+749 DYEKAEGKFMPAE
-762 EGRHYALG
+762 EGRHYTLG
-770 AGESLTDGTITIVA
+770 EGASYTDGTITIVA
-784 KEYNLRVYPEFER
+784 KEYNLRVYPEFEP

-814 KPISAI
+814 EPVSAI
-820 GKDTVSGLTK
+820 GKDAVSGLTK
-830 DSAEVTW
+830 DSAAVTW
-837 EIDSTEA
+837 EREVET
-844 GYKFSSWGIEYF
+844 GYRFVKWGIEYF
-856 DTAKNEWVTDTTG
+856 DTAKNEWVADPTG
-869 SSQFERFNYW
+869 GGSTAIYRYW
-879 TPVNGDGRTQRSMSA
+879 TPVNGDGRMRPSMSV
-894 KVTKYD
+894 KVTEYD
-900 LRITPQFAK
+900 LRITPQFSK
-909 GNIVEA
+909 GLTVEA
-915 VADPAAGGTAEVTG
+915 VADPAAGGKVEVTG
-929 DADGYF
+929 GTDGYF
-935 YKYSN
+935 YKN
-940 SAQLKATAA
+940 QTAKLKATAT
-949 DGYNF
+949 DGYAF
-954 GGWTIEYKQ
+954 GGWTIEYRQ
-963 EDGTYAPAE
+963 EDGTYAPAVAGTH
-972 LMKQYS
+972 YRAIIC
-978 SASGNENTPNMS
+978 SADTAEITAAVLDHS
-990 INVMGYDLR
+990 LR

-1017 GTAEFVGVTPDADN
+1017 GTAEFVGVTPDANN

-1058 GWNVVDAETGNSV
+1058 GWDVVDAETGNSV

-1312 STRSYKYTFSA
+1312 STRSYKYTFS
-1323 EQAATLYELP
+1323 EEEAATLYELP

-1348 RFTPARRALIEA
+1348 RFAPARRALIEA

-1424 FFTIKAR
+1424 FFTIKA
-1431 FEVAAKQLYVEL
+1431 
-1443 AQGEHGTAE
+1443 
-1452 FVGVTPDANN
+1452 
-1462 RVYGPDDSTGNIVA
+1462 
-1476 TVKATPEEGYA
+1476 
-1487 FGGWTILN
+1487 
-1495 ADTGKKAVGLMGGQ
+1495 
-1509 YGNYFLEDG
+1509 
-1518 ESEASNPL
+1518 
-1526 RIGFSKHSS
+1526 
-1535 ANFHVNLKLV
+1535 
-1545 PVFGKE
+1545 
-1551 MKVTVASDNSEYG
+1551 
-1564 TVTPEGENIVSSVGG
+1564 
-1579 KLDFGAKP
+1579 
-1587 AEDCLFMG
+1587 
-1595 WEITY
+1595 
-1600 ADGTEIPEKEKDN
+1600 
-1613 LFSFNTNSTDNDATG
+1613 
-1628 DNNQLTIFSCEKDLK
+1628 
-1643 LTAHFVKKGEPNFV
+1643 
-1657 RYNSHKS
+1657 
-1664 DRGSMQ
+1664 
-1670 APRVTVFAPNMTLP
+1670 
-1684 SSYTGWSNDVSEPIV
+1684 
-1699 IIFDA
+1699 
-1704 PAMQSKSGLRLFYRY
+1704 
-1719 KSTDL
+1719 
-1724 TAAGVTF
+1724 
-1731 NLGEGTEHDASRDT
+1731 
-1745 TKYYVY
+1745 
-1751 NITAEEAATLYELP
+1751 
-1765 FTATDANGNVKKGV
+1765 
-1779 IRFTPARR
+1779 
-1787 ALIEAENGAV
+1787 
-1797 SYNDATYAAG
+1797 
-1807 SIIDFPAGEATITAA
+1807 
-1822 ANEGYAFAGWEI
+1822 
-1834 EGVEL
+1834 
-1839 SEEQAKSET
+1839 
-1848 LTFNVPEKFFTIKA
+1848 

-1905 NPDGYED
+1905 NPNGYED

-2128 TGSATITAAANEGY
+2128 TDSATITAAANGGY

-2323 SGFGTSDILG
+2323 SGFGISDILG
-2333 QDMLITLSNGS
+2333 QDMLITLSNGN

-2366 VVRHENDGKVYYSL
+2366 VVRHENGGKVYYSL

-2446 FEPDTEGYVTITAVP
+2446 FEPDAEGYVTITAVP

-2522 HAEIKKNG
+2522 RAEFKKNG
-2530 ELVEGGEANG
+2530 ELVESGEADG

-2581 FTEDE
+2581 FTEEE

-2604 AKLDFTLEGSGAY
+2604 AKLDFTLEGGIYA
-2617 GLRLTPLFG
+2617 LRLTPLFG

-2706 RPLRSSTQ
+2706 RPLRSSTK

-2720 IFIDYQPVHGTVK
+2720 IFLEYQPVHGTVK

-2761 TLEWKPDNADT
+2761 TLEWKPDNANV
-2772 HFVFWFFS
+2772 HFVYWFFS
-2780 NYVMNNESEARR
+2780 NYVMNNESEARK

-2805 DINVVMGYYVDYRI
+2805 EINVVMGYHVDYRI
-2819 MCDGVDITNSDDWA
+2819 MCDGVDITRSDDWA
-2833 NSIGPSIY
+2833 SAGTANIY
-2841 NLQGRYGYDIS
+2841 TLQGLYGYDRS

-2859 AIDNYSEITSSGN
+2859 AIDNYSEIFKAASRS
-2872 HTNYVAPGDGMIFWF
+2872 YVIPGDGVIFWLN
-2887 DENFRLGG
+2887 ENFRLGG
-2895 NVGDGRVKYVYDS
+2895 ATNGRIKYVYDS
-2908 VTTEPAAEEIGIT
+2908 ITVEPAAEEIGIT

-2929 SGRTDKSDEYRVW
+2929 GAYDDKSDEYRVW

-2947 PESDITIV
+2947 PESDITID
-2955 INVRRIGYSQITAQ
+2955 INIRRIGYSQITAQ
-2969 PNNTAYGSVT
+2969 PNNTTYGSVT

-2990 YREGIYLRINAAAKS
+2990 YREGAYLRINAAAKS

-3035 GIDSA
+3035 GVDSA

-3052 VAQALNLVVDPAG
+3052 IAQALNLVVDPAG

-3112 LITSAASYNE
+3112 LITSAASYSE
-3122 SVTFV
+3122 SLTFV
-3127 VPNGSVSVKAVLNQR
+3127 MPNGSVTVKAVLNAKSVNVSWR
-3142 AIEVT
+3142 FMI
-3147 WMYYVKKG
+3147 KKG
-3155 ENSYVSSSV
+3155 ENTYVGSSAI
-3164 TTPYMADISIWK
+3164 TPYMADMSIWK
-3176 NGVYQDPN
+3176 NGVLQDPN
-3184 SKTTVVKGDTIS
+3184 SKITVVKGDTIS

-3201 KDANK
+3201 KDPNK
-3206 YILEKIWLVSSGTMV
+3206 YILEKIWLDLSGTTAK
-3221 QNYDDYN
+3221 NYYDYK

-3235 WKYKGKNIYQLTI
+3235 WKFRGKKIYQFLI
-3248 NAYFDTNNGDIQR
+3248 NVGFDMNDGDIQR

-3272 GTIECSSV
+3272 GTIECDSV
-3280 YPLADSIVK
+3280 YPLADSVVNLI
-3289 LTAKPE
+3289 AKPE

-3300 KRWIVTDEYNNAVDV
+3300 KRWIVTDEYNNAVEV

-3383 KATADGIP
+3383 KATANGIP

-3547 PAFSSGEEE
+3547 PAFSSGEDD

-3595 MKAGSLTYTEAIENG
+3595 MKVGSLTYTEAIENG

-3649 IDGIPGTIDASGN
+3649 IDGILGTIDASGN

-3681 GVNIAEMTPASGEA
+3681 GVNIAKMTPASSEA

-3721 LQNAGAADELW
+3721 LHNAGAANELW

>member
-17 AGLVPAQVL
+17 AGLVPTQAL
-26 AAGNKTIVINT
+26 AAGNMTLMINT
-37 DGVENG
+37 EGIENG

-52 DATQDGNK
+52 GATQEGNK
-60 ITGLTAK
+60 VSGLTAK
-67 TGFISIKA
+67 TGFVTVKA
-75 TPKEGYEFINW
+75 TPKEGYEFLNW
-86 TARFTMN
+86 TVKIST
-93 NGKTWVPKTTPNAH
+93 NGTKWLSTAKPNSG
-107 YVLKSGNT
+107 YVLKSGQT
-115 FGSNPMEI
+115 FASNPIEI
-123 APGSVGS
+123 ANGTM
-130 AKAYLELTP
+130 AKFLQLTP
-139 NFGKPLKLAVE
+139 NFGIPLKLAVE

-180 YTAGN
+180 YNAGN

-213 IVDDLDEYHYH
+213 ITEDLDAYHYM
-224 DLNMAKTTTW
+224 DLSMRPTTTW
-234 PYDKNPWSTDETV
+234 PYDQNPWSKDDTV
-247 VGNTVRDLIDTNKKG
+247 VGNTVRDLISYNRKG
-262 IKHDATITA
+262 IKHDITITA

-277 SPNYAL
+277 SPNYTLADDNWKIGMTVRP
-283 QDSYWNIRMH
+283 QNGNQS
-293 VIFQTQTIYYPT
+293 IYSANV
-305 ITGWDNTTNEVV
+305 TGWDNTTNEVV
-317 VEFNDIPAADVLKSA
+317 AEFNGAVTAAELKDA
-332 NECSIFM
+332 NTYFISM
-339 PIGKS
+339 PIGMDGGTIRTAS
-344 GNTGKTA
+344 GLTVE
-351 PGLAINFTDDAP
+351 FTDEKP
-363 KYTYK
+363 GYTYGVG
-368 DENKLEYGFGQ
+368 DIQGLSPTTYHVGN
-379 YTIDDFADVYE
+379 FADVYE

-400 NTKPGVIRLNFK
+400 NTKPGVIRLNLK

-426 LGKQYENGSVIDFV
+426 LGKQYENGSVIDFITDS
-440 PDGDGDATMTAVP
+440 DGEATMTAVP
-453 EEGYKLLKWIINGA
+453 EEGYKLLKWIINGT

-728 GGSVSI
+728 GESVSI
-734 TNVPGE
+734 TNVPGK

-762 EGRHYALG
+762 EGRHYTLG
-770 AGESLTDGTITIVA
+770 DDTSLSDGTITIVA
-784 KEYNLRVYPEFER
+784 KEYNIKVYPEFER

-814 KPISAI
+814 EPVSAI
-820 GKDTVSGLTK
+820 GKDAVSGLTK
-830 DSAEVTW
+830 DSAAVTW
-837 EIDSTEA
+837 EREVET
-844 GYKFSSWGIEYF
+844 GYRFDKWGIEYF
-856 DTAKNEWVTDTTG
+856 DTAKNEWVADPTG
-869 SSQFERFNYW
+869 GGSTAIYRYW
-879 TPVNGDGRTQRSMSA
+879 TPVNGDGRMRPSMSV
-894 KVTKYD
+894 KVTEYD
-900 LRITPQFAK
+900 LRITPQFSK
-909 GNIVEA
+909 GLTVEA

-929 DADGYF
+929 DTDGYF
-935 YKYSN
+935 YKNQY
-940 SAQLKATAA
+940 AKLKAAAA

-963 EDGTYAPAE
+963 EDGTYAPAVAGTH
-972 LMKQYS
+972 YRAIIG
-978 SASGNENTPNMS
+978 SADTAEITAAVLDHS
-990 INVMGYDLR
+990 LR

-1017 GTAEFVGVTPDADN
+1017 GTAEFVGVTPDANN

-1058 GWNVVDAETGNSV
+1058 GWEVVNGETGNSV
-1071 MPSEPGFDFYYEIA
+1071 SPSETGYSFHYEIA

-1091 SNPMGVGFSKSEM
+1091 SNPMSVGFSKSEM
-1104 DRYHVN
+1104 DSYHVN

-1117 GKGIKVIVGSD
+1117 GKGIKVTVGSD

-1312 STRSYKYTFSA
+1312 STRSYKYTFS
-1323 EQAATLYELP
+1323 E
-1333 FTATDANGNVKKGVI
+1333 
-1348 RFTPARRALIEA
+1348 
-1360 ENGAVSYNDATYAA
+1360 
-1374 GSIIDFPAGEATITA
+1374 
-1389 AANEGYAFA
+1389 
-1398 GWEIEGVELSEEQA
+1398 
-1412 KSETITFNVPEK
+1412 
-1424 FFTIKAR
+1424 
-1431 FEVAAKQLYVEL
+1431 
-1443 AQGEHGTAE
+1443 
-1452 FVGVTPDANN
+1452 
-1462 RVYGPDDSTGNIVA
+1462 
-1476 TVKATPEEGYA
+1476 
-1487 FGGWTILN
+1487 
-1495 ADTGKKAVGLMGGQ
+1495 
-1509 YGNYFLEDG
+1509 
-1518 ESEASNPL
+1518 
-1526 RIGFSKHSS
+1526 
-1535 ANFHVNLKLV
+1535 
-1545 PVFGKE
+1545 
-1551 MKVTVASDNSEYG
+1551 
-1564 TVTPEGENIVSSVGG
+1564 
-1579 KLDFGAKP
+1579 
-1587 AEDCLFMG
+1587 
-1595 WEITY
+1595 
-1600 ADGTEIPEKEKDN
+1600 
-1613 LFSFNTNSTDNDATG
+1613 
-1628 DNNQLTIFSCEKDLK
+1628 
-1643 LTAHFVKKGEPNFV
+1643 
-1657 RYNSHKS
+1657 
-1664 DRGSMQ
+1664 
-1670 APRVTVFAPNMTLP
+1670 
-1684 SSYTGWSNDVSEPIV
+1684 
-1699 IIFDA
+1699 
-1704 PAMQSKSGLRLFYRY
+1704 
-1719 KSTDL
+1719 
-1724 TAAGVTF
+1724 
-1731 NLGEGTEHDASRDT
+1731 
-1745 TKYYVY
+1745 
-1751 NITAEEAATLYELP
+1751 EEAATLYELP

-1779 IRFTPARR
+1779 IRFAPARR

-1797 SYNDATYAAG
+1797 SYNNATYAAG

-1848 LTFNVPEKFFTIKA
+1848 LTFTVPEKFFTIKA
-1862 KFEVE
+1862 RFEVE

-2155 EEQAKSETL
+2155 EEQAKSETI

-2366 VVRHENDGKVYYSL
+2366 VVRHENGGKVYYSL

-2446 FEPDTEGYVTITAVP
+2446 FEPDAEGYVTITAVP

-2522 HAEIKKNG
+2522 RAEIKKNG

-2559 FVRWQVEMNNSIIDP
+2559 FVRWQVEKNYSIIDQ

-2581 FTEDE
+2581 FTEEE

-2592 RNTSLSESDISE
+2592 LVTSLSENDIRE
-2604 AKLDFTLEGSGAY
+2604 AKLDFTLEDGLYA
-2617 GLRLTPLFG
+2617 LRLTPLFG

-2706 RPLRSSTQ
+2706 RPLRTSTQ

-2720 IFIDYQPVHGTVK
+2720 IFPEYQPVHGTVK

-2761 TLEWKPDNADT
+2761 TLEWKPDNANA
-2772 HFVFWFFS
+2772 HFVYWFFS
-2780 NYVMNNESEARR
+2780 DYVMNNESEARR

-2805 DINVVMGYYVDYRI
+2805 EINVTMGYQVNYRI
-2819 MCDGVDITNSDDWA
+2819 MCDGKDITRSDDWA
-2833 NSIGPSIY
+2833 SAGTANIY
-2841 NLQGRYGYDIS
+2841 ALQGLYGYNRS

-2859 AIDNYSEITSSGN
+2859 AIDNYSEIAKAASRS
-2872 HTNYVAPGDGMIFWF
+2872 YVIPGDGVIFWLN
-2887 DENFRLGG
+2887 ENFRLGG
-2895 NVGDGRVKYVYDS
+2895 ATNGRIKYVYDS
-2908 VTTEPAAEEIGIT
+2908 ITVEPAAEEIGIT

-2929 SGRTDKSDEYRVW
+2929 GGYDDKSDEYRVW

-2947 PESDITIV
+2947 PESDITID

-3035 GIDSA
+3035 GVDSA

-3052 VAQALNLVVDPAG
+3052 IAQALNLVVEPAG

-3112 LITSAASYNE
+3112 LITSAASYSE
-3122 SVTFV
+3122 SLTFV
-3127 VPNGSVSVKAVLNQR
+3127 VPNSPVTVKAVLNAKSVNVAWR
-3142 AIEVT
+3142 FMI
-3147 WMYYVKKG
+3147 KKG
-3155 ENSYVSSSV
+3155 NNTYVGSSA

-3184 SKTTVVKGDTIS
+3184 SKITVVKGDTIS

-3201 KDANK
+3201 KDPNK
-3206 YILEKIWLVSSGTMV
+3206 YILEKIWLDLSGTTAK
-3221 QNYDDYN
+3221 NYYDYK
-3228 GEYTVTS
+3228 GEYTLTS
-3235 WKYKGKNIYQLTI
+3235 WKHNGKAIYQFLI
-3248 NAYFDTNNGDIQR
+3248 NVGFDMNDGDIQR

-3280 YPLADSIVK
+3280 YPLADSVVK

-3295 ENYRL
+3295 EKYRL

-3340 EQTDV
+3340 EQTDAS
-3345 RGAEMLAV
+3345 GAEILAV

-3365 SGALAGDAWTVD
+3365 SGTLAGDAWTVD

-3488 VVVESGAAEPAI
+3488 VVVESGAAEPTI

-3547 PAFSSGEEE
+3547 PAFSSGEDD

-3595 MKAGSLTYTEAIENG
+3595 MKVGSLTYTEAIENG

-3649 IDGIPGTIDASGN
+3649 IDGIPGTIDAGGN

-3681 GVNIAEMTPASGEA
+3681 GVNIAEMTPASSEA

>member
-17 AGLVPAQVL
+17 AGLVPTQAL

-67 TGFISIKA
+67 TGFVTVKA
-75 TPKEGYEFINW
+75 TPKEGYEFLNW
-86 TARFTMN
+86 TVKIST
-93 NGKTWVPKTTPNAH
+93 NGTKWLSTAKPNSG
-107 YVLKSGNT
+107 YVLKSGQT
-115 FGSNPMEI
+115 FASNPIEI
-123 APGSVGS
+123 ANGPM
-130 AKAYLELTP
+130 AKFLQLTP
-139 NFGKPLKLAVE
+139 NFGIPLKLAVE

-180 YTAGN
+180 YNAGN

-213 IVDDLDEYHYH
+213 ITEDLDAYHYM
-224 DLNMAKTTTW
+224 DLSMRPTTTW
-234 PYDKNPWSTDETV
+234 PYDQNPWSKDDTV
-247 VGNTVRDLIDTNKKG
+247 VGNTVRDLISYNRKG
-262 IKHDATITA
+262 IKHDITITA

-277 SPNYAL
+277 SPNYTLADDNWKIGMTVRP
-283 QDSYWNIRMH
+283 QNGNQS
-293 VIFQTQTIYYPT
+293 IYSANV
-305 ITGWDNTTNEVV
+305 TGWDNTTNEVV
-317 VEFNDIPAADVLKSA
+317 AEFNGTVTAAELKDA
-332 NECSIFM
+332 NTYFISM
-339 PIGKS
+339 PIGMD
-344 GNTGKTA
+344 GGTIRTA
-351 PGLAINFTDDAP
+351 PGLTVEFTDENP
-363 KYTYK
+363 NYTYGIG
-368 DENKLEYGFGQ
+368 DTQGLSPDTYHVGN
-379 YTIDDFADVYE
+379 FADVYE

-426 LGKQYENGSVIDFV
+426 LGKQYENGSVIDFITDS
-440 PDGDGDATMTAVP
+440 DGEATMTAVP
-453 EEGYKLLKWIINGA
+453 EEGYKLLKWIINGT

-543 VGTLPQYVAAYY
+543 VGTLPRYVAAYY

-666 GWEIA
+666 GWEIG
-671 GKEYSDNP
+671 GKEYSNNP

-728 GGSVSI
+728 GESVSI

-814 KPISAI
+814 EPVSAI
-820 GKDTVSGLTK
+820 GKDAVSGLTK
-830 DSAEVTW
+830 DSAAVTW
-837 EIDSTEA
+837 EREVET
-844 GYKFSSWGIEYF
+844 GYRFVKWGIEYF
-856 DTAKNEWVTDTTG
+856 DTAKNEWVADPTG
-869 SSQFERFNYW
+869 GGSTAIYRYW
-879 TPVNGDGRTQRSMSA
+879 TPVNGDGRMRPSMSA
-894 KVTKYD
+894 KVTEYD
-900 LRITPQFAK
+900 LRITPQFSK
-909 GNIVEA
+909 GLTVEA

-929 DADGYF
+929 DTDGYF
-935 YKYSN
+935 YKNQY
-940 SAQLKATAA
+940 AKLKAAAA

-963 EDGTYAPAE
+963 EDGIYAPAVAGTH
-972 LMKQYS
+972 YRAIIG
-978 SASGNENTPNMS
+978 SADTAEITAAVLDHS
-990 INVMGYDLR
+990 LR
-999 FTAKFTKQLYVE
+999 FTAKFT
-1011 LAQGEH
+1011 
-1017 GTAEFVGVTPDADN
+1017 
-1031 RVYGPD
+1031 
-1037 DSTGNI
+1037 
-1043 VATVKATPEEGYVFG
+1043 
-1058 GWNVVDAETGNSV
+1058 
-1071 MPSEPGFDFYYEIA
+1071 
-1085 DGGTVA
+1085 
-1091 SNPMGVGFSKSEM
+1091 
-1104 DRYHVN
+1104 
-1110 LKIKPVF
+1110 
-1117 GKGIKVIVGSD
+1117 
-1128 NSAYGTVTPEG
+1128 
-1139 ENIISGT
+1139 
-1146 NGRLDFSAKPA
+1146 
-1157 EGCMFMGWE
+1157 
-1166 VTYADGTEIPDE
+1166 
-1178 EKGNMFMFNVN
+1178 
-1189 TVNNDETG
+1189 
-1197 DNNQLLTFNCEK
+1197 
-1209 DLKLTAHFVKK
+1209 
-1220 GEPNFVRYNTN
+1220 
-1231 SYHAGCLMMP
+1231 
-1241 ESTIYAPGR
+1241 
-1250 TVPSSFTGWSNDLSE
+1250 
-1265 PIVITFNAAAQAD
+1265 
-1278 KAVSIFYRYRYTVLA
+1278 
-1293 APDVSFDFGEGTEH
+1293 
-1307 SNASD
+1307 
-1312 STRSYKYTFSA
+1312 
-1323 EQAATLYELP
+1323 
-1333 FTATDANGNVKKGVI
+1333 
-1348 RFTPARRALIEA
+1348 
-1360 ENGAVSYNDATYAA
+1360 
-1374 GSIIDFPAGEATITA
+1374 
-1389 AANEGYAFA
+1389 
-1398 GWEIEGVELSEEQA
+1398 
-1412 KSETITFNVPEK
+1412 
-1424 FFTIKAR
+1424 
-1431 FEVAAKQLYVEL
+1431 KQLYVEL

-1476 TVKATPEEGYA
+1476 TVKATPEEGYV
-1487 FGGWTILN
+1487 FGGWEVVNGETGNSVSPSKTGYSFHYEI
-1495 ADTGKKAVGLMGGQ
+1495 ADGGTV
-1509 YGNYFLEDG
+1509 
-1518 ESEASNPL
+1518 ASNPMSV
-1526 RIGFSKHSS
+1526 GFSKSEMDS
-1535 ANFHVNLKLV
+1535 YHVNLKIK

-1848 LTFNVPEKFFTIKA
+1848 ITFTVPEKFFTIKA

-1887 SNLTG
+1887 SSLTG

-1900 LVAAR
+1900 LIAAR
-1905 NPDGYED
+1905 NPNGYED

-1955 GKVVGLQTSGRK
+1955 GKVVGLQPSGRK

-2004 ETLAVT
+2004 EPLAVT

-2128 TGSATITAAANEGY
+2128 TDSATITAAANEGY

-2155 EEQAKSETL
+2155 EEQAKSETI

-2349 PTDLVMK
+2349 PTDLAMK

-2366 VVRHENDGKVYYSL
+2366 VVRHENGGKVYYSL

-2446 FEPDTEGYVTITAVP
+2446 FEPDAEGYVTITAVP

-2522 HAEIKKNG
+2522 RAEIKKNG

-2559 FVRWQVEMNNSIIDP
+2559 FVRWQVEKNNSIIDQ

-2581 FTEDE
+2581 FTEEE

-2592 RNTSLSESDISE
+2592 LVTSLSENDIRE
-2604 AKLDFTLEGSGAY
+2604 AKLDFTLEDGLYA
-2617 GLRLTPLFG
+2617 LRLTPLFG

-2706 RPLRSSTQ
+2706 RPLRTSTQ

-2720 IFIDYQPVHGTVK
+2720 IFPEYQPVHGTVK

-2761 TLEWKPDNADT
+2761 TLEWKPDNANA
-2772 HFVFWFFS
+2772 HFVYWFFS
-2780 NYVMNNESEARR
+2780 DYVMNNESEARR

-2805 DINVVMGYYVDYRI
+2805 EINVTMGYQVNYRI
-2819 MCDGVDITNSDDWA
+2819 MCDGKDITRSDDWA
-2833 NSIGPSIY
+2833 SAGTANIY
-2841 NLQGRYGYDIS
+2841 TLQGLYGYDRS

-2859 AIDNYSEITSSGN
+2859 AIDNYSEIFKAASRS
-2872 HTNYVAPGDGMIFWF
+2872 YVIPGDGVIFWLN
-2887 DENFRLGG
+2887 ENFRLGG
-2895 NVGDGRVKYVYDS
+2895 ATNGRIKYVYDS
-2908 VTTEPAAEEIGIT
+2908 ITVEPAAEEIGIT

-2929 SGRTDKSDEYRVW
+2929 GGYDDKSDEYRVW

-2947 PESDITIV
+2947 PESDITID

-3035 GIDSA
+3035 GVDSA

-3052 VAQALNLVVDPAG
+3052 IAQALNLVVEPEG

-3112 LITSAASYNE
+3112 LITSAESYGK

-3127 VPNGSVSVKAVLNQR
+3127 MPNSPVTVKAVLNAKSVNVAWR
-3142 AIEVT
+3142 FMI
-3147 WMYYVKKG
+3147 KKG
-3155 ENSYVSSSV
+3155 NNTYVGSSA

-3184 SKTTVVKGDTIS
+3184 SKITVVKGDTIS

-3206 YILEKIWLVSSGTMV
+3206 YILEKIWLDLSGTTAK
-3221 QNYDDYN
+3221 NYYDYK
-3228 GEYTVTS
+3228 GEYTLTS
-3235 WKYKGKNIYQLTI
+3235 WKHNGKAIYQFLI
-3248 NAYFDTNNGDIQR
+3248 NVGFDMNDGDIQR

-3280 YPLADSIVK
+3280 YPLADSVVK

-3331 ADVTVTAEF
+3331 ADVTITAEF

-3476 KFTSSEGGSCYY
+3476 KFTLSEDGSCYY

-3547 PAFSSGEEE
+3547 PAFSSGEDD

-3580 GDEVTISISAADGMQ
+3580 GDEVTVSISAVDGMQ

-3649 IDGIPGTIDASGN
+3649 IDGIPGTIDAGGN

>member
-26 AAGNKTIVINT
+26 AAGNMTLMINT
-37 DGVENG
+37 EGIENG

-52 DATQDGNK
+52 GATQDGNTV
-60 ITGLTAK
+60 TGLTAK
-67 TGFISIKA
+67 TSFVTVKA
-75 TPKEGYEFINW
+75 TPKEGYEFLNW
-86 TARFTMN
+86 TVKISP
-93 NGKTWVPKTTPNAH
+93 NGKKWLSTAKPNSG
-107 YVLKSGNT
+107 YVLKSGQT
-115 FGSNPMEI
+115 FASNPIEI
-123 APGSVGS
+123 ANGPM
-130 AKAYLELTP
+130 AKFLQLTP
-139 NFGKPLKLAVE
+139 NFGIPLKLAVE

-180 YTAGN
+180 YNAGN

-213 IVDDLDEYHYH
+213 ITEDLDAYHYM
-224 DLNMAKTTTW
+224 DLSMRPTTTW
-234 PYDKNPWSTDETV
+234 PYDQNPWSKDDTV
-247 VGNTVRDLIDTNKKG
+247 VGNTVRDLISYNRKG
-262 IKHDATITA
+262 IKHDITITA

-277 SPNYAL
+277 SPNYTLADDNWKIGMTVRP
-283 QDSYWNIRMH
+283 QNGNQS
-293 VIFQTQTIYYPT
+293 IYSANV
-305 ITGWDNTTNEVV
+305 TGWDNTTNEVV
-317 VEFNDIPAADVLKSA
+317 AEFNGAVTAAELKDA
-332 NECSIFM
+332 NTYFISM
-339 PIGKS
+339 PIGMD
-344 GNTGKTA
+344 GGTIRTA
-351 PGLAINFTDDAP
+351 PGLTVEFTDEKP
-363 KYTYK
+363 GYTYGVG
-368 DENKLEYGFGQ
+368 DIQGLSPDTYHVGN
-379 YTIDDFADVYE
+379 FADVYE

-666 GWEIA
+666 GWEIG
-671 GKEYSDNP
+671 GKEYSNNP

-728 GGSVSI
+728 GESVSI

-762 EGRHYALG
+762 EGRHYTLG

-814 KPISAI
+814 EPVSAI
-820 GKDTVSGLTK
+820 GKDAVSGLTK
-830 DSAEVTW
+830 DSAAVTW
-837 EIDSTEA
+837 EREVET
-844 GYKFSSWGIEYF
+844 GYKFDKWGIEYF
-856 DTAKNEWVTDTTG
+856 DTAKNEWVADPTG
-869 SSQFERFNYW
+869 GGSTAIYRYW
-879 TPVNGDGRTQRSMSA
+879 TPVNGDGRMRPSMSA
-894 KVTKYD
+894 KVTEYD
-900 LRITPQFAK
+900 LRITPQFSK
-909 GNIVEA
+909 GLTVEA
-915 VADPAAGGTAEVTG
+915 VADPAAGGKVEVTG
-929 DADGYF
+929 GTDGYF
-935 YKYSN
+935 YKN
-940 SAQLKATAA
+940 QTAKLKATAT
-949 DGYNF
+949 DGYAF
-954 GGWTIEYKQ
+954 GGWTIEYRQ
-963 EDGTYAPAE
+963 EDGTYAPAVAGTH
-972 LMKQYS
+972 YRAIIG
-978 SASGNENTPNMS
+978 SADTAEITAAVLDHS
-990 INVMGYDLR
+990 LR

-1058 GWNVVDAETGNSV
+1058 GWEVVNGETGNSV
-1071 MPSEPGFDFYYEIA
+1071 SPSETGYSFHYEIA

-1091 SNPMGVGFSKSEM
+1091 SNPMSVGFSKSEM
-1104 DRYHVN
+1104 DSYHVN

-1117 GKGIKVIVGSD
+1117 GKGIKVTVGSD

-1157 EGCMFMGWE
+1157 DGCLFMGWE
-1166 VTYADGTEIPDE
+1166 VTYADGTAIPDA

-1189 TVNNDETG
+1189 TVDNDETG

-1312 STRSYKYTFSA
+1312 STRSYKYTFS
-1323 EQAATLYELP
+1323 EEEAATLYELP

-1431 FEVAAKQLYVEL
+1431 FEV
-1443 AQGEHGTAE
+1443 
-1452 FVGVTPDANN
+1452 
-1462 RVYGPDDSTGNIVA
+1462 
-1476 TVKATPEEGYA
+1476 
-1487 FGGWTILN
+1487 
-1495 ADTGKKAVGLMGGQ
+1495 
-1509 YGNYFLEDG
+1509 
-1518 ESEASNPL
+1518 
-1526 RIGFSKHSS
+1526 
-1535 ANFHVNLKLV
+1535 
-1545 PVFGKE
+1545 
-1551 MKVTVASDNSEYG
+1551 
-1564 TVTPEGENIVSSVGG
+1564 
-1579 KLDFGAKP
+1579 
-1587 AEDCLFMG
+1587 
-1595 WEITY
+1595 
-1600 ADGTEIPEKEKDN
+1600 
-1613 LFSFNTNSTDNDATG
+1613 
-1628 DNNQLTIFSCEKDLK
+1628 
-1643 LTAHFVKKGEPNFV
+1643 
-1657 RYNSHKS
+1657 
-1664 DRGSMQ
+1664 
-1670 APRVTVFAPNMTLP
+1670 
-1684 SSYTGWSNDVSEPIV
+1684 
-1699 IIFDA
+1699 
-1704 PAMQSKSGLRLFYRY
+1704 
-1719 KSTDL
+1719 
-1724 TAAGVTF
+1724 
-1731 NLGEGTEHDASRDT
+1731 
-1745 TKYYVY
+1745 
-1751 NITAEEAATLYELP
+1751 
-1765 FTATDANGNVKKGV
+1765 
-1779 IRFTPARR
+1779 
-1787 ALIEAENGAV
+1787 
-1797 SYNDATYAAG
+1797 
-1807 SIIDFPAGEATITAA
+1807 
-1822 ANEGYAFAGWEI
+1822 
-1834 EGVEL
+1834 
-1839 SEEQAKSET
+1839 
-1848 LTFNVPEKFFTIKA
+1848 
-1862 KFEVE
+1862 E

-1905 NPDGYED
+1905 NPNGYED
-1912 FLLWHISGK
+1912 FLLWHISGT

-2155 EEQAKSETL
+2155 EEQAKSEAL

-2366 VVRHENDGKVYYSL
+2366 VVRHENGGKVYYSL

-2446 FEPDTEGYVTITAVP
+2446 FEPDAEGYVTITAVP

-2522 HAEIKKNG
+2522 RAEFKKNG
-2530 ELVEGGEANG
+2530 ELVEGGEADG

-2559 FVRWQVEMNNSIIDP
+2559 FVRWQVEMNNSITDP
-2574 DSWVGEK
+2574 DLWVGEK

-2592 RNTSLSESDISE
+2592 RNTSLSESDIRE
-2604 AKLDFTLEGSGAY
+2604 AKLDFTLEGGIYA
-2617 GLRLTPLFG
+2617 LRLTPLFG

-2706 RPLRSSTQ
+2706 RPLRTSTQ

-2720 IFIDYQPVHGTVK
+2720 IFPEYQPVHGTVK

-2761 TLEWKPDNADT
+2761 TLEWKPDNANA
-2772 HFVFWFFS
+2772 HFVYWFFS
-2780 NYVMNNESEARR
+2780 DYVMNNESEARR

-2805 DINVVMGYYVDYRI
+2805 EINVTMGYQVNYRI
-2819 MCDGVDITNSDDWA
+2819 MCDGKDITRSDDWA
-2833 NSIGPSIY
+2833 SAGTANIY
-2841 NLQGRYGYDIS
+2841 TLQGLYGYDRS

-2859 AIDNYSEITSSGN
+2859 AIDNYSEIAKAASRS
-2872 HTNYVAPGDGMIFWF
+2872 YVIPGDGVIFWLN
-2887 DENFRLGG
+2887 ENFRLGG
-2895 NVGDGRVKYVYDS
+2895 AINGRIKYVYDS
-2908 VTTEPAAEEIGIT
+2908 ITVEPAAEEIGVT

-2929 SGRTDKSDEYRVW
+2929 GAYEDKSDEYRVW

-2969 PNNTAYGSVT
+2969 PNNTTYGSVT

-3085 VTVSLGDLDDYY
+3085 VTVSLGDVDDYY
-3097 EFDHWEITRDSSGES
+3097 AFDHWEITRDSSGES
-3112 LITSAASYNE
+3112 LITSAESYNE

-3127 VPNGSVSVKAVLNQR
+3127 VPNSPVTVKAVLNAKSVNVAWR
-3142 AIEVT
+3142 FMI
-3147 WMYYVKKG
+3147 KKG
-3155 ENSYVSSSV
+3155 NNTYVGSSA

-3184 SKTTVVKGDTIS
+3184 SKITVVKGDTIS

-3201 KDANK
+3201 KDPNK
-3206 YILEKIWLVSSGTMV
+3206 YILEKIWLDLSGTTAK
-3221 QNYDDYN
+3221 NYYDYK
-3228 GEYTVTS
+3228 GEYTLTS
-3235 WKYKGKNIYQLTI
+3235 WKHNGKAIYQFLI
-3248 NAYFDTNNGDIQR
+3248 NVGFDMNDGDIQR

-3280 YPLADSIVK
+3280 YPLADSVVK

-3331 ADVTVTAEF
+3331 ADVTITAEF

-3476 KFTSSEGGSCYY
+3476 KFTLSEGGSCYY
-3488 VVVESGAAEPAI
+3488 VVVESGAAEPTI

-3547 PAFSSGEEE
+3547 PAFSSGEDD

-3595 MKAGSLTYTEAIENG
+3595 MKVGSLTYTEAIENG

-3649 IDGIPGTIDASGN
+3649 IDGIPGTIDVGGN

-3681 GVNIAEMTPASGEA
+3681 GVNIAEMTPASSEA

-3721 LQNAGAADELW
+3721 LHNAGAANELW

>member
-26 AAGNKTIVINT
+26 AAGNMTLMINT
-37 DGVENG
+37 EGIENG

-52 DATQDGNK
+52 GATQDGNTV
-60 ITGLTAK
+60 TGLTAK
-67 TGFISIKA
+67 TSFVTVKA
-75 TPKEGYEFINW
+75 TPKEGYEFLNW
-86 TARFTMN
+86 TVKISP
-93 NGKTWVPKTTPNAH
+93 NGKKWLSTAKPNSG
-107 YVLKSGNT
+107 YVLKSGQT
-115 FGSNPMEI
+115 FASNPIEI
-123 APGSVGS
+123 ANGPM
-130 AKAYLELTP
+130 AKFLQLTP
-139 NFGKPLKLAVE
+139 NFGIPLKLAVE

-180 YTAGN
+180 YNAGN

-213 IVDDLDEYHYH
+213 ITEDLDAYHYM
-224 DLNMAKTTTW
+224 DLSMRPTTTW
-234 PYDKNPWSTDETV
+234 PYDQNPWSKDDTV
-247 VGNTVRDLIDTNKKG
+247 VGNTVRDLISYNRKG
-262 IKHDATITA
+262 IKHDITITA

-277 SPNYAL
+277 SPNYTLADDNWKIGMTVRP
-283 QDSYWNIRMH
+283 QNGNQS
-293 VIFQTQTIYYPT
+293 IYSANV
-305 ITGWDNTTNEVV
+305 TGWDNTTNEVV
-317 VEFNDIPAADVLKSA
+317 AEFNGAVTAAELKDA
-332 NECSIFM
+332 NTYFISM
-339 PIGKS
+339 PIGMDGGTIRTAS
-344 GNTGKTA
+344 GLTVE
-351 PGLAINFTDDAP
+351 FTDEKP
-363 KYTYK
+363 GYTYGVG
-368 DENKLEYGFGQ
+368 DIQGLSPDTYHVGN
-379 YTIDDFADVYE
+379 FADVYE

-666 GWEIA
+666 GWEIG
-671 GKEYSDNP
+671 GKEYSNNP

-814 KPISAI
+814 EPVSAI

-830 DSAEVTW
+830 DSAAVTW
-837 EIDSTEA
+837 EREVET
-844 GYKFSSWGIEYF
+844 GYKFDKWGIEYF
-856 DTAKNEWVTDTTG
+856 DTDKNEWVADPTLAG
-869 SSQFERFNYW
+869 SFVTYRFW
-879 TPVNGDGRTQRSMSA
+879 TPVNGDGRRRPSMSA
-894 KVTKYD
+894 KVTEYD
-900 LRITPQFAK
+900 LRITPQFSK
-909 GNIVEA
+909 GLTVEA

-929 DADGYF
+929 DTDGYF
-935 YKYSN
+935 YKNQY
-940 SAQLKATAA
+940 AKLKAAAA

-963 EDGTYAPAE
+963 EDGIYAPAVAGTH
-972 LMKQYS
+972 YRAIIG
-978 SASGNENTPNMS
+978 SADTAEITAAVLDHS
-990 INVMGYDLR
+990 LR

-1017 GTAEFVGVTPDADN
+1017 GTAEFVGVTPDAD
-1031 RVYGPD
+1031 
-1037 DSTGNI
+1037 
-1043 VATVKATPEEGYVFG
+1043 
-1058 GWNVVDAETGNSV
+1058 
-1071 MPSEPGFDFYYEIA
+1071 
-1085 DGGTVA
+1085 
-1091 SNPMGVGFSKSEM
+1091 
-1104 DRYHVN
+1104 
-1110 LKIKPVF
+1110 
-1117 GKGIKVIVGSD
+1117 
-1128 NSAYGTVTPEG
+1128 
-1139 ENIISGT
+1139 
-1146 NGRLDFSAKPA
+1146 
-1157 EGCMFMGWE
+1157 
-1166 VTYADGTEIPDE
+1166 
-1178 EKGNMFMFNVN
+1178 
-1189 TVNNDETG
+1189 
-1197 DNNQLLTFNCEK
+1197 
-1209 DLKLTAHFVKK
+1209 
-1220 GEPNFVRYNTN
+1220 
-1231 SYHAGCLMMP
+1231 
-1241 ESTIYAPGR
+1241 
-1250 TVPSSFTGWSNDLSE
+1250 
-1265 PIVITFNAAAQAD
+1265 
-1278 KAVSIFYRYRYTVLA
+1278 
-1293 APDVSFDFGEGTEH
+1293 
-1307 SNASD
+1307 
-1312 STRSYKYTFSA
+1312 
-1323 EQAATLYELP
+1323 
-1333 FTATDANGNVKKGVI
+1333 
-1348 RFTPARRALIEA
+1348 
-1360 ENGAVSYNDATYAA
+1360 
-1374 GSIIDFPAGEATITA
+1374 
-1389 AANEGYAFA
+1389 
-1398 GWEIEGVELSEEQA
+1398 
-1412 KSETITFNVPEK
+1412 
-1424 FFTIKAR
+1424 
-1431 FEVAAKQLYVEL
+1431 
-1443 AQGEHGTAE
+1443 
-1452 FVGVTPDANN
+1452 N

-1699 IIFDA
+1699 IVFDA

-1731 NLGEGTEHDASRDT
+1731 NLGEGTVHDASRDT

-1765 FTATDANGNVKKGV
+1765 FTATDANGNVKNGV
-1779 IRFTPARR
+1779 IRFAPARR

-1848 LTFNVPEKFFTIKA
+1848 ITFNVPEKFFTIKA
-1862 KFEVE
+1862 RFEVE

-1900 LVAAR
+1900 LIAAR
-1905 NPDGYED
+1905 NPNGYED

-1946 DISVMAVFR
+1946 DVSVMAVFR
-1955 GKVVGLQTSGRK
+1955 GKVVGLQPSGRK

-2128 TGSATITAAANEGY
+2128 TDSATITAAANEGY

-2349 PTDLVMK
+2349 PTDLAMK
-2356 RTDAGNGKEE
+2356 RTDAGDGKEE
-2366 VVRHENDGKVYYSL
+2366 VVRHENGGKVYYSL

-2446 FEPDTEGYVTITAVP
+2446 FEPDAEGYVTITAVP

-2522 HAEIKKNG
+2522 RAEIKKNG

-2559 FVRWQVEMNNSIIDP
+2559 FVRWQVEKNYSIIDQ

-2581 FTEDE
+2581 FTEEE

-2592 RNTSLSESDISE
+2592 LVTSLSENDIRE
-2604 AKLDFTLEGSGAY
+2604 AKLDFTLEDGLYA
-2617 GLRLTPLFG
+2617 LRLTPLFG

-2706 RPLRSSTQ
+2706 RPLRTSTQ

-2720 IFIDYQPVHGTVK
+2720 IFPEYQPVHGTVK

-2761 TLEWKPDNADT
+2761 TLEWKPDNANA
-2772 HFVFWFFS
+2772 HFVYWFFS
-2780 NYVMNNESEARR
+2780 DYVMNNESEARR

-2805 DINVVMGYYVDYRI
+2805 EINVTMGYQVNYRI
-2819 MCDGVDITNSDDWA
+2819 MCDGKDITRSDDWA
-2833 NSIGPSIY
+2833 SAGTANIY
-2841 NLQGRYGYDIS
+2841 TLQGLYGYDRS

-2859 AIDNYSEITSSGN
+2859 AIDNYSEIFKAASRS
-2872 HTNYVAPGDGMIFWF
+2872 YVIPGDGVIFWLN
-2887 DENFRLGG
+2887 ENFRLGG
-2895 NVGDGRVKYVYDS
+2895 ATNGRIKYVYDS
-2908 VTTEPAAEEIGIT
+2908 ITVEPAAEEIGIT

-2929 SGRTDKSDEYRVW
+2929 GGYDDKSDEYRVW

-2947 PESDITIV
+2947 PESDITID

-3035 GIDSA
+3035 GVDSA

-3052 VAQALNLVVDPAG
+3052 IAQALNLVVEPAG

-3112 LITSAASYNE
+3112 LITSAASYSE
-3122 SVTFV
+3122 SLTFV
-3127 VPNGSVSVKAVLNQR
+3127 MPNGSVTVKAVLNAKSVNVAWR
-3142 AIEVT
+3142 FMI
-3147 WMYYVKKG
+3147 KKG
-3155 ENSYVSSSV
+3155 ENTYVGSSA

-3184 SKTTVVKGDTIS
+3184 SKITVVKGDTIS

-3201 KDANK
+3201 KDPNK
-3206 YILEKIWLVSSGTMV
+3206 YILEKIWLDLSGTTAK
-3221 QNYDDYN
+3221 NYYDYK
-3228 GEYTVTS
+3228 GEYTLTS
-3235 WKYKGKNIYQLTI
+3235 WKHNGKAIYQFLI
-3248 NAYFDTNNGDIQR
+3248 NVGFDMNDGDIQR

-3272 GTIECSSV
+3272 GTIECDSV
-3280 YPLADSIVK
+3280 YPLADSVVN

-3340 EQTDV
+3340 EQTDAS
-3345 RGAEMLAV
+3345 GAEILAV

-3365 SGALAGDAWTVD
+3365 SGTLAGDAWTVD

-3547 PAFSSGEEE
+3547 PAFSSGEDD

-3595 MKAGSLTYTEAIENG
+3595 MKVGSLTYTEAIENG

-3649 IDGIPGTIDASGN
+3649 IDGIPGTIDVGGN

-3681 GVNIAEMTPASGEA
+3681 GVNIAEMTPASSEA

-3721 LQNAGAADELW
+3721 LHNAGAADELW

>member
-26 AAGNKTIVINT
+26 AAGNMTLMINT
-37 DGVENG
+37 EGIENG

-52 DATQDGNK
+52 GATQDGNTV
-60 ITGLTAK
+60 TGLTAK
-67 TGFISIKA
+67 TSFVTVKA
-75 TPKEGYEFINW
+75 TPKEGYEFLNW
-86 TARFTMN
+86 TVKIST
-93 NGKTWVPKTTPNAH
+93 NGKKWLSTAKPNSG
-107 YVLKSGNT
+107 YVLKSGQT
-115 FGSNPMEI
+115 FASNPIEI
-123 APGSVGS
+123 ANGPM
-130 AKAYLELTP
+130 AKFLQLTP
-139 NFGKPLKLAVE
+139 NFGIPLKLAVE

-180 YTAGN
+180 YNAGN

-199 FVGWTIRYTNGESG
+199 FVGWAIRYTNGESG
-213 IVDDLDEYHYH
+213 ITEDLDPYHYM
-224 DLNMAKTTTW
+224 DLSMRPTTTW
-234 PYDKNPWSTDETV
+234 PYDKNPWSKDDTV
-247 VGNTVRDLIDTNKKG
+247 VGNTVRDLISYNRKG
-262 IKHDATITA
+262 IKHDITITA
-271 VFNDKT
+271 MFNDKT
-277 SPNYAL
+277 SPNYTLADDNWKIGMTVRP
-283 QDSYWNIRMH
+283 QNGNQS
-293 VIFQTQTIYYPT
+293 IYSANV
-305 ITGWDNTTNEVV
+305 TGWDNTTNEVV
-317 VEFNDIPAADVLKSA
+317 AEFNGAVTAAELKDA
-332 NECSIFM
+332 NTYFISM
-339 PIGKS
+339 PIGMDGGTIRTAS
-344 GNTGKTA
+344 GLTVE
-351 PGLAINFTDDAP
+351 FTDEKP
-363 KYTYK
+363 GYTYGVG
-368 DENKLEYGFGQ
+368 DIQGLSPDTYHVGN
-379 YTIDDFADVYE
+379 FADVYE

-453 EEGYKLLKWIINGA
+453 EEGYKLLKWIINGT

-570 FGGRETGEKGSWLS
+570 FDGRETGEKGSWLS

-666 GWEIA
+666 GWEIG

-694 FAKLVTVSTGEGIV
+694 FTKLVTVSTGEGIV

-728 GGSVSI
+728 GESVSL
-734 TNVPGE
+734 TNVPGK

-784 KEYNLRVYPEFER
+784 KEYNLRVYPEFEP

-814 KPISAI
+814 WPVSAI
-820 GKDTVSGLTK
+820 GKDAVSGLTK
-830 DSAEVTW
+830 DSNAVTW
-837 EIDSTEA
+837 ELESTET
-844 GYKFSSWGIEYF
+844 GYRFVKWGIEYF
-856 DTAKNEWVTDTTG
+856 DTAKNEWVADPTLAG
-869 SSQFERFNYW
+869 SFVTYRFW

-894 KVTKYD
+894 KVTEYD
-900 LRITPQFAK
+900 LRITPQFSK
-909 GNIVEA
+909 GLTVEA
-915 VADPAAGGTAEVTG
+915 VADPAAGGKVEASG
-929 DADGYF
+929 DTDGYF
-935 YKYSN
+935 YTN
-940 SAQLKATAA
+940 DMAFVTATAA
-949 DGYNF
+949 DGYEFN
-954 GGWTIEYKQ
+954 GWTVEYKQ

-972 LMKQYS
+972 LAKHYSPFGSLDDADLGVRMKDYS
-978 SASGNENTPNMS
+978 
-990 INVMGYDLR
+990 LR
-999 FTAKFTKQLYVE
+999 FTAKFT
-1011 LAQGEH
+1011 
-1017 GTAEFVGVTPDADN
+1017 
-1031 RVYGPD
+1031 
-1037 DSTGNI
+1037 
-1043 VATVKATPEEGYVFG
+1043 
-1058 GWNVVDAETGNSV
+1058 
-1071 MPSEPGFDFYYEIA
+1071 
-1085 DGGTVA
+1085 
-1091 SNPMGVGFSKSEM
+1091 
-1104 DRYHVN
+1104 
-1110 LKIKPVF
+1110 
-1117 GKGIKVIVGSD
+1117 
-1128 NSAYGTVTPEG
+1128 
-1139 ENIISGT
+1139 
-1146 NGRLDFSAKPA
+1146 
-1157 EGCMFMGWE
+1157 
-1166 VTYADGTEIPDE
+1166 
-1178 EKGNMFMFNVN
+1178 
-1189 TVNNDETG
+1189 
-1197 DNNQLLTFNCEK
+1197 
-1209 DLKLTAHFVKK
+1209 
-1220 GEPNFVRYNTN
+1220 
-1231 SYHAGCLMMP
+1231 
-1241 ESTIYAPGR
+1241 
-1250 TVPSSFTGWSNDLSE
+1250 
-1265 PIVITFNAAAQAD
+1265 
-1278 KAVSIFYRYRYTVLA
+1278 
-1293 APDVSFDFGEGTEH
+1293 
-1307 SNASD
+1307 
-1312 STRSYKYTFSA
+1312 
-1323 EQAATLYELP
+1323 
-1333 FTATDANGNVKKGVI
+1333 
-1348 RFTPARRALIEA
+1348 
-1360 ENGAVSYNDATYAA
+1360 
-1374 GSIIDFPAGEATITA
+1374 
-1389 AANEGYAFA
+1389 
-1398 GWEIEGVELSEEQA
+1398 
-1412 KSETITFNVPEK
+1412 
-1424 FFTIKAR
+1424 
-1431 FEVAAKQLYVEL
+1431 KQLYVEL

-1476 TVKATPEEGYA
+1476 TVKATPEEGYV
-1487 FGGWTILN
+1487 FGGWEVVNGETGNSVSPSETGYSFHYEI
-1495 ADTGKKAVGLMGGQ
+1495 ADGGTV
-1509 YGNYFLEDG
+1509 
-1518 ESEASNPL
+1518 ASNPMSV
-1526 RIGFSKHSS
+1526 GFSKSEMDS
-1535 ANFHVNLKLV
+1535 YHVNLKIK
-1545 PVFGKE
+1545 PVFGKGI
-1551 MKVTVASDNSEYG
+1551 KVTVGSDNSAYG
-1564 TVTPEGENIVSSVGG
+1564 TVTPEGENIISGTNG
-1579 KLDFGAKP
+1579 RLDFSAKP
-1587 AEDCLFMG
+1587 ADGCLFMG
-1595 WEITY
+1595 WEVTY
-1600 ADGTEIPEKEKDN
+1600 ADGTEIPDAEKGN
-1613 LFSFNTNSTDNDATG
+1613 MFMFNVNTVDNDETG
-1628 DNNQLTIFSCEKDLK
+1628 DNNQLLTFNCEKDLK

-1657 RYNSHKS
+1657 RYNSNS
-1664 DRGSMQ
+1664 SYAGSKQ
-1670 APRVTVFAPNMTLP
+1670 IPRVTVFAPGMTLP

-1765 FTATDANGNVKKGV
+1765 FTATDANGNVKNGV
-1779 IRFTPARR
+1779 IRFAPARR

-1797 SYNDATYAAG
+1797 SYNNATYAAG

-1839 SEEQAKSET
+1839 TEEQAKSET
-1848 LTFNVPEKFFTIKA
+1848 ITFNVPEKFFTIKA
-1862 KFEVE
+1862 RFEVE

-1905 NPDGYED
+1905 NPNGYED

-2019 GSLVVLKKYMGMM
+2019 GDLVVLKKYMGMM

-2043 ASYVFPDMEDT
+2043 ASYVFPGMKDT
-2054 AGPVTSIGA
+2054 ATGVSVIG
-2063 MYLHFTNG
+2063 MMRMQFTDG

-2078 HFSIVDESGNVLK
+2078 NFSIVDENGNVLK

-2097 RAKGLAKIEAEN
+2097 RAKGLAKIDAEN
-2109 GAVEFD
+2109 GAVEFG

-2128 TGSATITAAANEGY
+2128 TDSATITAAANEGY

-2366 VVRHENDGKVYYSL
+2366 VVRHENGGKVYYSL

-2446 FEPDTEGYVTITAVP
+2446 FEPDAEGYVTITAVP

-2522 HAEIKKNG
+2522 RAEFKKNG
-2530 ELVEGGEANG
+2530 ELVESGEADG

-2559 FVRWQVEMNNSIIDP
+2559 FVRWQVEMNNSITDP
-2574 DSWVGEK
+2574 DLWVGEK

-2592 RNTSLSESDISE
+2592 RNTSLSESDIRE
-2604 AKLDFTLEGSGAY
+2604 AKLDFTLEGGIYA
-2617 GLRLTPLFG
+2617 LRLTPLFG

-2706 RPLRSSTQ
+2706 RPLRTSTQ

-2720 IFIDYQPVHGTVK
+2720 IFPEYQPVHGTVK

-2761 TLEWKPDNADT
+2761 TLEWKPDNANV
-2772 HFVFWFFS
+2772 HFVYWFFS

-2805 DINVVMGYYVDYRI
+2805 EINVTMGYQVNYRI
-2819 MCDGVDITNSDDWA
+2819 MCDGKDITRSDDWA
-2833 NSIGPSIY
+2833 SAGTANIY
-2841 NLQGRYGYDIS
+2841 TLQGLYGYDRS

-2859 AIDNYSEITSSGN
+2859 AIDNYSEIFKAASRS
-2872 HTNYVAPGDGMIFWF
+2872 YVIPGDGVIFWLN
-2887 DENFRLGG
+2887 ENFRLGG
-2895 NVGDGRVKYVYDS
+2895 ATNGRIKYVYDS
-2908 VTTEPAAEEIGIT
+2908 ITVEPAAEEIGIT

-2929 SGRTDKSDEYRVW
+2929 GAYDDKSDEYRVW

-3030 LNLRV
+3030 LNLKV
-3035 GIDSA
+3035 GADSA

-3052 VAQALNLVVDPAG
+3052 IAQALNLVVEPAG

-3085 VTVSLGDLDDYY
+3085 VTVSLGDVDDYY
-3097 EFDHWEITRDSSGES
+3097 AFDHWEITRDSSGES
-3112 LITSAASYNE
+3112 LITSAESYGK

-3127 VPNGSVSVKAVLNQR
+3127 MPNSPVTVKAVLNAKSVNVAWR
-3142 AIEVT
+3142 FMI
-3147 WMYYVKKG
+3147 KKG
-3155 ENSYVSSSV
+3155 NNTYVGSSA

-3184 SKTTVVKGDTIS
+3184 SKITVVKGDTIS

-3206 YILEKIWLVSSGTMV
+3206 YILEKIWLDLSGTTAK
-3221 QNYDDYN
+3221 NYYDYK
-3228 GEYTVTS
+3228 GEYTLTS
-3235 WKYKGKNIYQLTI
+3235 WKHNGKAIYQFLI
-3248 NAYFDTNNGDIQR
+3248 NVGFDMNDGDIQR

-3280 YPLADSIVK
+3280 YPLADSVVK

-3331 ADVTVTAEF
+3331 ADVTITAEF

-3476 KFTSSEGGSCYY
+3476 KFTLSEDGSCYY

-3547 PAFSSGEEE
+3547 PAFSSGEDD

-3595 MKAGSLTYTEAIENG
+3595 MKVGSLTYTEAIENG

-3649 IDGIPGTIDASGN
+3649 IDGIPGTIDVGGN

-3721 LQNAGAADELW
+3721 LHNAGAADELW